1 MGNGAEHSK
10 TINVVRG
17 QNNQWTIA
25 NKPDYVTLDAQTGK
39 VTFNANTIKPNSS
52 ITITPK
58 AGTGHSVSSN
68 PSTLTAPAAHT
79 VNTTEIV
86 KDYGSNVTAAEINNA
101 VQVANKR
108 TATIKNGTAMPTNLA
123 GGSTTTIPVTVT
135 YNDGSTEEVQES
147 IFTKADKRELIT
159 AKNHL
164 DDPVSTEG
172 KKPGTI
178 TQYNN
183 AMHNAQQ
190 QINTAKT
197 EAQQVIN
204 NERATPQQVSDA
216 LTKVRAAQTKIDQA
230 KALLQNKEDNSQ
242 LVTSKNNLQSSVN
255 QVPST
260 AGMTQQSIDNYNAKK
275 REAET
280 EITAAQRVIDNGD
293 ATAQQISD
301 EKHRVD
307 NALTAL
313 NQAKHD
319 LTADT
324 HALEQAVQQLNR
336 TGTTTGKKPASITAY
351 NNSIRALQSDLTSA
365 KNSANAIIQKPIRT
379 VQEVQSALTNVNRV
393 NERLTQ
399 AINQLVPLADNSA
412 LRTAKTKLDE
422 EINKSVTT
430 DGMTQSS
437 IQAYENAKRA
447 GQTESTNAQNVINNG
462 DATDQQIA
470 AEKTKVEEK
479 YNSLKQAIAG
489 LTPDL
494 APLQTAKT
502 QLQNDIDQP
511 TSTTGMTSTSVATFN
526 EKLSAA
532 RTKIQEIDRVLASHP
547 DVATIRQNVTAAN
560 AAKTA
565 LDQARNGL
573 TVDKAPLEN
582 AKNQLQHSIDT
593 QTSTTGMTQDSINA
607 YNAKLTAA
615 RNKIQQINQVL
626 AGSPT
631 VEQIN
636 TNTSAAN
643 QAKSDLDHAR
653 QALTPD
659 KAPLQNAKTQLEQS
673 INQPTD
679 TTGMTTASLNAYNQK
694 LQAARQKLT
703 EINQV
708 LNGNPTVQN
717 INDKVTEANQAK
729 DQLNTARQGLTL
741 DRQPALTTLH
751 GASNLN
757 QAQQNNFT
765 QQINAAQNHAAL
777 ETIKSNITAL
787 NTAMTK
793 LKDSVADNNTIKS
806 GQNYTDATPA
816 NKQAYDNAVNAA
828 KGVIGE
834 TTNPTMDV
842 NTVNQKAASVKS
854 TKDALDGQQNLQR
867 AKTEATNAITHASDL
882 NQAQKNALTQQ
893 VNSAQ
898 NVQAVNDIKQTTHS
912 LNTAMTGLK
921 RGVANHN
928 QVVQSDNYVN
938 ADTNKKNDYNNAY
951 NHAND
956 IINGNAQHPVIT
968 PSDVNNALS
977 NVTSKE
983 HALNGEAKLNAAK
996 QEANTALG
1004 HLNNLNN
1011 AQRQNLQSQI
1021 NGAHQIDAVNT
1032 IKQNATNLNSAMGN
1046 LRQAVADKDQV
1057 KRTEDYA
1064 DADTAKQNAYNS
1076 AVSSAETII
1085 NQTTNPTMSVDDVNR
1100 ATSAVT
1106 SNKNALNG
1114 DEKLAQSKTDAA
1126 RAIDALPHLN
1136 NAQKADVKSKINAAS
1151 NIAGVNTVKQQGTD
1165 LNTAMGNLQ
1174 GAINDEQTTLN
1185 SQNYQDAT
1193 PSKKTAYTNAVQ
1205 AAKDILNKSNGQNKT
1220 KDQVTEAMNQLNSA
1234 KNNLDGTRLL
1244 DQAKQTAKQQLN
1256 NMTHLTTA
1264 QKTNLTN
1271 QINSGTTVAGVH
1283 TVQSNA
1289 NTLDQAMNTLRQS
1302 IANKDATK
1310 ASEDYVDANNDKQTA
1325 YNNAVAAAE
1334 TIINANSNPEMN
1346 PSTITQKAEQ
1356 VNSSKTALNGDEN
1369 LAAAKQN
1376 AKTYLNTLTS
1386 ITDAQ
1391 KNNLISQIS
1400 SATRVSGVDTVKQ
1413 NAQHLD
1419 QAMAS
1424 LQSGINNE
1432 SQVKSSEKYR
1442 DADTNKQQE
1451 YDNAITAAKA
1461 ILNKSTGPNTAQNAV
1476 EAALQRVNNAK
1487 DALNGDAKL
1496 IAAQN
1501 AAKQHLG
1508 TLTHITTAQR
1518 NDLTNQISQATNLAG
1533 VESVKQSA
1541 NSLDGAMGNL
1551 QTAINDKSG
1560 TLASQNFL
1568 DADEQKRN
1576 AYNQAVSAAE
1586 TILNKQTG
1594 PNTAKTAVEQ
1604 ALNNVNNAKHALNG
1618 TQNLNN
1624 AKQAAITAINGAS
1637 DLNQKQKDA
1646 LKTQANGAQRV
1657 SNAQDVQR
1665 NATELNTAMGTLKHA
1680 IADKTN
1686 TLASSKYVNADSTKQ
1701 NAYTTKVTNA
1711 EHIISG
1717 TPTVVTT
1724 PSEVTAAANQVNSAK
1739 QELNGDERL
1748 RVAKQNANT
1757 AIDALTQLNTPQKA
1771 KLKEQVG
1778 QANRLEDVQTVQ
1790 TNGQALNNAMKGLRD
1805 SIANETTVKAS
1816 QNYTDASSNN
1826 QSTYN
1831 SAVSNAKGIINQTN
1845 NPTMDTSAITQ
1856 ATTQVNNAKNGL
1868 NGAENLRNAQNT
1880 AKQNLNTLSHLTNN
1894 QKSAISTQID
1904 RAGHVSEVTA
1914 AKNAATELNTQMGN
1928 LEQAIHDQNT
1938 VKQSVK
1944 FTDADKAKRD
1954 AYTNAVSRAE
1964 AILNKTQGANTS
1976 KQDVEAA
1983 IQNVSSAKN
1992 ALNGDQNVTNAKNAA
2007 KNALNNLTSINNA
2020 QKRDLTT
2027 KIDQATTV
2035 AGVEAVSNTGTQLN
2049 TAMANLQNGIN
2060 DKTNTLASEN
2070 YHDADS
2076 DKKTAYTQAVTN
2088 AENILNKN
2096 SGSNLD
2102 KTAVENAL
2110 SQVANAK
2117 GALNGNHN
2125 LEQAKSNANTTING
2139 LQHLT
2144 TAQKDKLKQQV
2155 QQAQNV
2161 AGVDTVKSSAN
2172 TLNGAMGT
2180 LRNSIQDNTATK
2192 NGQNYLDATGSN
2204 KTNYNNAVDSAN
2216 GVINA
2221 TSNPNMDANAIN
2233 QIATQVTSTK
2243 NALDGTHNLT
2253 QAKQTATNAID
2264 GATNLNKAQKD
2275 ALKAQV
2281 TSAQRVA
2288 NVTSIQQTANELN
2301 TAMGQLQHGI
2311 DDENA
2316 TKQTQKYR
2324 DAEQSK
2330 KTAYDQAVAAAK
2342 AILNKQTGSNSD
2354 KAAVDRALQQVT
2366 STKDALNGDAKLAE
2380 AKAAAKQNLGTLNHI
2395 TNAQRTDL
2403 EGQINQATTVDGV
2416 NTVKTN
2422 ANTLD
2427 GAMNS
2432 LQGSIND
2439 KDATLRNQNYLDAD
2453 ESKRNAYT
2461 QAVTAAEGILNKQT
2475 GGNTSKADVDNALNA
2490 VTRAKAALNGAENL
2504 RNAKTSATNTIN
2516 GLPNLTQLQKDN
2528 LKHQVEQAQNVAGVN
2543 GVKDKGN
2550 TLNTAMGAL
2559 RTSIQNDNTTK
2570 TSQNYL
2576 DASDSNK
2583 NNYNTAVNNAN
2594 GVINATNNPNMDA
2607 NAINGMAN
2615 QVNTTKA
2622 ALNGVQNL
2630 AQAKTNAT
2638 NTINNAHDL
2647 NQKQKDALKT
2657 QVNNAQRVS
2666 DANNVQ
2672 HTATELNGAMTALKA
2687 AIADKER
2694 TKASGNY
2701 VNADQEKRQAYDS
2714 KVTNA
2719 ENIINGTPNA
2729 TLTVNDVNSAT
2740 SQVNAAKTA
2749 LNGDN
2754 NLRVA
2759 KENANNTID
2768 GLAQLNNAQKAKLKE
2783 QVQSA
2788 TTLEGVQTVKNS
2800 SQTLNTAM
2808 KGLRDS
2814 IANEAT
2820 IKAGQNYT
2828 DASPTNRNEYDS
2840 AVTAAKAIINQ
2851 TSNPTME
2858 PNTITQAT
2866 SQVTTKE
2873 HALNGAQNLAQAK
2886 TTAKNN
2892 LNNLTSINNAQ
2903 KDALTRSIDGAT
2915 TVAGVNQETAKA
2927 TELNN
2932 AMHSLQN
2939 GINDEAQTKQTQK
2952 YLDAEPIKK
2961 SAYDQAVNAAKAILT
2976 KASGQNVDKAAVEQA
2991 LQNVNSTKTA
3001 LNGDAKLNEAKAAAK
3016 QTLGTLTHINN
3027 AQRTALDNEITQATN
3042 VEGVNT
3048 VKAKAQQLDGA
3059 MGQLETSIRDK
3070 DTTLQSQNY
3079 QDADDAKRTAYSQAV
3094 NAAAT
3099 ILNKTAGGNT
3109 PKADVERAMQAVTQ
3123 ANTALNGIQNLER
3136 AKQAAN
3142 TAITNAS
3149 DLNTKQKEA
3158 LKAQVTSAGRVSAA
3172 NGVEHTATEL
3182 NTAMTALKRAIADKA
3197 ETKASGNY
3205 VNADANKRQA
3215 YDEKVTAAENIV
3227 SGTPT
3232 PTLTPAD
3239 VTNAATQVTNAK
3251 TQLNGNH
3258 NLEVAKQNANTAIDG
3273 LTSLNGPQKAK
3284 LKEQVGQATTLPN
3297 VQTVR
3302 DNAQTLNSAMKGLRD
3317 SIANEATI
3325 KAGQNYTD
3333 ASPNNR
3339 SEYDSA
3345 VTAAKAIIDQ
3355 TTSPSMNAQEIN
3367 QAKDQVTAKQ
3377 QALNGQENLRT
3388 AQTNAKQHLNGLS
3401 DLTDAQKDAVKRQIE
3416 GATHVNEVTQ
3426 AQNNADALNT
3436 AMTNLKNGIQDQN
3449 TIKQGVNFTDADE
3462 AKRNAYTNAVTQA
3475 EQILNKAQGPNTA
3488 KDNVESALQ
3497 NVQRAKNELNGNQ
3510 NVANAKSTA
3519 KNALNNLTSINNA
3532 QKEALKTQIEGASTV
3547 AGVNQVSTTASE
3559 LNTAMSNL
3567 QSGIN
3572 DEAATKAAQKY
3583 TDADRD
3589 KQTAY
3594 NDAVTAAKTLLDK
3607 TAGSNDNKAA
3617 VEQALQRVNTAKTA
3631 LNGDARLN
3639 EAKNTAKQQLAT
3651 MSHLTNAQKAN
3662 LTEQIER
3669 GTTVAGVQGIQA
3681 NAGTLD
3687 QAMNQLRQSIASK
3700 DTTKSSEDY
3709 QDANADLQ
3717 NAYNRAV
3724 SDAEGIISATN
3735 NPEMNP
3741 DTINQKASQVNSAK
3755 SALNGD
3761 EKLAAAKQTAKTDI
3775 GRLTDLN
3782 NAQRTAAN
3790 AEVDQAPNLA
3800 AVTAA
3805 KNKATSLNT
3814 AMGNLKHAL
3823 AEKDNTKRSVNYTDA
3838 DQPKQQAYDTA
3849 VTQAEA
3855 ITNANGSNAN
3865 ETQVQAALNQLN
3877 QAKNDLNGDNKVAQA
3892 KETAKRALAS
3902 YSNLNN
3908 AQSTAATSQI
3918 DNATTVADVT
3928 AAQNTANELNTA
3940 MGQLQNGINDQNTVK
3955 QQVNF
3960 TDADQGKK
3968 DAYTNA
3974 VTNAQGILDKA
3985 NGQNMTKAQVEAA
3998 LNQVTTAKNALNG
4011 DANVRQAK
4019 SDAKANLG
4027 TLTHL
4032 NNAQKQD
4039 LTSQIEGATTVNGVN
4054 SVKTKAQDLDGAMQ
4068 RLESAIANKDQTKA
4082 SENYIDADPTKK
4094 TAFDNAIIQ
4103 AESYLNK
4110 DHGANKDKQAVEQAI
4125 QSVTSTENALN
4136 GDANLQRAKTEAT
4149 QAIDN
4154 LTHLNTPQKTA
4165 LKQQVNAAQRVSGVT
4180 DLKNSATSL
4189 NNAMDQL
4196 KQAIADHD
4204 TIVAGGNYTNASP
4217 DKQGAYTD
4225 AYNAAKNIVNGSPN
4239 VITNAADVTA
4249 ATQRVNN
4256 AETGLNGDTNLATAK
4271 QQAKDALRQMT
4282 HLSDAQKQ
4290 SITGQIDSATQV
4302 TGVQSVKDNAT
4313 NLDNAMNQLRNS
4325 IANKDEVK
4333 ASQPYVD
4340 ADTDKQNAYNTA
4352 VTSAENIINAT
4363 SQPTLNPSAVTQ
4375 AANQVNTNK
4384 TALNG
4389 AQNLANK
4396 KQETTANIN
4405 QLSHLNNAQK
4415 QDLNT
4420 QVTNAPN
4427 ISTVNQVK
4435 TKAEQLDQAMERLIN
4450 GIQDKDQVKQS
4461 VNFTDADPEKQTA
4474 YNNAVTAAE
4483 NIINQANGT
4492 NANQSQVE
4500 AALST
4505 VTTTKQALNG
4515 DRKVTDAKNNAN
4527 QRLSTLDN
4535 LNNAQKG
4542 AVTGNINQ
4550 AHTVAEVTQAIQT
4563 AQELNTAMGNLKN
4576 SLNDKDT
4583 TLGSQNF
4590 ADADPEKKN
4599 AYNEAVRNAENILN
4613 KSTGTNVPKDQV
4625 EAAMNQVNT
4634 TKAALNGTQNLE
4646 KAKQH
4651 ANTAIDGLSH
4661 LTNAQ
4666 KDALKQLVQQSTT
4679 VAEAQGNEQ
4688 KANNVDAAMDK
4699 LRQSIADNA
4708 TTKQNQN
4715 YTDASPNK
4723 KDAYNNAVTTAQGII
4738 DQTTNP
4744 TLDPTVINQAAGQV
4758 STTKNAL
4765 NGNENLEAAK
4775 QQATQSLGSLDNLN
4789 NAQKQAVT
4797 NQINGAH
4804 TVDEANQIK
4813 QNAQNL
4819 NTAMGNLKQ
4828 AIADKD
4834 ATKATVNFT
4843 DADQAKQQAYN
4854 TAVTN
4859 AENIISKANGGN
4871 ATQTEVEQAIQQVN
4885 ATKQALNGNANVQHA
4900 KDEATALINSS
4911 NDLNQAQKDALKQQ
4925 VQNATTVAGVN
4936 NVKQTAQELNN
4947 AMTQLKQGIADK
4959 EQTKADGNFVNAD
4972 PDKQNAYNQAVAKAE
4987 ALISG
4992 TPDVVVTPSEITA
5005 ALNKVTQA
5013 KNDLN
5018 GNTNLATAKQNVQ
5031 QAIDQLP
5038 NLNQAQRDEYN
5049 KQITQA
5055 TLVPNVN
5062 AIQQAATTLNDAMTQ
5077 LKQGIADK
5085 DQTKANGNF
5094 VNADTDKQ
5102 NAYNNAVAH
5111 AEQIISGTPN
5121 ANVDPQQV
5129 AQALQQVNQAKGDL
5143 NGNHNL
5149 QVAKDN
5155 ANTAID
5161 QLPNLN
5167 QPQKTALKDQVSHAE
5182 LVTGVNAI
5190 KQNADALNNAMGT
5203 LKQQIQANSQVP
5215 QSVDFTQADQDK
5227 QQAYN
5232 NAANQA
5238 QQIANG
5244 TPTPVLAPDTV
5255 TQAVTTMNQA
5265 KDALNGDEK
5274 LAQAKQDALAN
5285 LDTLRDL
5292 NQPQRDALRNQIN
5305 QAQALATV
5313 EQTKQNAQNVNTAMG
5328 NLKQGIANKDTV
5340 KASENYHDADVDKQT
5355 AYTNAVSQ
5363 AEGIINQTTN
5373 PTLNPDD
5380 ITRALTQVTD
5390 AKNSLNGEAKLAT
5403 EKQNAKDA
5411 VSGMT
5416 HLNDAQKQALK
5427 GQIDQSPEIAT
5438 VNQVKQ
5444 TATSLDQAM
5453 DQLSQAIN
5461 DKDQILADGNYLNA
5475 DPDKQN
5481 AYKQAVAKAEALLNK
5496 QSGTNEVQ
5504 AQVES
5509 ITNEVNAAKQAL
5521 NGNDNL
5527 ANAKQQA
5534 KQQLANL
5541 THLNDAQ
5548 KQSFESQITQA
5559 PLVTDVTTINQKA
5572 QTLDHAMELLRNSV
5586 ADNQTTLASEDYHD
5600 ATAQRQNDYNK
5611 AVTAANNIINQTT
5624 SPTMNPDDVNGATT
5638 QVNNTKVALDGD
5650 ENLAAA
5656 KQQANNRLDQLDH
5669 LNNAQKQQLQ
5679 SQITQSSDIA
5689 AVNGHKQTA
5698 ESLNT
5703 AMGNLINAIADHQAV
5718 EQRGNFIN
5726 ADTDKQTAYNTAVN
5740 EAAAMINKQT
5750 GQNANQTEVEQA
5762 ITKVQ
5767 TTLQALNGDH
5777 NLQVA
5782 KTNATQAIDAL
5793 TSLNDPQK
5801 TALKDQVTAATLV
5814 TAVHQIEQN
5823 ANTLNQAMHGLRQ
5836 SIQDNA
5842 ATKANSKYI
5851 NEDQPEQQ
5859 NYDQAVQ
5866 AANNIINE
5874 QTATLDNNAIN
5885 QAAATVNTT
5894 KAALHGDVKLQNDKD
5909 HAKQTVSQLAHLN
5922 NAQKHMEDTLI
5933 DSETT
5938 RTAVKQDLTE
5948 AQALD
5953 QLMDALQQS
5962 IADKDATRASSAYV
5976 NAEPNKKQAY
5986 DEAVQN
5992 AESIIA
5998 GLNNPT
6004 INKGNVSS
6012 ATQAVISS
6020 KNALDGVER
6029 LAQDKQTAGNSLNH
6043 LDQLTPAQQQAL
6055 ENQINNATTRDKV
6068 AEIIAQAQAL
6078 NEAMKALKE
6087 SIKDQPQTEASSKFI
6102 NEDQAQKDAYTQAV
6116 QHAKDLINKTT
6127 DPTLAKSIIDQATQ
6141 AVTDAKNN
6149 LHGDQKLAQ
6158 DKQRATE
6165 TLNNLSNLNTPQRQA
6180 LENQINNAATRGEV
6194 AQKLTEAQALNQ
6206 AMEALRNS
6214 IQDQQQTEAGSKFI
6228 NEDKPQKD
6236 AYQAAV
6242 QNAKDL
6248 INQTNNPTLDKAQ
6261 VEQLTQAVNQAKDN
6275 LHGDQKLADDKQH
6288 AVTDLNQLNGLNNP
6302 QRQALESQINNAA
6315 TRDEV
6320 AQKLAEAKALDQA
6333 MQALRNSIQDQQ
6345 QTESGSKF
6353 INEDKPQKDAYQAA
6367 VQNAKDLINQ
6377 TGNPTL
6383 DKSQVEQLTQAVTT
6397 AKDNLHGDQKLARDQ
6412 QQAVTTVN
6420 ALPNLNHAQQQALTD
6435 AINAAPTRTEVAQ
6448 HVQTATELD
6457 HAMETLKNK
6466 VDQVNTDKA
6475 QPNYTEASTD
6485 KKEAVDQALQ
6495 AAQSITDPTNGSNAN
6510 KDAVE
6515 QALTK
6520 LQEKENEL
6528 NGNERVAEAKTQAKQ
6543 TIDQLTHLNAD
6554 QIATAKQNID
6564 QATKLQ
6570 PIAELVD
6577 QATQLNQSM
6586 DQLQQAVNEHA
6597 NVEQTV
6603 DYTQADSDKQN
6614 AYKQAI
6620 ADAENVLKQ
6629 NANKQQVDQA
6639 LQNILNAKQALN
6651 GDERVALAK
6660 TNGKHDI
6667 DQLNALNNAQQDGFK
6682 GRIDQSN
6689 DLNQI
6694 QQIVDEAKAL
6704 NRAMDQLSQEITGNE
6719 GRTKGSTNYVNAD
6732 TQVKQVYDE
6741 AVDKAKQ
6748 ALDKSTGQNLTA
6760 EQVIK
6765 LNDAITAAKKALNGE
6780 ERLNN
6785 RKAEALQR
6793 LDQLTHLNNAQ
6804 RQLAIQQINNA
6815 ETLNKA
6821 SRAIN
6826 RATKLDNAMGAVQ
6839 QYIDE
6844 QHLGVISSTNY
6855 INADDNLKANYDNA
6869 IANAAHELDKVQ
6881 GNAIAKAEAEQLKQN
6896 IIDAQNALNG
6906 DQNLANAKDKANAF
6920 VNSLNGLNQQQQ
6932 DLAHKAINNADTVSD
6947 VTDIVNN
6954 QIDLNDA
6961 METLKHLV
6969 DNEIPNAEQTVNYQN
6984 ADDNAKT
6991 NFDDAKRL
6999 ANTLLNSDNTNVND
7013 INGAIQTV
7021 NDAIHNL
7028 NGDQRLQDA
7037 KDKAI
7042 QSINQALANKL
7053 KEIEASNA
7061 TDQDKLIAKN
7071 KAEEL
7076 ANSIINNIN
7085 KATSNQAVSQVQTAG
7100 NHAIEQVHA
7109 NEIPKAKIDANKD
7122 VDKQVQSLI
7131 DEIDRNPNLTDK
7143 EKQALKD
7150 RINQILQQG
7159 HNGINNAMTKEEIEQ
7174 AKAQLAQALQDI
7186 KDLVK
7191 AKEDA
7196 KQDVDKQVQA
7206 LIDEIDQNPNLT
7218 DKEKQAL
7225 KDRINQILQQG
7236 HNGINNAMTKEEI
7249 EQAKAQ
7255 LAQALQ
7261 DIKDLVKAKENAK
7274 QDIDKRVQALIDEI
7288 DQNPNL
7294 TDKEKQALKDRI
7306 NQILQQGHNDI
7317 NNALTKEE
7325 IEQAKAQLAQ
7335 ALQDI
7340 KDLVKAKEDAKNA
7353 IKALANAKRDQIN
7366 SNPDLTPEQKAKALK
7381 EIDEAEKRAL
7391 QNVENAQT
7399 IDQLN
7404 RGLNLGLDDIRN
7416 THVWEV
7422 DEQPAV
7428 NEIFEATPEQIL
7440 VNGELIVHRDD
7451 IITEQDILAHINLI
7465 DQLSAEV
7472 IDTPS
7477 TATISDSLTAKV
7489 EVTLLDGS
7497 KVIVNVPVKVVE
7509 KELSVVK
7516 QQAIESIE
7524 NAAQQKIDEI
7534 NNSVTLTLE
7543 QKEAAIAEV
7552 NKLKQQAID
7561 YINNAP
7567 DVHSVEEIQ
7576 QQEQAHI
7583 EQFYPEQ
7590 FTIEQAKSNA
7600 IKSIE
7605 DAIQHMI
7612 DEIKARTDLTDKEK
7626 QEAIAKLNQL
7636 KEQAIQAIQRAQS
7649 IDEISEQLEQ
7659 FKAQMKAA
7667 NPTAK
7672 ELAKRKQEAIS
7683 RIKDFSNEKINSIR
7697 NSEIGTT
7704 DEKQA
7709 AMNQINEIVL
7719 ETIRDIN
7726 NAHTL
7731 QQVEAAL
7738 NNGIARISAVQIV
7751 ISDRAKQS
7759 SSTGNESNSHLT
7771 IGYGTANHPFNSST
7785 IGHKKKIDEDDDI
7798 DPLHMRHFSNNF
7810 GNVIKNAIGVVGISG
7825 LLASFWFFIAKRRRK
7840 EDEEEELEIR
7850 DNNKD
7855 SIKETLDDT
7864 KHLPLLFAKRR
7875 RKEDEE
7881 DVTVEEKDTLNNGE
7895 SLDKVKHTPFF
7906 LPKRR
7911 RKEDEED
7918 VEVTNENTDE
7928 KVLQDNEHSPILI
7941 AKRRKDKEVDVE
7953 TTTSIESNEDDAPLL
7968 LAKKK
7973 NQKDNQSK
7981 GKKSASKNLLKS

>member
-1 MGNGAEHSK
+1 
-10 TINVVRG
+10 
-17 QNNQWTIA
+17 
-25 NKPDYVTLDAQTGK
+25 
-39 VTFNANTIKPNSS
+39 
-52 ITITPK
+52 
-58 AGTGHSVSSN
+58 
-68 PSTLTAPAAHT
+68 
-79 VNTTEIV
+79 
-86 KDYGSNVTAAEINNA
+86 
-101 VQVANKR
+101 
-108 TATIKNGTAMPTNLA
+108 
-123 GGSTTTIPVTVT
+123 
-135 YNDGSTEEVQES
+135 
-147 IFTKADKRELIT
+147 
-159 AKNHL
+159 
-164 DDPVSTEG
+164 
-172 KKPGTI
+172 
-178 TQYNN
+178 
-183 AMHNAQQ
+183 
-190 QINTAKT
+190 
-197 EAQQVIN
+197 
-204 NERATPQQVSDA
+204 
-216 LTKVRAAQTKIDQA
+216 
-230 KALLQNKEDNSQ
+230 
-242 LVTSKNNLQSSVN
+242 
-255 QVPST
+255 
-260 AGMTQQSIDNYNAKK
+260 
-275 REAET
+275 
-280 EITAAQRVIDNGD
+280 
-293 ATAQQISD
+293 
-301 EKHRVD
+301 
-307 NALTAL
+307 
-313 NQAKHD
+313 
-319 LTADT
+319 
-324 HALEQAVQQLNR
+324 
-336 TGTTTGKKPASITAY
+336 
-351 NNSIRALQSDLTSA
+351 
-365 KNSANAIIQKPIRT
+365 
-379 VQEVQSALTNVNRV
+379 
-393 NERLTQ
+393 
-399 AINQLVPLADNSA
+399 
-412 LRTAKTKLDE
+412 
-422 EINKSVTT
+422 
-430 DGMTQSS
+430 
-437 IQAYENAKRA
+437 
-447 GQTESTNAQNVINNG
+447 
-462 DATDQQIA
+462 
-470 AEKTKVEEK
+470 
-479 YNSLKQAIAG
+479 
-489 LTPDL
+489 
-494 APLQTAKT
+494 
-502 QLQNDIDQP
+502 
-511 TSTTGMTSTSVATFN
+511 
-526 EKLSAA
+526 
-532 RTKIQEIDRVLASHP
+532 
-547 DVATIRQNVTAAN
+547 
-560 AAKTA
+560 
-565 LDQARNGL
+565 
-573 TVDKAPLEN
+573 
-582 AKNQLQHSIDT
+582 
-593 QTSTTGMTQDSINA
+593 
-607 YNAKLTAA
+607 
-615 RNKIQQINQVL
+615 
-626 AGSPT
+626 
-631 VEQIN
+631 
-636 TNTSAAN
+636 
-643 QAKSDLDHAR
+643 
-653 QALTPD
+653 
-659 KAPLQNAKTQLEQS
+659 
-673 INQPTD
+673 
-679 TTGMTTASLNAYNQK
+679 MTTK
-694 LQAARQKLT
+694 
-703 EINQV
+703 
-708 LNGNPTVQN
+708 
-717 INDKVTEANQAK
+717 
-729 DQLNTARQGLTL
+729 
-741 DRQPALTTLH
+741 
-751 GASNLN
+751 
-757 QAQQNNFT
+757 
-765 QQINAAQNHAAL
+765 
-777 ETIKSNITAL
+777 
-787 NTAMTK
+787 
-793 LKDSVADNNTIKS
+793 
-806 GQNYTDATPA
+806 
-816 NKQAYDNAVNAA
+816 
-828 KGVIGE
+828 
-834 TTNPTMDV
+834 
-842 NTVNQKAASVKS
+842 
-854 TKDALDGQQNLQR
+854 
-867 AKTEATNAITHASDL
+867 
-882 NQAQKNALTQQ
+882 
-893 VNSAQ
+893 
-898 NVQAVNDIKQTTHS
+898 
-912 LNTAMTGLK
+912 
-921 RGVANHN
+921 
-928 QVVQSDNYVN
+928 
-938 ADTNKKNDYNNAY
+938 
-951 NHAND
+951 
-956 IINGNAQHPVIT
+956 
-968 PSDVNNALS
+968 
-977 NVTSKE
+977 
-983 HALNGEAKLNAAK
+983 
-996 QEANTALG
+996 
-1004 HLNNLNN
+1004 
-1011 AQRQNLQSQI
+1011 
-1021 NGAHQIDAVNT
+1021 
-1032 IKQNATNLNSAMGN
+1032 
-1046 LRQAVADKDQV
+1046 
-1057 KRTEDYA
+1057 
-1064 DADTAKQNAYNS
+1064 
-1076 AVSSAETII
+1076 
-1085 NQTTNPTMSVDDVNR
+1085 
-1100 ATSAVT
+1100 
-1106 SNKNALNG
+1106 
-1114 DEKLAQSKTDAA
+1114 
-1126 RAIDALPHLN
+1126 
-1136 NAQKADVKSKINAAS
+1136 
-1151 NIAGVNTVKQQGTD
+1151 
-1165 LNTAMGNLQ
+1165 
-1174 GAINDEQTTLN
+1174 
-1185 SQNYQDAT
+1185 
-1193 PSKKTAYTNAVQ
+1193 
-1205 AAKDILNKSNGQNKT
+1205 
-1220 KDQVTEAMNQLNSA
+1220 
-1234 KNNLDGTRLL
+1234 
-1244 DQAKQTAKQQLN
+1244 
-1256 NMTHLTTA
+1256 
-1264 QKTNLTN
+1264 
-1271 QINSGTTVAGVH
+1271 
-1283 TVQSNA
+1283 
-1289 NTLDQAMNTLRQS
+1289 
-1302 IANKDATK
+1302 
-1310 ASEDYVDANNDKQTA
+1310 
-1325 YNNAVAAAE
+1325 
-1334 TIINANSNPEMN
+1334 
-1346 PSTITQKAEQ
+1346 
-1356 VNSSKTALNGDEN
+1356 
-1369 LAAAKQN
+1369 
-1376 AKTYLNTLTS
+1376 
-1386 ITDAQ
+1386 
-1391 KNNLISQIS
+1391 
-1400 SATRVSGVDTVKQ
+1400 
-1413 NAQHLD
+1413 
-1419 QAMAS
+1419 
-1424 LQSGINNE
+1424 
-1432 SQVKSSEKYR
+1432 
-1442 DADTNKQQE
+1442 
-1451 YDNAITAAKA
+1451 
-1461 ILNKSTGPNTAQNAV
+1461 
-1476 EAALQRVNNAK
+1476 
-1487 DALNGDAKL
+1487 
-1496 IAAQN
+1496 
-1501 AAKQHLG
+1501 
-1508 TLTHITTAQR
+1508 
-1518 NDLTNQISQATNLAG
+1518 
-1533 VESVKQSA
+1533 
-1541 NSLDGAMGNL
+1541 
-1551 QTAINDKSG
+1551 
-1560 TLASQNFL
+1560 
-1568 DADEQKRN
+1568 
-1576 AYNQAVSAAE
+1576 
-1586 TILNKQTG
+1586 
-1594 PNTAKTAVEQ
+1594 EQ
-1604 ALNNVNNAKHALNG
+1604 ALN
-1618 TQNLNN
+1618 
-1624 AKQAAITAINGAS
+1624 GA
-1637 DLNQKQKDA
+1637 
-1646 LKTQANGAQRV
+1646 R
-1657 SNAQDVQR
+1657 
-1665 NATELNTAMGTLKHA
+1665 
-1680 IADKTN
+1680 
-1686 TLASSKYVNADSTKQ
+1686 
-1701 NAYTTKVTNA
+1701 
-1711 EHIISG
+1711 
-1717 TPTVVTT
+1717 
-1724 PSEVTAAANQVNSAK
+1724 
-1739 QELNGDERL
+1739 
-1748 RVAKQNANT
+1748 
-1757 AIDALTQLNTPQKA
+1757 
-1771 KLKEQVG
+1771 
-1778 QANRLEDVQTVQ
+1778 
-1790 TNGQALNNAMKGLRD
+1790 
-1805 SIANETTVKAS
+1805 
-1816 QNYTDASSNN
+1816 
-1826 QSTYN
+1826 
-1831 SAVSNAKGIINQTN
+1831 
-1845 NPTMDTSAITQ
+1845 
-1856 ATTQVNNAKNGL
+1856 
-1868 NGAENLRNAQNT
+1868 
-1880 AKQNLNTLSHLTNN
+1880 
-1894 QKSAISTQID
+1894 
-1904 RAGHVSEVTA
+1904 
-1914 AKNAATELNTQMGN
+1914 
-1928 LEQAIHDQNT
+1928 
-1938 VKQSVK
+1938 
-1944 FTDADKAKRD
+1944 
-1954 AYTNAVSRAE
+1954 
-1964 AILNKTQGANTS
+1964 
-1976 KQDVEAA
+1976 
-1983 IQNVSSAKN
+1983 
-1992 ALNGDQNVTNAKNAA
+1992 
-2007 KNALNNLTSINNA
+2007 
-2020 QKRDLTT
+2020 
-2027 KIDQATTV
+2027 
-2035 AGVEAVSNTGTQLN
+2035 
-2049 TAMANLQNGIN
+2049 
-2060 DKTNTLASEN
+2060 
-2070 YHDADS
+2070 
-2076 DKKTAYTQAVTN
+2076 
-2088 AENILNKN
+2088 
-2096 SGSNLD
+2096 
-2102 KTAVENAL
+2102 
-2110 SQVANAK
+2110 
-2117 GALNGNHN
+2117 
-2125 LEQAKSNANTTING
+2125 
-2139 LQHLT
+2139 
-2144 TAQKDKLKQQV
+2144 
-2155 QQAQNV
+2155 
-2161 AGVDTVKSSAN
+2161 
-2172 TLNGAMGT
+2172 
-2180 LRNSIQDNTATK
+2180 
-2192 NGQNYLDATGSN
+2192 
-2204 KTNYNNAVDSAN
+2204 
-2216 GVINA
+2216 
-2221 TSNPNMDANAIN
+2221 
-2233 QIATQVTSTK
+2233 
-2243 NALDGTHNLT
+2243 
-2253 QAKQTATNAID
+2253 
-2264 GATNLNKAQKD
+2264 
-2275 ALKAQV
+2275 
-2281 TSAQRVA
+2281 
-2288 NVTSIQQTANELN
+2288 
-2301 TAMGQLQHGI
+2301 
-2311 DDENA
+2311 
-2316 TKQTQKYR
+2316 
-2324 DAEQSK
+2324 
-2330 KTAYDQAVAAAK
+2330 
-2342 AILNKQTGSNSD
+2342 
-2354 KAAVDRALQQVT
+2354 
-2366 STKDALNGDAKLAE
+2366 
-2380 AKAAAKQNLGTLNHI
+2380 
-2395 TNAQRTDL
+2395 
-2403 EGQINQATTVDGV
+2403 
-2416 NTVKTN
+2416 
-2422 ANTLD
+2422 
-2427 GAMNS
+2427 
-2432 LQGSIND
+2432 
-2439 KDATLRNQNYLDAD
+2439 
-2453 ESKRNAYT
+2453 
-2461 QAVTAAEGILNKQT
+2461 
-2475 GGNTSKADVDNALNA
+2475 
-2490 VTRAKAALNGAENL
+2490 
-2504 RNAKTSATNTIN
+2504 
-2516 GLPNLTQLQKDN
+2516 
-2528 LKHQVEQAQNVAGVN
+2528 
-2543 GVKDKGN
+2543 
-2550 TLNTAMGAL
+2550 
-2559 RTSIQNDNTTK
+2559 
-2570 TSQNYL
+2570 
-2576 DASDSNK
+2576 
-2583 NNYNTAVNNAN
+2583 
-2594 GVINATNNPNMDA
+2594 
-2607 NAINGMAN
+2607 
-2615 QVNTTKA
+2615 
-2622 ALNGVQNL
+2622 
-2630 AQAKTNAT
+2630 
-2638 NTINNAHDL
+2638 
-2647 NQKQKDALKT
+2647 
-2657 QVNNAQRVS
+2657 
-2666 DANNVQ
+2666 
-2672 HTATELNGAMTALKA
+2672 
-2687 AIADKER
+2687 
-2694 TKASGNY
+2694 
-2701 VNADQEKRQAYDS
+2701 
-2714 KVTNA
+2714 
-2719 ENIINGTPNA
+2719 
-2729 TLTVNDVNSAT
+2729 
-2740 SQVNAAKTA
+2740 
-2749 LNGDN
+2749 
-2754 NLRVA
+2754 
-2759 KENANNTID
+2759 
-2768 GLAQLNNAQKAKLKE
+2768 
-2783 QVQSA
+2783 
-2788 TTLEGVQTVKNS
+2788 
-2800 SQTLNTAM
+2800 
-2808 KGLRDS
+2808 
-2814 IANEAT
+2814 
-2820 IKAGQNYT
+2820 
-2828 DASPTNRNEYDS
+2828 
-2840 AVTAAKAIINQ
+2840 
-2851 TSNPTME
+2851 
-2858 PNTITQAT
+2858 
-2866 SQVTTKE
+2866 
-2873 HALNGAQNLAQAK
+2873 NLAQAK

-2939 GINDEAQTKQTQK
+2939 GINDETQTKQTQK
-2952 YLDAEPIKK
+2952 YLDAEPSKK

-3123 ANTALNGIQNLER
+3123 ANTALNGIQNLDR

-3302 DNAQTLNSAMKGLRD
+3302 DNAQTLNTAMKGLRD

-3333 ASPNNR
+3333 ASQNKQTDYN
-3339 SEYDSA
+3339 SA
-3345 VTAAKAIIDQ
+3345 VTAAKAIIGQ

-3475 EQILNKAQGPNTA
+3475 EQILNKAQGPNTS
-3488 KDNVESALQ
+3488 KDGVETALE

-3510 NVANAKSTA
+3510 NVANAKTTA

-3532 QKEALKTQIEGASTV
+3532 QKEALKSQIEGATTV

-3567 QSGIN
+3567 QNGIN

-3583 TDADRD
+3583 TDADRE

-3631 LNGDARLN
+3631 LNGDERLN
-3639 EAKNTAKQQLAT
+3639 EAKNTAKQQVAT
-3651 MSHLTNAQKAN
+3651 MSHLTDAQKAN
-3662 LTEQIER
+3662 LTSQIES

-3700 DTTKSSEDY
+3700 DATKSSEDY

-3717 NAYNRAV
+3717 NAYNDAV
-3724 SDAEGIISATN
+3724 TNAEGIISATN

-3761 EKLAAAKQTAKTDI
+3761 EKLAAAKQTAKSDI

-3892 KETAKRALAS
+3892 KESAKRALAS

-3908 AQSTAATSQI
+3908 AQSTAAISQI
-3918 DNATTVADVT
+3918 DNATTVAGVT

-3985 NGQNMTKAQVEAA
+3985 HGQNMTKAQVEAA

-4054 SVKTKAQDLDGAMQ
+4054 GVKTKAQDLDGAMQ
-4068 RLESAIANKDQTKA
+4068 RLQSAIANKDQTKA

-4094 TAFDNAIIQ
+4094 TAFDNAITQ

-4136 GDANLQRAKTEAT
+4136 GDANLQRAKTEAI

-4204 TIVAGGNYTNASP
+4204 TIVASGNYTNASP

-4325 IANKDEVK
+4325 IANKDDVK

-4340 ADTDKQNAYNTA
+4340 ADRDKQNAYNTA
-4352 VTSAENIINAT
+4352 VTNAENIINAT
-4363 SQPTLNPSAVTQ
+4363 SQPTLDPSAVTQ
-4375 AANQVNTNK
+4375 AANQVSTNK

-4527 QRLSTLDN
+4527 QTLSTLDN

-4599 AYNEAVRNAENILN
+4599 AYNEAVHNAENILN

-4625 EAAMNQVNT
+4625 EAAMNQVNA

-4666 KDALKQLVQQSTT
+4666 KEALKQLVQQSTT

-4715 YTDASPNK
+4715 YTDASQNK

-4738 DQTTNP
+4738 DQTTSP

-4775 QQATQSLGSLDNLN
+4775 QQASQSLGSLDNLN
-4789 NAQKQAVT
+4789 NAQKQTVT
-4797 NQINGAH
+4797 DQINGAH

-4871 ATQTEVEQAIQQVN
+4871 ATQAEVEQAIKQVN
-4885 ATKQALNGNANVQHA
+4885 AAKQALNGNANVQHA

-4987 ALISG
+4987 ALISA

-5031 QAIDQLP
+5031 HAIDQLP
-5038 NLNQAQRDEYN
+5038 NLNQAQRDEYS

-5062 AIQQAATTLNDAMTQ
+5062 AIQQAATTLNDAMTQLKQGIANKAQIKGSENYHDADTDKQTAYDNAVTKAEELLKQTTNPTMDPNTIQQALTKVNDTNQALNGNQKLADAKQDAKTTLGTLDHLNDAQKQALTTQVEQAPDIATVNNVKQNAQNLNNAMTNLNNALQDKTETLNSINFTDADQAKKDAYTNAVSHAEGILSKANGSNASQTEVEQAMQRVNEAKQALNGNDNVQRAKDAAKQVITNANDLNQAQKDALKQQVDAAQTVANVNTIKQTAQDLNQAMTQ

-5244 TPTPVLAPDTV
+5244 IPTPVLTPDTV

-5274 LAQAKQDALAN
+5274 LAQAKQEALAN

-5313 EQTKQNAQNVNTAMG
+5313 EQTKQNAQNVNTAMS

-5340 KASENYHDADVDKQT
+5340 KASENYHDADADKQT

-5373 PTLNPDD
+5373 PTLNPDE

-5390 AKNSLNGEAKLAT
+5390 AKNGLNGEAKLAT

-5461 DKDQILADGNYLNA
+5461 DKAQTLADGNYLNA

-5600 ATAQRQNDYNK
+5600 ATAQRQNDYNQ

-5885 QAAATVNTT
+5885 QAATTVNTT

-5976 NAEPNKKQAY
+5976 NAEPNKKQSY

-6055 ENQINNATTRDKV
+6055 ENQINNAT
-6068 AEIIAQAQAL
+6068 
-6078 NEAMKALKE
+6078 
-6087 SIKDQPQTEASSKFI
+6087 
-6102 NEDQAQKDAYTQAV
+6102 
-6116 QHAKDLINKTT
+6116 
-6127 DPTLAKSIIDQATQ
+6127 
-6141 AVTDAKNN
+6141 
-6149 LHGDQKLAQ
+6149 
-6158 DKQRATE
+6158 
-6165 TLNNLSNLNTPQRQA
+6165 
-6180 LENQINNAATRGEV
+6180 TRGEV

-6315 TRDEV
+6315 TRGEV

-6495 AAQSITDPTNGSNAN
+6495 AAESITDPTNGSNAN
-6510 KDAVE
+6510 KDAVD
-6515 QALTK
+6515 QVLTK

-6704 NRAMDQLSQEITGNE
+6704 NRAMDQLSQEITDNE

-6741 AVDKAKQ
+6741 TVDKAKQ

-6760 EQVIK
+6760 KQVIK
-6765 LNDAITAAKKALNGE
+6765 LNDAVTAAKKALNGE

-7013 INGAIQTV
+7013 INGAIQAV

-7122 VDKQVQSLI
+7122 VDKQVQALI

-7225 KDRINQILQQG
+7225 KY
-7236 HNGINNAMTKEEI
+7236 
-7249 EQAKAQ
+7249 
-7255 LAQALQ
+7255 
-7261 DIKDLVKAKENAK
+7261 
-7274 QDIDKRVQALIDEI
+7274 
-7288 DQNPNL
+7288 
-7294 TDKEKQALKDRI
+7294 RI

-7524 NAAQQKIDEI
+7524 NAAQQKINEI

-7561 YINNAP
+7561 HVNNAP

-7583 EQFYPEQ
+7583 EQFNPEQ

-7697 NSEIGTT
+7697 NSEIGTA

-7751 ISDRAKQS
+7751 TSDRAKQS

-7785 IGHKKKIDEDDDI
+7785 IGHKKKLDEDDDI

-7881 DVTVEEKDTLNNGE
+7881 DVTVEEKDSLNNGE

-7928 KVLQDNEHSPILI
+7928 KVLKDNEHSPLLF
-7941 AKRRKDKEVDVE
+7941 AKRRKDKEEDVE
-7953 TTTSIESNEDDAPLL
+7953 TTTSIESKDEDVPLL

-7981 GKKSASKNLLKS
+7981 DKKSASKNTSKKVAAKKKKKKAKKNKK

>member
-1 MGNGAEHSK
+1 
-10 TINVVRG
+10 
-17 QNNQWTIA
+17 
-25 NKPDYVTLDAQTGK
+25 
-39 VTFNANTIKPNSS
+39 
-52 ITITPK
+52 
-58 AGTGHSVSSN
+58 
-68 PSTLTAPAAHT
+68 
-79 VNTTEIV
+79 
-86 KDYGSNVTAAEINNA
+86 
-101 VQVANKR
+101 
-108 TATIKNGTAMPTNLA
+108 
-123 GGSTTTIPVTVT
+123 
-135 YNDGSTEEVQES
+135 
-147 IFTKADKRELIT
+147 
-159 AKNHL
+159 
-164 DDPVSTEG
+164 
-172 KKPGTI
+172 
-178 TQYNN
+178 
-183 AMHNAQQ
+183 
-190 QINTAKT
+190 
-197 EAQQVIN
+197 
-204 NERATPQQVSDA
+204 
-216 LTKVRAAQTKIDQA
+216 
-230 KALLQNKEDNSQ
+230 
-242 LVTSKNNLQSSVN
+242 
-255 QVPST
+255 
-260 AGMTQQSIDNYNAKK
+260 
-275 REAET
+275 
-280 EITAAQRVIDNGD
+280 
-293 ATAQQISD
+293 
-301 EKHRVD
+301 
-307 NALTAL
+307 
-313 NQAKHD
+313 
-319 LTADT
+319 
-324 HALEQAVQQLNR
+324 
-336 TGTTTGKKPASITAY
+336 
-351 NNSIRALQSDLTSA
+351 
-365 KNSANAIIQKPIRT
+365 
-379 VQEVQSALTNVNRV
+379 
-393 NERLTQ
+393 
-399 AINQLVPLADNSA
+399 
-412 LRTAKTKLDE
+412 
-422 EINKSVTT
+422 
-430 DGMTQSS
+430 
-437 IQAYENAKRA
+437 
-447 GQTESTNAQNVINNG
+447 
-462 DATDQQIA
+462 
-470 AEKTKVEEK
+470 
-479 YNSLKQAIAG
+479 
-489 LTPDL
+489 
-494 APLQTAKT
+494 
-502 QLQNDIDQP
+502 
-511 TSTTGMTSTSVATFN
+511 
-526 EKLSAA
+526 
-532 RTKIQEIDRVLASHP
+532 
-547 DVATIRQNVTAAN
+547 
-560 AAKTA
+560 
-565 LDQARNGL
+565 
-573 TVDKAPLEN
+573 
-582 AKNQLQHSIDT
+582 
-593 QTSTTGMTQDSINA
+593 
-607 YNAKLTAA
+607 
-615 RNKIQQINQVL
+615 
-626 AGSPT
+626 
-631 VEQIN
+631 
-636 TNTSAAN
+636 
-643 QAKSDLDHAR
+643 
-653 QALTPD
+653 
-659 KAPLQNAKTQLEQS
+659 
-673 INQPTD
+673 
-679 TTGMTTASLNAYNQK
+679 
-694 LQAARQKLT
+694 
-703 EINQV
+703 
-708 LNGNPTVQN
+708 
-717 INDKVTEANQAK
+717 
-729 DQLNTARQGLTL
+729 
-741 DRQPALTTLH
+741 
-751 GASNLN
+751 
-757 QAQQNNFT
+757 
-765 QQINAAQNHAAL
+765 
-777 ETIKSNITAL
+777 
-787 NTAMTK
+787 MTK
-793 LKDSVADNNTIKS
+793 LKESVADNNTIKS

-834 TTNPTMDV
+834 TNNPTMDV

-898 NVQAVNDIKQTTHS
+898 NVQAVNDIKQTTQS

-983 HALNGEAKLNAAK
+983 HALNGEAKLNTAK

-1004 HLNNLNN
+1004 QLNNLNN

-1021 NGAHQIDAVNT
+1021 NGAHQIETVNT

-1046 LRQAVADKDQV
+1046 LRQVVADKDQV

-1085 NQTTNPTMSVDDVNR
+1085 NQSTNPTMSVNDVNS

-1106 SNKNALNG
+1106 TNKNALNG
-1114 DEKLAQSKTDAA
+1114 DEKLAQSKTDAV

-1220 KDQVTEAMNQLNSA
+1220 KDQVAEAMNQVNSA

-1346 PSTITQKAEQ
+1346 PSTITQKADQ

-1391 KNNLISQIS
+1391 KNNLISQIT

-1461 ILNKSTGPNTAQNAV
+1461 ILNKQHGPNTAQNAV
-1476 EAALQRVNNAK
+1476 EAALQRVNIAK

-1637 DLNQKQKDA
+1637 DLNQHQKDA
-1646 LKTQANGAQRV
+1646 LKAQANGAQRV

-1701 NAYTTKVTNA
+1701 NAYTTKITNA

-1790 TNGQALNNAMKGLRD
+1790 TNGQSLNNAMKGLRD

-1816 QNYTDASSNN
+1816 QNYTDASPNN

-1894 QKSAISTQID
+1894 QKSAISSQID
-1904 RAGHVSEVTA
+1904 RAGHVSEVTV

-1928 LEQAIHDQNT
+1928 LEQAIHNQNT
-1938 VKQSVK
+1938 VKQGVN

-1964 AILNKTQGANTS
+1964 TILNKTQGANTS

-1983 IQNVSSAKN
+1983 IQNVTSAKN
-1992 ALNGDQNVTNAKNAA
+1992 ALNGNQNVTNAKNTA
-2007 KNALNNLTSINNA
+2007 KHALNNLTSINNA

-2049 TAMANLQNGIN
+2049 AAMANLQNGIN
-2060 DKTNTLASEN
+2060 DKAHTLASEN

-2076 DKKTAYTQAVTN
+2076 DKKTAYNQAVTN

-2102 KTAVENAL
+2102 KAAVENAL
-2110 SQVANAK
+2110 SQVTNAK
-2117 GALNGNHN
+2117 GDLNGNHN

-2192 NGQNYLDATGSN
+2192 NGQNYLDATESN

-2216 GVINA
+2216 SVINA

-2253 QAKQTATNAID
+2253 QVKQTATNAID
-2264 GATNLNKAQKD
+2264 GAANLNKAQKD

-2395 TNAQRTDL
+2395 TNAQRTAL

-2504 RNAKTSATNTIN
+2504 RNTKTSATNTIN
-2516 GLPNLTQLQKDN
+2516 GLQHLTQLQKDN
-2528 LKHQVEQAQNVAGVN
+2528 LKHQIEQAQNVAGVN

-2622 ALNGVQNL
+2622 ALNGAQNL

-2672 HTATELNGAMTALKA
+2672 HTATELTGAMTALKA
-2687 AIADKER
+2687 VIADKER

-2729 TLTVNDVNSAT
+2729 TLTANDVKSAA

-2759 KENANNTID
+2759 KEHANNTID

-2783 QVQSA
+2783 QVQSV
-2788 TTLEGVQTVKNS
+2788 TTLDGVQTVKNS

-2828 DASPTNRNEYDS
+2828 DASPNNRNEYDS

-2939 GINDEAQTKQTQK
+2939 GINDETQTKQTQK
-2952 YLDAEPIKK
+2952 YQDAEPSKK

-3016 QTLGTLTHINN
+3016 QTLCTLTHINN

-3048 VKAKAQQLDGA
+3048 VKAKAQQLDAA

-3079 QDADDAKRTAYSQAV
+3079 QDANDAKRTAYSQAV

-3158 LKAQVTSAGRVSAA
+3158 LKAQVTSAGRVSTA

-3182 NTAMTALKRAIADKA
+3182 NTAMTALKHAIADKA

-3232 PTLTPAD
+3232 PTLTPSD

-3302 DNAQTLNSAMKGLRD
+3302 DNAQTLNTAMKGLRD

-3333 ASPNNR
+3333 ASQNKQTDYNN
-3339 SEYDSA
+3339 A
-3345 VTAAKAIIDQ
+3345 VTAAKAIIGQ
-3355 TTSPSMNAQEIN
+3355 TTSPTMNAQEIN
-3367 QAKDQVTAKQ
+3367 QAKDQVTAQ
-3377 QALNGQENLRT
+3377 QQTLNGQENLRT

-3401 DLTDAQKDAVKRQIE
+3401 DLTNAQKDAAKRQIE

-3488 KDNVESALQ
+3488 KDGVETALQ

-3510 NVANAKSTA
+3510 NVANAKTTA

-3532 QKEALKTQIEGASTV
+3532 QKEALKTQIEGATTV

-3567 QSGIN
+3567 QNGIN

-3607 TAGSNDNKAA
+3607 TAGSNDNKVA
-3617 VEQALQRVNTAKTA
+3617 VEQALQRVNNAKTA

-3651 MSHLTNAQKAN
+3651 MSHLTDTQKAN
-3662 LTEQIER
+3662 LTSQIES

-3700 DTTKSSEDY
+3700 DATKASEDY

-3761 EKLAAAKQTAKTDI
+3761 EKLATAKQSAKSDI
-3775 GRLTDLN
+3775 GRLSDLN

-3790 AEVDQAPNLA
+3790 AEVDHAPNLA

-3849 VTQAEA
+3849 VTQAEG

-3892 KETAKRALAS
+3892 KEAAKRALAS
-3902 YSNLNN
+3902 YNNLNN
-3908 AQSTAATSQI
+3908 AQSTAAISQI
-3918 DNATTVADVT
+3918 DNATTVAGVT

-3985 NGQNMTKAQVEAA
+3985 HGQNMTKAQVEAA

-4054 SVKTKAQDLDGAMQ
+4054 GVKTKAQDLDGAMQ

-4094 TAFDNAIIQ
+4094 TAFDNAITQ

-4125 QSVTSTENALN
+4125 QSVTTAKNALN

-4154 LTHLNTPQKTA
+4154 LTHLNTAQKTA

-4271 QQAKDALRQMT
+4271 QQAKEALRQMT

-4290 SITGQIDSATQV
+4290 SITGQIDNATLV

-4363 SQPTLNPSAVTQ
+4363 SQPTLDPSAVTQ

-4527 QRLSTLDN
+4527 QTLSTLDN
-4535 LNNAQKG
+4535 LNNVQKG

-4583 TLGSQNF
+4583 TLGNQNF

-4651 ANTAIDGLSH
+4651 ANTVIDGLSH

-4688 KANNVDAAMDK
+4688 KANNVDAAMNK

-4738 DQTTNP
+4738 DQTTSP

-4859 AENIISKANGGN
+4859 AE
-4871 ATQTEVEQAIQQVN
+4871 
-4885 ATKQALNGNANVQHA
+4885 
-4900 KDEATALINSS
+4900 
-4911 NDLNQAQKDALKQQ
+4911 
-4925 VQNATTVAGVN
+4925 
-4936 NVKQTAQELNN
+4936 
-4947 AMTQLKQGIADK
+4947 
-4959 EQTKADGNFVNAD
+4959 
-4972 PDKQNAYNQAVAKAE
+4972 
-4987 ALISG
+4987 
-4992 TPDVVVTPSEITA
+4992 
-5005 ALNKVTQA
+5005 
-5013 KNDLN
+5013 
-5018 GNTNLATAKQNVQ
+5018 
-5031 QAIDQLP
+5031 
-5038 NLNQAQRDEYN
+5038 
-5049 KQITQA
+5049 
-5055 TLVPNVN
+5055 
-5062 AIQQAATTLNDAMTQ
+5062 
-5077 LKQGIADK
+5077 
-5085 DQTKANGNF
+5085 
-5094 VNADTDKQ
+5094 
-5102 NAYNNAVAH
+5102 
-5111 AEQIISGTPN
+5111 
-5121 ANVDPQQV
+5121 
-5129 AQALQQVNQAKGDL
+5129 
-5143 NGNHNL
+5143 
-5149 QVAKDN
+5149 
-5155 ANTAID
+5155 
-5161 QLPNLN
+5161 
-5167 QPQKTALKDQVSHAE
+5167 
-5182 LVTGVNAI
+5182 
-5190 KQNADALNNAMGT
+5190 
-5203 LKQQIQANSQVP
+5203 
-5215 QSVDFTQADQDK
+5215 
-5227 QQAYN
+5227 
-5232 NAANQA
+5232 
-5238 QQIANG
+5238 
-5244 TPTPVLAPDTV
+5244 
-5255 TQAVTTMNQA
+5255 
-5265 KDALNGDEK
+5265 
-5274 LAQAKQDALAN
+5274 
-5285 LDTLRDL
+5285 
-5292 NQPQRDALRNQIN
+5292 
-5305 QAQALATV
+5305 
-5313 EQTKQNAQNVNTAMG
+5313 
-5328 NLKQGIANKDTV
+5328 
-5340 KASENYHDADVDKQT
+5340 
-5355 AYTNAVSQ
+5355 
-5363 AEGIINQTTN
+5363 
-5373 PTLNPDD
+5373 
-5380 ITRALTQVTD
+5380 
-5390 AKNSLNGEAKLAT
+5390 
-5403 EKQNAKDA
+5403 
-5411 VSGMT
+5411 
-5416 HLNDAQKQALK
+5416 
-5427 GQIDQSPEIAT
+5427 
-5438 VNQVKQ
+5438 
-5444 TATSLDQAM
+5444 
-5453 DQLSQAIN
+5453 
-5461 DKDQILADGNYLNA
+5461 
-5475 DPDKQN
+5475 
-5481 AYKQAVAKAEALLNK
+5481 
-5496 QSGTNEVQ
+5496 
-5504 AQVES
+5504 
-5509 ITNEVNAAKQAL
+5509 
-5521 NGNDNL
+5521 
-5527 ANAKQQA
+5527 
-5534 KQQLANL
+5534 
-5541 THLNDAQ
+5541 
-5548 KQSFESQITQA
+5548 
-5559 PLVTDVTTINQKA
+5559 
-5572 QTLDHAMELLRNSV
+5572 
-5586 ADNQTTLASEDYHD
+5586 
-5600 ATAQRQNDYNK
+5600 
-5611 AVTAANNIINQTT
+5611 
-5624 SPTMNPDDVNGATT
+5624 
-5638 QVNNTKVALDGD
+5638 
-5650 ENLAAA
+5650 
-5656 KQQANNRLDQLDH
+5656 
-5669 LNNAQKQQLQ
+5669 
-5679 SQITQSSDIA
+5679 
-5689 AVNGHKQTA
+5689 
-5698 ESLNT
+5698 
-5703 AMGNLINAIADHQAV
+5703 
-5718 EQRGNFIN
+5718 
-5726 ADTDKQTAYNTAVN
+5726 
-5740 EAAAMINKQT
+5740 
-5750 GQNANQTEVEQA
+5750 
-5762 ITKVQ
+5762 
-5767 TTLQALNGDH
+5767 
-5777 NLQVA
+5777 
-5782 KTNATQAIDAL
+5782 
-5793 TSLNDPQK
+5793 
-5801 TALKDQVTAATLV
+5801 
-5814 TAVHQIEQN
+5814 
-5823 ANTLNQAMHGLRQ
+5823 
-5836 SIQDNA
+5836 
-5842 ATKANSKYI
+5842 
-5851 NEDQPEQQ
+5851 
-5859 NYDQAVQ
+5859 
-5866 AANNIINE
+5866 
-5874 QTATLDNNAIN
+5874 
-5885 QAAATVNTT
+5885 
-5894 KAALHGDVKLQNDKD
+5894 
-5909 HAKQTVSQLAHLN
+5909 
-5922 NAQKHMEDTLI
+5922 
-5933 DSETT
+5933 
-5938 RTAVKQDLTE
+5938 
-5948 AQALD
+5948 
-5953 QLMDALQQS
+5953 
-5962 IADKDATRASSAYV
+5962 
-5976 NAEPNKKQAY
+5976 
-5986 DEAVQN
+5986 
-5992 AESIIA
+5992 SIIA

-6012 ATQAVISS
+6012 ATQAVTSS

-6043 LDQLTPAQQQAL
+6043 LDQLTPAQQQ
-6055 ENQINNATTRDKV
+6055 V
-6068 AEIIAQAQAL
+6068 
-6078 NEAMKALKE
+6078 
-6087 SIKDQPQTEASSKFI
+6087 
-6102 NEDQAQKDAYTQAV
+6102 
-6116 QHAKDLINKTT
+6116 
-6127 DPTLAKSIIDQATQ
+6127 
-6141 AVTDAKNN
+6141 
-6149 LHGDQKLAQ
+6149 
-6158 DKQRATE
+6158 
-6165 TLNNLSNLNTPQRQA
+6165 

-6242 QNAKDL
+6242 QHAKDL
-6248 INQTNNPTLDKAQ
+6248 INQTSNPTLDKAQ
-6261 VEQLTQAVNQAKDN
+6261 VEQLTPGVNQAKDN

-6288 AVTDLNQLNGLNNP
+6288 AVTDLNQLNSLNNP

-6320 AQKLAEAKALDQA
+6320 AQKLAEAQALDQA

-6367 VQNAKDLINQ
+6367 VQHAKDLINQ

-6495 AAQSITDPTNGSNAN
+6495 AAESITDPTNGSNAN
-6510 KDAVE
+6510 KDTVE

-6520 LQEKENEL
+6520 LQEKVNEL
-6528 NGNERVAEAKTQAKQ
+6528 NGNERVAEAKAQAKQ
-6543 TIDQLTHLNAD
+6543 TIDQLAHLNAD

-6620 ADAENVLKQ
+6620 AEAENVLKQ
-6629 NANKQQVDQA
+6629 NSNKQQVDQA

-6682 GRIDQSN
+6682 GRIDQSH

-6765 LNDAITAAKKALNGE
+6765 LNDAVTAAKKALNGE

-6785 RKAEALQR
+6785 RKSEALQR

-6855 INADDNLKANYDNA
+6855 INADNNLKANYDNA

-6906 DQNLANAKDKANAF
+6906 DQNLANTKDKANAF
-6920 VNSLNGLNQQQQ
+6920 VNSLNGLNLQQQ

-7013 INGAIQTV
+7013 INGAIQAV
-7021 NDAIHNL
+7021 NDAIQNL

-7042 QSINQALANKL
+7042 QSINQALTNKL

-7061 TDQDKLIAKN
+7061 TEQDKLIAKN

-7085 KATSNQAVSQVQTAG
+7085 KATSNQDVSQVQTAG
-7100 NHAIEQVHA
+7100 KQAIEQVHA

-7122 VDKQVQSLI
+7122 ADKQVQALI

-7159 HNGINNAMTKEEIEQ
+7159 HNDINNAMTKEEIEQ
-7174 AKAQLAQALQDI
+7174 AKERLAQALQDI

-7196 KQDVDKQVQA
+7196 KQDVDKRVQALIDEIDQNPNLTDKEKQALKDRINQILQQGHNDINNAMTKEEIEQAKERLAQALQDIKDLVKAKEDAKQDVDKRVQA

-7249 EQAKAQ
+7249 EQAK
-7255 LAQALQ
+7255 
-7261 DIKDLVKAKENAK
+7261 E
-7274 QDIDKRVQALIDEI
+7274 R
-7288 DQNPNL
+7288 
-7294 TDKEKQALKDRI
+7294 
-7306 NQILQQGHNDI
+7306 
-7317 NNALTKEE
+7317 
-7325 IEQAKAQLAQ
+7325 LAQ

-7340 KDLVKAKEDAKNA
+7340 KDLVKAKEDAKNK

-7422 DEQPAV
+7422 DDQPAV
-7428 NEIFEATPEQIL
+7428 NEISEATPEQLL

-7451 IITEQDILAHINLI
+7451 IITEQDVLAHINLI
-7465 DQLSAEV
+7465 DQLTAEV
-7472 IDTPS
+7472 IDIPS

-7524 NAAQQKIDEI
+7524 NAAQQKINEI

-7561 YINNAP
+7561 HINNAP

-7583 EQFYPEQ
+7583 EQFNPEQ

-7649 IDEISEQLEQ
+7649 IDEITEQLEQ

-7667 NPTAK
+7667 NPIAK

-7683 RIKDFSNEKINSIR
+7683 RIKDFSNEKMNSIR
-7697 NSEIGTT
+7697 NSEIGSS

-7709 AMNQINEIVL
+7709 AMNRINEIVL

-7751 ISDRAKQS
+7751 TSDRAKQS

-7785 IGHKKKIDEDDDI
+7785 IGHKKKLDEDDDI

-7855 SIKETLDDT
+7855 SLKETLDDT

-7875 RKEDEE
+7875 RKDDEE
-7881 DVTVEEKDTLNNGE
+7881 DVTVEEKDSLNNGE

-7928 KVLQDNEHSPILI
+7928 KVLKDNEHSPLLI
-7941 AKRRKDKEVDVE
+7941 AKRRKDKEENVE
-7953 TTTSIESNEDDAPLL
+7953 TTTSIESKDEDVPLL

-7981 GKKSASKNLLKS
+7981 GEKSASKKPSKKVVAKKKKKKSKKNKK

>member
-1 MGNGAEHSK
+1 
-10 TINVVRG
+10 
-17 QNNQWTIA
+17 
-25 NKPDYVTLDAQTGK
+25 
-39 VTFNANTIKPNSS
+39 
-52 ITITPK
+52 
-58 AGTGHSVSSN
+58 
-68 PSTLTAPAAHT
+68 
-79 VNTTEIV
+79 
-86 KDYGSNVTAAEINNA
+86 
-101 VQVANKR
+101 
-108 TATIKNGTAMPTNLA
+108 
-123 GGSTTTIPVTVT
+123 
-135 YNDGSTEEVQES
+135 
-147 IFTKADKRELIT
+147 
-159 AKNHL
+159 
-164 DDPVSTEG
+164 
-172 KKPGTI
+172 
-178 TQYNN
+178 
-183 AMHNAQQ
+183 
-190 QINTAKT
+190 
-197 EAQQVIN
+197 
-204 NERATPQQVSDA
+204 
-216 LTKVRAAQTKIDQA
+216 
-230 KALLQNKEDNSQ
+230 
-242 LVTSKNNLQSSVN
+242 
-255 QVPST
+255 
-260 AGMTQQSIDNYNAKK
+260 
-275 REAET
+275 
-280 EITAAQRVIDNGD
+280 
-293 ATAQQISD
+293 
-301 EKHRVD
+301 
-307 NALTAL
+307 
-313 NQAKHD
+313 
-319 LTADT
+319 
-324 HALEQAVQQLNR
+324 
-336 TGTTTGKKPASITAY
+336 
-351 NNSIRALQSDLTSA
+351 
-365 KNSANAIIQKPIRT
+365 
-379 VQEVQSALTNVNRV
+379 
-393 NERLTQ
+393 
-399 AINQLVPLADNSA
+399 
-412 LRTAKTKLDE
+412 
-422 EINKSVTT
+422 
-430 DGMTQSS
+430 
-437 IQAYENAKRA
+437 
-447 GQTESTNAQNVINNG
+447 
-462 DATDQQIA
+462 
-470 AEKTKVEEK
+470 
-479 YNSLKQAIAG
+479 
-489 LTPDL
+489 
-494 APLQTAKT
+494 
-502 QLQNDIDQP
+502 
-511 TSTTGMTSTSVATFN
+511 
-526 EKLSAA
+526 
-532 RTKIQEIDRVLASHP
+532 
-547 DVATIRQNVTAAN
+547 
-560 AAKTA
+560 
-565 LDQARNGL
+565 
-573 TVDKAPLEN
+573 
-582 AKNQLQHSIDT
+582 
-593 QTSTTGMTQDSINA
+593 
-607 YNAKLTAA
+607 
-615 RNKIQQINQVL
+615 
-626 AGSPT
+626 
-631 VEQIN
+631 
-636 TNTSAAN
+636 
-643 QAKSDLDHAR
+643 
-653 QALTPD
+653 
-659 KAPLQNAKTQLEQS
+659 
-673 INQPTD
+673 
-679 TTGMTTASLNAYNQK
+679 
-694 LQAARQKLT
+694 
-703 EINQV
+703 
-708 LNGNPTVQN
+708 
-717 INDKVTEANQAK
+717 
-729 DQLNTARQGLTL
+729 
-741 DRQPALTTLH
+741 
-751 GASNLN
+751 
-757 QAQQNNFT
+757 
-765 QQINAAQNHAAL
+765 
-777 ETIKSNITAL
+777 
-787 NTAMTK
+787 
-793 LKDSVADNNTIKS
+793 
-806 GQNYTDATPA
+806 
-816 NKQAYDNAVNAA
+816 
-828 KGVIGE
+828 
-834 TTNPTMDV
+834 
-842 NTVNQKAASVKS
+842 
-854 TKDALDGQQNLQR
+854 
-867 AKTEATNAITHASDL
+867 
-882 NQAQKNALTQQ
+882 
-893 VNSAQ
+893 
-898 NVQAVNDIKQTTHS
+898 
-912 LNTAMTGLK
+912 
-921 RGVANHN
+921 
-928 QVVQSDNYVN
+928 
-938 ADTNKKNDYNNAY
+938 
-951 NHAND
+951 
-956 IINGNAQHPVIT
+956 
-968 PSDVNNALS
+968 
-977 NVTSKE
+977 
-983 HALNGEAKLNAAK
+983 
-996 QEANTALG
+996 
-1004 HLNNLNN
+1004 
-1011 AQRQNLQSQI
+1011 
-1021 NGAHQIDAVNT
+1021 
-1032 IKQNATNLNSAMGN
+1032 
-1046 LRQAVADKDQV
+1046 
-1057 KRTEDYA
+1057 
-1064 DADTAKQNAYNS
+1064 
-1076 AVSSAETII
+1076 
-1085 NQTTNPTMSVDDVNR
+1085 
-1100 ATSAVT
+1100 
-1106 SNKNALNG
+1106 
-1114 DEKLAQSKTDAA
+1114 
-1126 RAIDALPHLN
+1126 
-1136 NAQKADVKSKINAAS
+1136 
-1151 NIAGVNTVKQQGTD
+1151 
-1165 LNTAMGNLQ
+1165 
-1174 GAINDEQTTLN
+1174 
-1185 SQNYQDAT
+1185 
-1193 PSKKTAYTNAVQ
+1193 
-1205 AAKDILNKSNGQNKT
+1205 
-1220 KDQVTEAMNQLNSA
+1220 
-1234 KNNLDGTRLL
+1234 
-1244 DQAKQTAKQQLN
+1244 
-1256 NMTHLTTA
+1256 
-1264 QKTNLTN
+1264 
-1271 QINSGTTVAGVH
+1271 
-1283 TVQSNA
+1283 
-1289 NTLDQAMNTLRQS
+1289 
-1302 IANKDATK
+1302 
-1310 ASEDYVDANNDKQTA
+1310 
-1325 YNNAVAAAE
+1325 
-1334 TIINANSNPEMN
+1334 
-1346 PSTITQKAEQ
+1346 
-1356 VNSSKTALNGDEN
+1356 
-1369 LAAAKQN
+1369 
-1376 AKTYLNTLTS
+1376 
-1386 ITDAQ
+1386 
-1391 KNNLISQIS
+1391 
-1400 SATRVSGVDTVKQ
+1400 
-1413 NAQHLD
+1413 
-1419 QAMAS
+1419 
-1424 LQSGINNE
+1424 
-1432 SQVKSSEKYR
+1432 
-1442 DADTNKQQE
+1442 
-1451 YDNAITAAKA
+1451 
-1461 ILNKSTGPNTAQNAV
+1461 
-1476 EAALQRVNNAK
+1476 
-1487 DALNGDAKL
+1487 
-1496 IAAQN
+1496 
-1501 AAKQHLG
+1501 
-1508 TLTHITTAQR
+1508 
-1518 NDLTNQISQATNLAG
+1518 
-1533 VESVKQSA
+1533 
-1541 NSLDGAMGNL
+1541 
-1551 QTAINDKSG
+1551 
-1560 TLASQNFL
+1560 
-1568 DADEQKRN
+1568 
-1576 AYNQAVSAAE
+1576 
-1586 TILNKQTG
+1586 
-1594 PNTAKTAVEQ
+1594 
-1604 ALNNVNNAKHALNG
+1604 
-1618 TQNLNN
+1618 
-1624 AKQAAITAINGAS
+1624 
-1637 DLNQKQKDA
+1637 
-1646 LKTQANGAQRV
+1646 
-1657 SNAQDVQR
+1657 
-1665 NATELNTAMGTLKHA
+1665 
-1680 IADKTN
+1680 
-1686 TLASSKYVNADSTKQ
+1686 
-1701 NAYTTKVTNA
+1701 
-1711 EHIISG
+1711 
-1717 TPTVVTT
+1717 
-1724 PSEVTAAANQVNSAK
+1724 
-1739 QELNGDERL
+1739 
-1748 RVAKQNANT
+1748 
-1757 AIDALTQLNTPQKA
+1757 
-1771 KLKEQVG
+1771 
-1778 QANRLEDVQTVQ
+1778 
-1790 TNGQALNNAMKGLRD
+1790 
-1805 SIANETTVKAS
+1805 
-1816 QNYTDASSNN
+1816 
-1826 QSTYN
+1826 
-1831 SAVSNAKGIINQTN
+1831 
-1845 NPTMDTSAITQ
+1845 
-1856 ATTQVNNAKNGL
+1856 
-1868 NGAENLRNAQNT
+1868 
-1880 AKQNLNTLSHLTNN
+1880 
-1894 QKSAISTQID
+1894 
-1904 RAGHVSEVTA
+1904 
-1914 AKNAATELNTQMGN
+1914 
-1928 LEQAIHDQNT
+1928 
-1938 VKQSVK
+1938 
-1944 FTDADKAKRD
+1944 
-1954 AYTNAVSRAE
+1954 
-1964 AILNKTQGANTS
+1964 
-1976 KQDVEAA
+1976 
-1983 IQNVSSAKN
+1983 
-1992 ALNGDQNVTNAKNAA
+1992 
-2007 KNALNNLTSINNA
+2007 
-2020 QKRDLTT
+2020 
-2027 KIDQATTV
+2027 
-2035 AGVEAVSNTGTQLN
+2035 
-2049 TAMANLQNGIN
+2049 
-2060 DKTNTLASEN
+2060 
-2070 YHDADS
+2070 
-2076 DKKTAYTQAVTN
+2076 
-2088 AENILNKN
+2088 
-2096 SGSNLD
+2096 
-2102 KTAVENAL
+2102 
-2110 SQVANAK
+2110 
-2117 GALNGNHN
+2117 
-2125 LEQAKSNANTTING
+2125 
-2139 LQHLT
+2139 
-2144 TAQKDKLKQQV
+2144 
-2155 QQAQNV
+2155 
-2161 AGVDTVKSSAN
+2161 
-2172 TLNGAMGT
+2172 
-2180 LRNSIQDNTATK
+2180 
-2192 NGQNYLDATGSN
+2192 
-2204 KTNYNNAVDSAN
+2204 
-2216 GVINA
+2216 
-2221 TSNPNMDANAIN
+2221 
-2233 QIATQVTSTK
+2233 
-2243 NALDGTHNLT
+2243 
-2253 QAKQTATNAID
+2253 
-2264 GATNLNKAQKD
+2264 
-2275 ALKAQV
+2275 
-2281 TSAQRVA
+2281 
-2288 NVTSIQQTANELN
+2288 
-2301 TAMGQLQHGI
+2301 
-2311 DDENA
+2311 
-2316 TKQTQKYR
+2316 
-2324 DAEQSK
+2324 
-2330 KTAYDQAVAAAK
+2330 
-2342 AILNKQTGSNSD
+2342 
-2354 KAAVDRALQQVT
+2354 
-2366 STKDALNGDAKLAE
+2366 
-2380 AKAAAKQNLGTLNHI
+2380 
-2395 TNAQRTDL
+2395 
-2403 EGQINQATTVDGV
+2403 
-2416 NTVKTN
+2416 
-2422 ANTLD
+2422 
-2427 GAMNS
+2427 
-2432 LQGSIND
+2432 
-2439 KDATLRNQNYLDAD
+2439 
-2453 ESKRNAYT
+2453 
-2461 QAVTAAEGILNKQT
+2461 
-2475 GGNTSKADVDNALNA
+2475 
-2490 VTRAKAALNGAENL
+2490 
-2504 RNAKTSATNTIN
+2504 
-2516 GLPNLTQLQKDN
+2516 
-2528 LKHQVEQAQNVAGVN
+2528 
-2543 GVKDKGN
+2543 
-2550 TLNTAMGAL
+2550 
-2559 RTSIQNDNTTK
+2559 
-2570 TSQNYL
+2570 
-2576 DASDSNK
+2576 
-2583 NNYNTAVNNAN
+2583 
-2594 GVINATNNPNMDA
+2594 
-2607 NAINGMAN
+2607 
-2615 QVNTTKA
+2615 
-2622 ALNGVQNL
+2622 
-2630 AQAKTNAT
+2630 
-2638 NTINNAHDL
+2638 
-2647 NQKQKDALKT
+2647 
-2657 QVNNAQRVS
+2657 
-2666 DANNVQ
+2666 
-2672 HTATELNGAMTALKA
+2672 
-2687 AIADKER
+2687 
-2694 TKASGNY
+2694 
-2701 VNADQEKRQAYDS
+2701 
-2714 KVTNA
+2714 
-2719 ENIINGTPNA
+2719 
-2729 TLTVNDVNSAT
+2729 
-2740 SQVNAAKTA
+2740 
-2749 LNGDN
+2749 GDN

-2759 KENANNTID
+2759 KEHANNTID

-2788 TTLEGVQTVKNS
+2788 TTLDGVQTVKNS

-2828 DASPTNRNEYDS
+2828 DASPNNRNEYDS

-2858 PNTITQAT
+2858 PNTITQVT

-2873 HALNGAQNLAQAK
+2873 QALNGARNLAQAK

-2939 GINDEAQTKQTQK
+2939 GINDETQTKQTQK
-2952 YLDAEPIKK
+2952 YLDAEPSKK

-3001 LNGDAKLNEAKAAAK
+3001 LNVDAKLNEAKAAAK

-3123 ANTALNGIQNLER
+3123 ANTALNGIQNLDR

-3302 DNAQTLNSAMKGLRD
+3302 DNAQTLNTAMKGLRD

-3333 ASPNNR
+3333 ASQNKQTDYN
-3339 SEYDSA
+3339 SA
-3345 VTAAKAIIDQ
+3345 VTAAKAIIGQ

-3475 EQILNKAQGPNTA
+3475 EQILNKAQGPNTS
-3488 KDNVESALQ
+3488 KDGVETALE

-3510 NVANAKSTA
+3510 NVANAKTTA

-3532 QKEALKTQIEGASTV
+3532 QKEALKSQIEGATTV

-3567 QSGIN
+3567 QNGIN

-3583 TDADRD
+3583 TDADRE

-3631 LNGDARLN
+3631 LNGDERLN
-3639 EAKNTAKQQLAT
+3639 EAKNTAKQQVAT
-3651 MSHLTNAQKAN
+3651 MSHLTDAQKAN
-3662 LTEQIER
+3662 LTSQIES

-3700 DTTKSSEDY
+3700 DATKSSEDY

-3717 NAYNRAV
+3717 NAYNDAV
-3724 SDAEGIISATN
+3724 TNAEGIISATN

-3761 EKLAAAKQTAKTDI
+3761 EKLAAAKQTAKSDI

-3892 KETAKRALAS
+3892 KESAKRALAS

-3908 AQSTAATSQI
+3908 AQSTAAISQI
-3918 DNATTVADVT
+3918 DNATTVAGVT

-3985 NGQNMTKAQVEAA
+3985 HGQNMTKAQVEAA

-4054 SVKTKAQDLDGAMQ
+4054 GVKTKAQDLDGAMQ
-4068 RLESAIANKDQTKA
+4068 RLQSAIANKDQTKA

-4094 TAFDNAIIQ
+4094 TAFDNAITQ

-4136 GDANLQRAKTEAT
+4136 GDANLQRAKTEAI

-4204 TIVAGGNYTNASP
+4204 TIVASGNYTNASP

-4325 IANKDEVK
+4325 IANKDDVK

-4340 ADTDKQNAYNTA
+4340 ADRDKQNAYNTA
-4352 VTSAENIINAT
+4352 VTNAENIINAT
-4363 SQPTLNPSAVTQ
+4363 SQPTLDPSAVTQ
-4375 AANQVNTNK
+4375 AANQVSTNK

-4527 QRLSTLDN
+4527 QTLSTLDN

-4599 AYNEAVRNAENILN
+4599 AYNEAVHNAENILN

-4625 EAAMNQVNT
+4625 EAAMNQVNA

-4666 KDALKQLVQQSTT
+4666 KEALKQLVQQSTT

-4715 YTDASPNK
+4715 YTDASQNK

-4738 DQTTNP
+4738 DQTTSP

-4775 QQATQSLGSLDNLN
+4775 QQASQSLGSLDNLN
-4789 NAQKQAVT
+4789 NAQKQTVT
-4797 NQINGAH
+4797 DQINGAH

-4871 ATQTEVEQAIQQVN
+4871 ATQAEVEQAIKQVN
-4885 ATKQALNGNANVQHA
+4885 AAKQALNGNANVQHA

-4987 ALISG
+4987 ALISA

-5031 QAIDQLP
+5031 HAIDQLP
-5038 NLNQAQRDEYN
+5038 NLNQAQRDEYS

-5062 AIQQAATTLNDAMTQ
+5062 AIQQAATTLNDAMTQLKQGIANKAQIKGSENYHDADTDKQTAYDNAVTKAEELLKQTTNPTMDPNTIQQALTKVNDTNQALNGNQKLADAKQDAKTTLGTLDHLNDAQKQALTTQVEQAPDIATVNNVKQNAQNLNNAMTNLNNALQDKTETLNSINFTDADQAKKDAYTNAVSHAEGILSKANGSNASQTEVEQAMQRVNEAKQALNGNDNVQRAKDAAKQVITNANDLNQAQKDALKQQVDAAQTVANVNTIKQTAQDLNQAMTQ

-5244 TPTPVLAPDTV
+5244 IPTPVLTPDTV

-5274 LAQAKQDALAN
+5274 LAQAKQEALAN

-5313 EQTKQNAQNVNTAMG
+5313 EQTKQNAQNVNTAMS

-5340 KASENYHDADVDKQT
+5340 KASENYHDADADKQT

-5373 PTLNPDD
+5373 PTLNPDE

-5390 AKNSLNGEAKLAT
+5390 AKNGLNGEAKLAT

-5461 DKDQILADGNYLNA
+5461 DKAQTLADGNYLNA

-5600 ATAQRQNDYNK
+5600 ATAQRQNDYNQ

-5885 QAAATVNTT
+5885 QAATTVNTT

-5976 NAEPNKKQAY
+5976 NAEPNKKQSY

-6055 ENQINNATTRDKV
+6055 ENQINNAT
-6068 AEIIAQAQAL
+6068 
-6078 NEAMKALKE
+6078 
-6087 SIKDQPQTEASSKFI
+6087 
-6102 NEDQAQKDAYTQAV
+6102 
-6116 QHAKDLINKTT
+6116 
-6127 DPTLAKSIIDQATQ
+6127 
-6141 AVTDAKNN
+6141 
-6149 LHGDQKLAQ
+6149 
-6158 DKQRATE
+6158 
-6165 TLNNLSNLNTPQRQA
+6165 
-6180 LENQINNAATRGEV
+6180 TRGEV

-6315 TRDEV
+6315 TRGEV

-6495 AAQSITDPTNGSNAN
+6495 AAESITDPTNGSNAN
-6510 KDAVE
+6510 KDAVD
-6515 QALTK
+6515 QVLTK

-6704 NRAMDQLSQEITGNE
+6704 NRAMDQLSQEITDNE

-6741 AVDKAKQ
+6741 TVDKAKQ

-6760 EQVIK
+6760 KQVIK
-6765 LNDAITAAKKALNGE
+6765 LNDAVTAAKKALNGE

-6855 INADDNLKANYDNA
+6855 INADDNLKVNYDNA

-7013 INGAIQTV
+7013 INGAIQAV

-7122 VDKQVQSLI
+7122 VDKQVQALI

-7225 KDRINQILQQG
+7225 KY
-7236 HNGINNAMTKEEI
+7236 
-7249 EQAKAQ
+7249 
-7255 LAQALQ
+7255 
-7261 DIKDLVKAKENAK
+7261 
-7274 QDIDKRVQALIDEI
+7274 
-7288 DQNPNL
+7288 
-7294 TDKEKQALKDRI
+7294 RI

-7524 NAAQQKIDEI
+7524 NAAQQKINEI

-7561 YINNAP
+7561 HVNNAP

-7583 EQFYPEQ
+7583 EQFNPEQ

-7697 NSEIGTT
+7697 NSEIGTA

-7751 ISDRAKQS
+7751 TSDRAKQS

-7785 IGHKKKIDEDDDI
+7785 IGHKKKLDEDDDI

-7881 DVTVEEKDTLNNGE
+7881 DVTVEEKDSLNNGE

-7928 KVLQDNEHSPILI
+7928 KVLKDNEHSPLLF
-7941 AKRRKDKEVDVE
+7941 AKRRKDKEEDVE
-7953 TTTSIESNEDDAPLL
+7953 TTTSIESKDEDVPLL

-7981 GKKSASKNLLKS
+7981 DKKSASKNTSKKVAAKKKKKKAKKNKK

>member
-1 MGNGAEHSK
+1 
-10 TINVVRG
+10 
-17 QNNQWTIA
+17 
-25 NKPDYVTLDAQTGK
+25 
-39 VTFNANTIKPNSS
+39 
-52 ITITPK
+52 
-58 AGTGHSVSSN
+58 
-68 PSTLTAPAAHT
+68 
-79 VNTTEIV
+79 
-86 KDYGSNVTAAEINNA
+86 
-101 VQVANKR
+101 
-108 TATIKNGTAMPTNLA
+108 
-123 GGSTTTIPVTVT
+123 
-135 YNDGSTEEVQES
+135 
-147 IFTKADKRELIT
+147 
-159 AKNHL
+159 
-164 DDPVSTEG
+164 
-172 KKPGTI
+172 
-178 TQYNN
+178 
-183 AMHNAQQ
+183 
-190 QINTAKT
+190 
-197 EAQQVIN
+197 
-204 NERATPQQVSDA
+204 
-216 LTKVRAAQTKIDQA
+216 
-230 KALLQNKEDNSQ
+230 
-242 LVTSKNNLQSSVN
+242 
-255 QVPST
+255 
-260 AGMTQQSIDNYNAKK
+260 
-275 REAET
+275 
-280 EITAAQRVIDNGD
+280 
-293 ATAQQISD
+293 
-301 EKHRVD
+301 
-307 NALTAL
+307 
-313 NQAKHD
+313 
-319 LTADT
+319 
-324 HALEQAVQQLNR
+324 
-336 TGTTTGKKPASITAY
+336 
-351 NNSIRALQSDLTSA
+351 
-365 KNSANAIIQKPIRT
+365 
-379 VQEVQSALTNVNRV
+379 
-393 NERLTQ
+393 
-399 AINQLVPLADNSA
+399 
-412 LRTAKTKLDE
+412 
-422 EINKSVTT
+422 
-430 DGMTQSS
+430 
-437 IQAYENAKRA
+437 
-447 GQTESTNAQNVINNG
+447 
-462 DATDQQIA
+462 
-470 AEKTKVEEK
+470 
-479 YNSLKQAIAG
+479 
-489 LTPDL
+489 
-494 APLQTAKT
+494 
-502 QLQNDIDQP
+502 
-511 TSTTGMTSTSVATFN
+511 
-526 EKLSAA
+526 
-532 RTKIQEIDRVLASHP
+532 
-547 DVATIRQNVTAAN
+547 
-560 AAKTA
+560 
-565 LDQARNGL
+565 
-573 TVDKAPLEN
+573 
-582 AKNQLQHSIDT
+582 
-593 QTSTTGMTQDSINA
+593 
-607 YNAKLTAA
+607 
-615 RNKIQQINQVL
+615 
-626 AGSPT
+626 
-631 VEQIN
+631 
-636 TNTSAAN
+636 
-643 QAKSDLDHAR
+643 
-653 QALTPD
+653 
-659 KAPLQNAKTQLEQS
+659 
-673 INQPTD
+673 
-679 TTGMTTASLNAYNQK
+679 
-694 LQAARQKLT
+694 
-703 EINQV
+703 
-708 LNGNPTVQN
+708 
-717 INDKVTEANQAK
+717 
-729 DQLNTARQGLTL
+729 
-741 DRQPALTTLH
+741 
-751 GASNLN
+751 
-757 QAQQNNFT
+757 
-765 QQINAAQNHAAL
+765 
-777 ETIKSNITAL
+777 
-787 NTAMTK
+787 
-793 LKDSVADNNTIKS
+793 
-806 GQNYTDATPA
+806 
-816 NKQAYDNAVNAA
+816 
-828 KGVIGE
+828 
-834 TTNPTMDV
+834 
-842 NTVNQKAASVKS
+842 
-854 TKDALDGQQNLQR
+854 
-867 AKTEATNAITHASDL
+867 
-882 NQAQKNALTQQ
+882 
-893 VNSAQ
+893 
-898 NVQAVNDIKQTTHS
+898 
-912 LNTAMTGLK
+912 
-921 RGVANHN
+921 
-928 QVVQSDNYVN
+928 
-938 ADTNKKNDYNNAY
+938 
-951 NHAND
+951 
-956 IINGNAQHPVIT
+956 
-968 PSDVNNALS
+968 
-977 NVTSKE
+977 
-983 HALNGEAKLNAAK
+983 
-996 QEANTALG
+996 
-1004 HLNNLNN
+1004 
-1011 AQRQNLQSQI
+1011 
-1021 NGAHQIDAVNT
+1021 
-1032 IKQNATNLNSAMGN
+1032 
-1046 LRQAVADKDQV
+1046 
-1057 KRTEDYA
+1057 
-1064 DADTAKQNAYNS
+1064 
-1076 AVSSAETII
+1076 
-1085 NQTTNPTMSVDDVNR
+1085 
-1100 ATSAVT
+1100 
-1106 SNKNALNG
+1106 
-1114 DEKLAQSKTDAA
+1114 
-1126 RAIDALPHLN
+1126 
-1136 NAQKADVKSKINAAS
+1136 
-1151 NIAGVNTVKQQGTD
+1151 
-1165 LNTAMGNLQ
+1165 
-1174 GAINDEQTTLN
+1174 
-1185 SQNYQDAT
+1185 
-1193 PSKKTAYTNAVQ
+1193 
-1205 AAKDILNKSNGQNKT
+1205 
-1220 KDQVTEAMNQLNSA
+1220 
-1234 KNNLDGTRLL
+1234 
-1244 DQAKQTAKQQLN
+1244 
-1256 NMTHLTTA
+1256 
-1264 QKTNLTN
+1264 
-1271 QINSGTTVAGVH
+1271 
-1283 TVQSNA
+1283 
-1289 NTLDQAMNTLRQS
+1289 
-1302 IANKDATK
+1302 
-1310 ASEDYVDANNDKQTA
+1310 
-1325 YNNAVAAAE
+1325 
-1334 TIINANSNPEMN
+1334 
-1346 PSTITQKAEQ
+1346 
-1356 VNSSKTALNGDEN
+1356 
-1369 LAAAKQN
+1369 
-1376 AKTYLNTLTS
+1376 
-1386 ITDAQ
+1386 
-1391 KNNLISQIS
+1391 
-1400 SATRVSGVDTVKQ
+1400 
-1413 NAQHLD
+1413 
-1419 QAMAS
+1419 
-1424 LQSGINNE
+1424 
-1432 SQVKSSEKYR
+1432 
-1442 DADTNKQQE
+1442 
-1451 YDNAITAAKA
+1451 
-1461 ILNKSTGPNTAQNAV
+1461 
-1476 EAALQRVNNAK
+1476 
-1487 DALNGDAKL
+1487 
-1496 IAAQN
+1496 
-1501 AAKQHLG
+1501 
-1508 TLTHITTAQR
+1508 
-1518 NDLTNQISQATNLAG
+1518 
-1533 VESVKQSA
+1533 
-1541 NSLDGAMGNL
+1541 
-1551 QTAINDKSG
+1551 
-1560 TLASQNFL
+1560 
-1568 DADEQKRN
+1568 
-1576 AYNQAVSAAE
+1576 
-1586 TILNKQTG
+1586 
-1594 PNTAKTAVEQ
+1594 
-1604 ALNNVNNAKHALNG
+1604 
-1618 TQNLNN
+1618 
-1624 AKQAAITAINGAS
+1624 
-1637 DLNQKQKDA
+1637 
-1646 LKTQANGAQRV
+1646 
-1657 SNAQDVQR
+1657 
-1665 NATELNTAMGTLKHA
+1665 
-1680 IADKTN
+1680 
-1686 TLASSKYVNADSTKQ
+1686 
-1701 NAYTTKVTNA
+1701 
-1711 EHIISG
+1711 
-1717 TPTVVTT
+1717 
-1724 PSEVTAAANQVNSAK
+1724 
-1739 QELNGDERL
+1739 
-1748 RVAKQNANT
+1748 
-1757 AIDALTQLNTPQKA
+1757 
-1771 KLKEQVG
+1771 
-1778 QANRLEDVQTVQ
+1778 
-1790 TNGQALNNAMKGLRD
+1790 
-1805 SIANETTVKAS
+1805 
-1816 QNYTDASSNN
+1816 
-1826 QSTYN
+1826 
-1831 SAVSNAKGIINQTN
+1831 
-1845 NPTMDTSAITQ
+1845 MDTSAITQ

-1894 QKSAISTQID
+1894 QKSAISSQID

-1914 AKNAATELNTQMGN
+1914 TKNAATELNTQMGN

-1944 FTDADKAKRD
+1944 FTDVDKAKRD

-2035 AGVEAVSNTGTQLN
+2035 AGVEAVSNTSTQLN

-2192 NGQNYLDATGSN
+2192 NGQNYLDATERN

-2490 VTRAKAALNGAENL
+2490 VTRAKAALNGADNL
-2504 RNAKTSATNTIN
+2504 RNAKTSATNTID

-2622 ALNGVQNL
+2622 ALNGAQNL

-2672 HTATELNGAMTALKA
+2672 HTATELNSAMTALKA

-2719 ENIINGTPNA
+2719 ENIISGTPNA
-2729 TLTVNDVNSAT
+2729 TLTVNDVNSAA

-2759 KENANNTID
+2759 KEHANNTID

-2788 TTLEGVQTVKNS
+2788 TTLDGVQTVKNS

-2828 DASPTNRNEYDS
+2828 DASPNNRNEYDS
-2840 AVTAAKAIINQ
+2840 AVTAVKAIINQ

-2858 PNTITQAT
+2858 PNTITQVT

-2873 HALNGAQNLAQAK
+2873 QALNGARNLAQAK

-2939 GINDEAQTKQTQK
+2939 GINDETQTKQTQK
-2952 YLDAEPIKK
+2952 YLDAEPSKK

-3123 ANTALNGIQNLER
+3123 ANTALNGIQNLDR

-3302 DNAQTLNSAMKGLRD
+3302 DNAQTLNTAMKGLRD

-3333 ASPNNR
+3333 ASQNKQTDYN
-3339 SEYDSA
+3339 SA
-3345 VTAAKAIIDQ
+3345 VTAAKAIIGQ

-3475 EQILNKAQGPNTA
+3475 EQILNKAQGPNTS
-3488 KDNVESALQ
+3488 KDGVETALE

-3510 NVANAKSTA
+3510 NVANAKTTA

-3532 QKEALKTQIEGASTV
+3532 QKEALKSQIEGATTV

-3567 QSGIN
+3567 QNGIN

-3583 TDADRD
+3583 TDADRE

-3631 LNGDARLN
+3631 LNGDERLN
-3639 EAKNTAKQQLAT
+3639 EAKNTAKQQVAT
-3651 MSHLTNAQKAN
+3651 MSHLTDAQKAN
-3662 LTEQIER
+3662 LTSQIES

-3700 DTTKSSEDY
+3700 DATKSSEDY

-3717 NAYNRAV
+3717 NAYNDAV
-3724 SDAEGIISATN
+3724 TNAEGIISATN

-3761 EKLAAAKQTAKTDI
+3761 EKLAAAKQTAKSDI

-3892 KETAKRALAS
+3892 KESAKRALAS

-3918 DNATTVADVT
+3918 DNATTVAGVT

-3985 NGQNMTKAQVEAA
+3985 HGQNMTKAQVEAA

-4054 SVKTKAQDLDGAMQ
+4054 GVKTKAQDLDGAMQ
-4068 RLESAIANKDQTKA
+4068 RLQSAIANKDQTKA

-4094 TAFDNAIIQ
+4094 TAFDNAITQ

-4136 GDANLQRAKTEAT
+4136 GDANLQRAKTEAI

-4204 TIVAGGNYTNASP
+4204 TIVASGNYTNASP

-4325 IANKDEVK
+4325 IANKDDVK

-4340 ADTDKQNAYNTA
+4340 ADRDKQNAYNTA
-4352 VTSAENIINAT
+4352 VTNAENIINAT
-4363 SQPTLNPSAVTQ
+4363 SQPTLDPSAVTQ
-4375 AANQVNTNK
+4375 AANQVSTNK

-4527 QRLSTLDN
+4527 QTLSTLDN

-4599 AYNEAVRNAENILN
+4599 AYNEAVHNAENILN

-4625 EAAMNQVNT
+4625 EAAMNQVNA

-4666 KDALKQLVQQSTT
+4666 KEALKQLVQQSTT

-4715 YTDASPNK
+4715 YTDASQNK

-4738 DQTTNP
+4738 DQTTSP

-4775 QQATQSLGSLDNLN
+4775 QQASQSLGSLDNLN
-4789 NAQKQAVT
+4789 NAQKQTVT
-4797 NQINGAH
+4797 DQINGAH

-4871 ATQTEVEQAIQQVN
+4871 ATQAEVEQAIKQVN
-4885 ATKQALNGNANVQHA
+4885 AAKQALNGNANVQHA

-4936 NVKQTAQELNN
+4936 NVKQTAQELN

-4987 ALISG
+4987 ALISA

-5031 QAIDQLP
+5031 HAIDQLP
-5038 NLNQAQRDEYN
+5038 KLNQAQRDEYS

-5062 AIQQAATTLNDAMTQ
+5062 AIQQAATTLNDAMTQLKQGIANKAQIKGSENYHDADTDKQTAYDNAVTKAEELLKQTTNPTMDPNTIQQALTKVNDTNQALNGNQKLADAKQDAKTTLGTLDHLNDAQKQALTTQVEQAPDIATVNNVKQNAQNLNNAMTNLNNALQDKTETLNSINFTDADQAKKDAYTNAVSHAEGILSKANGSNASQTEVEQAMQRVNEAKQALNGNDNVQRAKDAAKQVITNANDLNQAQKDALKQQVDAAQTVANVNTIKQTAQDLNQAMTQ

-5244 TPTPVLAPDTV
+5244 IPTPVLTPDTV

-5274 LAQAKQDALAN
+5274 LAQAKQEALAN

-5313 EQTKQNAQNVNTAMG
+5313 EQTKQNAQNVNTAMS

-5340 KASENYHDADVDKQT
+5340 KASENYHDADADKQT

-5373 PTLNPDD
+5373 PTLNPDE

-5390 AKNSLNGEAKLAT
+5390 AKNGLNGEAKLAT

-5461 DKDQILADGNYLNA
+5461 DKAQTLADGNYLNA

-5600 ATAQRQNDYNK
+5600 ATAQRQNDYNQ

-5885 QAAATVNTT
+5885 QAATTVNTT

-5976 NAEPNKKQAY
+5976 NAEPNKKQSY

-6055 ENQINNATTRDKV
+6055 ENQINNAT
-6068 AEIIAQAQAL
+6068 
-6078 NEAMKALKE
+6078 
-6087 SIKDQPQTEASSKFI
+6087 
-6102 NEDQAQKDAYTQAV
+6102 
-6116 QHAKDLINKTT
+6116 
-6127 DPTLAKSIIDQATQ
+6127 
-6141 AVTDAKNN
+6141 
-6149 LHGDQKLAQ
+6149 
-6158 DKQRATE
+6158 
-6165 TLNNLSNLNTPQRQA
+6165 
-6180 LENQINNAATRGEV
+6180 TRGEV

-6315 TRDEV
+6315 TRGEV

-6495 AAQSITDPTNGSNAN
+6495 AAESITDPTNGSNAN
-6510 KDAVE
+6510 KDAVD
-6515 QALTK
+6515 QVLTK

-6704 NRAMDQLSQEITGNE
+6704 NRAMDQLSQEITDNE

-6741 AVDKAKQ
+6741 TVDKAKQ

-6760 EQVIK
+6760 KQVIK
-6765 LNDAITAAKKALNGE
+6765 LNDAVTAAKKALNGE

-6961 METLKHLV
+6961 METVKHLV

-7013 INGAIQTV
+7013 INGAIQAV

-7122 VDKQVQSLI
+7122 VDKQVQALI

-7236 HNGINNAMTKEEI
+7236 HNDINNAMTKEAI
-7249 EQAKAQ
+7249 EQAKER

-7261 DIKDLVKAKENAK
+7261 DIKDLVKAKEDAK
-7274 QDIDKRVQALIDEI
+7274 NDIDKRVQALIDEI

-7524 NAAQQKIDEI
+7524 NAAQQKINEI

-7561 YINNAP
+7561 HVNNAP

-7583 EQFYPEQ
+7583 EQFNPEQ

-7697 NSEIGTT
+7697 NSEIGTA

-7751 ISDRAKQS
+7751 TSDRAKQS

-7785 IGHKKKIDEDDDI
+7785 IGHKKKLDEDDDI

-7881 DVTVEEKDTLNNGE
+7881 DVTVEEKDSLNNGE

-7928 KVLQDNEHSPILI
+7928 KVLKDNEHSPLLF
-7941 AKRRKDKEVDVE
+7941 AKRRKDKEEDVE
-7953 TTTSIESNEDDAPLL
+7953 TTTSIESKDEDVPLL

-7981 GKKSASKNLLKS
+7981 DKKSASKNTSKKVAAKKKKKKAKKNKK

>member
-1 MGNGAEHSK
+1 SNDSASVHVTPQLQATTEGAVFIKGGDDFDFGHVERFIQNPPHGATVAWHDSPDTWKHTVGNTHKTVVVTLPNGQGTRNVEVPVKVYPVANAKAPSRDVKGQNLTNGTDAINYITFDPNTNTNGITAAWANRKQPNNQQAGVQNLNVDVTYPGISATKRVPVTVNVYQFEFPQNSYTTTVGGTLASGIQASGYAQMQNATGLPTDGFTYKWNNAATGTNDANWAAMNKPNMAKVVNAKYDVIYNGHTFATSLPAKFVVKDVQPAKPTVTETAAGAITIAPGANQTVNTHAGNVTTYADKLVIKRNGNVVTTFTRHNNMSPWVKEASAATVAGIAGTNNGITVAAGTFNPADTIQVVATQGSGETISDEQRSDDFTVVAPQPNQATTKIWQNGHIDITPNNPSGHLINPTQAMDIAYTEKVGNGAEHSK
-10 TINVVRG
+10 TLNAVRG

-25 NKPDYVTLDAQTGK
+25 NKPDYVTLDAHTGK
-39 VTFNANTIKPNSS
+39 VTFNANTIKPNSA

-58 AGTGHSVSSN
+58 AGTGHSASSN
-68 PSTLTAPAAHT
+68 PSTLTAPATHT

-86 KDYGSNVTAAEINNA
+86 KDYGSNVTPVEINNA

-135 YNDGSTEEVQES
+135 YNDGSTEEVQET

-183 AMHNAQQ
+183 AIHNAQQ
-190 QINTAKT
+190 QINAAKT

-216 LTKVRAAQTKIDQA
+216 LTKVRAAQTKINEA

-260 AGMTQQSIDNYNAKK
+260 TGMTQQSIDNYNAKK
-275 REAET
+275 REAES

-351 NNSIRALQSDLTSA
+351 NNSIHALQSDLTSA

-437 IQAYENAKRA
+437 IQAYESAKRA

-470 AEKTKVEEK
+470 EEKTKVEEK

-511 TSTTGMTSTSVATFN
+511 TSTTGMTSASVATFN

-560 AAKTA
+560 ATKSA
-565 LDQARNGL
+565 LDQARNDL
-573 TVDKAPLEN
+573 SVDKAPLEN

-717 INDKVTEANQAK
+717 INDKVAEANQAK

-765 QQINAAQNHAAL
+765 QQINAAPNHATL

-787 NTAMTK
+787 NNAMTK
-793 LKDSVADNNTIKS
+793 LKESVADNNTIKS

-816 NKQAYDNAVNAA
+816 NKQAYDNAVNTA

-834 TTNPTMDV
+834 TNNPTMDV
-842 NTVNQKAASVKS
+842 NTVNQKAESVKS
-854 TKDALDGQQNLQR
+854 TKGALDGQQNLQR

-898 NVQAVNDIKQTTHS
+898 NVQAVNDIKQTTQS
-912 LNTAMTGLK
+912 LNTAMTNLK
-921 RGVANHN
+921 HGVANHN

-983 HALNGEAKLNAAK
+983 HALNGEAKLNTAK

-1004 HLNNLNN
+1004 QLNNLNH

-1021 NGAHQIDAVNT
+1021 NGAHQIETVNT

-1046 LRQAVADKDQV
+1046 LKHAVADKEQV

-1085 NQTTNPTMSVDDVNR
+1085 NQTTNPTMSVNDVNS

-1106 SNKNALNG
+1106 TNKNALNG

-1205 AAKDILNKSNGQNKT
+1205 AAKDILNQARGANKT
-1220 KDQVTEAMNQLNSA
+1220 KDQVTEAMNQVNSA
-1234 KNNLDGTRLL
+1234 KTNLDGTRLL

-1256 NMTHLTTA
+1256 NMTHLTPA

-1325 YNNAVAAAE
+1325 YNNAVAAADS
-1334 TIINANSNPEMN
+1334 IINANSNPEMN

-1369 LAAAKQN
+1369 LATAKQN

-1391 KNNLISQIS
+1391 KNNLISQIT

-1419 QAMAS
+1419 QAMAN
-1424 LQSGINNE
+1424 LQNGINNE

-1461 ILNKSTGPNTAQNAV
+1461 ILNKQHGPNTAQNAV

-1551 QTAINDKSG
+1551 QTAINDKAG
-1560 TLASQNFL
+1560 TLESQNFL

-1604 ALNNVNNAKHALNG
+1604 ALNNLNTAKHALNG

-1637 DLNQKQKDA
+1637 DLNQHQKDT
-1646 LKTQANGAQRV
+1646 LKAQANGAQRV

-1665 NATELNTAMGTLKHA
+1665 NATELNTAMGTLKNA
-1680 IADKTN
+1680 IADKTT

-1778 QANRLEDVQTVQ
+1778 QANRLEDVQSVQ

-1816 QNYTDASSNN
+1816 QNYTDASPNN

-1845 NPTMDTSAITQ
+1845 NPTMDASAITQ

-1894 QKSAISTQID
+1894 QKSAISSQID

-1938 VKQSVK
+1938 VKQGVN

-1964 AILNKTQGANTS
+1964 TILNKTQGANTS

-2035 AGVEAVSNTGTQLN
+2035 SGVEAVSNTGTQLN

-2060 DKTNTLASEN
+2060 DKAHTLASEN

-2076 DKKTAYTQAVTN
+2076 DKKTAYTQTVTN

-2096 SGSNLD
+2096 NGSNLD
-2102 KTAVENAL
+2102 KAAVENAL
-2110 SQVANAK
+2110 SQVTNAK

-2192 NGQNYLDATGSN
+2192 NGQNYLDATESN

-2221 TSNPNMDANAIN
+2221 TSNPNMDAHAIN

-2311 DDENA
+2311 DDENT

-2366 STKDALNGDAKLAE
+2366 STKDALNGDAKLSE

-2395 TNAQRTDL
+2395 TNAQRTAL

-2490 VTRAKAALNGAENL
+2490 VTRAKAALNGADNL
-2504 RNAKTSATNTIN
+2504 RNAKTTATNTIN
-2516 GLPNLTQLQKDN
+2516 GLPHLTQLQKDN

-2594 GVINATNNPNMDA
+2594 GVINATNTPNMDA

-2622 ALNGVQNL
+2622 ALNGAQNL

-2672 HTATELNGAMTALKA
+2672 HTATELNSAMTALKA

-2729 TLTVNDVNSAT
+2729 TLTVNDVNSAA

-2759 KENANNTID
+2759 KEHANNTID

-2788 TTLEGVQTVKNS
+2788 TTLDGVQTVKNS

-2828 DASPTNRNEYDS
+2828 DASPNNRNEYDS

-2873 HALNGAQNLAQAK
+2873 QALNGAQNLAQAK

-2903 KDALTRSIDGAT
+2903 KDALTHSIDGAT

-2932 AMHSLQN
+2932 AMRSLQN
-2939 GINDEAQTKQTQK
+2939 GINDETQTKQTQK
-2952 YLDAEPIKK
+2952 YLDAEPSKK

-3001 LNGDAKLNEAKAAAK
+3001 LNGDAKLNEAKVAAK

-3048 VKAKAQQLDGA
+3048 VKDKAQQLDSA

-3079 QDADDAKRTAYSQAV
+3079 QDADDAKRTAYTQAV

-3099 ILNKTAGGNT
+3099 ILNKTSGGNT

-3182 NTAMTALKRAIADKA
+3182 NNAMTALKRAIADKA

-3215 YDEKVTAAENIV
+3215 YDEKVTAAENII

-3232 PTLTPAD
+3232 PTLTPSD

-3258 NLEVAKQNANTAIDG
+3258 NLDVAKQNANTAIDG

-3297 VQTVR
+3297 VQTVH
-3302 DNAQTLNSAMKGLRD
+3302 DNAQTLNTAMKGLRD

-3333 ASPNNR
+3333 ASQNKQTDYNN
-3339 SEYDSA
+3339 A
-3345 VTAAKAIIDQ
+3345 VSAAKAIIGQ
-3355 TTSPSMNAQEIN
+3355 TSSPTMNAQEIN

-3401 DLTDAQKDAVKRQIE
+3401 DLTDAQKEAAKRQIE

-3488 KDNVESALQ
+3488 KDNVETALQ

-3519 KNALNNLTSINNA
+3519 KNNLNNLTLINNA
-3532 QKEALKTQIEGASTV
+3532 QKDALKSQIEGATTV
-3547 AGVNQVSTTASE
+3547 AGVNQVSTSASE

-3572 DEAATKAAQKY
+3572 DEAATK
-3583 TDADRD
+3583 
-3589 KQTAY
+3589 
-3594 NDAVTAAKTLLDK
+3594 
-3607 TAGSNDNKAA
+3607 S
-3617 VEQALQRVNTAKTA
+3617 
-3631 LNGDARLN
+3631 
-3639 EAKNTAKQQLAT
+3639 
-3651 MSHLTNAQKAN
+3651 
-3662 LTEQIER
+3662 
-3669 GTTVAGVQGIQA
+3669 
-3681 NAGTLD
+3681 
-3687 QAMNQLRQSIASK
+3687 
-3700 DTTKSSEDY
+3700 
-3709 QDANADLQ
+3709 
-3717 NAYNRAV
+3717 
-3724 SDAEGIISATN
+3724 
-3735 NPEMNP
+3735 
-3741 DTINQKASQVNSAK
+3741 
-3755 SALNGD
+3755 
-3761 EKLAAAKQTAKTDI
+3761 
-3775 GRLTDLN
+3775 
-3782 NAQRTAAN
+3782 
-3790 AEVDQAPNLA
+3790 
-3800 AVTAA
+3800 
-3805 KNKATSLNT
+3805 
-3814 AMGNLKHAL
+3814 
-3823 AEKDNTKRSVNYTDA
+3823 
-3838 DQPKQQAYDTA
+3838 
-3849 VTQAEA
+3849 
-3855 ITNANGSNAN
+3855 
-3865 ETQVQAALNQLN
+3865 
-3877 QAKNDLNGDNKVAQA
+3877 
-3892 KETAKRALAS
+3892 
-3902 YSNLNN
+3902 
-3908 AQSTAATSQI
+3908 
-3918 DNATTVADVT
+3918 
-3928 AAQNTANELNTA
+3928 
-3940 MGQLQNGINDQNTVK
+3940 
-3955 QQVNF
+3955 
-3960 TDADQGKK
+3960 
-3968 DAYTNA
+3968 
-3974 VTNAQGILDKA
+3974 
-3985 NGQNMTKAQVEAA
+3985 
-3998 LNQVTTAKNALNG
+3998 
-4011 DANVRQAK
+4011 
-4019 SDAKANLG
+4019 
-4027 TLTHL
+4027 
-4032 NNAQKQD
+4032 
-4039 LTSQIEGATTVNGVN
+4039 
-4054 SVKTKAQDLDGAMQ
+4054 
-4068 RLESAIANKDQTKA
+4068 
-4082 SENYIDADPTKK
+4082 
-4094 TAFDNAIIQ
+4094 
-4103 AESYLNK
+4103 
-4110 DHGANKDKQAVEQAI
+4110 
-4125 QSVTSTENALN
+4125 
-4136 GDANLQRAKTEAT
+4136 
-4149 QAIDN
+4149 
-4154 LTHLNTPQKTA
+4154 
-4165 LKQQVNAAQRVSGVT
+4165 
-4180 DLKNSATSL
+4180 
-4189 NNAMDQL
+4189 
-4196 KQAIADHD
+4196 
-4204 TIVAGGNYTNASP
+4204 
-4217 DKQGAYTD
+4217 
-4225 AYNAAKNIVNGSPN
+4225 
-4239 VITNAADVTA
+4239 
-4249 ATQRVNN
+4249 
-4256 AETGLNGDTNLATAK
+4256 
-4271 QQAKDALRQMT
+4271 
-4282 HLSDAQKQ
+4282 
-4290 SITGQIDSATQV
+4290 
-4302 TGVQSVKDNAT
+4302 
-4313 NLDNAMNQLRNS
+4313 
-4325 IANKDEVK
+4325 
-4333 ASQPYVD
+4333 
-4340 ADTDKQNAYNTA
+4340 
-4352 VTSAENIINAT
+4352 
-4363 SQPTLNPSAVTQ
+4363 
-4375 AANQVNTNK
+4375 
-4384 TALNG
+4384 
-4389 AQNLANK
+4389 
-4396 KQETTANIN
+4396 
-4405 QLSHLNNAQK
+4405 
-4415 QDLNT
+4415 
-4420 QVTNAPN
+4420 
-4427 ISTVNQVK
+4427 
-4435 TKAEQLDQAMERLIN
+4435 
-4450 GIQDKDQVKQS
+4450 
-4461 VNFTDADPEKQTA
+4461 
-4474 YNNAVTAAE
+4474 
-4483 NIINQANGT
+4483 
-4492 NANQSQVE
+4492 
-4500 AALST
+4500 
-4505 VTTTKQALNG
+4505 
-4515 DRKVTDAKNNAN
+4515 
-4527 QRLSTLDN
+4527 
-4535 LNNAQKG
+4535 
-4542 AVTGNINQ
+4542 
-4550 AHTVAEVTQAIQT
+4550 
-4563 AQELNTAMGNLKN
+4563 
-4576 SLNDKDT
+4576 
-4583 TLGSQNF
+4583 
-4590 ADADPEKKN
+4590 
-4599 AYNEAVRNAENILN
+4599 
-4613 KSTGTNVPKDQV
+4613 
-4625 EAAMNQVNT
+4625 
-4634 TKAALNGTQNLE
+4634 ALNGTQNLE

-4666 KDALKQLVQQSTT
+4666 KEALKQLVQQSTT
-4679 VAEAQGNEQ
+4679 VAEAHGNEQ

-4715 YTDASPNK
+4715 YTDSSPNK
-4723 KDAYNNAVTTAQGII
+4723 KDAYNKAVTTAQGII
-4738 DQTTNP
+4738 DQTTSP

-4789 NAQKQAVT
+4789 NAQKQTVT
-4797 NQINGAH
+4797 DQINGAH

-4885 ATKQALNGNANVQHA
+4885 AAKQALNGNANVQHA

-4972 PDKQNAYNQAVAKAE
+4972 PDKQNAYKQAVAKAE

-5031 QAIDQLP
+5031 HAIDQLP

-5062 AIQQAATTLNDAMTQ
+5062 AIQQAATTLNDAMTQLKQGIANKAQIKGSENYHDADTDKQTAYDNAVTKAEELLKQTTNPTMDPNTIQQALTKVNDTNQALNGNQKLADAKQAAKTNLGTLDHLNDAQKQALTTQVEQAPDIATVNNVKQNAQNLNNAMTNLNNALQDKTETLNSINFTDADKAKKDAYTNAVAHAEDILSKANGSNASQTEVEQAMQRVNEAKQALNGSDNVQRAKDAAKQVITNANDLNQAMTQ

-5129 AQALQQVNQAKGDL
+5129 AQALQQVTQAKGDL

-5244 TPTPVLAPDTV
+5244 TPTPVLTPDTV

-5274 LAQAKQDALAN
+5274 LAHAKQDAIAN

-5340 KASENYHDADVDKQT
+5340 KASENYHDADADKQT

-5390 AKNSLNGEAKLAT
+5390 AKNGLNGEAKLAT

-5411 VSGMT
+5411 VNAMT

-5427 GQIDQSPEIAT
+5427 GQIDQSAEIAT
-5438 VNQVKQ
+5438 VTQVKQ

-5453 DQLSQAIN
+5453 NQLSQAIN
-5461 DKDQILADGNYLNA
+5461 DKTQTLTDGNYLNA

-5534 KQQLANL
+5534 KQQLVNL

-5559 PLVTDVTTINQKA
+5559 PLVTDVTSINQKA
-5572 QTLDHAMELLRNSV
+5572 QALDHAMELLRNSI
-5586 ADNQTTLASEDYHD
+5586 ADNQATLASEDYHD
-5600 ATAQRQNDYNK
+5600 ATAQRQNDYNQ

-5624 SPTMNPDDVNGATT
+5624 SPTMNPDDVNRATT

-5650 ENLAAA
+5650 ENLVAA

-5679 SQITQSSDIA
+5679 SQIARSSDIA

-5718 EQRGNFIN
+5718 EQRGNFVN
-5726 ADTDKQTAYNTAVN
+5726 ADTDKQTAYTTAVN
-5740 EAAAMINKQT
+5740 EAEAMINKQT

-5823 ANTLNQAMHGLRQ
+5823 ANTLNQAMHGLRE

-5885 QAAATVNTT
+5885 QAATTVNTT

-5909 HAKQTVSQLAHLN
+5909 RAKQTVSQLAHLN

-5933 DSETT
+5933 DSEST
-5938 RTAVKQDLTE
+5938 RTAVNHDLAET
-5948 AQALD
+5948 QALD

-6004 INKGNVSS
+6004 INKGNVTS
-6012 ATQAVISS
+6012 ATQAVTSS

-6242 QNAKDL
+6242 QHAKDL
-6248 INQTNNPTLDKAQ
+6248 INQTSNPTLDKAQ

-6367 VQNAKDLINQ
+6367 VQHAKDLINQ

-6466 VDQVNTDKA
+6466 VDQVNVDKV

-6495 AAQSITDPTNGSNAN
+6495 AAQSITDPNNGSNAN

-6543 TIDQLTHLNAD
+6543 TIDQLTHLNTD
-6554 QIATAKQNID
+6554 QIASAKQNID

-6570 PIAELVD
+6570 PIAKLVD

-6586 DQLQQAVNEHA
+6586 DQLQQAVNDHT

-6603 DYTQADSDKQN
+6603 DYTQADSDKQK

-6629 NANKQQVDQA
+6629 NANKHQVDQA

-6704 NRAMDQLSQEITGNE
+6704 NRAMNQLSQEITGNE

-6732 TQVKQVYDE
+6732 TQVKRVYDE
-6741 AVDKAKQ
+6741 AVDKAKE
-6748 ALDKSTGQNLTA
+6748 ALNKATGQNLTA
-6760 EQVIK
+6760 EEVIK
-6765 LNDAITAAKKALNGE
+6765 LNDAVTAAKQALNGE

-6785 RKAEALQR
+6785 RKSEALQR

-6804 RQLAIQQINNA
+6804 KQLAIQQINNA

-6826 RATKLDNAMGAVQ
+6826 RAVQLDDAMGAVQ

-6844 QHLGVISSTNY
+6844 HHLDVISSTNY

-6869 IANAAHELDKVQ
+6869 ITNAAHELDKVQ
-6881 GNAIAKAEAEQLKQN
+6881 GSAIAKAEAEQLKQH
-6896 IIDAQNALNG
+6896 IIDAQKALNG
-6906 DQNLANAKDKANAF
+6906 DQNLATAKDKANAF
-6920 VNSLNGLNQQQQ
+6920 V
-6932 DLAHKAINNADTVSD
+6932 
-6947 VTDIVNN
+6947 
-6954 QIDLNDA
+6954 
-6961 METLKHLV
+6961 
-6969 DNEIPNAEQTVNYQN
+6969 
-6984 ADDNAKT
+6984 
-6991 NFDDAKRL
+6991 
-6999 ANTLLNSDNTNVND
+6999 
-7013 INGAIQTV
+7013 
-7021 NDAIHNL
+7021 
-7028 NGDQRLQDA
+7028 
-7037 KDKAI
+7037 
-7042 QSINQALANKL
+7042 
-7053 KEIEASNA
+7053 
-7061 TDQDKLIAKN
+7061 
-7071 KAEEL
+7071 
-7076 ANSIINNIN
+7076 
-7085 KATSNQAVSQVQTAG
+7085 
-7100 NHAIEQVHA
+7100 
-7109 NEIPKAKIDANKD
+7109 
-7122 VDKQVQSLI
+7122 
-7131 DEIDRNPNLTDK
+7131 
-7143 EKQALKD
+7143 
-7150 RINQILQQG
+7150 
-7159 HNGINNAMTKEEIEQ
+7159 
-7174 AKAQLAQALQDI
+7174 
-7186 KDLVK
+7186 
-7191 AKEDA
+7191 
-7196 KQDVDKQVQA
+7196 
-7206 LIDEIDQNPNLT
+7206 
-7218 DKEKQAL
+7218 
-7225 KDRINQILQQG
+7225 
-7236 HNGINNAMTKEEI
+7236 
-7249 EQAKAQ
+7249 
-7255 LAQALQ
+7255 
-7261 DIKDLVKAKENAK
+7261 
-7274 QDIDKRVQALIDEI
+7274 
-7288 DQNPNL
+7288 
-7294 TDKEKQALKDRI
+7294 
-7306 NQILQQGHNDI
+7306 
-7317 NNALTKEE
+7317 
-7325 IEQAKAQLAQ
+7325 
-7335 ALQDI
+7335 
-7340 KDLVKAKEDAKNA
+7340 
-7353 IKALANAKRDQIN
+7353 
-7366 SNPDLTPEQKAKALK
+7366 
-7381 EIDEAEKRAL
+7381 
-7391 QNVENAQT
+7391 
-7399 IDQLN
+7399 
-7404 RGLNLGLDDIRN
+7404 
-7416 THVWEV
+7416 
-7422 DEQPAV
+7422 
-7428 NEIFEATPEQIL
+7428 
-7440 VNGELIVHRDD
+7440 
-7451 IITEQDILAHINLI
+7451 
-7465 DQLSAEV
+7465 
-7472 IDTPS
+7472 
-7477 TATISDSLTAKV
+7477 
-7489 EVTLLDGS
+7489 
-7497 KVIVNVPVKVVE
+7497 
-7509 KELSVVK
+7509 
-7516 QQAIESIE
+7516 
-7524 NAAQQKIDEI
+7524 
-7534 NNSVTLTLE
+7534 
-7543 QKEAAIAEV
+7543 
-7552 NKLKQQAID
+7552 
-7561 YINNAP
+7561 
-7567 DVHSVEEIQ
+7567 
-7576 QQEQAHI
+7576 
-7583 EQFYPEQ
+7583 
-7590 FTIEQAKSNA
+7590 
-7600 IKSIE
+7600 
-7605 DAIQHMI
+7605 
-7612 DEIKARTDLTDKEK
+7612 
-7626 QEAIAKLNQL
+7626 
-7636 KEQAIQAIQRAQS
+7636 
-7649 IDEISEQLEQ
+7649 
-7659 FKAQMKAA
+7659 
-7667 NPTAK
+7667 
-7672 ELAKRKQEAIS
+7672 
-7683 RIKDFSNEKINSIR
+7683 
-7697 NSEIGTT
+7697 
-7704 DEKQA
+7704 
-7709 AMNQINEIVL
+7709 
-7719 ETIRDIN
+7719 
-7726 NAHTL
+7726 
-7731 QQVEAAL
+7731 
-7738 NNGIARISAVQIV
+7738 
-7751 ISDRAKQS
+7751 
-7759 SSTGNESNSHLT
+7759 
-7771 IGYGTANHPFNSST
+7771 
-7785 IGHKKKIDEDDDI
+7785 
-7798 DPLHMRHFSNNF
+7798 
-7810 GNVIKNAIGVVGISG
+7810 
-7825 LLASFWFFIAKRRRK
+7825 
-7840 EDEEEELEIR
+7840 
-7850 DNNKD
+7850 
-7855 SIKETLDDT
+7855 
-7864 KHLPLLFAKRR
+7864 
-7875 RKEDEE
+7875 
-7881 DVTVEEKDTLNNGE
+7881 
-7895 SLDKVKHTPFF
+7895 
-7906 LPKRR
+7906 
-7911 RKEDEED
+7911 
-7918 VEVTNENTDE
+7918 
-7928 KVLQDNEHSPILI
+7928 
-7941 AKRRKDKEVDVE
+7941 
-7953 TTTSIESNEDDAPLL
+7953 
-7968 LAKKK
+7968 
-7973 NQKDNQSK
+7973 
-7981 GKKSASKNLLKS
+7981 

>member
-1 MGNGAEHSK
+1 MNYRDKIQKFSIRKYTVGTFSTVIATLVFLGLNTSHAQAAETNQLASVLKQKQQNGDAQTENRESQTQNSQNSQNGQSLSAPIENEQPNNNQTNQVDASGAQPYTTKHDQPVSQNEQAKKDTADATQTQSAKAESKHEQNESRSANKKGNDNNATHVENHEANVVTASDSSDSGSVQHDRNELQAFFDANYHDYRFIDRENADSGTFNYVKGIFDKINTLLGSNDPINNKDLQVAYKELEQAVALIRTMPQRQQTSRRSSRIQTRSIESRSAEPRSVSSYQNADSSYYVENANDGSGYPVGTYINASNKGAPYNLPTTPWNTLKASAAKEIALITAKQTGDGYQWVIKFNKGHAPHENMIYWFALPADQVPVGRTDFVTVNADGTNVQWSNGAGAGANKPLPQMWPNGVNDSRSWDFKIRNRSGQVIYDWPTVHINSLKDLARAGDYFSEAGAPASTKAFGRQIFEYINGERPTESPGVPRVYTFIGKGDASYTISFKTQGPTIDKLYYAAGGRALEYNQLFMYSQLYVESTQDQQQRLNGLRQTVNRTYRLGTTKRVEISHGNVQTKKVLESSNLNIDDFIDDPLSYVKTPSNKVLGFYPTNANPNVRRPGGVQELNEYQISQLFTDDKLQQAARNRTPIQLMIGFDYPDGHGNAETLVPVNLTVLPEIQHNIKFFKNDDGQNIADKPASKQAGHPVFYVYAGNQGNASVNLGGSVTSIQPLRINLTSNENFTDKDWQITGIPRTLHIENSTNRTNNARERNIELVGNLLPGDYFVTIRFGRKEQLFEIRVKPHTPTITTTAEQLRGTALQKVPVTVSGVPLDPSALVYLVIPTSQTRDGGSEADQIPSGYTKIATGTPDGVHSTITIRPEDYVVFIPPVGHQIRALIYYNNVVASNMSNAVTILPDDIPPTINNSVGLNAKYYRGDEVSFTMGVSDRHSGIKSTTITTLPSGWTSNLTKADKNNGSLSITGRVSMNQAFNSDITFKVSATDNVNNTTNDSQSKHVTVHVGKISDDAHPIVLGNSEKVVVVNPTALTGDEKQRIITAFMNKNQNIRGYLASSNPVAVDDHGNVTLHYRDGSSTALDATNVMTYEPVVKTEYQTANAPKTATVTIAKGQSFSIGDIKQYFTLSNGQPIPSGTFTNITSDRTIPTAQEVSQMNAGTQLYHIVASNAYHKDTEDFYISLKIIDVKQPEGDQRVYRTSTYDLTTDEISKVKQAFINANRDIITLAEGDISVTNTPNGANVSTITVNINKGRLTKSFTSNLTNMNFLRWISFPQDYTVTWTNAKIANRPTDGGLSWSDDHKSLIYRYDATLGTQITTNDILTMLKATTTVAGLRNNIAGNEKAQAEAGGRPNYKSSGYSQSNPTTDGQRQFTLNGQVIQVLDIINPSNGFGGQPVTNSNVRANHSNSTVVSVNEPAANGAGAFTIDHVVKSNSTHNAADAVYKAQLYLSPYGPKQYVEHLNQNTGNTNEAINIYFVPSDLVNPTISVGNYANHQVFSGETFTNTITANDNFGVQSVTVPATSQLTGTVDNNHQHVSATAPNVTSATNKTINLVANDTSGNTATTSFNVTIKPLRDKYRVGTSSTAANPVRIANISNNATVSQADQTAIINSLTFTETVPNRSYARASTNEITSKTVSNVSRNGNNANVTVTVTYQDGTTSTVTVPVKHVIPEIVAHSHYTVQGQDFPTGNGASASDYFKLSNGSAIPDATITWVSGQAPNKNNTTIGQDINVTAHILIDGETTPITKTATYKVVRTVPKQVFETTRGVLYPGVSDMYDAKQYVKPVNNSWSTNAQHMNFQFVGTYGPNKDVVGISTRLIRVTYDNRQTEDLNIISKVKPDPPRIDGNSVTYKAGLTNQEIKVNNVLNNSSVKLFKADNTPLNVTNITHGSGFSSVVTVSDALPNGEIKARSSISMNNVTYTTQDEHGQVVTVTRNESVDSNDSASVLVTPQLQATTEGAVFIKGGDDFDFGHVERFIQNPPHGATVAWHDSPDTWKHTVGNTHKTVVVTLPNGQGTRNVEVPVKVYPVANAKAPSRDVKGQNLTNGTDAINYITFDPNTNTNGITAAWANRQQPNNQQAGVQNLNVDVTYPGISAAKQVPVTVNVYQFEFPQNSYTTTVGGTLASGTQASGYAQMQNATGLPTDGFTYKWNNAATGTNDANWAAMNKPNVAKVVNAKYDIIYNGHTFATSLPAKFVVKDVQPAKPTVTETAAGAITIAPGANQTVNTHAGNVTTYADKLVIKRNGNVVTTFTRRNNTSPWVKEASAANVTGIVGTNNGITVAAGTFNPADTIQVVATQGSGETISDEQRSDDFTVVAPQPNQATTKIWQNGHIDITPNNPSGHLINPTQVMDIAYTEKVGNGAEHSK
-10 TINVVRG
+10 TLNVVRG

-25 NKPDYVTLDAQTGK
+25 NKPDYVTLDAHTGK

-52 ITITPK
+52 INITPK
-58 AGTGHSVSSN
+58 AGTGLSASSN

-101 VQVANKR
+101 VHVAEKR
-108 TATIKNGTAMPTNLA
+108 NATIKNGTAMPTNLA

-164 DDPVSTEG
+164 DDPVSTDG

-183 AMHNAQQ
+183 AIHNAQQ

-204 NERATPQQVSDA
+204 NDRATPQQVNAA
-216 LTKVRAAQTKIDQA
+216 LSKVQAAQTKINEA

-260 AGMTQQSIDNYNAKK
+260 TGMTQQSIDNYNAKK
-275 REAET
+275 REAES

-313 NQAKHD
+313 NQAKQN

-324 HALEQAVQQLNR
+324 HELEQAVQQLNR
-336 TGTTTGKKPASITAY
+336 TGTTTGKKPASIAAY
-351 NNSIRALQSDLTSA
+351 NNSIHALQSDLTSA

-437 IQAYENAKRA
+437 IQAYESAKRA

-470 AEKTKVEEK
+470 AEKAKVEEK

-511 TSTTGMTSTSVATFN
+511 TSTTGMTSASVASFN
-526 EKLSAA
+526 DKLSAA

-560 AAKTA
+560 ATKSA

-593 QTSTTGMTQDSINA
+593 QTSTTGMTQDSVNA

-631 VEQIN
+631 VDQIN
-636 TNTSAAN
+636 TNTSVAN

-659 KAPLQNAKTQLEQS
+659 KAPLQTAKTQLEQS

-694 LQAARQKLT
+694 LQAARQKLA

-717 INDKVTEANQAK
+717 INDKVAEANQAK

-787 NTAMTK
+787 NNAMTK
-793 LKDSVADNNTIKS
+793 LKESVADNNTIKS

-834 TTNPTMDV
+834 TNNPTMDV
-842 NTVNQKAASVKS
+842 NTVNQKAESVKS
-854 TKDALDGQQNLQR
+854 TKGALDGQQNLQR

-898 NVQAVNDIKQTTHS
+898 NVQAVNDIKQTTQS

-983 HALNGEAKLNAAK
+983 HALNGEAKLNTAK

-1004 HLNNLNN
+1004 QLNNLNN

-1021 NGAHQIDAVNT
+1021 NGAHQIETVNT

-1046 LRQAVADKDQV
+1046 LRQAVADKEQV

-1064 DADTAKQNAYNS
+1064 DADSAKQNAYNS

-1085 NQTTNPTMSVDDVNR
+1085 NQTANPTMSVNDVNS

-1106 SNKNALNG
+1106 TNKNALNG

-1220 KDQVTEAMNQLNSA
+1220 KDQVTEAMNQVNSA

-1244 DQAKQTAKQQLN
+1244 DQAKQAAKQQLN
-1256 NMTHLTTA
+1256 NMTHLTPA

-1310 ASEDYVDANNDKQTA
+1310 ASEDYVDANHDKQTA

-1369 LAAAKQN
+1369 LATAKQN

-1391 KNNLISQIS
+1391 KNNLISQIT

-1419 QAMAS
+1419 QAMAN
-1424 LQSGINNE
+1424 LQNGINNE

-1451 YDNAITAAKA
+1451 YDNAIT
-1461 ILNKSTGPNTAQNAV
+1461 
-1476 EAALQRVNNAK
+1476 
-1487 DALNGDAKL
+1487 
-1496 IAAQN
+1496 
-1501 AAKQHLG
+1501 
-1508 TLTHITTAQR
+1508 
-1518 NDLTNQISQATNLAG
+1518 
-1533 VESVKQSA
+1533 
-1541 NSLDGAMGNL
+1541 
-1551 QTAINDKSG
+1551 
-1560 TLASQNFL
+1560 
-1568 DADEQKRN
+1568 
-1576 AYNQAVSAAE
+1576 
-1586 TILNKQTG
+1586 
-1594 PNTAKTAVEQ
+1594 
-1604 ALNNVNNAKHALNG
+1604 
-1618 TQNLNN
+1618 
-1624 AKQAAITAINGAS
+1624 
-1637 DLNQKQKDA
+1637 
-1646 LKTQANGAQRV
+1646 
-1657 SNAQDVQR
+1657 
-1665 NATELNTAMGTLKHA
+1665 
-1680 IADKTN
+1680 
-1686 TLASSKYVNADSTKQ
+1686 
-1701 NAYTTKVTNA
+1701 
-1711 EHIISG
+1711 
-1717 TPTVVTT
+1717 
-1724 PSEVTAAANQVNSAK
+1724 
-1739 QELNGDERL
+1739 
-1748 RVAKQNANT
+1748 
-1757 AIDALTQLNTPQKA
+1757 
-1771 KLKEQVG
+1771 
-1778 QANRLEDVQTVQ
+1778 
-1790 TNGQALNNAMKGLRD
+1790 
-1805 SIANETTVKAS
+1805 
-1816 QNYTDASSNN
+1816 
-1826 QSTYN
+1826 
-1831 SAVSNAKGIINQTN
+1831 
-1845 NPTMDTSAITQ
+1845 
-1856 ATTQVNNAKNGL
+1856 
-1868 NGAENLRNAQNT
+1868 
-1880 AKQNLNTLSHLTNN
+1880 
-1894 QKSAISTQID
+1894 
-1904 RAGHVSEVTA
+1904 
-1914 AKNAATELNTQMGN
+1914 
-1928 LEQAIHDQNT
+1928 
-1938 VKQSVK
+1938 
-1944 FTDADKAKRD
+1944 
-1954 AYTNAVSRAE
+1954 
-1964 AILNKTQGANTS
+1964 
-1976 KQDVEAA
+1976 
-1983 IQNVSSAKN
+1983 
-1992 ALNGDQNVTNAKNAA
+1992 
-2007 KNALNNLTSINNA
+2007 
-2020 QKRDLTT
+2020 
-2027 KIDQATTV
+2027 
-2035 AGVEAVSNTGTQLN
+2035 
-2049 TAMANLQNGIN
+2049 
-2060 DKTNTLASEN
+2060 
-2070 YHDADS
+2070 
-2076 DKKTAYTQAVTN
+2076 
-2088 AENILNKN
+2088 
-2096 SGSNLD
+2096 
-2102 KTAVENAL
+2102 
-2110 SQVANAK
+2110 
-2117 GALNGNHN
+2117 
-2125 LEQAKSNANTTING
+2125 
-2139 LQHLT
+2139 
-2144 TAQKDKLKQQV
+2144 
-2155 QQAQNV
+2155 
-2161 AGVDTVKSSAN
+2161 
-2172 TLNGAMGT
+2172 
-2180 LRNSIQDNTATK
+2180 
-2192 NGQNYLDATGSN
+2192 
-2204 KTNYNNAVDSAN
+2204 
-2216 GVINA
+2216 
-2221 TSNPNMDANAIN
+2221 
-2233 QIATQVTSTK
+2233 
-2243 NALDGTHNLT
+2243 
-2253 QAKQTATNAID
+2253 
-2264 GATNLNKAQKD
+2264 
-2275 ALKAQV
+2275 
-2281 TSAQRVA
+2281 
-2288 NVTSIQQTANELN
+2288 
-2301 TAMGQLQHGI
+2301 
-2311 DDENA
+2311 
-2316 TKQTQKYR
+2316 
-2324 DAEQSK
+2324 
-2330 KTAYDQAVAAAK
+2330 
-2342 AILNKQTGSNSD
+2342 
-2354 KAAVDRALQQVT
+2354 
-2366 STKDALNGDAKLAE
+2366 
-2380 AKAAAKQNLGTLNHI
+2380 
-2395 TNAQRTDL
+2395 
-2403 EGQINQATTVDGV
+2403 
-2416 NTVKTN
+2416 
-2422 ANTLD
+2422 
-2427 GAMNS
+2427 
-2432 LQGSIND
+2432 
-2439 KDATLRNQNYLDAD
+2439 
-2453 ESKRNAYT
+2453 
-2461 QAVTAAEGILNKQT
+2461 
-2475 GGNTSKADVDNALNA
+2475 
-2490 VTRAKAALNGAENL
+2490 
-2504 RNAKTSATNTIN
+2504 
-2516 GLPNLTQLQKDN
+2516 
-2528 LKHQVEQAQNVAGVN
+2528 
-2543 GVKDKGN
+2543 
-2550 TLNTAMGAL
+2550 
-2559 RTSIQNDNTTK
+2559 
-2570 TSQNYL
+2570 
-2576 DASDSNK
+2576 
-2583 NNYNTAVNNAN
+2583 
-2594 GVINATNNPNMDA
+2594 
-2607 NAINGMAN
+2607 
-2615 QVNTTKA
+2615 
-2622 ALNGVQNL
+2622 
-2630 AQAKTNAT
+2630 
-2638 NTINNAHDL
+2638 
-2647 NQKQKDALKT
+2647 
-2657 QVNNAQRVS
+2657 
-2666 DANNVQ
+2666 
-2672 HTATELNGAMTALKA
+2672 
-2687 AIADKER
+2687 
-2694 TKASGNY
+2694 
-2701 VNADQEKRQAYDS
+2701 
-2714 KVTNA
+2714 
-2719 ENIINGTPNA
+2719 
-2729 TLTVNDVNSAT
+2729 
-2740 SQVNAAKTA
+2740 
-2749 LNGDN
+2749 
-2754 NLRVA
+2754 
-2759 KENANNTID
+2759 
-2768 GLAQLNNAQKAKLKE
+2768 
-2783 QVQSA
+2783 
-2788 TTLEGVQTVKNS
+2788 
-2800 SQTLNTAM
+2800 
-2808 KGLRDS
+2808 
-2814 IANEAT
+2814 
-2820 IKAGQNYT
+2820 
-2828 DASPTNRNEYDS
+2828 
-2840 AVTAAKAIINQ
+2840 
-2851 TSNPTME
+2851 
-2858 PNTITQAT
+2858 
-2866 SQVTTKE
+2866 
-2873 HALNGAQNLAQAK
+2873 
-2886 TTAKNN
+2886 
-2892 LNNLTSINNAQ
+2892 
-2903 KDALTRSIDGAT
+2903 
-2915 TVAGVNQETAKA
+2915 
-2927 TELNN
+2927 
-2932 AMHSLQN
+2932 
-2939 GINDEAQTKQTQK
+2939 
-2952 YLDAEPIKK
+2952 
-2961 SAYDQAVNAAKAILT
+2961 AAKAILT

-3182 NTAMTALKRAIADKA
+3182 NNAMTALKRAIADKA

-3215 YDEKVTAAENIV
+3215 YDEKVTAAENII

-3232 PTLTPAD
+3232 PTLTPSD

-3302 DNAQTLNSAMKGLRD
+3302 DNAQTLNTAMKGLRD

-3333 ASPNNR
+3333 ASQNKQTDYNN
-3339 SEYDSA
+3339 A
-3345 VTAAKAIIDQ
+3345 VSAAKAIIGQ
-3355 TTSPSMNAQEIN
+3355 TSSPTMDAQEIN

-3401 DLTDAQKDAVKRQIE
+3401 DLTDAQKEAAKRQIE

-3462 AKRNAYTNAVTQA
+3462 VKRNAYTNAVTQA

-3488 KDNVESALQ
+3488 KDGVETALQ

-3510 NVANAKSTA
+3510 NVANAKTNA

-3532 QKEALKTQIEGASTV
+3532 QKDALKSQIEGATTV
-3547 AGVNQVSTTASE
+3547 AGVNQVSTSASE

-3572 DEAATKAAQKY
+3572 DETATKAAQKY
-3583 TDADRD
+3583 TDADRE
-3589 KQTAY
+3589 KQAAY
-3594 NDAVTAAKTLLDK
+3594 NDAVSAAKTLLNK
-3607 TAGSNDNKAA
+3607 TAGANDNKAA
-3617 VEQALQRVNTAKTA
+3617 VEQALQRVNTAKSA

-3651 MSHLTNAQKAN
+3651 MSHLTDAQKSN
-3662 LTEQIER
+3662 LTSQIES
-3669 GTTVAGVQGIQA
+3669 GTTVSGVQGIQA
-3681 NAGTLD
+3681 NAGTLNE
-3687 QAMNQLRQSIASK
+3687 AMNQLRQSIASK
-3700 DTTKSSEDY
+3700 DATKSSEDY

-3761 EKLAAAKQTAKTDI
+3761 EKLAAAKQTAKTEI
-3775 GRLTDLN
+3775 GRLSDLN
-3782 NAQRTAAN
+3782 NAQQTSAN

-3823 AEKDNTKRSVNYTDA
+3823 AEKDTTKRSVNYTDA
-3838 DQPKQQAYDTA
+3838 DHPKQQAYDTA
-3849 VTQAEA
+3849 VTQAEG
-3855 ITNANGSNAN
+3855 ITNANGSNAD
-3865 ETQVQAALNQLN
+3865 EAQVQTALNQLN
-3877 QAKNDLNGDNKVAQA
+3877 QAKNNLNGDNKVAKA
-3892 KETAKRALAS
+3892 KEAAKRALAS

-3918 DNATTVADVT
+3918 DNATTVAGVT

-3985 NGQNMTKAQVEAA
+3985 HGQNMTKAQVEAA
-3998 LNQVTTAKNALNG
+3998 LNQVTNAKNALNG

-4039 LTSQIEGATTVNGVN
+4039 LTSQIEDATTVNGVN
-4054 SVKTKAQDLDGAMQ
+4054 GVKTKAQDLDGAMQ
-4068 RLESAIANKDQTKA
+4068 RLQSAIANKDQTKA
-4082 SENYIDADPTKK
+4082 NENYIDADPTKK
-4094 TAFDNAIIQ
+4094 TAFDNAITQ

-4110 DHGANKDKQAVEQAI
+4110 DHGANKDKQAVEQTI

-4189 NNAMDQL
+4189 NSAMDQL

-4340 ADTDKQNAYNTA
+4340 ADRDKQNAYNTA

-4363 SQPTLNPSAVTQ
+4363 SQPTLDPSAVTQ
-4375 AANQVNTNK
+4375 AANQVSTNK

-4389 AQNLANK
+4389 AQNLENK

-4427 ISTVNQVK
+4427 INTVNQVK

-4527 QRLSTLDN
+4527 QTLSTLDN

-4563 AQELNTAMGNLKN
+4563 AQELNTAMGNLKD

-4599 AYNEAVRNAENILN
+4599 AYNEAIRNAEKILN

-4634 TKAALNGTQNLE
+4634 TKAALNGSQNLE

-4666 KDALKQLVQQSTT
+4666 KEALKQLVQQSTT

-4699 LRQSIADNA
+4699 LRQSISDNA

-4715 YTDASPNK
+4715 YTDSSPNK

-4738 DQTTNP
+4738 DQTTSP

-4797 NQINGAH
+4797 DQINGAH

-4828 AIADKD
+4828 AIADKND
-4834 ATKATVNFT
+4834 TKATVNFT

-4885 ATKQALNGNANVQHA
+4885 AAKQALNGNANVQHA

-4972 PDKQNAYNQAVAKAE
+4972 PDKQNAYKQAVAKAE

-5018 GNTNLATAKQNVQ
+5018 GNTNLAKAKQNVQ
-5031 QAIDQLP
+5031 HAIDQLP

-5077 LKQGIADK
+5077 LKQGIANKAQIKGSENYHDADTDKQTAYDNAVTKAEELLKQTTNPTMDPNTIQQALTKVNDTNQALNGNQKLADAKQAAKTNLGTLDHLNDAQKQALTTQVEQAPDIATVNNVKQNAQNLNNAMTNLSNALQDKTETLNSINFTDADKAKKDAYTNAVAHAEDILSKANGSNASQTEVEQAMQRVNEAKQALNGSDNVQRAKDAAKQVITNANDLNQAQKDALKQQVDAAQTVANVNTIKQTAQDLNQAMTQLKQGIADK

-5111 AEQIISGTPN
+5111 
-5121 ANVDPQQV
+5121 
-5129 AQALQQVNQAKGDL
+5129 
-5143 NGNHNL
+5143 
-5149 QVAKDN
+5149 
-5155 ANTAID
+5155 
-5161 QLPNLN
+5161 
-5167 QPQKTALKDQVSHAE
+5167 
-5182 LVTGVNAI
+5182 
-5190 KQNADALNNAMGT
+5190 
-5203 LKQQIQANSQVP
+5203 
-5215 QSVDFTQADQDK
+5215 
-5227 QQAYN
+5227 
-5232 NAANQA
+5232 
-5238 QQIANG
+5238 
-5244 TPTPVLAPDTV
+5244 
-5255 TQAVTTMNQA
+5255 
-5265 KDALNGDEK
+5265 
-5274 LAQAKQDALAN
+5274 
-5285 LDTLRDL
+5285 
-5292 NQPQRDALRNQIN
+5292 
-5305 QAQALATV
+5305 
-5313 EQTKQNAQNVNTAMG
+5313 
-5328 NLKQGIANKDTV
+5328 
-5340 KASENYHDADVDKQT
+5340 
-5355 AYTNAVSQ
+5355 
-5363 AEGIINQTTN
+5363 
-5373 PTLNPDD
+5373 
-5380 ITRALTQVTD
+5380 
-5390 AKNSLNGEAKLAT
+5390 
-5403 EKQNAKDA
+5403 
-5411 VSGMT
+5411 
-5416 HLNDAQKQALK
+5416 
-5427 GQIDQSPEIAT
+5427 
-5438 VNQVKQ
+5438 
-5444 TATSLDQAM
+5444 
-5453 DQLSQAIN
+5453 
-5461 DKDQILADGNYLNA
+5461 
-5475 DPDKQN
+5475 
-5481 AYKQAVAKAEALLNK
+5481 
-5496 QSGTNEVQ
+5496 
-5504 AQVES
+5504 
-5509 ITNEVNAAKQAL
+5509 
-5521 NGNDNL
+5521 
-5527 ANAKQQA
+5527 
-5534 KQQLANL
+5534 
-5541 THLNDAQ
+5541 
-5548 KQSFESQITQA
+5548 
-5559 PLVTDVTTINQKA
+5559 
-5572 QTLDHAMELLRNSV
+5572 
-5586 ADNQTTLASEDYHD
+5586 
-5600 ATAQRQNDYNK
+5600 
-5611 AVTAANNIINQTT
+5611 
-5624 SPTMNPDDVNGATT
+5624 
-5638 QVNNTKVALDGD
+5638 
-5650 ENLAAA
+5650 
-5656 KQQANNRLDQLDH
+5656 
-5669 LNNAQKQQLQ
+5669 
-5679 SQITQSSDIA
+5679 
-5689 AVNGHKQTA
+5689 
-5698 ESLNT
+5698 
-5703 AMGNLINAIADHQAV
+5703 
-5718 EQRGNFIN
+5718 
-5726 ADTDKQTAYNTAVN
+5726 
-5740 EAAAMINKQT
+5740 
-5750 GQNANQTEVEQA
+5750 
-5762 ITKVQ
+5762 
-5767 TTLQALNGDH
+5767 
-5777 NLQVA
+5777 
-5782 KTNATQAIDAL
+5782 
-5793 TSLNDPQK
+5793 
-5801 TALKDQVTAATLV
+5801 
-5814 TAVHQIEQN
+5814 
-5823 ANTLNQAMHGLRQ
+5823 
-5836 SIQDNA
+5836 
-5842 ATKANSKYI
+5842 
-5851 NEDQPEQQ
+5851 
-5859 NYDQAVQ
+5859 
-5866 AANNIINE
+5866 
-5874 QTATLDNNAIN
+5874 
-5885 QAAATVNTT
+5885 
-5894 KAALHGDVKLQNDKD
+5894 
-5909 HAKQTVSQLAHLN
+5909 
-5922 NAQKHMEDTLI
+5922 
-5933 DSETT
+5933 
-5938 RTAVKQDLTE
+5938 
-5948 AQALD
+5948 
-5953 QLMDALQQS
+5953 
-5962 IADKDATRASSAYV
+5962 
-5976 NAEPNKKQAY
+5976 
-5986 DEAVQN
+5986 
-5992 AESIIA
+5992 
-5998 GLNNPT
+5998 
-6004 INKGNVSS
+6004 
-6012 ATQAVISS
+6012 
-6020 KNALDGVER
+6020 
-6029 LAQDKQTAGNSLNH
+6029 
-6043 LDQLTPAQQQAL
+6043 
-6055 ENQINNATTRDKV
+6055 
-6068 AEIIAQAQAL
+6068 
-6078 NEAMKALKE
+6078 
-6087 SIKDQPQTEASSKFI
+6087 
-6102 NEDQAQKDAYTQAV
+6102 
-6116 QHAKDLINKTT
+6116 
-6127 DPTLAKSIIDQATQ
+6127 
-6141 AVTDAKNN
+6141 
-6149 LHGDQKLAQ
+6149 
-6158 DKQRATE
+6158 
-6165 TLNNLSNLNTPQRQA
+6165 
-6180 LENQINNAATRGEV
+6180 
-6194 AQKLTEAQALNQ
+6194 
-6206 AMEALRNS
+6206 
-6214 IQDQQQTEAGSKFI
+6214 
-6228 NEDKPQKD
+6228 
-6236 AYQAAV
+6236 
-6242 QNAKDL
+6242 
-6248 INQTNNPTLDKAQ
+6248 
-6261 VEQLTQAVNQAKDN
+6261 
-6275 LHGDQKLADDKQH
+6275 
-6288 AVTDLNQLNGLNNP
+6288 
-6302 QRQALESQINNAA
+6302 
-6315 TRDEV
+6315 
-6320 AQKLAEAKALDQA
+6320 
-6333 MQALRNSIQDQQ
+6333 
-6345 QTESGSKF
+6345 
-6353 INEDKPQKDAYQAA
+6353 
-6367 VQNAKDLINQ
+6367 
-6377 TGNPTL
+6377 
-6383 DKSQVEQLTQAVTT
+6383 
-6397 AKDNLHGDQKLARDQ
+6397 
-6412 QQAVTTVN
+6412 
-6420 ALPNLNHAQQQALTD
+6420 
-6435 AINAAPTRTEVAQ
+6435 
-6448 HVQTATELD
+6448 
-6457 HAMETLKNK
+6457 
-6466 VDQVNTDKA
+6466 
-6475 QPNYTEASTD
+6475 
-6485 KKEAVDQALQ
+6485 
-6495 AAQSITDPTNGSNAN
+6495 
-6510 KDAVE
+6510 
-6515 QALTK
+6515 
-6520 LQEKENEL
+6520 
-6528 NGNERVAEAKTQAKQ
+6528 
-6543 TIDQLTHLNAD
+6543 
-6554 QIATAKQNID
+6554 
-6564 QATKLQ
+6564 
-6570 PIAELVD
+6570 
-6577 QATQLNQSM
+6577 
-6586 DQLQQAVNEHA
+6586 
-6597 NVEQTV
+6597 
-6603 DYTQADSDKQN
+6603 
-6614 AYKQAI
+6614 
-6620 ADAENVLKQ
+6620 
-6629 NANKQQVDQA
+6629 
-6639 LQNILNAKQALN
+6639 
-6651 GDERVALAK
+6651 
-6660 TNGKHDI
+6660 
-6667 DQLNALNNAQQDGFK
+6667 
-6682 GRIDQSN
+6682 
-6689 DLNQI
+6689 
-6694 QQIVDEAKAL
+6694 
-6704 NRAMDQLSQEITGNE
+6704 
-6719 GRTKGSTNYVNAD
+6719 
-6732 TQVKQVYDE
+6732 
-6741 AVDKAKQ
+6741 
-6748 ALDKSTGQNLTA
+6748 
-6760 EQVIK
+6760 
-6765 LNDAITAAKKALNGE
+6765 
-6780 ERLNN
+6780 
-6785 RKAEALQR
+6785 
-6793 LDQLTHLNNAQ
+6793 
-6804 RQLAIQQINNA
+6804 
-6815 ETLNKA
+6815 
-6821 SRAIN
+6821 
-6826 RATKLDNAMGAVQ
+6826 
-6839 QYIDE
+6839 
-6844 QHLGVISSTNY
+6844 
-6855 INADDNLKANYDNA
+6855 
-6869 IANAAHELDKVQ
+6869 
-6881 GNAIAKAEAEQLKQN
+6881 
-6896 IIDAQNALNG
+6896 
-6906 DQNLANAKDKANAF
+6906 
-6920 VNSLNGLNQQQQ
+6920 
-6932 DLAHKAINNADTVSD
+6932 
-6947 VTDIVNN
+6947 
-6954 QIDLNDA
+6954 
-6961 METLKHLV
+6961 
-6969 DNEIPNAEQTVNYQN
+6969 
-6984 ADDNAKT
+6984 
-6991 NFDDAKRL
+6991 
-6999 ANTLLNSDNTNVND
+6999 
-7013 INGAIQTV
+7013 
-7021 NDAIHNL
+7021 
-7028 NGDQRLQDA
+7028 
-7037 KDKAI
+7037 
-7042 QSINQALANKL
+7042 
-7053 KEIEASNA
+7053 
-7061 TDQDKLIAKN
+7061 
-7071 KAEEL
+7071 
-7076 ANSIINNIN
+7076 
-7085 KATSNQAVSQVQTAG
+7085 
-7100 NHAIEQVHA
+7100 
-7109 NEIPKAKIDANKD
+7109 
-7122 VDKQVQSLI
+7122 
-7131 DEIDRNPNLTDK
+7131 
-7143 EKQALKD
+7143 
-7150 RINQILQQG
+7150 
-7159 HNGINNAMTKEEIEQ
+7159 
-7174 AKAQLAQALQDI
+7174 
-7186 KDLVK
+7186 
-7191 AKEDA
+7191 
-7196 KQDVDKQVQA
+7196 
-7206 LIDEIDQNPNLT
+7206 
-7218 DKEKQAL
+7218 
-7225 KDRINQILQQG
+7225 
-7236 HNGINNAMTKEEI
+7236 
-7249 EQAKAQ
+7249 
-7255 LAQALQ
+7255 
-7261 DIKDLVKAKENAK
+7261 
-7274 QDIDKRVQALIDEI
+7274 
-7288 DQNPNL
+7288 
-7294 TDKEKQALKDRI
+7294 
-7306 NQILQQGHNDI
+7306 
-7317 NNALTKEE
+7317 
-7325 IEQAKAQLAQ
+7325 
-7335 ALQDI
+7335 
-7340 KDLVKAKEDAKNA
+7340 
-7353 IKALANAKRDQIN
+7353 
-7366 SNPDLTPEQKAKALK
+7366 
-7381 EIDEAEKRAL
+7381 
-7391 QNVENAQT
+7391 
-7399 IDQLN
+7399 
-7404 RGLNLGLDDIRN
+7404 
-7416 THVWEV
+7416 
-7422 DEQPAV
+7422 
-7428 NEIFEATPEQIL
+7428 
-7440 VNGELIVHRDD
+7440 
-7451 IITEQDILAHINLI
+7451 
-7465 DQLSAEV
+7465 
-7472 IDTPS
+7472 
-7477 TATISDSLTAKV
+7477 
-7489 EVTLLDGS
+7489 
-7497 KVIVNVPVKVVE
+7497 
-7509 KELSVVK
+7509 
-7516 QQAIESIE
+7516 
-7524 NAAQQKIDEI
+7524 
-7534 NNSVTLTLE
+7534 
-7543 QKEAAIAEV
+7543 
-7552 NKLKQQAID
+7552 
-7561 YINNAP
+7561 
-7567 DVHSVEEIQ
+7567 
-7576 QQEQAHI
+7576 
-7583 EQFYPEQ
+7583 
-7590 FTIEQAKSNA
+7590 
-7600 IKSIE
+7600 
-7605 DAIQHMI
+7605 
-7612 DEIKARTDLTDKEK
+7612 
-7626 QEAIAKLNQL
+7626 
-7636 KEQAIQAIQRAQS
+7636 
-7649 IDEISEQLEQ
+7649 
-7659 FKAQMKAA
+7659 
-7667 NPTAK
+7667 
-7672 ELAKRKQEAIS
+7672 
-7683 RIKDFSNEKINSIR
+7683 
-7697 NSEIGTT
+7697 
-7704 DEKQA
+7704 
-7709 AMNQINEIVL
+7709 
-7719 ETIRDIN
+7719 
-7726 NAHTL
+7726 
-7731 QQVEAAL
+7731 
-7738 NNGIARISAVQIV
+7738 
-7751 ISDRAKQS
+7751 
-7759 SSTGNESNSHLT
+7759 
-7771 IGYGTANHPFNSST
+7771 
-7785 IGHKKKIDEDDDI
+7785 
-7798 DPLHMRHFSNNF
+7798 
-7810 GNVIKNAIGVVGISG
+7810 
-7825 LLASFWFFIAKRRRK
+7825 
-7840 EDEEEELEIR
+7840 
-7850 DNNKD
+7850 
-7855 SIKETLDDT
+7855 
-7864 KHLPLLFAKRR
+7864 
-7875 RKEDEE
+7875 
-7881 DVTVEEKDTLNNGE
+7881 
-7895 SLDKVKHTPFF
+7895 
-7906 LPKRR
+7906 
-7911 RKEDEED
+7911 
-7918 VEVTNENTDE
+7918 
-7928 KVLQDNEHSPILI
+7928 
-7941 AKRRKDKEVDVE
+7941 
-7953 TTTSIESNEDDAPLL
+7953 
-7968 LAKKK
+7968 
-7973 NQKDNQSK
+7973 
-7981 GKKSASKNLLKS
+7981 

>member
-1 MGNGAEHSK
+1 MNYRDKIQKFSIRKYTVGTFSTVIATLVFLGFNTSQAHAAETNQPASVVKQKQQSNNEQTENRESQVQNSQNSQNGQSLSATHENEQPNISQANLVDQKVAQSSTTNDEQPASQNVNTKKDSATAATTQPDKEQSKHKQNESQSANKNGNDNRAAHVENHEANVVTASDSSDNGNVQHDRNELQAFFDANYHDYRFIDRENADSGTFNYVKGIFDKINTLLGSNDPINNKDLQLAYKELEQAVALIRTMPQRQQTSRRSNRIQTRSVESRAAEPRSVSDYQNANSSYYVENANDGSGYPVGTYINASSKGAPYNLPTTPWNTLKASDSKEIALMTAKQTGDGYQWVIKFNKGHAPHQNMIFWFALPADQVPVGRTDFVTVNSDGTNVQWSHGAGAGANKPLQQMWEYGVNDPHRSHDFKIRNRSGQVIYDWPTVHIYSLEDLSRASDYFSEAGATPATKAFGRQNFEYINGQKPAESPGVPKVYTFIGQGDASYTISFKTQGPTVNKLYYAAGGRALEYNQLFMYSQLYVESTQDHQQRLNGLRQVVNRTYRIGTTKRVEVSQGNVQTKKVLESTNLNIDDFVDDPLSYVKTPSNKVLGFYSNNANTNAFRPGGAQQLNEYQLSQLFTDQKLQEAARTRNPIRLMIGFDYPDAYGNSETLVPVNLTVLPEIQHNIKFFKNDDTQNIAEKPFSKQAGHPVFYVYAGNQGNASVNLGGSVTSIQPLRINLTSNENFTDKDWQITGIPRTLHIENSTNRPNNARERNIELVGNLLPGDYFGTIRFGRKEQLFEIRVKPHTPTITTTAEQLRGTALQKVPVNISGIPLDPSALVYLVAPTNQTTNGGSEADQIPSGYTILATGTPDGVHNTITIRPQDYVVFIPPVGKQIRAVVYYNKVVASNMSNAVTILPDDIPPTINNPVGINAKYYRGDEVNFTMGVSDRHSGIKNTTITTLPNGWTSNLTKADKNNGSLSITGRVSMNQAFNSDITFKVSATDNVNNTTNDSQSKHVSIHVGKISEDAHPIVLGNTEKVVVVNPTAVSNDEKQSIITAFMNKNQNIRGYLASTDPVTVDNNGNVTLHYRDGSSTTLDATNVMTYEPVVKPEYQTVNAAKTATVTIAKGQSFSIGDIKQYFTLSNGQPIPSGTFTNITSDRTIPTAQEVSQMNAGTQLYHITATNAYHKDSEDFYISLKIIDVKQPEGDQRVYRTSTYDLTTDEISKVKQAFINANRDVITLAEGDISVTNTPNGANVSTITVNINKGRLTKSFASNLANMNFLRWVNFPQDYTVTWTNAKIANRPTDGGLSWSDDHKSLIYRYDATLGTQITTNDILTMLKATTTVPGLRNNITGNEKSQAEAGGRPNFRTTGYSQSNATTDGQRQFTLNGQVIQVLDIINPSNGYGGQPVTNSNTRANHSNSTVVNVNEPAANGAGAFTIDHVVKSNSTHNASDAVYKAQLYLTPYGPKQYVEHLNQNTGNTTDAINIYFVPSDLVNPTISVGNYTNHQVFSGETFTNTITANDNFGVQSVTVPNTSQITGTVDNNHQHVSATAPNVTSATNKTINLLATDTSGNTATTSFNVTVKPLRDKYRVGTSSTAANPVRIANISNNATVSQADQTTIINSLTFTETVPNRSYARASANEITSKTVSNVSRTGNNANVTVTVTYQDGTTSTVTVPVKHVIPEIVAHSHYTVQGQDFPAGNGSSASDYFKLSNGSDIADATITWVSGQAPNKDNTRIGEDITVTAHILIDGETTPITKTATYKVVRTVPKHVFETARGVLYPGVSDMYDAKQYVKPVNNSWSTNAQHMNFQFVGTYGPNKDVVGISTRLIRVTYDNRQTEDLTILSKVKPDPPRIDANSVTYKAGLTNQEIKVNNVLNNSSVKLFKADNTPLNVTNITHGSGFSSVVTVSDALPNGGIKAKSSISMNNVTYTTQDEHGQVVTVTRNESVDSNDSATVTVTPQLQATTEGAVFIKGGDGFDFGHVERFIQNPPHGATVAWHDSPDTWKNTVGNTHKTAVVTLPNGQGTRNVEVPVKVYPVANAKAPSRDVKGQNLTNGTDAMNYITFDPNTNTNGITAAWANRQQPNNQQAGVQHLNVDVTYPGISAAKRVPVTVNVYQFEFPQTTYTTTVGGTLASGTQASGYAHMQNATGLPTDGFTYKWNRDTTGTNDANWSAMNKPNVAKVVNAKYDVIYNGHTFATSLPAKFVVKDVQPAKPTVTETAAGAITIAPGANQTVNTHAGNVTTYADKLVIKRNGNVVTTFTRRNNTSPWVKEASAATVAGIAGTNNGITVAAGTFNPADTIQVVATQGSGETVSDEQRSDDFTVVAPQPNQATTKIWQNGHIDITPNNPSGHLINPTQAMDIAYTEKVGNGAEHSK

-412 LRTAKTKLDE
+412 LKTAKTKLDE

-511 TSTTGMTSTSVATFN
+511 TSTTGMTSASIAAFN

-560 AAKTA
+560 AAKSA

-636 TNTSAAN
+636 TNTSTAN

-659 KAPLQNAKTQLEQS
+659 KAPLQTAKTQLEQS

-806 GQNYTDATPA
+806 DQNYTDATPA

-898 NVQAVNDIKQTTHS
+898 NVQAVNDIKQTTQS

-1114 DEKLAQSKTDAA
+1114 YEKLAQSKTDAA

-1220 KDQVTEAMNQLNSA
+1220 KDQVTEAMNQVNSA

-1271 QINSGTTVAGVH
+1271 QINSGTTVAGVQ

-1391 KNNLISQIS
+1391 KNNLISQIT

-1424 LQSGINNE
+1424 LQNGINNE

-1533 VESVKQSA
+1533 VESVKQNA

-1646 LKTQANGAQRV
+1646 LKAQANGAQRV
-1657 SNAQDVQR
+1657 SNAQDVQH

-1748 RVAKQNANT
+1748 REAKQNANT

-1805 SIANETTVKAS
+1805 SIANETTVKTS
-1816 QNYTDASSNN
+1816 QNYTDASPNN

-1894 QKSAISTQID
+1894 QKSAISSQID

-1914 AKNAATELNTQMGN
+1914 TKNAATELNTQMGN

-2035 AGVEAVSNTGTQLN
+2035 AGVEAVSNTSTQLN

-2192 NGQNYLDATGSN
+2192 NGQNYLDATERN

-2490 VTRAKAALNGAENL
+2490 VTRAKAALNGADNL
-2504 RNAKTSATNTIN
+2504 RNAKTSATNTID

-2622 ALNGVQNL
+2622 ALNGAQNL

-2672 HTATELNGAMTALKA
+2672 HTATELNSAMTALKA

-2719 ENIINGTPNA
+2719 ENIISGTPNA
-2729 TLTVNDVNSAT
+2729 TLTVNDVNSAA

-2759 KENANNTID
+2759 KEHANNTID

-2788 TTLEGVQTVKNS
+2788 TTLDGVQTVKNS

-2828 DASPTNRNEYDS
+2828 DASPNNRNEYDS

-2858 PNTITQAT
+2858 PNTITQVT

-2873 HALNGAQNLAQAK
+2873 QALNGARNLAQAK

-2939 GINDEAQTKQTQK
+2939 GINDETQTKQTQK
-2952 YLDAEPIKK
+2952 YLDAEPSKK

-3123 ANTALNGIQNLER
+3123 ANTALNGIQNLDR

-3302 DNAQTLNSAMKGLRD
+3302 DNAQTLNTAMKGLRD

-3333 ASPNNR
+3333 ASQNKQTDYN
-3339 SEYDSA
+3339 SA
-3345 VTAAKAIIDQ
+3345 VTAAKAIIGQ

-3475 EQILNKAQGPNTA
+3475 EQILNKAQGPNTS
-3488 KDNVESALQ
+3488 KDGVETALE

-3510 NVANAKSTA
+3510 NVANAKTTA

-3532 QKEALKTQIEGASTV
+3532 QKEALKSQIEGATTV

-3567 QSGIN
+3567 QNGIN
-3572 DEAATKAAQKY
+3572 DEAA
-3583 TDADRD
+3583 
-3589 KQTAY
+3589 
-3594 NDAVTAAKTLLDK
+3594 
-3607 TAGSNDNKAA
+3607 
-3617 VEQALQRVNTAKTA
+3617 
-3631 LNGDARLN
+3631 
-3639 EAKNTAKQQLAT
+3639 
-3651 MSHLTNAQKAN
+3651 
-3662 LTEQIER
+3662 
-3669 GTTVAGVQGIQA
+3669 
-3681 NAGTLD
+3681 
-3687 QAMNQLRQSIASK
+3687 
-3700 DTTKSSEDY
+3700 
-3709 QDANADLQ
+3709 
-3717 NAYNRAV
+3717 
-3724 SDAEGIISATN
+3724 
-3735 NPEMNP
+3735 
-3741 DTINQKASQVNSAK
+3741 
-3755 SALNGD
+3755 
-3761 EKLAAAKQTAKTDI
+3761 
-3775 GRLTDLN
+3775 
-3782 NAQRTAAN
+3782 
-3790 AEVDQAPNLA
+3790 
-3800 AVTAA
+3800 
-3805 KNKATSLNT
+3805 
-3814 AMGNLKHAL
+3814 
-3823 AEKDNTKRSVNYTDA
+3823 
-3838 DQPKQQAYDTA
+3838 
-3849 VTQAEA
+3849 
-3855 ITNANGSNAN
+3855 
-3865 ETQVQAALNQLN
+3865 
-3877 QAKNDLNGDNKVAQA
+3877 
-3892 KETAKRALAS
+3892 
-3902 YSNLNN
+3902 
-3908 AQSTAATSQI
+3908 
-3918 DNATTVADVT
+3918 
-3928 AAQNTANELNTA
+3928 
-3940 MGQLQNGINDQNTVK
+3940 
-3955 QQVNF
+3955 
-3960 TDADQGKK
+3960 
-3968 DAYTNA
+3968 
-3974 VTNAQGILDKA
+3974 
-3985 NGQNMTKAQVEAA
+3985 
-3998 LNQVTTAKNALNG
+3998 
-4011 DANVRQAK
+4011 
-4019 SDAKANLG
+4019 
-4027 TLTHL
+4027 
-4032 NNAQKQD
+4032 
-4039 LTSQIEGATTVNGVN
+4039 
-4054 SVKTKAQDLDGAMQ
+4054 
-4068 RLESAIANKDQTKA
+4068 
-4082 SENYIDADPTKK
+4082 
-4094 TAFDNAIIQ
+4094 
-4103 AESYLNK
+4103 
-4110 DHGANKDKQAVEQAI
+4110 
-4125 QSVTSTENALN
+4125 
-4136 GDANLQRAKTEAT
+4136 
-4149 QAIDN
+4149 
-4154 LTHLNTPQKTA
+4154 
-4165 LKQQVNAAQRVSGVT
+4165 
-4180 DLKNSATSL
+4180 
-4189 NNAMDQL
+4189 
-4196 KQAIADHD
+4196 
-4204 TIVAGGNYTNASP
+4204 
-4217 DKQGAYTD
+4217 
-4225 AYNAAKNIVNGSPN
+4225 
-4239 VITNAADVTA
+4239 
-4249 ATQRVNN
+4249 
-4256 AETGLNGDTNLATAK
+4256 
-4271 QQAKDALRQMT
+4271 
-4282 HLSDAQKQ
+4282 
-4290 SITGQIDSATQV
+4290 
-4302 TGVQSVKDNAT
+4302 
-4313 NLDNAMNQLRNS
+4313 
-4325 IANKDEVK
+4325 
-4333 ASQPYVD
+4333 
-4340 ADTDKQNAYNTA
+4340 
-4352 VTSAENIINAT
+4352 
-4363 SQPTLNPSAVTQ
+4363 
-4375 AANQVNTNK
+4375 
-4384 TALNG
+4384 
-4389 AQNLANK
+4389 
-4396 KQETTANIN
+4396 
-4405 QLSHLNNAQK
+4405 
-4415 QDLNT
+4415 
-4420 QVTNAPN
+4420 
-4427 ISTVNQVK
+4427 
-4435 TKAEQLDQAMERLIN
+4435 
-4450 GIQDKDQVKQS
+4450 
-4461 VNFTDADPEKQTA
+4461 
-4474 YNNAVTAAE
+4474 
-4483 NIINQANGT
+4483 
-4492 NANQSQVE
+4492 
-4500 AALST
+4500 
-4505 VTTTKQALNG
+4505 
-4515 DRKVTDAKNNAN
+4515 
-4527 QRLSTLDN
+4527 
-4535 LNNAQKG
+4535 
-4542 AVTGNINQ
+4542 
-4550 AHTVAEVTQAIQT
+4550 
-4563 AQELNTAMGNLKN
+4563 
-4576 SLNDKDT
+4576 
-4583 TLGSQNF
+4583 
-4590 ADADPEKKN
+4590 
-4599 AYNEAVRNAENILN
+4599 
-4613 KSTGTNVPKDQV
+4613 
-4625 EAAMNQVNT
+4625 

-4666 KDALKQLVQQSTT
+4666 KEALKQLVQQSTT

-4715 YTDASPNK
+4715 YTDASQNK

-4738 DQTTNP
+4738 DQTTSP

-4775 QQATQSLGSLDNLN
+4775 QQASQSLGSLDNLN
-4789 NAQKQAVT
+4789 NAQKQTVT
-4797 NQINGAH
+4797 DQINGAH

-4871 ATQTEVEQAIQQVN
+4871 ATQAEVEQAIKQVN
-4885 ATKQALNGNANVQHA
+4885 AAKQALNGNANVQHA

-4987 ALISG
+4987 ALISA

-5031 QAIDQLP
+5031 HAIDQLP
-5038 NLNQAQRDEYN
+5038 NLNQAQRDEYS

-5062 AIQQAATTLNDAMTQ
+5062 AIQQAATTLNDAMTQLKQGIANKAQIKGSENYHDADTDKQTAYDNAVTKAEELLKQTTNPTMDPNTIQQALTKVNDTNQALNGNQKLADAKQDAKTTLGTLDHLNDAQKQALTTQVEQAPDIATVNNVKQNAQNLNNAMTNLNNALQDKTETLNSINFTDADQAKKDAYTNAVSHAEGILSKANGSNASQTEVEQAMQRVNEAKQALNGNDNVQRAKDAAKQVITNANDLNQAMTQ

-5244 TPTPVLAPDTV
+5244 IPTPVLTPDTV

-5274 LAQAKQDALAN
+5274 LAQAKQEALAN

-5313 EQTKQNAQNVNTAMG
+5313 EQTKQNAQNVNTAMS

-5340 KASENYHDADVDKQT
+5340 KASENYHDADADKQT

-5373 PTLNPDD
+5373 PTLNPDE

-5390 AKNSLNGEAKLAT
+5390 AKNGLNGEAKLAT

-5461 DKDQILADGNYLNA
+5461 DKAQTLADGNYLNA

-5600 ATAQRQNDYNK
+5600 ATAQRQNDYNQ

-5718 EQRGNFIN
+5718 EQRGNFIT

-5885 QAAATVNTT
+5885 QAATTVNTT

-5976 NAEPNKKQAY
+5976 NAEPNKKQSY

-6020 KNALDGVER
+6020 KNALDGFER

-6055 ENQINNATTRDKV
+6055 ENQINNATTR
-6068 AEIIAQAQAL
+6068 
-6078 NEAMKALKE
+6078 
-6087 SIKDQPQTEASSKFI
+6087 
-6102 NEDQAQKDAYTQAV
+6102 
-6116 QHAKDLINKTT
+6116 
-6127 DPTLAKSIIDQATQ
+6127 
-6141 AVTDAKNN
+6141 
-6149 LHGDQKLAQ
+6149 
-6158 DKQRATE
+6158 
-6165 TLNNLSNLNTPQRQA
+6165 
-6180 LENQINNAATRGEV
+6180 GEV

-6206 AMEALRNS
+6206 AM
-6214 IQDQQQTEAGSKFI
+6214 K
-6228 NEDKPQKD
+6228 
-6236 AYQAAV
+6236 
-6242 QNAKDL
+6242 
-6248 INQTNNPTLDKAQ
+6248 
-6261 VEQLTQAVNQAKDN
+6261 
-6275 LHGDQKLADDKQH
+6275 
-6288 AVTDLNQLNGLNNP
+6288 
-6302 QRQALESQINNAA
+6302 
-6315 TRDEV
+6315 
-6320 AQKLAEAKALDQA
+6320 
-6333 MQALRNSIQDQQ
+6333 
-6345 QTESGSKF
+6345 
-6353 INEDKPQKDAYQAA
+6353 
-6367 VQNAKDLINQ
+6367 
-6377 TGNPTL
+6377 
-6383 DKSQVEQLTQAVTT
+6383 
-6397 AKDNLHGDQKLARDQ
+6397 
-6412 QQAVTTVN
+6412 
-6420 ALPNLNHAQQQALTD
+6420 
-6435 AINAAPTRTEVAQ
+6435 
-6448 HVQTATELD
+6448 
-6457 HAMETLKNK
+6457 
-6466 VDQVNTDKA
+6466 
-6475 QPNYTEASTD
+6475 
-6485 KKEAVDQALQ
+6485 
-6495 AAQSITDPTNGSNAN
+6495 
-6510 KDAVE
+6510 
-6515 QALTK
+6515 
-6520 LQEKENEL
+6520 
-6528 NGNERVAEAKTQAKQ
+6528 
-6543 TIDQLTHLNAD
+6543 
-6554 QIATAKQNID
+6554 
-6564 QATKLQ
+6564 
-6570 PIAELVD
+6570 
-6577 QATQLNQSM
+6577 
-6586 DQLQQAVNEHA
+6586 
-6597 NVEQTV
+6597 
-6603 DYTQADSDKQN
+6603 
-6614 AYKQAI
+6614 
-6620 ADAENVLKQ
+6620 
-6629 NANKQQVDQA
+6629 
-6639 LQNILNAKQALN
+6639 
-6651 GDERVALAK
+6651 
-6660 TNGKHDI
+6660 
-6667 DQLNALNNAQQDGFK
+6667 
-6682 GRIDQSN
+6682 
-6689 DLNQI
+6689 
-6694 QQIVDEAKAL
+6694 
-6704 NRAMDQLSQEITGNE
+6704 
-6719 GRTKGSTNYVNAD
+6719 
-6732 TQVKQVYDE
+6732 
-6741 AVDKAKQ
+6741 
-6748 ALDKSTGQNLTA
+6748 
-6760 EQVIK
+6760 
-6765 LNDAITAAKKALNGE
+6765 
-6780 ERLNN
+6780 
-6785 RKAEALQR
+6785 
-6793 LDQLTHLNNAQ
+6793 
-6804 RQLAIQQINNA
+6804 
-6815 ETLNKA
+6815 
-6821 SRAIN
+6821 
-6826 RATKLDNAMGAVQ
+6826 
-6839 QYIDE
+6839 
-6844 QHLGVISSTNY
+6844 
-6855 INADDNLKANYDNA
+6855 
-6869 IANAAHELDKVQ
+6869 
-6881 GNAIAKAEAEQLKQN
+6881 
-6896 IIDAQNALNG
+6896 
-6906 DQNLANAKDKANAF
+6906 
-6920 VNSLNGLNQQQQ
+6920 
-6932 DLAHKAINNADTVSD
+6932 
-6947 VTDIVNN
+6947 
-6954 QIDLNDA
+6954 
-6961 METLKHLV
+6961 
-6969 DNEIPNAEQTVNYQN
+6969 
-6984 ADDNAKT
+6984 
-6991 NFDDAKRL
+6991 
-6999 ANTLLNSDNTNVND
+6999 
-7013 INGAIQTV
+7013 
-7021 NDAIHNL
+7021 
-7028 NGDQRLQDA
+7028 
-7037 KDKAI
+7037 
-7042 QSINQALANKL
+7042 
-7053 KEIEASNA
+7053 
-7061 TDQDKLIAKN
+7061 
-7071 KAEEL
+7071 
-7076 ANSIINNIN
+7076 
-7085 KATSNQAVSQVQTAG
+7085 
-7100 NHAIEQVHA
+7100 
-7109 NEIPKAKIDANKD
+7109 
-7122 VDKQVQSLI
+7122 
-7131 DEIDRNPNLTDK
+7131 
-7143 EKQALKD
+7143 
-7150 RINQILQQG
+7150 
-7159 HNGINNAMTKEEIEQ
+7159 
-7174 AKAQLAQALQDI
+7174 
-7186 KDLVK
+7186 
-7191 AKEDA
+7191 
-7196 KQDVDKQVQA
+7196 
-7206 LIDEIDQNPNLT
+7206 
-7218 DKEKQAL
+7218 
-7225 KDRINQILQQG
+7225 
-7236 HNGINNAMTKEEI
+7236 
-7249 EQAKAQ
+7249 
-7255 LAQALQ
+7255 
-7261 DIKDLVKAKENAK
+7261 
-7274 QDIDKRVQALIDEI
+7274 
-7288 DQNPNL
+7288 
-7294 TDKEKQALKDRI
+7294 
-7306 NQILQQGHNDI
+7306 
-7317 NNALTKEE
+7317 
-7325 IEQAKAQLAQ
+7325 
-7335 ALQDI
+7335 
-7340 KDLVKAKEDAKNA
+7340 
-7353 IKALANAKRDQIN
+7353 
-7366 SNPDLTPEQKAKALK
+7366 
-7381 EIDEAEKRAL
+7381 
-7391 QNVENAQT
+7391 
-7399 IDQLN
+7399 
-7404 RGLNLGLDDIRN
+7404 
-7416 THVWEV
+7416 
-7422 DEQPAV
+7422 
-7428 NEIFEATPEQIL
+7428 
-7440 VNGELIVHRDD
+7440 
-7451 IITEQDILAHINLI
+7451 
-7465 DQLSAEV
+7465 
-7472 IDTPS
+7472 
-7477 TATISDSLTAKV
+7477 
-7489 EVTLLDGS
+7489 
-7497 KVIVNVPVKVVE
+7497 
-7509 KELSVVK
+7509 
-7516 QQAIESIE
+7516 
-7524 NAAQQKIDEI
+7524 
-7534 NNSVTLTLE
+7534 
-7543 QKEAAIAEV
+7543 
-7552 NKLKQQAID
+7552 
-7561 YINNAP
+7561 
-7567 DVHSVEEIQ
+7567 
-7576 QQEQAHI
+7576 
-7583 EQFYPEQ
+7583 
-7590 FTIEQAKSNA
+7590 
-7600 IKSIE
+7600 
-7605 DAIQHMI
+7605 
-7612 DEIKARTDLTDKEK
+7612 
-7626 QEAIAKLNQL
+7626 
-7636 KEQAIQAIQRAQS
+7636 
-7649 IDEISEQLEQ
+7649 
-7659 FKAQMKAA
+7659 
-7667 NPTAK
+7667 
-7672 ELAKRKQEAIS
+7672 
-7683 RIKDFSNEKINSIR
+7683 
-7697 NSEIGTT
+7697 
-7704 DEKQA
+7704 
-7709 AMNQINEIVL
+7709 
-7719 ETIRDIN
+7719 
-7726 NAHTL
+7726 
-7731 QQVEAAL
+7731 
-7738 NNGIARISAVQIV
+7738 
-7751 ISDRAKQS
+7751 
-7759 SSTGNESNSHLT
+7759 
-7771 IGYGTANHPFNSST
+7771 
-7785 IGHKKKIDEDDDI
+7785 
-7798 DPLHMRHFSNNF
+7798 
-7810 GNVIKNAIGVVGISG
+7810 
-7825 LLASFWFFIAKRRRK
+7825 
-7840 EDEEEELEIR
+7840 
-7850 DNNKD
+7850 
-7855 SIKETLDDT
+7855 
-7864 KHLPLLFAKRR
+7864 
-7875 RKEDEE
+7875 
-7881 DVTVEEKDTLNNGE
+7881 
-7895 SLDKVKHTPFF
+7895 
-7906 LPKRR
+7906 
-7911 RKEDEED
+7911 
-7918 VEVTNENTDE
+7918 
-7928 KVLQDNEHSPILI
+7928 
-7941 AKRRKDKEVDVE
+7941 
-7953 TTTSIESNEDDAPLL
+7953 
-7968 LAKKK
+7968 
-7973 NQKDNQSK
+7973 
-7981 GKKSASKNLLKS
+7981 

>member
-1 MGNGAEHSK
+1 MNYRDKIQKFSIRKYTVGTFSTVIATLVFLGFNTSQAHAAETNQPASVVKQKQQSNNEQTENRESQVQNSQNSQNGQSLSATHENEQPNISQANLVDQKVAQSSTTNDEQPASQNVNTKKDSATAATTQPDKEQSKHKQNESQSANKNGNDNRAAHVENHEANVVTASDSSDNGNVQHDRNELQAFFDANYHDYRFIDRENADSGTFNYVKGIFDKINTLLGSNDPINNKDLQLAYKELEQAVALIRTMPQRQQTSRRSNRIQTRSVESRAAEPRSVSDYQNANSSYYVENANDGSGYPVGTYINASSKGAPYNLPTTPWNTLKASDSKEIALMTAKQTGDGYQWVIKFNKGHAPHQNMIFWFALPADQVPVGRTDFVTVNSDGTNVQWSHGAGAGANKPLQQMWEYGVNDPHRSHDFKIRNRSGQVIYDWPTVHIYSLEDLSRASDYFSEAGATPATKAFGRQNFEYINGQKPAESPGVPKVYTFIGQGDASYTISFKTQGPTVNKLYYAAGGRALEYNQLFMYSQLYVESTQDHQQRLNGLRQVVNRTYRIGTTKRVEVSQGNVQTKKVLESTNLNIDDFVDDPLSYVKTPSNKVLGFYSNNANTNAFRPGGAQQLNEYQLSQLFTDQKLQEAARTRNPIRLMIGFDYPDAYGNSETLVPVNLTVLPEIQHNIKFFKNDDTQNIAEKPFSKQAGHPVFYVYAGNQGNASVNLGGSVTSIQPLRINLTSNENFTDKDWQITGIPRTLHIENSTNRPNNARERNIELVGNLLPGDYFGTIRFGRKEQLFEIRVKPHTPTITTTAEQLRGTALQKVPVNISGIPLDPSALVYLVAPTNQTTNGGSEADQIPSGYTILATGTPDGVHNTITIRPQDYVVFIPPVGKQIRAVVYYNKVVASNMSNAVTILPDDIPPTINNPVGINAKYYRGDEVNFTMGVSDRHSGIKNTTITTLPNGWTSNLTKADKNNGSLSITGRVSMNQAFNSDITFKVSATDNVNNTTNDSQSKHVSIHVGKISEDAHPIVLGNTEKVVVVNPTAVSNDEKQSIITAFMNKNQNIRGYLASTDPVTVDNNGNVTLHYRDGSSTTLDATNVMTYEPVVKPEYQTVNAAKTATVTIAKGQSFSIGDIKQYFTLSNGQPIPSGTFTNITSDRTIPTAQEVSQMNAGTQLYHITATNAYHKDSEDFYISLKIIDVKQPEGDQRVYRTSTYDLTTDEISKVKQAFINANRDVITLAEGDISVTNTPNGANVSTITVNINKGRLTKSFASNLANMNFLRWVNFPQDYTVTWTNAKIANRPTDGGLSWSDDHKSLIYRYDATLGTQITTNDILTMLKATTTVPGLRNNITGNEKSQAEAGGRPNFRTTGYSQSNATTDGQRQFTLNGQVIQVLDIINPSNGYGGQPVTNSNTRANHSNSTVVNVNEPAANGAGAFTIDHVVKSNSTHNASDAVYKAQLYLTPYGPKQYVEHLNQNTGNTTDAINIYFVPSDLVNPTISVGNYTNHQVFSGETFTNTITANDNFGVQSVTVPNTSQITGTVDNNHQHVSATAPNVTSATNKTINLLATDTSGNTATTSFNVTVKPLRDKYRVGTSSTAANPVRIANISNNATVSQADQTTIINSLTFTETVPNRSYARASANEITSKTVSNVSRTGNNANVTVTVTYQDGTTSTVTVPVKHVIPEIVAHSHYTVQGQDFPAGNGSSASDYFKLSNGSDIADATITWVSGQAPNKDNTRIGEDITVTAHILIDGETTPITKTATYKVVRTVPKHVFETARGVLYPGVSDMYDAKQYVKPVNNSWSTNAQHMNFQFVGTYGPNKDVVGISTRLIRVTYDNRQTEDLTILSKVKPDPPRIDANSVTYKAGLTNQEIKVNNVLNNSSVKLFKADNTPLNVTNITHGSGFSSVVTVSDALPNGGIKAKSSISMNNVTYTTQDEHGQVVTVTRNESVDSNDSATVTVTPQLQATTEGAVFIKGGDGFDFGHVERFIQNPPHGATVAWHDSPDTWKNTVGNTHKTAVVTLPNGQGTRNVEVPVKVYPVANAKAPSRDVKGQNLTNGTDAMNYITFDPNTNTNGITAAWANRQQPNNQQAGVQHLNVDVTYPGISAAKRVPVTVNVYQFEFPQTTYTTTVGGTLASGTQASGYAHMQNATGLPTDGFTYKWNRDTTGTNDANWSAMNKPNVAKVVNAKYDVIYNGHTFATSLPAKFVVKDVQPAKPTVTETAAGAITIAPGANQTVNTHAGNVTTYADKLVIKRNGNVVTTFTRRNNTSPWVKEASAATVAGIAGTNNGITVAAGTFNPADTIQVVATQGSGETVSDEQRSDDFTVVAPQPNQATTKIWQNGHIDITPNNPSGHLINPTQAMDIAYTEKVGNGAEHSK

-412 LRTAKTKLDE
+412 LKTAKTKLDE

-511 TSTTGMTSTSVATFN
+511 TSTTGMTSASIAAFN

-560 AAKTA
+560 AAKSA

-636 TNTSAAN
+636 TNTSTAN

-659 KAPLQNAKTQLEQS
+659 KAPLQTAKTQLEQS

-806 GQNYTDATPA
+806 DQNYTDATPA

-898 NVQAVNDIKQTTHS
+898 NVQAVNDIKQTTQS

-1114 DEKLAQSKTDAA
+1114 YEKLAQSKTDAA

-1220 KDQVTEAMNQLNSA
+1220 KDQVTEAMNQVNSA

-1271 QINSGTTVAGVH
+1271 QINSGTTVAGVQ

-1391 KNNLISQIS
+1391 KNNLISQIT

-1424 LQSGINNE
+1424 LQNGINNE

-1533 VESVKQSA
+1533 VESVKQNA

-1646 LKTQANGAQRV
+1646 LKAQANGAQRV
-1657 SNAQDVQR
+1657 SNAQDVQH

-1748 RVAKQNANT
+1748 REAKQNANT

-1805 SIANETTVKAS
+1805 SIANETTVKTS
-1816 QNYTDASSNN
+1816 QNYTDASPNN

-1894 QKSAISTQID
+1894 QKSAISSQID

-1914 AKNAATELNTQMGN
+1914 TKNAATELNTQMGN

-2035 AGVEAVSNTGTQLN
+2035 AGVEAVSNTSTQLN

-2192 NGQNYLDATGSN
+2192 NGQNYLDATERN

-2490 VTRAKAALNGAENL
+2490 VTRAKAALNGADNL
-2504 RNAKTSATNTIN
+2504 RNAKTSATNTID

-2622 ALNGVQNL
+2622 ALNGAQNL

-2672 HTATELNGAMTALKA
+2672 HTATELNSAMTALKA

-2719 ENIINGTPNA
+2719 ENIISGTPNA
-2729 TLTVNDVNSAT
+2729 TLTVNDVNSAA

-2759 KENANNTID
+2759 KEHANNTID

-2788 TTLEGVQTVKNS
+2788 TTLDGVQTVKNS

-2828 DASPTNRNEYDS
+2828 DASPNNRNEYDS

-2858 PNTITQAT
+2858 PNTITQVT

-2873 HALNGAQNLAQAK
+2873 QALNGARNLAQAK

-2939 GINDEAQTKQTQK
+2939 GINDETQTKQTQK
-2952 YLDAEPIKK
+2952 YLDAEPSKK

-3123 ANTALNGIQNLER
+3123 ANTALNGIQNLDR

-3302 DNAQTLNSAMKGLRD
+3302 DNAQTLNTAMKGLRD

-3333 ASPNNR
+3333 ASQNKQTDYN
-3339 SEYDSA
+3339 SA
-3345 VTAAKAIIDQ
+3345 VTAAKAIIGQ

-3475 EQILNKAQGPNTA
+3475 EQILNKAQGPNTS
-3488 KDNVESALQ
+3488 KDGVETALE

-3510 NVANAKSTA
+3510 NVANAKTTA

-3532 QKEALKTQIEGASTV
+3532 QKEALKSQIEGATTV

-3567 QSGIN
+3567 QNGIN
-3572 DEAATKAAQKY
+3572 DEAA
-3583 TDADRD
+3583 
-3589 KQTAY
+3589 
-3594 NDAVTAAKTLLDK
+3594 
-3607 TAGSNDNKAA
+3607 
-3617 VEQALQRVNTAKTA
+3617 
-3631 LNGDARLN
+3631 
-3639 EAKNTAKQQLAT
+3639 
-3651 MSHLTNAQKAN
+3651 
-3662 LTEQIER
+3662 
-3669 GTTVAGVQGIQA
+3669 
-3681 NAGTLD
+3681 
-3687 QAMNQLRQSIASK
+3687 
-3700 DTTKSSEDY
+3700 
-3709 QDANADLQ
+3709 
-3717 NAYNRAV
+3717 
-3724 SDAEGIISATN
+3724 
-3735 NPEMNP
+3735 
-3741 DTINQKASQVNSAK
+3741 
-3755 SALNGD
+3755 
-3761 EKLAAAKQTAKTDI
+3761 
-3775 GRLTDLN
+3775 
-3782 NAQRTAAN
+3782 
-3790 AEVDQAPNLA
+3790 
-3800 AVTAA
+3800 
-3805 KNKATSLNT
+3805 
-3814 AMGNLKHAL
+3814 
-3823 AEKDNTKRSVNYTDA
+3823 
-3838 DQPKQQAYDTA
+3838 
-3849 VTQAEA
+3849 
-3855 ITNANGSNAN
+3855 
-3865 ETQVQAALNQLN
+3865 
-3877 QAKNDLNGDNKVAQA
+3877 
-3892 KETAKRALAS
+3892 
-3902 YSNLNN
+3902 
-3908 AQSTAATSQI
+3908 
-3918 DNATTVADVT
+3918 
-3928 AAQNTANELNTA
+3928 
-3940 MGQLQNGINDQNTVK
+3940 
-3955 QQVNF
+3955 
-3960 TDADQGKK
+3960 
-3968 DAYTNA
+3968 
-3974 VTNAQGILDKA
+3974 
-3985 NGQNMTKAQVEAA
+3985 
-3998 LNQVTTAKNALNG
+3998 
-4011 DANVRQAK
+4011 
-4019 SDAKANLG
+4019 
-4027 TLTHL
+4027 
-4032 NNAQKQD
+4032 
-4039 LTSQIEGATTVNGVN
+4039 
-4054 SVKTKAQDLDGAMQ
+4054 
-4068 RLESAIANKDQTKA
+4068 
-4082 SENYIDADPTKK
+4082 
-4094 TAFDNAIIQ
+4094 
-4103 AESYLNK
+4103 
-4110 DHGANKDKQAVEQAI
+4110 
-4125 QSVTSTENALN
+4125 
-4136 GDANLQRAKTEAT
+4136 
-4149 QAIDN
+4149 
-4154 LTHLNTPQKTA
+4154 
-4165 LKQQVNAAQRVSGVT
+4165 
-4180 DLKNSATSL
+4180 
-4189 NNAMDQL
+4189 
-4196 KQAIADHD
+4196 
-4204 TIVAGGNYTNASP
+4204 
-4217 DKQGAYTD
+4217 
-4225 AYNAAKNIVNGSPN
+4225 
-4239 VITNAADVTA
+4239 
-4249 ATQRVNN
+4249 
-4256 AETGLNGDTNLATAK
+4256 
-4271 QQAKDALRQMT
+4271 
-4282 HLSDAQKQ
+4282 
-4290 SITGQIDSATQV
+4290 
-4302 TGVQSVKDNAT
+4302 
-4313 NLDNAMNQLRNS
+4313 
-4325 IANKDEVK
+4325 
-4333 ASQPYVD
+4333 
-4340 ADTDKQNAYNTA
+4340 
-4352 VTSAENIINAT
+4352 
-4363 SQPTLNPSAVTQ
+4363 
-4375 AANQVNTNK
+4375 
-4384 TALNG
+4384 
-4389 AQNLANK
+4389 
-4396 KQETTANIN
+4396 
-4405 QLSHLNNAQK
+4405 
-4415 QDLNT
+4415 
-4420 QVTNAPN
+4420 
-4427 ISTVNQVK
+4427 
-4435 TKAEQLDQAMERLIN
+4435 
-4450 GIQDKDQVKQS
+4450 
-4461 VNFTDADPEKQTA
+4461 
-4474 YNNAVTAAE
+4474 
-4483 NIINQANGT
+4483 
-4492 NANQSQVE
+4492 
-4500 AALST
+4500 
-4505 VTTTKQALNG
+4505 
-4515 DRKVTDAKNNAN
+4515 
-4527 QRLSTLDN
+4527 
-4535 LNNAQKG
+4535 
-4542 AVTGNINQ
+4542 
-4550 AHTVAEVTQAIQT
+4550 
-4563 AQELNTAMGNLKN
+4563 
-4576 SLNDKDT
+4576 
-4583 TLGSQNF
+4583 
-4590 ADADPEKKN
+4590 
-4599 AYNEAVRNAENILN
+4599 
-4613 KSTGTNVPKDQV
+4613 
-4625 EAAMNQVNT
+4625 

-4666 KDALKQLVQQSTT
+4666 KEALKQLVQQSTT

-4715 YTDASPNK
+4715 YTDASQNK

-4738 DQTTNP
+4738 DQTTSP

-4775 QQATQSLGSLDNLN
+4775 QQASQSLGSLDNLN
-4789 NAQKQAVT
+4789 NAQKQTVT
-4797 NQINGAH
+4797 DQINGAH

-4871 ATQTEVEQAIQQVN
+4871 ATQAEVEQAIKQVN
-4885 ATKQALNGNANVQHA
+4885 AAKQALNGNANVQHA

-4987 ALISG
+4987 ALISA

-5031 QAIDQLP
+5031 HAIDQLP
-5038 NLNQAQRDEYN
+5038 NLNQAQRDEYS

-5062 AIQQAATTLNDAMTQ
+5062 AIQQAATTLNDAMTQLKQGIANKAQIKGSENYHDADTDKQTAYDNAVTKAEELLKQTTNPTMDPNTIQQALTKVNDTNQALNGNQKLADAKQDAKTTLGTLDHLNDAQKQALTTQVEQAPDIATVNNVKQNAQNLNNAMTNLNNALQDKTETLNSINFTDADQAKKDAYTNAVSHAEGILSKANGSNASQTEVEQAMQRVNEAKQALNGNDNVQRAKDAAKQVITNANDLNQAMTQ

-5244 TPTPVLAPDTV
+5244 IPTPVLTPDTV

-5274 LAQAKQDALAN
+5274 LAQAKQEALAN

-5313 EQTKQNAQNVNTAMG
+5313 EQTKQNAQNVNTAMS

-5340 KASENYHDADVDKQT
+5340 KASENYHDADADKQT

-5373 PTLNPDD
+5373 PTLNPDE

-5390 AKNSLNGEAKLAT
+5390 AKNGLNGEAKLAT

-5461 DKDQILADGNYLNA
+5461 DKAQTLADGNYLNA

-5600 ATAQRQNDYNK
+5600 ATAQRQNDYNQ

-5885 QAAATVNTT
+5885 QAATTVNTT

-5976 NAEPNKKQAY
+5976 NAEPNKKQSY

-6055 ENQINNATTRDKV
+6055 ENQINNATTR
-6068 AEIIAQAQAL
+6068 
-6078 NEAMKALKE
+6078 
-6087 SIKDQPQTEASSKFI
+6087 
-6102 NEDQAQKDAYTQAV
+6102 
-6116 QHAKDLINKTT
+6116 
-6127 DPTLAKSIIDQATQ
+6127 
-6141 AVTDAKNN
+6141 
-6149 LHGDQKLAQ
+6149 
-6158 DKQRATE
+6158 
-6165 TLNNLSNLNTPQRQA
+6165 
-6180 LENQINNAATRGEV
+6180 GEV

-6206 AMEALRNS
+6206 A
-6214 IQDQQQTEAGSKFI
+6214 
-6228 NEDKPQKD
+6228 
-6236 AYQAAV
+6236 
-6242 QNAKDL
+6242 
-6248 INQTNNPTLDKAQ
+6248 
-6261 VEQLTQAVNQAKDN
+6261 
-6275 LHGDQKLADDKQH
+6275 
-6288 AVTDLNQLNGLNNP
+6288 LN
-6302 QRQALESQINNAA
+6302 
-6315 TRDEV
+6315 
-6320 AQKLAEAKALDQA
+6320 
-6333 MQALRNSIQDQQ
+6333 
-6345 QTESGSKF
+6345 
-6353 INEDKPQKDAYQAA
+6353 
-6367 VQNAKDLINQ
+6367 
-6377 TGNPTL
+6377 
-6383 DKSQVEQLTQAVTT
+6383 
-6397 AKDNLHGDQKLARDQ
+6397 
-6412 QQAVTTVN
+6412 
-6420 ALPNLNHAQQQALTD
+6420 
-6435 AINAAPTRTEVAQ
+6435 
-6448 HVQTATELD
+6448 
-6457 HAMETLKNK
+6457 
-6466 VDQVNTDKA
+6466 
-6475 QPNYTEASTD
+6475 
-6485 KKEAVDQALQ
+6485 
-6495 AAQSITDPTNGSNAN
+6495 
-6510 KDAVE
+6510 
-6515 QALTK
+6515 
-6520 LQEKENEL
+6520 
-6528 NGNERVAEAKTQAKQ
+6528 
-6543 TIDQLTHLNAD
+6543 
-6554 QIATAKQNID
+6554 
-6564 QATKLQ
+6564 
-6570 PIAELVD
+6570 
-6577 QATQLNQSM
+6577 
-6586 DQLQQAVNEHA
+6586 
-6597 NVEQTV
+6597 
-6603 DYTQADSDKQN
+6603 
-6614 AYKQAI
+6614 
-6620 ADAENVLKQ
+6620 
-6629 NANKQQVDQA
+6629 
-6639 LQNILNAKQALN
+6639 
-6651 GDERVALAK
+6651 
-6660 TNGKHDI
+6660 
-6667 DQLNALNNAQQDGFK
+6667 
-6682 GRIDQSN
+6682 
-6689 DLNQI
+6689 
-6694 QQIVDEAKAL
+6694 
-6704 NRAMDQLSQEITGNE
+6704 
-6719 GRTKGSTNYVNAD
+6719 
-6732 TQVKQVYDE
+6732 
-6741 AVDKAKQ
+6741 
-6748 ALDKSTGQNLTA
+6748 
-6760 EQVIK
+6760 
-6765 LNDAITAAKKALNGE
+6765 
-6780 ERLNN
+6780 
-6785 RKAEALQR
+6785 
-6793 LDQLTHLNNAQ
+6793 
-6804 RQLAIQQINNA
+6804 
-6815 ETLNKA
+6815 
-6821 SRAIN
+6821 
-6826 RATKLDNAMGAVQ
+6826 
-6839 QYIDE
+6839 
-6844 QHLGVISSTNY
+6844 
-6855 INADDNLKANYDNA
+6855 
-6869 IANAAHELDKVQ
+6869 
-6881 GNAIAKAEAEQLKQN
+6881 
-6896 IIDAQNALNG
+6896 
-6906 DQNLANAKDKANAF
+6906 
-6920 VNSLNGLNQQQQ
+6920 
-6932 DLAHKAINNADTVSD
+6932 
-6947 VTDIVNN
+6947 
-6954 QIDLNDA
+6954 
-6961 METLKHLV
+6961 
-6969 DNEIPNAEQTVNYQN
+6969 
-6984 ADDNAKT
+6984 
-6991 NFDDAKRL
+6991 
-6999 ANTLLNSDNTNVND
+6999 
-7013 INGAIQTV
+7013 
-7021 NDAIHNL
+7021 
-7028 NGDQRLQDA
+7028 
-7037 KDKAI
+7037 
-7042 QSINQALANKL
+7042 
-7053 KEIEASNA
+7053 
-7061 TDQDKLIAKN
+7061 
-7071 KAEEL
+7071 
-7076 ANSIINNIN
+7076 
-7085 KATSNQAVSQVQTAG
+7085 
-7100 NHAIEQVHA
+7100 
-7109 NEIPKAKIDANKD
+7109 
-7122 VDKQVQSLI
+7122 
-7131 DEIDRNPNLTDK
+7131 
-7143 EKQALKD
+7143 
-7150 RINQILQQG
+7150 
-7159 HNGINNAMTKEEIEQ
+7159 
-7174 AKAQLAQALQDI
+7174 
-7186 KDLVK
+7186 
-7191 AKEDA
+7191 
-7196 KQDVDKQVQA
+7196 
-7206 LIDEIDQNPNLT
+7206 
-7218 DKEKQAL
+7218 
-7225 KDRINQILQQG
+7225 
-7236 HNGINNAMTKEEI
+7236 
-7249 EQAKAQ
+7249 
-7255 LAQALQ
+7255 
-7261 DIKDLVKAKENAK
+7261 
-7274 QDIDKRVQALIDEI
+7274 
-7288 DQNPNL
+7288 
-7294 TDKEKQALKDRI
+7294 
-7306 NQILQQGHNDI
+7306 
-7317 NNALTKEE
+7317 
-7325 IEQAKAQLAQ
+7325 
-7335 ALQDI
+7335 
-7340 KDLVKAKEDAKNA
+7340 
-7353 IKALANAKRDQIN
+7353 
-7366 SNPDLTPEQKAKALK
+7366 
-7381 EIDEAEKRAL
+7381 
-7391 QNVENAQT
+7391 
-7399 IDQLN
+7399 
-7404 RGLNLGLDDIRN
+7404 
-7416 THVWEV
+7416 
-7422 DEQPAV
+7422 
-7428 NEIFEATPEQIL
+7428 
-7440 VNGELIVHRDD
+7440 
-7451 IITEQDILAHINLI
+7451 
-7465 DQLSAEV
+7465 
-7472 IDTPS
+7472 
-7477 TATISDSLTAKV
+7477 
-7489 EVTLLDGS
+7489 
-7497 KVIVNVPVKVVE
+7497 
-7509 KELSVVK
+7509 
-7516 QQAIESIE
+7516 
-7524 NAAQQKIDEI
+7524 
-7534 NNSVTLTLE
+7534 
-7543 QKEAAIAEV
+7543 
-7552 NKLKQQAID
+7552 
-7561 YINNAP
+7561 
-7567 DVHSVEEIQ
+7567 
-7576 QQEQAHI
+7576 
-7583 EQFYPEQ
+7583 
-7590 FTIEQAKSNA
+7590 
-7600 IKSIE
+7600 
-7605 DAIQHMI
+7605 
-7612 DEIKARTDLTDKEK
+7612 
-7626 QEAIAKLNQL
+7626 
-7636 KEQAIQAIQRAQS
+7636 
-7649 IDEISEQLEQ
+7649 
-7659 FKAQMKAA
+7659 
-7667 NPTAK
+7667 
-7672 ELAKRKQEAIS
+7672 
-7683 RIKDFSNEKINSIR
+7683 
-7697 NSEIGTT
+7697 
-7704 DEKQA
+7704 
-7709 AMNQINEIVL
+7709 
-7719 ETIRDIN
+7719 
-7726 NAHTL
+7726 
-7731 QQVEAAL
+7731 
-7738 NNGIARISAVQIV
+7738 
-7751 ISDRAKQS
+7751 
-7759 SSTGNESNSHLT
+7759 
-7771 IGYGTANHPFNSST
+7771 
-7785 IGHKKKIDEDDDI
+7785 
-7798 DPLHMRHFSNNF
+7798 
-7810 GNVIKNAIGVVGISG
+7810 
-7825 LLASFWFFIAKRRRK
+7825 
-7840 EDEEEELEIR
+7840 
-7850 DNNKD
+7850 
-7855 SIKETLDDT
+7855 
-7864 KHLPLLFAKRR
+7864 
-7875 RKEDEE
+7875 
-7881 DVTVEEKDTLNNGE
+7881 
-7895 SLDKVKHTPFF
+7895 
-7906 LPKRR
+7906 
-7911 RKEDEED
+7911 
-7918 VEVTNENTDE
+7918 
-7928 KVLQDNEHSPILI
+7928 
-7941 AKRRKDKEVDVE
+7941 
-7953 TTTSIESNEDDAPLL
+7953 
-7968 LAKKK
+7968 
-7973 NQKDNQSK
+7973 
-7981 GKKSASKNLLKS
+7981 

>member
-1 MGNGAEHSK
+1 M
-10 TINVVRG
+10 
-17 QNNQWTIA
+17 
-25 NKPDYVTLDAQTGK
+25 
-39 VTFNANTIKPNSS
+39 
-52 ITITPK
+52 
-58 AGTGHSVSSN
+58 
-68 PSTLTAPAAHT
+68 
-79 VNTTEIV
+79 
-86 KDYGSNVTAAEINNA
+86 
-101 VQVANKR
+101 
-108 TATIKNGTAMPTNLA
+108 
-123 GGSTTTIPVTVT
+123 
-135 YNDGSTEEVQES
+135 
-147 IFTKADKRELIT
+147 
-159 AKNHL
+159 
-164 DDPVSTEG
+164 
-172 KKPGTI
+172 
-178 TQYNN
+178 
-183 AMHNAQQ
+183 
-190 QINTAKT
+190 
-197 EAQQVIN
+197 
-204 NERATPQQVSDA
+204 
-216 LTKVRAAQTKIDQA
+216 
-230 KALLQNKEDNSQ
+230 
-242 LVTSKNNLQSSVN
+242 
-255 QVPST
+255 
-260 AGMTQQSIDNYNAKK
+260 
-275 REAET
+275 
-280 EITAAQRVIDNGD
+280 
-293 ATAQQISD
+293 
-301 EKHRVD
+301 
-307 NALTAL
+307 
-313 NQAKHD
+313 
-319 LTADT
+319 
-324 HALEQAVQQLNR
+324 
-336 TGTTTGKKPASITAY
+336 
-351 NNSIRALQSDLTSA
+351 
-365 KNSANAIIQKPIRT
+365 
-379 VQEVQSALTNVNRV
+379 
-393 NERLTQ
+393 
-399 AINQLVPLADNSA
+399 
-412 LRTAKTKLDE
+412 
-422 EINKSVTT
+422 
-430 DGMTQSS
+430 
-437 IQAYENAKRA
+437 
-447 GQTESTNAQNVINNG
+447 
-462 DATDQQIA
+462 
-470 AEKTKVEEK
+470 
-479 YNSLKQAIAG
+479 
-489 LTPDL
+489 
-494 APLQTAKT
+494 
-502 QLQNDIDQP
+502 
-511 TSTTGMTSTSVATFN
+511 
-526 EKLSAA
+526 
-532 RTKIQEIDRVLASHP
+532 
-547 DVATIRQNVTAAN
+547 
-560 AAKTA
+560 
-565 LDQARNGL
+565 
-573 TVDKAPLEN
+573 
-582 AKNQLQHSIDT
+582 
-593 QTSTTGMTQDSINA
+593 
-607 YNAKLTAA
+607 
-615 RNKIQQINQVL
+615 
-626 AGSPT
+626 
-631 VEQIN
+631 
-636 TNTSAAN
+636 
-643 QAKSDLDHAR
+643 
-653 QALTPD
+653 
-659 KAPLQNAKTQLEQS
+659 
-673 INQPTD
+673 
-679 TTGMTTASLNAYNQK
+679 
-694 LQAARQKLT
+694 
-703 EINQV
+703 
-708 LNGNPTVQN
+708 
-717 INDKVTEANQAK
+717 
-729 DQLNTARQGLTL
+729 
-741 DRQPALTTLH
+741 
-751 GASNLN
+751 
-757 QAQQNNFT
+757 
-765 QQINAAQNHAAL
+765 
-777 ETIKSNITAL
+777 
-787 NTAMTK
+787 
-793 LKDSVADNNTIKS
+793 
-806 GQNYTDATPA
+806 
-816 NKQAYDNAVNAA
+816 
-828 KGVIGE
+828 
-834 TTNPTMDV
+834 
-842 NTVNQKAASVKS
+842 
-854 TKDALDGQQNLQR
+854 
-867 AKTEATNAITHASDL
+867 
-882 NQAQKNALTQQ
+882 
-893 VNSAQ
+893 
-898 NVQAVNDIKQTTHS
+898 
-912 LNTAMTGLK
+912 
-921 RGVANHN
+921 
-928 QVVQSDNYVN
+928 
-938 ADTNKKNDYNNAY
+938 
-951 NHAND
+951 
-956 IINGNAQHPVIT
+956 
-968 PSDVNNALS
+968 
-977 NVTSKE
+977 
-983 HALNGEAKLNAAK
+983 
-996 QEANTALG
+996 
-1004 HLNNLNN
+1004 
-1011 AQRQNLQSQI
+1011 
-1021 NGAHQIDAVNT
+1021 
-1032 IKQNATNLNSAMGN
+1032 
-1046 LRQAVADKDQV
+1046 
-1057 KRTEDYA
+1057 
-1064 DADTAKQNAYNS
+1064 
-1076 AVSSAETII
+1076 
-1085 NQTTNPTMSVDDVNR
+1085 
-1100 ATSAVT
+1100 
-1106 SNKNALNG
+1106 
-1114 DEKLAQSKTDAA
+1114 
-1126 RAIDALPHLN
+1126 
-1136 NAQKADVKSKINAAS
+1136 
-1151 NIAGVNTVKQQGTD
+1151 
-1165 LNTAMGNLQ
+1165 
-1174 GAINDEQTTLN
+1174 
-1185 SQNYQDAT
+1185 
-1193 PSKKTAYTNAVQ
+1193 
-1205 AAKDILNKSNGQNKT
+1205 
-1220 KDQVTEAMNQLNSA
+1220 
-1234 KNNLDGTRLL
+1234 
-1244 DQAKQTAKQQLN
+1244 
-1256 NMTHLTTA
+1256 
-1264 QKTNLTN
+1264 
-1271 QINSGTTVAGVH
+1271 
-1283 TVQSNA
+1283 
-1289 NTLDQAMNTLRQS
+1289 
-1302 IANKDATK
+1302 
-1310 ASEDYVDANNDKQTA
+1310 
-1325 YNNAVAAAE
+1325 
-1334 TIINANSNPEMN
+1334 
-1346 PSTITQKAEQ
+1346 
-1356 VNSSKTALNGDEN
+1356 
-1369 LAAAKQN
+1369 
-1376 AKTYLNTLTS
+1376 
-1386 ITDAQ
+1386 
-1391 KNNLISQIS
+1391 
-1400 SATRVSGVDTVKQ
+1400 
-1413 NAQHLD
+1413 
-1419 QAMAS
+1419 
-1424 LQSGINNE
+1424 
-1432 SQVKSSEKYR
+1432 
-1442 DADTNKQQE
+1442 
-1451 YDNAITAAKA
+1451 
-1461 ILNKSTGPNTAQNAV
+1461 
-1476 EAALQRVNNAK
+1476 
-1487 DALNGDAKL
+1487 
-1496 IAAQN
+1496 
-1501 AAKQHLG
+1501 
-1508 TLTHITTAQR
+1508 
-1518 NDLTNQISQATNLAG
+1518 
-1533 VESVKQSA
+1533 
-1541 NSLDGAMGNL
+1541 
-1551 QTAINDKSG
+1551 
-1560 TLASQNFL
+1560 
-1568 DADEQKRN
+1568 
-1576 AYNQAVSAAE
+1576 
-1586 TILNKQTG
+1586 
-1594 PNTAKTAVEQ
+1594 
-1604 ALNNVNNAKHALNG
+1604 
-1618 TQNLNN
+1618 
-1624 AKQAAITAINGAS
+1624 
-1637 DLNQKQKDA
+1637 
-1646 LKTQANGAQRV
+1646 
-1657 SNAQDVQR
+1657 
-1665 NATELNTAMGTLKHA
+1665 
-1680 IADKTN
+1680 
-1686 TLASSKYVNADSTKQ
+1686 
-1701 NAYTTKVTNA
+1701 
-1711 EHIISG
+1711 
-1717 TPTVVTT
+1717 
-1724 PSEVTAAANQVNSAK
+1724 
-1739 QELNGDERL
+1739 
-1748 RVAKQNANT
+1748 
-1757 AIDALTQLNTPQKA
+1757 
-1771 KLKEQVG
+1771 
-1778 QANRLEDVQTVQ
+1778 
-1790 TNGQALNNAMKGLRD
+1790 
-1805 SIANETTVKAS
+1805 
-1816 QNYTDASSNN
+1816 
-1826 QSTYN
+1826 
-1831 SAVSNAKGIINQTN
+1831 
-1845 NPTMDTSAITQ
+1845 
-1856 ATTQVNNAKNGL
+1856 
-1868 NGAENLRNAQNT
+1868 
-1880 AKQNLNTLSHLTNN
+1880 
-1894 QKSAISTQID
+1894 
-1904 RAGHVSEVTA
+1904 
-1914 AKNAATELNTQMGN
+1914 
-1928 LEQAIHDQNT
+1928 
-1938 VKQSVK
+1938 
-1944 FTDADKAKRD
+1944 
-1954 AYTNAVSRAE
+1954 
-1964 AILNKTQGANTS
+1964 
-1976 KQDVEAA
+1976 
-1983 IQNVSSAKN
+1983 
-1992 ALNGDQNVTNAKNAA
+1992 
-2007 KNALNNLTSINNA
+2007 
-2020 QKRDLTT
+2020 
-2027 KIDQATTV
+2027 
-2035 AGVEAVSNTGTQLN
+2035 
-2049 TAMANLQNGIN
+2049 
-2060 DKTNTLASEN
+2060 
-2070 YHDADS
+2070 
-2076 DKKTAYTQAVTN
+2076 
-2088 AENILNKN
+2088 
-2096 SGSNLD
+2096 
-2102 KTAVENAL
+2102 
-2110 SQVANAK
+2110 
-2117 GALNGNHN
+2117 
-2125 LEQAKSNANTTING
+2125 
-2139 LQHLT
+2139 
-2144 TAQKDKLKQQV
+2144 
-2155 QQAQNV
+2155 
-2161 AGVDTVKSSAN
+2161 
-2172 TLNGAMGT
+2172 
-2180 LRNSIQDNTATK
+2180 
-2192 NGQNYLDATGSN
+2192 
-2204 KTNYNNAVDSAN
+2204 
-2216 GVINA
+2216 
-2221 TSNPNMDANAIN
+2221 
-2233 QIATQVTSTK
+2233 
-2243 NALDGTHNLT
+2243 
-2253 QAKQTATNAID
+2253 
-2264 GATNLNKAQKD
+2264 
-2275 ALKAQV
+2275 
-2281 TSAQRVA
+2281 
-2288 NVTSIQQTANELN
+2288 
-2301 TAMGQLQHGI
+2301 
-2311 DDENA
+2311 
-2316 TKQTQKYR
+2316 
-2324 DAEQSK
+2324 
-2330 KTAYDQAVAAAK
+2330 
-2342 AILNKQTGSNSD
+2342 
-2354 KAAVDRALQQVT
+2354 
-2366 STKDALNGDAKLAE
+2366 
-2380 AKAAAKQNLGTLNHI
+2380 
-2395 TNAQRTDL
+2395 
-2403 EGQINQATTVDGV
+2403 
-2416 NTVKTN
+2416 
-2422 ANTLD
+2422 
-2427 GAMNS
+2427 
-2432 LQGSIND
+2432 
-2439 KDATLRNQNYLDAD
+2439 
-2453 ESKRNAYT
+2453 
-2461 QAVTAAEGILNKQT
+2461 
-2475 GGNTSKADVDNALNA
+2475 
-2490 VTRAKAALNGAENL
+2490 
-2504 RNAKTSATNTIN
+2504 
-2516 GLPNLTQLQKDN
+2516 
-2528 LKHQVEQAQNVAGVN
+2528 
-2543 GVKDKGN
+2543 
-2550 TLNTAMGAL
+2550 
-2559 RTSIQNDNTTK
+2559 
-2570 TSQNYL
+2570 
-2576 DASDSNK
+2576 
-2583 NNYNTAVNNAN
+2583 
-2594 GVINATNNPNMDA
+2594 
-2607 NAINGMAN
+2607 
-2615 QVNTTKA
+2615 
-2622 ALNGVQNL
+2622 
-2630 AQAKTNAT
+2630 
-2638 NTINNAHDL
+2638 
-2647 NQKQKDALKT
+2647 
-2657 QVNNAQRVS
+2657 
-2666 DANNVQ
+2666 
-2672 HTATELNGAMTALKA
+2672 
-2687 AIADKER
+2687 
-2694 TKASGNY
+2694 
-2701 VNADQEKRQAYDS
+2701 
-2714 KVTNA
+2714 
-2719 ENIINGTPNA
+2719 
-2729 TLTVNDVNSAT
+2729 
-2740 SQVNAAKTA
+2740 
-2749 LNGDN
+2749 
-2754 NLRVA
+2754 
-2759 KENANNTID
+2759 
-2768 GLAQLNNAQKAKLKE
+2768 
-2783 QVQSA
+2783 
-2788 TTLEGVQTVKNS
+2788 
-2800 SQTLNTAM
+2800 
-2808 KGLRDS
+2808 
-2814 IANEAT
+2814 
-2820 IKAGQNYT
+2820 
-2828 DASPTNRNEYDS
+2828 
-2840 AVTAAKAIINQ
+2840 
-2851 TSNPTME
+2851 
-2858 PNTITQAT
+2858 
-2866 SQVTTKE
+2866 
-2873 HALNGAQNLAQAK
+2873 
-2886 TTAKNN
+2886 
-2892 LNNLTSINNAQ
+2892 
-2903 KDALTRSIDGAT
+2903 
-2915 TVAGVNQETAKA
+2915 
-2927 TELNN
+2927 
-2932 AMHSLQN
+2932 
-2939 GINDEAQTKQTQK
+2939 
-2952 YLDAEPIKK
+2952 
-2961 SAYDQAVNAAKAILT
+2961 
-2976 KASGQNVDKAAVEQA
+2976 
-2991 LQNVNSTKTA
+2991 
-3001 LNGDAKLNEAKAAAK
+3001 
-3016 QTLGTLTHINN
+3016 
-3027 AQRTALDNEITQATN
+3027 
-3042 VEGVNT
+3042 
-3048 VKAKAQQLDGA
+3048 
-3059 MGQLETSIRDK
+3059 
-3070 DTTLQSQNY
+3070 
-3079 QDADDAKRTAYSQAV
+3079 
-3094 NAAAT
+3094 
-3099 ILNKTAGGNT
+3099 
-3109 PKADVERAMQAVTQ
+3109 
-3123 ANTALNGIQNLER
+3123 
-3136 AKQAAN
+3136 
-3142 TAITNAS
+3142 
-3149 DLNTKQKEA
+3149 
-3158 LKAQVTSAGRVSAA
+3158 
-3172 NGVEHTATEL
+3172 
-3182 NTAMTALKRAIADKA
+3182 
-3197 ETKASGNY
+3197 
-3205 VNADANKRQA
+3205 
-3215 YDEKVTAAENIV
+3215 
-3227 SGTPT
+3227 
-3232 PTLTPAD
+3232 
-3239 VTNAATQVTNAK
+3239 
-3251 TQLNGNH
+3251 
-3258 NLEVAKQNANTAIDG
+3258 
-3273 LTSLNGPQKAK
+3273 
-3284 LKEQVGQATTLPN
+3284 
-3297 VQTVR
+3297 
-3302 DNAQTLNSAMKGLRD
+3302 
-3317 SIANEATI
+3317 
-3325 KAGQNYTD
+3325 
-3333 ASPNNR
+3333 
-3339 SEYDSA
+3339 
-3345 VTAAKAIIDQ
+3345 
-3355 TTSPSMNAQEIN
+3355 
-3367 QAKDQVTAKQ
+3367 
-3377 QALNGQENLRT
+3377 
-3388 AQTNAKQHLNGLS
+3388 
-3401 DLTDAQKDAVKRQIE
+3401 
-3416 GATHVNEVTQ
+3416 
-3426 AQNNADALNT
+3426 
-3436 AMTNLKNGIQDQN
+3436 
-3449 TIKQGVNFTDADE
+3449 
-3462 AKRNAYTNAVTQA
+3462 
-3475 EQILNKAQGPNTA
+3475 
-3488 KDNVESALQ
+3488 
-3497 NVQRAKNELNGNQ
+3497 
-3510 NVANAKSTA
+3510 
-3519 KNALNNLTSINNA
+3519 
-3532 QKEALKTQIEGASTV
+3532 
-3547 AGVNQVSTTASE
+3547 
-3559 LNTAMSNL
+3559 
-3567 QSGIN
+3567 
-3572 DEAATKAAQKY
+3572 
-3583 TDADRD
+3583 
-3589 KQTAY
+3589 
-3594 NDAVTAAKTLLDK
+3594 
-3607 TAGSNDNKAA
+3607 
-3617 VEQALQRVNTAKTA
+3617 
-3631 LNGDARLN
+3631 
-3639 EAKNTAKQQLAT
+3639 
-3651 MSHLTNAQKAN
+3651 
-3662 LTEQIER
+3662 
-3669 GTTVAGVQGIQA
+3669 
-3681 NAGTLD
+3681 
-3687 QAMNQLRQSIASK
+3687 
-3700 DTTKSSEDY
+3700 
-3709 QDANADLQ
+3709 
-3717 NAYNRAV
+3717 
-3724 SDAEGIISATN
+3724 
-3735 NPEMNP
+3735 
-3741 DTINQKASQVNSAK
+3741 
-3755 SALNGD
+3755 
-3761 EKLAAAKQTAKTDI
+3761 
-3775 GRLTDLN
+3775 
-3782 NAQRTAAN
+3782 
-3790 AEVDQAPNLA
+3790 
-3800 AVTAA
+3800 
-3805 KNKATSLNT
+3805 
-3814 AMGNLKHAL
+3814 
-3823 AEKDNTKRSVNYTDA
+3823 
-3838 DQPKQQAYDTA
+3838 
-3849 VTQAEA
+3849 
-3855 ITNANGSNAN
+3855 
-3865 ETQVQAALNQLN
+3865 
-3877 QAKNDLNGDNKVAQA
+3877 
-3892 KETAKRALAS
+3892 
-3902 YSNLNN
+3902 
-3908 AQSTAATSQI
+3908 
-3918 DNATTVADVT
+3918 
-3928 AAQNTANELNTA
+3928 
-3940 MGQLQNGINDQNTVK
+3940 
-3955 QQVNF
+3955 
-3960 TDADQGKK
+3960 
-3968 DAYTNA
+3968 
-3974 VTNAQGILDKA
+3974 
-3985 NGQNMTKAQVEAA
+3985 
-3998 LNQVTTAKNALNG
+3998 
-4011 DANVRQAK
+4011 
-4019 SDAKANLG
+4019 
-4027 TLTHL
+4027 
-4032 NNAQKQD
+4032 
-4039 LTSQIEGATTVNGVN
+4039 
-4054 SVKTKAQDLDGAMQ
+4054 
-4068 RLESAIANKDQTKA
+4068 
-4082 SENYIDADPTKK
+4082 
-4094 TAFDNAIIQ
+4094 
-4103 AESYLNK
+4103 
-4110 DHGANKDKQAVEQAI
+4110 
-4125 QSVTSTENALN
+4125 N
-4136 GDANLQRAKTEAT
+4136 GDANLQRAKTEAI

-4204 TIVAGGNYTNASP
+4204 TIVASGNYTNASP

-4325 IANKDEVK
+4325 IANKDDVK

-4340 ADTDKQNAYNTA
+4340 ADRDKQNAYNTA
-4352 VTSAENIINAT
+4352 VTNAENIINAT
-4363 SQPTLNPSAVTQ
+4363 SQPTLDPSAVTQ
-4375 AANQVNTNK
+4375 AANQVSTNK

-4527 QRLSTLDN
+4527 QTLSTLDN

-4599 AYNEAVRNAENILN
+4599 AYNEAVHNAENILN

-4625 EAAMNQVNT
+4625 EAAMNQVNA

-4666 KDALKQLVQQSTT
+4666 KEALKQLVQQSTT

-4715 YTDASPNK
+4715 YTDASQNK

-4738 DQTTNP
+4738 DQTTSP

-4775 QQATQSLGSLDNLN
+4775 QQASQSLGSLDNLN
-4789 NAQKQAVT
+4789 NAQKQTVT
-4797 NQINGAH
+4797 DQINGAH

-4871 ATQTEVEQAIQQVN
+4871 ATQAEVEQAIKQVN
-4885 ATKQALNGNANVQHA
+4885 AAKQALNGNANVQHA

-4987 ALISG
+4987 ALISA

-5031 QAIDQLP
+5031 HAIDQLP
-5038 NLNQAQRDEYN
+5038 NLNQAQRDEYS

-5062 AIQQAATTLNDAMTQ
+5062 AIQQAATTLNDAMTQLKQGIANKAQIKGSENYHDADTDKQTAYDNAVTKAEELLKQTTNPTMDPNTIQQALTKVNDTNQALNGNQKLADAKQDAKTTLGTLDHLNDAQKQALTTQVEQAPDIATVNNVKQNAQNLNNAMTNLNNALQDKTETLNSINFTDADQAKKDAYTNAVSHAEGILSKANGSNASQTEVEQAMQRVNEAKQALNGNDNVQRAKDAAKQVITNANDLNQAQKDALKQQVDAAQTVANVNTIKQTAQDLNQAMTQ

-5244 TPTPVLAPDTV
+5244 IPTPVLTPDTV

-5274 LAQAKQDALAN
+5274 LAQAKQEALAN

-5313 EQTKQNAQNVNTAMG
+5313 EQTKQNAQNVNTAMS

-5340 KASENYHDADVDKQT
+5340 KASENYHDADADKQT

-5373 PTLNPDD
+5373 PTLNPDE

-5390 AKNSLNGEAKLAT
+5390 AKNGLNGEAKLAT

-5461 DKDQILADGNYLNA
+5461 DKAQTLADGNYLNA

-5600 ATAQRQNDYNK
+5600 ATAQRQNDYNQ

-5885 QAAATVNTT
+5885 QAATTVNTT

-5976 NAEPNKKQAY
+5976 NAEPNKKQSY

-6055 ENQINNATTRDKV
+6055 ENQINNAT
-6068 AEIIAQAQAL
+6068 
-6078 NEAMKALKE
+6078 
-6087 SIKDQPQTEASSKFI
+6087 
-6102 NEDQAQKDAYTQAV
+6102 
-6116 QHAKDLINKTT
+6116 
-6127 DPTLAKSIIDQATQ
+6127 
-6141 AVTDAKNN
+6141 
-6149 LHGDQKLAQ
+6149 
-6158 DKQRATE
+6158 
-6165 TLNNLSNLNTPQRQA
+6165 
-6180 LENQINNAATRGEV
+6180 TRGEV

-6315 TRDEV
+6315 TRGEV

-6495 AAQSITDPTNGSNAN
+6495 AAESITDPTNGSNAN
-6510 KDAVE
+6510 KDAVD
-6515 QALTK
+6515 QVLTK

-6704 NRAMDQLSQEITGNE
+6704 NRAMDQLSQEITDNE

-6741 AVDKAKQ
+6741 TVDKAKQ

-6760 EQVIK
+6760 KQVIK
-6765 LNDAITAAKKALNGE
+6765 LNDAVTAAKKALNGE

-7013 INGAIQTV
+7013 INGAIQAV

-7122 VDKQVQSLI
+7122 VDKQVQALI

-7186 KDLVK
+7186 KNLVK

-7196 KQDVDKQVQA
+7196 KQDVDKQ
-7206 LIDEIDQNPNLT
+7206 
-7218 DKEKQAL
+7218 
-7225 KDRINQILQQG
+7225 
-7236 HNGINNAMTKEEI
+7236 
-7249 EQAKAQ
+7249 
-7255 LAQALQ
+7255 
-7261 DIKDLVKAKENAK
+7261 
-7274 QDIDKRVQALIDEI
+7274 VQALIDEI

-7524 NAAQQKIDEI
+7524 NAAQQKINEI

-7561 YINNAP
+7561 HVNNAP

-7583 EQFYPEQ
+7583 EQFNPEQ

-7697 NSEIGTT
+7697 NSEIGTA

-7751 ISDRAKQS
+7751 TSDRAKQS

-7785 IGHKKKIDEDDDI
+7785 IGHKKKLDEDDDI

-7881 DVTVEEKDTLNNGE
+7881 DVTVEEKDSLNNGE

-7928 KVLQDNEHSPILI
+7928 KVLKDNEHSPLLF
-7941 AKRRKDKEVDVE
+7941 AKRRKDKEEDVE
-7953 TTTSIESNEDDAPLL
+7953 TTTSIESKDEDVPLL

-7981 GKKSASKNLLKS
+7981 DKKSASKNTSKKVAAKKKKKKAKKNKK

>member
-1 MGNGAEHSK
+1 MKASAAKEIVLITAKQTGDGYQWVIKFNKGHAPHENMIFWFALPSDQVPVGRTDFVTVNADGTNVQWSNGAGAGAYKPLPQMWPYGVNDSRSRDFKIRNRSGQVIYDWTDVHVNTLRDLARAGDYFSEAGAPAATKAIGEQTFRYINGERPTESPGASKVYTFIGAGDASYTISFKTQGPTTNKLYYAAGGRALEYNQLFMYSQLYVESTQDHQQRLDGFRQVVNRSYRLGTTKRVEVSQGNIQTKKVLESTNLNIDDFMDDPLSYVKTPSNKVLGFYPTNANPNAYRHGGTNPLNEYQLSQLFTDDKLQQAARTGNPIRLMIGFDYPDGHGNAETLVPVNLTVLPEIQHNIKFYKNDDTQNIADKPASRQAGHPIFYVYAGNQGNASVNLGGSVTSIQPLRINLTSSENFTDRDWQITGIPRTLHIENSTNRPNNARERNIELVGNLLPGDYFGTIRFGRKEQLFEIRVKPHTPTITTTAEQLRGTALQKVPITVTNIPLDPSSLVYIVYPTDQTRDGGSEADQMPSNYSILATGTPDGVHNTITIQPKDYTVFIPPVGKQIRALIYYNKVVASNMSNAVTILPDDIPPTINNPVGLNAKYYRGDEVNFTMGVSDRHSGIKNTTITTLPNGWTSNLTKADKNNGSLSITGRVSMNQAFNSDITFKVSATDNVNNTTNDSQSKHVTVHVGKISEDAHPIVLANSEKVVVVNPTSVSNDEKQRIITAFMNKNQNIRGYLASSNPVTVDNNGNVTLHYRDGSSTTLDATNVMTYEPVVKPEYQTANAPKTATVTIAKGQSFSIGDIKQYFTLSNGQAIPNGTFTNITSDRTIPTAQEVSQMNAGTQLYHIVASNAYHKDTEDLYISLKIIDVKQPEGDQRVYRTSTYDLTTDEISKVKQAFINANRDAITFAEGDISVTNTPNGANVSTVTVNINKGRLTKSFTSNLANMNFLRWVNFPQDYTVSWTNAKIASRPTDGGLSWSDDHKSLIYRYDATLGTPITTNDILTMLKATTTVPGLRNNIAGNEKTQAEAGGRPNYRPTGYSQANASSDGQRQYTLNGQVIQVLDIINPTNGFGGQTITNSNVRANHSNSTVVSVNEPAANGAGAFTIDHVVKNNTTHNAADAVYKAQLYLSPYGPKQYVEHLNQNTGNTTDAINIYFVPSDLVNPTISVGNYANHQVFSGETFTNTITANDNFGVQSVTVPNTSQITGTVDNNHQHVSATAPNVTSATNKTINLVATDTSGNTATTSYNVTIKPLRDKYRVGTSSTAANPVRIANISNNAIVSQADQTAIINSLTFTETVPNRSYARASANEITSKTVSNVSRTGNNANVTVTVTYQDGTTSTVTVPVKHVIPEIVAHSHYTVQGQDFPAGNGSSASDYFKLSNGSAIPDATITWVSGQAPNKDNTRIGEDITVTAHILIDGETTPITKTATYKVVRTVPKHVFETDRGVLYPGVSDMYDAKQYVKPVNNSWSTNAQNMNFQFVGTYGPNKDVVGISTRLIRITYDNRQTEELTILSKVKPDPPRIDGNSVTYKAGLTNQEVKVNNVLSNSTVKLFKADNTPLNVTNIIHGSGYSSVVTVSDALPNGGIKAKSSISMNNVTYTTQDEHGQVVTVTRNESVDSNDSASVTVTPQLQATTEGAVFIKGGDGFDFGHVERFIQNPPHGATVAWHDNPDTWKNTVGNTHKTAVVTLPSGQGTRNVEVPVKVYPVANAKALSRDVKGQNLTNGTDAMSYITFDPNTNTNGITAAWANRQQPNNQQAGVQHLNVDVTYPGISAAKRVPVTVNVYQFEFPQTTYTTTVGGTLASGTQASGYAHMQNATGLPTDGFTYKWNNAATGTNDANWAATNKPNAAKVVNAKYDVIYNGHTFATSLPAKFVVKDVQPAKPTVTETAAGAITIAPGANQTVNTHAGNVTTYADKLVIKRNGSVVTTFTRHNNTSPWVKEASATNVTGIVGTNNGITVAAGTFNPADTIQVVATQGSGETISDEQRSDDFTVVAPQPNQATTKIWQNGHIDITPNNPSGHLINPTQAMDIAYTEKVGNGAEHSK

-39 VTFNANTIKPNSS
+39 VTFNANTIKPNSA

-58 AGTGHSVSSN
+58 AGTGHSASSN

-86 KDYGSNVTAAEINNA
+86 KDYGSNVTASEINNA

-164 DDPVSTEG
+164 DDPVSTDG

-190 QINTAKT
+190 QINAAKT

-204 NERATPQQVSDA
+204 NERATPQQVNAA
-216 LTKVRAAQTKIDQA
+216 LSKVQAAQTKINEA

-275 REAET
+275 REAES
-280 EITAAQRVIDNGD
+280 EITAAQRIIDNGD

-399 AINQLVPLADNSA
+399 AINQLVPLADNST

-470 AEKTKVEEK
+470 AEKAKVEEK

-511 TSTTGMTSTSVATFN
+511 TSTTGMTSASVATFN

-532 RTKIQEIDRVLASHP
+532 RTKIQEINRVLASHP

-560 AAKTA
+560 AAKSA

-631 VEQIN
+631 VDQIN

-659 KAPLQNAKTQLEQS
+659 KTPLQNAKTQLEQS

-717 INDKVTEANQAK
+717 INDKVAEANQAK

-793 LKDSVADNNTIKS
+793 LKESVADNNSIKS
-806 GQNYTDATPA
+806 GQNYTDATQA

-834 TTNPTMDV
+834 TNNPTMDV

-898 NVQAVNDIKQTTHS
+898 NVQAVNNIKQTTQS

-956 IINGNAQHPVIT
+956 IINGNPQHPVIT

-983 HALNGEAKLNAAK
+983 HALNGEAKLNTAK

-1004 HLNNLNN
+1004 QLNNLNN

-1021 NGAHQIDAVNT
+1021 NGAHQIETVNT

-1046 LRQAVADKDQV
+1046 LRHAVADKEQV

-1085 NQTTNPTMSVDDVNR
+1085 NQSTNPTMSVDDVNR

-1106 SNKNALNG
+1106 TNKTALNG

-1220 KDQVTEAMNQLNSA
+1220 KDQVTEAMNQVNSA

-1369 LAAAKQN
+1369 LATAKQN

-1424 LQSGINNE
+1424 LQNGINNE

-1476 EAALQRVNNAK
+1476 EAALQRVNTAK

-1576 AYNQAVSAAE
+1576 AYNQAVSNAE

-1604 ALNNVNNAKHALNG
+1604 ALNNVNSAKHALNG

-1637 DLNQKQKDA
+1637 DLNQKQKDV
-1646 LKTQANGAQRV
+1646 LKAQANGAQRV

-1790 TNGQALNNAMKGLRD
+1790 TNGQSLNNAMKGLRD

-1816 QNYTDASSNN
+1816 QNYTDASPNN

-1894 QKSAISTQID
+1894 QKSAISSQID

-1938 VKQSVK
+1938 VKQSVN

-1964 AILNKTQGANTS
+1964 TILNKTQGANTS

-1983 IQNVSSAKN
+1983 IQSVTSAKN
-1992 ALNGDQNVTNAKNAA
+1992 ALNGDQNVTNAKNTA
-2007 KNALNNLTSINNA
+2007 KHALNNLTSINNA
-2020 QKRDLTT
+2020 QKRNLTT

-2102 KTAVENAL
+2102 KVAVENAL
-2110 SQVANAK
+2110 SQVTNAK

-2172 TLNGAMGT
+2172 TLNGA
-2180 LRNSIQDNTATK
+2180 
-2192 NGQNYLDATGSN
+2192 
-2204 KTNYNNAVDSAN
+2204 
-2216 GVINA
+2216 
-2221 TSNPNMDANAIN
+2221 
-2233 QIATQVTSTK
+2233 
-2243 NALDGTHNLT
+2243 
-2253 QAKQTATNAID
+2253 
-2264 GATNLNKAQKD
+2264 
-2275 ALKAQV
+2275 
-2281 TSAQRVA
+2281 
-2288 NVTSIQQTANELN
+2288 
-2301 TAMGQLQHGI
+2301 
-2311 DDENA
+2311 
-2316 TKQTQKYR
+2316 
-2324 DAEQSK
+2324 
-2330 KTAYDQAVAAAK
+2330 
-2342 AILNKQTGSNSD
+2342 
-2354 KAAVDRALQQVT
+2354 
-2366 STKDALNGDAKLAE
+2366 
-2380 AKAAAKQNLGTLNHI
+2380 
-2395 TNAQRTDL
+2395 
-2403 EGQINQATTVDGV
+2403 
-2416 NTVKTN
+2416 
-2422 ANTLD
+2422 
-2427 GAMNS
+2427 
-2432 LQGSIND
+2432 
-2439 KDATLRNQNYLDAD
+2439 
-2453 ESKRNAYT
+2453 
-2461 QAVTAAEGILNKQT
+2461 
-2475 GGNTSKADVDNALNA
+2475 
-2490 VTRAKAALNGAENL
+2490 
-2504 RNAKTSATNTIN
+2504 
-2516 GLPNLTQLQKDN
+2516 
-2528 LKHQVEQAQNVAGVN
+2528 
-2543 GVKDKGN
+2543 
-2550 TLNTAMGAL
+2550 
-2559 RTSIQNDNTTK
+2559 
-2570 TSQNYL
+2570 
-2576 DASDSNK
+2576 
-2583 NNYNTAVNNAN
+2583 
-2594 GVINATNNPNMDA
+2594 
-2607 NAINGMAN
+2607 
-2615 QVNTTKA
+2615 
-2622 ALNGVQNL
+2622 QNL

-2672 HTATELNGAMTALKA
+2672 RTATELNSAMTALKA

-2719 ENIINGTPNA
+2719 ENIISGTPNA
-2729 TLTVNDVNSAT
+2729 TLTVNDVNSAA

-2759 KENANNTID
+2759 KEHANNTID

-2788 TTLEGVQTVKNS
+2788 TTLDGVQTVKNS

-2828 DASPTNRNEYDS
+2828 DASPNNRNEYDS

-2939 GINDEAQTKQTQK
+2939 GINDETQTKQTQK
-2952 YLDAEPIKK
+2952 YLDAEPSKK

-3205 VNADANKRQA
+3205 VNVDANKRQA

-3232 PTLTPAD
+3232 PTLTPSD

-3302 DNAQTLNSAMKGLRD
+3302 DNAQTLNTAMKGLRE

-3325 KAGQNYTD
+3325 KADQNYTD
-3333 ASPNNR
+3333 ASQSKQTDYNN
-3339 SEYDSA
+3339 A
-3345 VTAAKAIIDQ
+3345 VTAAKAIIGQ
-3355 TTSPSMNAQEIN
+3355 TTSPTMNAQEIN

-3401 DLTDAQKDAVKRQIE
+3401 DLTNAQKEAAKRQIE

-3449 TIKQGVNFTDADE
+3449 TIKRGVNFTDADE

-3488 KDNVESALQ
+3488 KDGVETALQ
-3497 NVQRAKNELNGNQ
+3497 NVQRAKNDLNGNQ
-3510 NVANAKSTA
+3510 NVANAKTTA

-3532 QKEALKTQIEGASTV
+3532 QKEALKSQIEGATTV

-3567 QSGIN
+3567 QRGIN

-3583 TDADRD
+3583 TDADRE

-3594 NDAVTAAKTLLDK
+3594 NDAVTAAKTLLNK

-3617 VEQALQRVNTAKTA
+3617 VEQALQRVNTAKNA

-3639 EAKNTAKQQLAT
+3639 EAKKTAKQQLAT
-3651 MSHLTNAQKAN
+3651 MSHLTDAQKAN
-3662 LTEQIER
+3662 LTSQIER

-3681 NAGTLD
+3681 NAGTLN

-3700 DTTKSSEDY
+3700 DATKSSEDY
-3709 QDANADLQ
+3709 QDANTDLQ

-3838 DQPKQQAYDTA
+3838 DRPKQQAYDTA

-3892 KETAKRALAS
+3892 KEAAKRALAS
-3902 YSNLNN
+3902 YNNLNN

-3918 DNATTVADVT
+3918 DNATTVAGVT

-3940 MGQLQNGINDQNTVK
+3940 MGQLQNSINDQNTVK

-3985 NGQNMTKAQVEAA
+3985 HGQNMTKAQVEAA

-4054 SVKTKAQDLDGAMQ
+4054 GVKTKAQDLDGAMQ
-4068 RLESAIANKDQTKA
+4068 RLESAIANKDQTRA

-4094 TAFDNAIIQ
+4094 TAFDNAITQ

-4125 QSVTSTENALN
+4125 QSVTTAKNALN

-4239 VITNAADVTA
+4239 VVTNAADVTA

-4256 AETGLNGDTNLATAK
+4256 AETGLNGDSNLATAK

-4282 HLSDAQKQ
+4282 HLSAAQKQ

-4363 SQPTLNPSAVTQ
+4363 SQPTLDPSAVTQ

-4389 AQNLANK
+4389 VQNLANK

-4515 DRKVTDAKNNAN
+4515 NRKVTDAKNNAN
-4527 QRLSTLDN
+4527 QTLSTLDN

-4590 ADADPEKKN
+4590 AD
-4599 AYNEAVRNAENILN
+4599 
-4613 KSTGTNVPKDQV
+4613 
-4625 EAAMNQVNT
+4625 
-4634 TKAALNGTQNLE
+4634 
-4646 KAKQH
+4646 
-4651 ANTAIDGLSH
+4651 
-4661 LTNAQ
+4661 
-4666 KDALKQLVQQSTT
+4666 
-4679 VAEAQGNEQ
+4679 
-4688 KANNVDAAMDK
+4688 
-4699 LRQSIADNA
+4699 
-4708 TTKQNQN
+4708 
-4715 YTDASPNK
+4715 
-4723 KDAYNNAVTTAQGII
+4723 
-4738 DQTTNP
+4738 
-4744 TLDPTVINQAAGQV
+4744 
-4758 STTKNAL
+4758 
-4765 NGNENLEAAK
+4765 
-4775 QQATQSLGSLDNLN
+4775 
-4789 NAQKQAVT
+4789 
-4797 NQINGAH
+4797 
-4804 TVDEANQIK
+4804 
-4813 QNAQNL
+4813 
-4819 NTAMGNLKQ
+4819 
-4828 AIADKD
+4828 
-4834 ATKATVNFT
+4834 
-4843 DADQAKQQAYN
+4843 
-4854 TAVTN
+4854 
-4859 AENIISKANGGN
+4859 
-4871 ATQTEVEQAIQQVN
+4871 
-4885 ATKQALNGNANVQHA
+4885 
-4900 KDEATALINSS
+4900 
-4911 NDLNQAQKDALKQQ
+4911 
-4925 VQNATTVAGVN
+4925 
-4936 NVKQTAQELNN
+4936 
-4947 AMTQLKQGIADK
+4947 
-4959 EQTKADGNFVNAD
+4959 AD

-5077 LKQGIADK
+5077 LKQGIANKAQIKGSENYHDADTDKQTAYDNAVTKAEELLKQTTNPTMDPNTIQQALTKVNDTNQALNGNQKLADAKQAAKTNLGTLDHLNDAQKQALTTQVEQAPDIATVNNVKQNAQNLNNAMTNLNNALQDKTETLNSINFTDADQAKKDAYTNAVAHAEGILSKANGSNASQTEVEQAIQRVNEAKQALNGNDNVQRAKDAAKQVITNANDLNQAQKDALKQQVDAAQTVANVNTIKQTAQDLNQAMTQLKQGIADK

-5129 AQALQQVNQAKGDL
+5129 AQALQQVTQAKGDL

-5244 TPTPVLAPDTV
+5244 TPTPVLSPDTV
-5255 TQAVTTMNQA
+5255 TQAVTT
-5265 KDALNGDEK
+5265 
-5274 LAQAKQDALAN
+5274 
-5285 LDTLRDL
+5285 RC
-5292 NQPQRDALRNQIN
+5292 
-5305 QAQALATV
+5305 
-5313 EQTKQNAQNVNTAMG
+5313 
-5328 NLKQGIANKDTV
+5328 
-5340 KASENYHDADVDKQT
+5340 
-5355 AYTNAVSQ
+5355 
-5363 AEGIINQTTN
+5363 
-5373 PTLNPDD
+5373 
-5380 ITRALTQVTD
+5380 
-5390 AKNSLNGEAKLAT
+5390 
-5403 EKQNAKDA
+5403 
-5411 VSGMT
+5411 
-5416 HLNDAQKQALK
+5416 
-5427 GQIDQSPEIAT
+5427 
-5438 VNQVKQ
+5438 
-5444 TATSLDQAM
+5444 
-5453 DQLSQAIN
+5453 
-5461 DKDQILADGNYLNA
+5461 
-5475 DPDKQN
+5475 
-5481 AYKQAVAKAEALLNK
+5481 
-5496 QSGTNEVQ
+5496 
-5504 AQVES
+5504 
-5509 ITNEVNAAKQAL
+5509 
-5521 NGNDNL
+5521 
-5527 ANAKQQA
+5527 
-5534 KQQLANL
+5534 
-5541 THLNDAQ
+5541 
-5548 KQSFESQITQA
+5548 
-5559 PLVTDVTTINQKA
+5559 
-5572 QTLDHAMELLRNSV
+5572 
-5586 ADNQTTLASEDYHD
+5586 
-5600 ATAQRQNDYNK
+5600 
-5611 AVTAANNIINQTT
+5611 
-5624 SPTMNPDDVNGATT
+5624 
-5638 QVNNTKVALDGD
+5638 
-5650 ENLAAA
+5650 
-5656 KQQANNRLDQLDH
+5656 
-5669 LNNAQKQQLQ
+5669 
-5679 SQITQSSDIA
+5679 
-5689 AVNGHKQTA
+5689 
-5698 ESLNT
+5698 
-5703 AMGNLINAIADHQAV
+5703 
-5718 EQRGNFIN
+5718 
-5726 ADTDKQTAYNTAVN
+5726 
-5740 EAAAMINKQT
+5740 
-5750 GQNANQTEVEQA
+5750 
-5762 ITKVQ
+5762 
-5767 TTLQALNGDH
+5767 
-5777 NLQVA
+5777 
-5782 KTNATQAIDAL
+5782 
-5793 TSLNDPQK
+5793 
-5801 TALKDQVTAATLV
+5801 
-5814 TAVHQIEQN
+5814 
-5823 ANTLNQAMHGLRQ
+5823 
-5836 SIQDNA
+5836 
-5842 ATKANSKYI
+5842 
-5851 NEDQPEQQ
+5851 
-5859 NYDQAVQ
+5859 
-5866 AANNIINE
+5866 
-5874 QTATLDNNAIN
+5874 
-5885 QAAATVNTT
+5885 
-5894 KAALHGDVKLQNDKD
+5894 
-5909 HAKQTVSQLAHLN
+5909 
-5922 NAQKHMEDTLI
+5922 
-5933 DSETT
+5933 
-5938 RTAVKQDLTE
+5938 
-5948 AQALD
+5948 
-5953 QLMDALQQS
+5953 
-5962 IADKDATRASSAYV
+5962 
-5976 NAEPNKKQAY
+5976 
-5986 DEAVQN
+5986 
-5992 AESIIA
+5992 
-5998 GLNNPT
+5998 
-6004 INKGNVSS
+6004 
-6012 ATQAVISS
+6012 
-6020 KNALDGVER
+6020 
-6029 LAQDKQTAGNSLNH
+6029 
-6043 LDQLTPAQQQAL
+6043 
-6055 ENQINNATTRDKV
+6055 
-6068 AEIIAQAQAL
+6068 
-6078 NEAMKALKE
+6078 
-6087 SIKDQPQTEASSKFI
+6087 IK
-6102 NEDQAQKDAYTQAV
+6102 
-6116 QHAKDLINKTT
+6116 
-6127 DPTLAKSIIDQATQ
+6127 
-6141 AVTDAKNN
+6141 
-6149 LHGDQKLAQ
+6149 
-6158 DKQRATE
+6158 R
-6165 TLNNLSNLNTPQRQA
+6165 
-6180 LENQINNAATRGEV
+6180 
-6194 AQKLTEAQALNQ
+6194 
-6206 AMEALRNS
+6206 
-6214 IQDQQQTEAGSKFI
+6214 
-6228 NEDKPQKD
+6228 
-6236 AYQAAV
+6236 
-6242 QNAKDL
+6242 
-6248 INQTNNPTLDKAQ
+6248 
-6261 VEQLTQAVNQAKDN
+6261 
-6275 LHGDQKLADDKQH
+6275 
-6288 AVTDLNQLNGLNNP
+6288 
-6302 QRQALESQINNAA
+6302 
-6315 TRDEV
+6315 
-6320 AQKLAEAKALDQA
+6320 
-6333 MQALRNSIQDQQ
+6333 
-6345 QTESGSKF
+6345 
-6353 INEDKPQKDAYQAA
+6353 
-6367 VQNAKDLINQ
+6367 
-6377 TGNPTL
+6377 
-6383 DKSQVEQLTQAVTT
+6383 
-6397 AKDNLHGDQKLARDQ
+6397 
-6412 QQAVTTVN
+6412 
-6420 ALPNLNHAQQQALTD
+6420 
-6435 AINAAPTRTEVAQ
+6435 
-6448 HVQTATELD
+6448 
-6457 HAMETLKNK
+6457 
-6466 VDQVNTDKA
+6466 
-6475 QPNYTEASTD
+6475 
-6485 KKEAVDQALQ
+6485 
-6495 AAQSITDPTNGSNAN
+6495 
-6510 KDAVE
+6510 
-6515 QALTK
+6515 
-6520 LQEKENEL
+6520 
-6528 NGNERVAEAKTQAKQ
+6528 
-6543 TIDQLTHLNAD
+6543 
-6554 QIATAKQNID
+6554 
-6564 QATKLQ
+6564 
-6570 PIAELVD
+6570 
-6577 QATQLNQSM
+6577 
-6586 DQLQQAVNEHA
+6586 
-6597 NVEQTV
+6597 
-6603 DYTQADSDKQN
+6603 
-6614 AYKQAI
+6614 
-6620 ADAENVLKQ
+6620 
-6629 NANKQQVDQA
+6629 
-6639 LQNILNAKQALN
+6639 
-6651 GDERVALAK
+6651 
-6660 TNGKHDI
+6660 
-6667 DQLNALNNAQQDGFK
+6667 
-6682 GRIDQSN
+6682 
-6689 DLNQI
+6689 
-6694 QQIVDEAKAL
+6694 
-6704 NRAMDQLSQEITGNE
+6704 
-6719 GRTKGSTNYVNAD
+6719 
-6732 TQVKQVYDE
+6732 
-6741 AVDKAKQ
+6741 
-6748 ALDKSTGQNLTA
+6748 
-6760 EQVIK
+6760 
-6765 LNDAITAAKKALNGE
+6765 
-6780 ERLNN
+6780 
-6785 RKAEALQR
+6785 
-6793 LDQLTHLNNAQ
+6793 
-6804 RQLAIQQINNA
+6804 
-6815 ETLNKA
+6815 
-6821 SRAIN
+6821 
-6826 RATKLDNAMGAVQ
+6826 
-6839 QYIDE
+6839 
-6844 QHLGVISSTNY
+6844 
-6855 INADDNLKANYDNA
+6855 
-6869 IANAAHELDKVQ
+6869 
-6881 GNAIAKAEAEQLKQN
+6881 
-6896 IIDAQNALNG
+6896 
-6906 DQNLANAKDKANAF
+6906 
-6920 VNSLNGLNQQQQ
+6920 
-6932 DLAHKAINNADTVSD
+6932 
-6947 VTDIVNN
+6947 
-6954 QIDLNDA
+6954 
-6961 METLKHLV
+6961 
-6969 DNEIPNAEQTVNYQN
+6969 
-6984 ADDNAKT
+6984 
-6991 NFDDAKRL
+6991 
-6999 ANTLLNSDNTNVND
+6999 
-7013 INGAIQTV
+7013 
-7021 NDAIHNL
+7021 
-7028 NGDQRLQDA
+7028 
-7037 KDKAI
+7037 
-7042 QSINQALANKL
+7042 
-7053 KEIEASNA
+7053 
-7061 TDQDKLIAKN
+7061 
-7071 KAEEL
+7071 
-7076 ANSIINNIN
+7076 
-7085 KATSNQAVSQVQTAG
+7085 
-7100 NHAIEQVHA
+7100 
-7109 NEIPKAKIDANKD
+7109 
-7122 VDKQVQSLI
+7122 
-7131 DEIDRNPNLTDK
+7131 
-7143 EKQALKD
+7143 
-7150 RINQILQQG
+7150 
-7159 HNGINNAMTKEEIEQ
+7159 
-7174 AKAQLAQALQDI
+7174 
-7186 KDLVK
+7186 
-7191 AKEDA
+7191 
-7196 KQDVDKQVQA
+7196 
-7206 LIDEIDQNPNLT
+7206 
-7218 DKEKQAL
+7218 
-7225 KDRINQILQQG
+7225 
-7236 HNGINNAMTKEEI
+7236 
-7249 EQAKAQ
+7249 
-7255 LAQALQ
+7255 
-7261 DIKDLVKAKENAK
+7261 
-7274 QDIDKRVQALIDEI
+7274 
-7288 DQNPNL
+7288 
-7294 TDKEKQALKDRI
+7294 
-7306 NQILQQGHNDI
+7306 
-7317 NNALTKEE
+7317 
-7325 IEQAKAQLAQ
+7325 
-7335 ALQDI
+7335 
-7340 KDLVKAKEDAKNA
+7340 
-7353 IKALANAKRDQIN
+7353 
-7366 SNPDLTPEQKAKALK
+7366 
-7381 EIDEAEKRAL
+7381 
-7391 QNVENAQT
+7391 
-7399 IDQLN
+7399 
-7404 RGLNLGLDDIRN
+7404 
-7416 THVWEV
+7416 
-7422 DEQPAV
+7422 
-7428 NEIFEATPEQIL
+7428 
-7440 VNGELIVHRDD
+7440 
-7451 IITEQDILAHINLI
+7451 
-7465 DQLSAEV
+7465 
-7472 IDTPS
+7472 
-7477 TATISDSLTAKV
+7477 
-7489 EVTLLDGS
+7489 
-7497 KVIVNVPVKVVE
+7497 
-7509 KELSVVK
+7509 
-7516 QQAIESIE
+7516 
-7524 NAAQQKIDEI
+7524 
-7534 NNSVTLTLE
+7534 
-7543 QKEAAIAEV
+7543 
-7552 NKLKQQAID
+7552 
-7561 YINNAP
+7561 
-7567 DVHSVEEIQ
+7567 
-7576 QQEQAHI
+7576 
-7583 EQFYPEQ
+7583 
-7590 FTIEQAKSNA
+7590 
-7600 IKSIE
+7600 
-7605 DAIQHMI
+7605 
-7612 DEIKARTDLTDKEK
+7612 
-7626 QEAIAKLNQL
+7626 
-7636 KEQAIQAIQRAQS
+7636 
-7649 IDEISEQLEQ
+7649 
-7659 FKAQMKAA
+7659 
-7667 NPTAK
+7667 
-7672 ELAKRKQEAIS
+7672 
-7683 RIKDFSNEKINSIR
+7683 
-7697 NSEIGTT
+7697 
-7704 DEKQA
+7704 
-7709 AMNQINEIVL
+7709 
-7719 ETIRDIN
+7719 
-7726 NAHTL
+7726 
-7731 QQVEAAL
+7731 
-7738 NNGIARISAVQIV
+7738 
-7751 ISDRAKQS
+7751 
-7759 SSTGNESNSHLT
+7759 
-7771 IGYGTANHPFNSST
+7771 
-7785 IGHKKKIDEDDDI
+7785 
-7798 DPLHMRHFSNNF
+7798 
-7810 GNVIKNAIGVVGISG
+7810 
-7825 LLASFWFFIAKRRRK
+7825 
-7840 EDEEEELEIR
+7840 
-7850 DNNKD
+7850 
-7855 SIKETLDDT
+7855 
-7864 KHLPLLFAKRR
+7864 
-7875 RKEDEE
+7875 
-7881 DVTVEEKDTLNNGE
+7881 
-7895 SLDKVKHTPFF
+7895 
-7906 LPKRR
+7906 
-7911 RKEDEED
+7911 
-7918 VEVTNENTDE
+7918 
-7928 KVLQDNEHSPILI
+7928 
-7941 AKRRKDKEVDVE
+7941 
-7953 TTTSIESNEDDAPLL
+7953 
-7968 LAKKK
+7968 
-7973 NQKDNQSK
+7973 
-7981 GKKSASKNLLKS
+7981 

>member
-1 MGNGAEHSK
+1 MNYRDKIQKFSIRKYTVGTFSTVIATLVFLGLNTSQAQAAETNQPASALKQKQQNGDTQTENREVEVQNSQNGQSLSAPIENEQPNNNQTNHVDASAVQSSTTEHDQPVSQNEQAKKDTAAATPTQSAKAASKHEQSESRAANKKENDNKATHVESHEANVVTASDSSDSGNVQHDRNELQAFFDANYHDYRFIDRENADSGTFNYVKGIFDKINTLLGSNDPINNKDLQLAYKELEQAVALIRTMPQRQQTSRRSSRIQTRSIESRAAEPRSVSDYQNANSSYYVENANDGSGYPVGTYINASSKGAPYNLPTTPWNTLKASDAKEIALITAKQTGDGYQWVIKFNKGHAPHENMIYWFALPAGQTPVGRTEFVTVNADGTNVQWSNGAGAGANKPLPEMWPYGVNDSRSWDYKIRNRSGQVIYDWPTVHINSLKDLARASDYFSEAGATPATKAFGRQTFEYINGERPTESPGVPKVYTFIGKGDASYTISFKTQGPTIDKLYYAAGGRALEYNQLFMYSQLYVESTQDYQQRLNGLRQVVNRTYRIGTTKRVEVSQGNVQTKKVLESTNLNIDDFMDDPLSYVKTPSNKVLGFYPTSANTNAFRQGGVNPLNEYQLSQLFTDDKLQQAARTGSPIRLMIGFDYPDAFGNGETLVPVNLTVLPEIQHNIKFFKNDDGQNIADKPASKQAGHPVFYVYAGNQGNASVNLGGSVTSIQPLRINLTSNENFTDKDWQITGIPRTLHIENSTNRTNNARERNIELVGNLLPGDYFGTIRFGRKEQLFEIRVKPHTPRITTTAEELRGTALQKVPVTVTDIPLDPSALVYLVIPTSQTRDGGSEADQIPSGYTKIATGTPDGVHSTITIRPEDYVVFIPPVGNQIRALIFYNNVVASNMSNAVTILPDDIPPTINNPVGLNAKYYRGDEVSFTMGVSDRHSGLKSTTITTLPSGWTSNLTKSDKKNGSLAISGRVSMNQAYNSDITFKVSATDNVNNTTNDSQSKHVTVHVGKISDDAHPIVLGNSEKVVVVNPTALTGDEKQRITTAFMNKNQNIRGYLASSNPVTVDNHGNVTLQYRDGSSTTLDATNVMTYEPVVKPEYQTANAAKTATVTIAKGQSFNIGDIKQYFTLSNGQAIPSSSFTNITSDRTIPTAQEVSQMNAGTQLYHIVATNAYHKDTEDFYITLKIIDVKQPEGDQRVYRMSTYDITTDEISKVKQAFINANRDAISFAEGDISVTNTPNGSNVSTITVNINKGRLTKSFTSNLNNMNFLRWVNFPQDYTVTWTNAKIANRPTDGGLSWSDDHKSLIYRYDATLGTQITTNDILTLLKATTTVPGLRNNIAGNEKAQAEAGGRPNYKTTGYSQSNPTSDGQRQFTLNGQVIQIMDIINPSNGFGGQPVTNSNVRANHSNSTVVSVNESAANGAGAFTIDHVVKNNSTHNAADAVYKAQLYLSPYGPKQYVEHLNQNTDNTNEAINIYFVPSDLVNPTISVGNYTNHQVFSGETFTNTITANDNFGVQSVTVPTTSQLTGTVDNNHQHVSATAPNVTSTTNKTINLVATDTSGNTATTSFNVTIKPLRDKYRVGTSSTAANPVRIANISNNATVSQADQTAIINSLTFTSNAPNRNYATASANEITSKTVSNVSRTGNNAQVTVTVTYQDGTTSTVTVPVKRVIPEIVAHSHYTVQGQDFPTGNGASASDYFKLSNGSAIPDATITWVSGQAPNKNNTTIGQDINVTAHILIDGETTPITKTATYKVVRTVPKQVFETARGVLYPGVSDMYDAKQYVKPVNNSWSTNAQHMNFQFTNSYGPSKDVVGISTRDIRVTYDNHQTQIIKILSKVKPDPPRIDGNSVTYKAGLTNQQIKINNVLSSSSIKLFKADNTPLTITNTTYGSGNTAVVTVSDALPNGEIKARSSISMNNVTYTTQDEHGRAIDVTRNESVDSNDSASVHVTPQLQATTEGAVFIKGGDGFDFGHVERFIQNPPHGATVAWHDNPDTWKNTVGNTHKTAVVTLPNGQGTRNVEVPVKVYPVANAKAPSRDVKGQNLTNGTDAINYITFDPNTNTNGITAVWANRQQPNNQQAGVQHLNVDVTYPGISAAKRVPVTVNVYQFEFPQTSYTTTVGGTLASGTQASGYAHIQNATGLPTDGFTYKWNNAATGTNDANWAAMNKPNTAQVINAKYDVIYNGHTFATSLPAKFVVKDVQPAKPTVTETAAGVITIAPGANQTVNTHAGNVTTYADKLVIKRNGNVVTTFTRHNNTSPWVKEASAANVAGIAGTNNGITVAAGTFNPADTIQAVATQGSGETISDEQRSDDFTVVAPQPNQATTKIWQNGHVDITPNNPSGHLINPTQAMDIAYTEKVGNGAEHSK
-10 TINVVRG
+10 TLNAVRG

-25 NKPDYVTLDAQTGK
+25 NKPDYVTLDAHTGK
-39 VTFNANTIKPNSS
+39 VTFNANTIKPNSA

-58 AGTGHSVSSN
+58 AGTGHSASSN

-135 YNDGSTEEVQES
+135 YNDSSTEEVQES

-164 DDPVSTEG
+164 DDPVSTDG

-183 AMHNAQQ
+183 AIHNAQQ

-204 NERATPQQVSDA
+204 DERATPQQVNAA
-216 LTKVRAAQTKIDQA
+216 LSKVQAAQTKINEA

-260 AGMTQQSIDNYNAKK
+260 TGMTQQSIDNYNAKK
-275 REAET
+275 REAES

-313 NQAKHD
+313 NQAKQN

-324 HALEQAVQQLNR
+324 HELEQAVHQLNR

-365 KNSANAIIQKPIRT
+365 KNSANAIIQKPIRS
-379 VQEVQSALTNVNRV
+379 VQEVQTALTNVNRV
-393 NERLTQ
+393 NDRLTL

-470 AEKTKVEEK
+470 AKKTKVEEK
-479 YNSLKQAIAG
+479 YNGLKQAIAG

-494 APLQTAKT
+494 APLQAAKT

-511 TSTTGMTSTSVATFN
+511 TSTTGMTSASVAAFN
-526 EKLSAA
+526 DKLSAA

-560 AAKTA
+560 ATKTA

-582 AKNQLQHSIDT
+582 AKNQLQQSIDT

-631 VEQIN
+631 VDQIN

-659 KAPLQNAKTQLEQS
+659 KAPLQTAKTQLEQS

-717 INDKVTEANQAK
+717 INDKVAEANQAK

-741 DRQPALTTLH
+741 DRQPAFTTLH

-765 QQINAAQNHAAL
+765 QQINAAPNHAAL

-787 NTAMTK
+787 NNAMTK
-793 LKDSVADNNTIKS
+793 LKDSVADNNSIKS
-806 GQNYTDATPA
+806 GQNYTDATTA

-842 NTVNQKAASVKS
+842 NTVNQKAETVKS
-854 TKDALDGQQNLQR
+854 TKGALDGQQNLQR

-882 NQAQKNALTQQ
+882 NQTQKNALTQQ
-893 VNSAQ
+893 VNNAQ
-898 NVQAVNDIKQTTHS
+898 NVQAVNDIKQTTQS

-983 HALNGEAKLNAAK
+983 QALNGEAKLNAAK

-1004 HLNNLNN
+1004 QLNNLNN

-1021 NGAHQIDAVNT
+1021 NGAHQIETVNT

-1046 LRQAVADKDQV
+1046 LRQAVADKEQV

-1085 NQTTNPTMSVDDVNR
+1085 NQTTNPTMSVNDVNS

-1106 SNKNALNG
+1106 TNKNALNG

-1126 RAIDALPHLN
+1126 SAIDALPHLN

-1220 KDQVTEAMNQLNSA
+1220 KDQVTEAMNQVNSA

-1264 QKTNLTN
+1264 QKTHLTN

-1283 TVQSNA
+1283 TAQSNA

-1369 LAAAKQN
+1369 LATAKLN

-1400 SATRVSGVDTVKQ
+1400 SATRVSSVDTVKQ

-1424 LQSGINNE
+1424 LQNGINNE

-1461 ILNKSTGPNTAQNAV
+1461 ILNKQHGPNTAQNAV
-1476 EAALQRVNNAK
+1476 EAALQRVKTAK
-1487 DALNGDAKL
+1487 NALNGDAKL

-1576 AYNQAVSAAE
+1576 AYNQAVSNAE

-1604 ALNNVNNAKHALNG
+1604 ALNNVNSAKHALNG

-1637 DLNQKQKDA
+1637 DLNQHQKDA
-1646 LKTQANGAQRV
+1646 LKAQANGAQRV

-1665 NATELNTAMGTLKHA
+1665 NATELNTAMGQLQHA
-1680 IADKTN
+1680 IADKTT
-1686 TLASSKYVNADSTKQ
+1686 TLASSKFVNADSTKQ
-1701 NAYTTKVTNA
+1701 NVYTTKVTNA

-1778 QANRLEDVQTVQ
+1778 QANRLEDVQSVQ
-1790 TNGQALNNAMKGLRD
+1790 TNGQSLNNAMKGLRD

-1816 QNYTDASSNN
+1816 QNYTDASPNN

-1845 NPTMDTSAITQ
+1845 NPTMDASAITQ

-1894 QKSAISTQID
+1894 QKSAISSQID

-1938 VKQSVK
+1938 VKQGVN

-1964 AILNKTQGANTS
+1964 TILNKTQGANTP

-1983 IQNVSSAKN
+1983 IQSVTSAKN

-2007 KNALNNLTSINNA
+2007 KHALNNLTSINNA

-2035 AGVEAVSNTGTQLN
+2035 SGVEAVSNTGTQLN

-2102 KTAVENAL
+2102 KAAVENAL
-2110 SQVANAK
+2110 SQVTNAK

-2180 LRNSIQDNTATK
+2180 L
-2192 NGQNYLDATGSN
+2192 
-2204 KTNYNNAVDSAN
+2204 
-2216 GVINA
+2216 
-2221 TSNPNMDANAIN
+2221 
-2233 QIATQVTSTK
+2233 
-2243 NALDGTHNLT
+2243 
-2253 QAKQTATNAID
+2253 
-2264 GATNLNKAQKD
+2264 
-2275 ALKAQV
+2275 
-2281 TSAQRVA
+2281 
-2288 NVTSIQQTANELN
+2288 
-2301 TAMGQLQHGI
+2301 
-2311 DDENA
+2311 
-2316 TKQTQKYR
+2316 
-2324 DAEQSK
+2324 
-2330 KTAYDQAVAAAK
+2330 
-2342 AILNKQTGSNSD
+2342 
-2354 KAAVDRALQQVT
+2354 
-2366 STKDALNGDAKLAE
+2366 
-2380 AKAAAKQNLGTLNHI
+2380 
-2395 TNAQRTDL
+2395 
-2403 EGQINQATTVDGV
+2403 
-2416 NTVKTN
+2416 
-2422 ANTLD
+2422 
-2427 GAMNS
+2427 
-2432 LQGSIND
+2432 
-2439 KDATLRNQNYLDAD
+2439 
-2453 ESKRNAYT
+2453 
-2461 QAVTAAEGILNKQT
+2461 
-2475 GGNTSKADVDNALNA
+2475 
-2490 VTRAKAALNGAENL
+2490 
-2504 RNAKTSATNTIN
+2504 
-2516 GLPNLTQLQKDN
+2516 
-2528 LKHQVEQAQNVAGVN
+2528 
-2543 GVKDKGN
+2543 
-2550 TLNTAMGAL
+2550 
-2559 RTSIQNDNTTK
+2559 
-2570 TSQNYL
+2570 
-2576 DASDSNK
+2576 
-2583 NNYNTAVNNAN
+2583 
-2594 GVINATNNPNMDA
+2594 
-2607 NAINGMAN
+2607 
-2615 QVNTTKA
+2615 
-2622 ALNGVQNL
+2622 
-2630 AQAKTNAT
+2630 
-2638 NTINNAHDL
+2638 
-2647 NQKQKDALKT
+2647 
-2657 QVNNAQRVS
+2657 
-2666 DANNVQ
+2666 
-2672 HTATELNGAMTALKA
+2672 
-2687 AIADKER
+2687 
-2694 TKASGNY
+2694 
-2701 VNADQEKRQAYDS
+2701 
-2714 KVTNA
+2714 
-2719 ENIINGTPNA
+2719 
-2729 TLTVNDVNSAT
+2729 
-2740 SQVNAAKTA
+2740 
-2749 LNGDN
+2749 
-2754 NLRVA
+2754 
-2759 KENANNTID
+2759 
-2768 GLAQLNNAQKAKLKE
+2768 
-2783 QVQSA
+2783 
-2788 TTLEGVQTVKNS
+2788 
-2800 SQTLNTAM
+2800 
-2808 KGLRDS
+2808 
-2814 IANEAT
+2814 
-2820 IKAGQNYT
+2820 
-2828 DASPTNRNEYDS
+2828 
-2840 AVTAAKAIINQ
+2840 
-2851 TSNPTME
+2851 
-2858 PNTITQAT
+2858 
-2866 SQVTTKE
+2866 
-2873 HALNGAQNLAQAK
+2873 
-2886 TTAKNN
+2886 
-2892 LNNLTSINNAQ
+2892 
-2903 KDALTRSIDGAT
+2903 
-2915 TVAGVNQETAKA
+2915 
-2927 TELNN
+2927 
-2932 AMHSLQN
+2932 
-2939 GINDEAQTKQTQK
+2939 
-2952 YLDAEPIKK
+2952 
-2961 SAYDQAVNAAKAILT
+2961 
-2976 KASGQNVDKAAVEQA
+2976 
-2991 LQNVNSTKTA
+2991 
-3001 LNGDAKLNEAKAAAK
+3001 
-3016 QTLGTLTHINN
+3016 
-3027 AQRTALDNEITQATN
+3027 
-3042 VEGVNT
+3042 
-3048 VKAKAQQLDGA
+3048 
-3059 MGQLETSIRDK
+3059 
-3070 DTTLQSQNY
+3070 
-3079 QDADDAKRTAYSQAV
+3079 
-3094 NAAAT
+3094 
-3099 ILNKTAGGNT
+3099 
-3109 PKADVERAMQAVTQ
+3109 
-3123 ANTALNGIQNLER
+3123 
-3136 AKQAAN
+3136 
-3142 TAITNAS
+3142 
-3149 DLNTKQKEA
+3149 
-3158 LKAQVTSAGRVSAA
+3158 
-3172 NGVEHTATEL
+3172 
-3182 NTAMTALKRAIADKA
+3182 
-3197 ETKASGNY
+3197 
-3205 VNADANKRQA
+3205 
-3215 YDEKVTAAENIV
+3215 
-3227 SGTPT
+3227 
-3232 PTLTPAD
+3232 
-3239 VTNAATQVTNAK
+3239 
-3251 TQLNGNH
+3251 
-3258 NLEVAKQNANTAIDG
+3258 
-3273 LTSLNGPQKAK
+3273 
-3284 LKEQVGQATTLPN
+3284 
-3297 VQTVR
+3297 
-3302 DNAQTLNSAMKGLRD
+3302 
-3317 SIANEATI
+3317 
-3325 KAGQNYTD
+3325 
-3333 ASPNNR
+3333 
-3339 SEYDSA
+3339 
-3345 VTAAKAIIDQ
+3345 
-3355 TTSPSMNAQEIN
+3355 
-3367 QAKDQVTAKQ
+3367 
-3377 QALNGQENLRT
+3377 
-3388 AQTNAKQHLNGLS
+3388 
-3401 DLTDAQKDAVKRQIE
+3401 
-3416 GATHVNEVTQ
+3416 
-3426 AQNNADALNT
+3426 
-3436 AMTNLKNGIQDQN
+3436 
-3449 TIKQGVNFTDADE
+3449 
-3462 AKRNAYTNAVTQA
+3462 
-3475 EQILNKAQGPNTA
+3475 
-3488 KDNVESALQ
+3488 
-3497 NVQRAKNELNGNQ
+3497 
-3510 NVANAKSTA
+3510 
-3519 KNALNNLTSINNA
+3519 
-3532 QKEALKTQIEGASTV
+3532 
-3547 AGVNQVSTTASE
+3547 
-3559 LNTAMSNL
+3559 
-3567 QSGIN
+3567 
-3572 DEAATKAAQKY
+3572 
-3583 TDADRD
+3583 
-3589 KQTAY
+3589 
-3594 NDAVTAAKTLLDK
+3594 
-3607 TAGSNDNKAA
+3607 
-3617 VEQALQRVNTAKTA
+3617 
-3631 LNGDARLN
+3631 
-3639 EAKNTAKQQLAT
+3639 
-3651 MSHLTNAQKAN
+3651 
-3662 LTEQIER
+3662 
-3669 GTTVAGVQGIQA
+3669 
-3681 NAGTLD
+3681 
-3687 QAMNQLRQSIASK
+3687 
-3700 DTTKSSEDY
+3700 
-3709 QDANADLQ
+3709 
-3717 NAYNRAV
+3717 
-3724 SDAEGIISATN
+3724 
-3735 NPEMNP
+3735 
-3741 DTINQKASQVNSAK
+3741 
-3755 SALNGD
+3755 
-3761 EKLAAAKQTAKTDI
+3761 
-3775 GRLTDLN
+3775 
-3782 NAQRTAAN
+3782 
-3790 AEVDQAPNLA
+3790 
-3800 AVTAA
+3800 
-3805 KNKATSLNT
+3805 
-3814 AMGNLKHAL
+3814 
-3823 AEKDNTKRSVNYTDA
+3823 
-3838 DQPKQQAYDTA
+3838 
-3849 VTQAEA
+3849 
-3855 ITNANGSNAN
+3855 
-3865 ETQVQAALNQLN
+3865 
-3877 QAKNDLNGDNKVAQA
+3877 
-3892 KETAKRALAS
+3892 
-3902 YSNLNN
+3902 
-3908 AQSTAATSQI
+3908 
-3918 DNATTVADVT
+3918 
-3928 AAQNTANELNTA
+3928 
-3940 MGQLQNGINDQNTVK
+3940 
-3955 QQVNF
+3955 
-3960 TDADQGKK
+3960 
-3968 DAYTNA
+3968 
-3974 VTNAQGILDKA
+3974 
-3985 NGQNMTKAQVEAA
+3985 
-3998 LNQVTTAKNALNG
+3998 
-4011 DANVRQAK
+4011 
-4019 SDAKANLG
+4019 
-4027 TLTHL
+4027 
-4032 NNAQKQD
+4032 
-4039 LTSQIEGATTVNGVN
+4039 
-4054 SVKTKAQDLDGAMQ
+4054 
-4068 RLESAIANKDQTKA
+4068 
-4082 SENYIDADPTKK
+4082 
-4094 TAFDNAIIQ
+4094 
-4103 AESYLNK
+4103 
-4110 DHGANKDKQAVEQAI
+4110 
-4125 QSVTSTENALN
+4125 
-4136 GDANLQRAKTEAT
+4136 
-4149 QAIDN
+4149 
-4154 LTHLNTPQKTA
+4154 
-4165 LKQQVNAAQRVSGVT
+4165 
-4180 DLKNSATSL
+4180 
-4189 NNAMDQL
+4189 
-4196 KQAIADHD
+4196 
-4204 TIVAGGNYTNASP
+4204 
-4217 DKQGAYTD
+4217 
-4225 AYNAAKNIVNGSPN
+4225 
-4239 VITNAADVTA
+4239 
-4249 ATQRVNN
+4249 
-4256 AETGLNGDTNLATAK
+4256 
-4271 QQAKDALRQMT
+4271 
-4282 HLSDAQKQ
+4282 
-4290 SITGQIDSATQV
+4290 
-4302 TGVQSVKDNAT
+4302 
-4313 NLDNAMNQLRNS
+4313 
-4325 IANKDEVK
+4325 
-4333 ASQPYVD
+4333 
-4340 ADTDKQNAYNTA
+4340 
-4352 VTSAENIINAT
+4352 
-4363 SQPTLNPSAVTQ
+4363 
-4375 AANQVNTNK
+4375 
-4384 TALNG
+4384 
-4389 AQNLANK
+4389 
-4396 KQETTANIN
+4396 
-4405 QLSHLNNAQK
+4405 
-4415 QDLNT
+4415 
-4420 QVTNAPN
+4420 
-4427 ISTVNQVK
+4427 
-4435 TKAEQLDQAMERLIN
+4435 
-4450 GIQDKDQVKQS
+4450 
-4461 VNFTDADPEKQTA
+4461 
-4474 YNNAVTAAE
+4474 
-4483 NIINQANGT
+4483 
-4492 NANQSQVE
+4492 
-4500 AALST
+4500 
-4505 VTTTKQALNG
+4505 
-4515 DRKVTDAKNNAN
+4515 
-4527 QRLSTLDN
+4527 
-4535 LNNAQKG
+4535 
-4542 AVTGNINQ
+4542 
-4550 AHTVAEVTQAIQT
+4550 
-4563 AQELNTAMGNLKN
+4563 
-4576 SLNDKDT
+4576 
-4583 TLGSQNF
+4583 
-4590 ADADPEKKN
+4590 
-4599 AYNEAVRNAENILN
+4599 
-4613 KSTGTNVPKDQV
+4613 
-4625 EAAMNQVNT
+4625 
-4634 TKAALNGTQNLE
+4634 
-4646 KAKQH
+4646 
-4651 ANTAIDGLSH
+4651 
-4661 LTNAQ
+4661 
-4666 KDALKQLVQQSTT
+4666 
-4679 VAEAQGNEQ
+4679 
-4688 KANNVDAAMDK
+4688 
-4699 LRQSIADNA
+4699 
-4708 TTKQNQN
+4708 
-4715 YTDASPNK
+4715 
-4723 KDAYNNAVTTAQGII
+4723 
-4738 DQTTNP
+4738 
-4744 TLDPTVINQAAGQV
+4744 
-4758 STTKNAL
+4758 
-4765 NGNENLEAAK
+4765 
-4775 QQATQSLGSLDNLN
+4775 
-4789 NAQKQAVT
+4789 
-4797 NQINGAH
+4797 
-4804 TVDEANQIK
+4804 
-4813 QNAQNL
+4813 
-4819 NTAMGNLKQ
+4819 
-4828 AIADKD
+4828 
-4834 ATKATVNFT
+4834 
-4843 DADQAKQQAYN
+4843 
-4854 TAVTN
+4854 
-4859 AENIISKANGGN
+4859 
-4871 ATQTEVEQAIQQVN
+4871 
-4885 ATKQALNGNANVQHA
+4885 
-4900 KDEATALINSS
+4900 
-4911 NDLNQAQKDALKQQ
+4911 
-4925 VQNATTVAGVN
+4925 
-4936 NVKQTAQELNN
+4936 
-4947 AMTQLKQGIADK
+4947 
-4959 EQTKADGNFVNAD
+4959 
-4972 PDKQNAYNQAVAKAE
+4972 
-4987 ALISG
+4987 
-4992 TPDVVVTPSEITA
+4992 
-5005 ALNKVTQA
+5005 
-5013 KNDLN
+5013 
-5018 GNTNLATAKQNVQ
+5018 
-5031 QAIDQLP
+5031 
-5038 NLNQAQRDEYN
+5038 
-5049 KQITQA
+5049 
-5055 TLVPNVN
+5055 
-5062 AIQQAATTLNDAMTQ
+5062 
-5077 LKQGIADK
+5077 
-5085 DQTKANGNF
+5085 
-5094 VNADTDKQ
+5094 
-5102 NAYNNAVAH
+5102 
-5111 AEQIISGTPN
+5111 
-5121 ANVDPQQV
+5121 
-5129 AQALQQVNQAKGDL
+5129 
-5143 NGNHNL
+5143 
-5149 QVAKDN
+5149 
-5155 ANTAID
+5155 
-5161 QLPNLN
+5161 
-5167 QPQKTALKDQVSHAE
+5167 
-5182 LVTGVNAI
+5182 
-5190 KQNADALNNAMGT
+5190 
-5203 LKQQIQANSQVP
+5203 KQQIQANSQVP

-5244 TPTPVLAPDTV
+5244 TPTPVLTPDAV

-5274 LAQAKQDALAN
+5274 LAQAKQDAIAN

-5313 EQTKQNAQNVNTAMG
+5313 EQTKQNAQNVNTAMS

-5340 KASENYHDADVDKQT
+5340 KASENYHDADADKQT

-5373 PTLNPDD
+5373 PMLNPDD

-5390 AKNSLNGEAKLAT
+5390 AKNGLNGEAKLAT

-5411 VSGMT
+5411 VNAMT

-5427 GQIDQSPEIAT
+5427 GQIDQSPEIAI

-5444 TATSLDQAM
+5444 TATILDHAM

-5461 DKDQILADGNYLNA
+5461 DKAQTLADGNYLNA

-5572 QTLDHAMELLRNSV
+5572 QALDHAMELLRNSV
-5586 ADNQTTLASEDYHD
+5586 ADNQATLASEDYHD
-5600 ATAQRQNDYNK
+5600 ATAQRQNDYNQ
-5611 AVTAANNIINQTT
+5611 AVTATNNIINQTT
-5624 SPTMNPDDVNGATT
+5624 SPTMNPDEVNRATT

-5650 ENLAAA
+5650 ENLVAA

-5703 AMGNLINAIADHQAV
+5703 AMGNLINAIADHQTV
-5718 EQRGNFIN
+5718 EQLGNFVN
-5726 ADTDKQTAYNTAVN
+5726 ADTDKQTAYTTAVN
-5740 EAAAMINKQT
+5740 EAEAMINKQT

-5782 KTNATQAIDAL
+5782 KANATQAIDAL

-5823 ANTLNQAMHGLRQ
+5823 ANTLNQAMHGLRE

-5851 NEDQPEQQ
+5851 NEDQSEQQ

-5885 QAAATVNTT
+5885 QAATTVNTT

-5909 HAKQTVSQLAHLN
+5909 HAKQTVSQLTHLN

-5938 RTAVKQDLTE
+5938 RTAVNHDLTE

-5976 NAEPNKKQAY
+5976 NAEPNKKQSY

-6004 INKGNVSS
+6004 INKGNVTS
-6012 ATQAVISS
+6012 ATQAVTSS

-6149 LHGDQKLAQ
+6149 LHGDQKLDQ

-6194 AQKLTEAQALNQ
+6194 AQKLTEAEALNQ

-6412 QQAVTTVN
+6412 LQAVTTVN

-6495 AAQSITDPTNGSNAN
+6495 AAESITDPTNGSNAN
-6510 KDAVE
+6510 KDAVD

-6520 LQEKENEL
+6520 LQEKVNEL

-6603 DYTQADSDKQN
+6603 DYTQADLDKQN

-6667 DQLNALNNAQQDGFK
+6667 EQLNALNNAQQDGFK

-6704 NRAMDQLSQEITGNE
+6704 NRVMDQLSQGITGNE

-6765 LNDAITAAKKALNGE
+6765 LNDAVTAAKKALNGE
-6780 ERLNN
+6780 EKLNN
-6785 RKAEALQR
+6785 RKSEALQR

-6932 DLAHKAINNADTVSD
+6932 HLAHNAINNADTVSD

-6984 ADDNAKT
+6984 AEDNAKT

-7021 NDAIHNL
+7021 NDAIQNL

-7085 KATSNQAVSQVQTAG
+7085 KATSNQDVSQVQTAG

-7122 VDKQVQSLI
+7122 VDKQVQALI
-7131 DEIDRNPNLTDK
+7131 DEIDRNPILTDK
-7143 EKQALKD
+7143 EKQALK
-7150 RINQILQQG
+7150 
-7159 HNGINNAMTKEEIEQ
+7159 
-7174 AKAQLAQALQDI
+7174 
-7186 KDLVK
+7186 
-7191 AKEDA
+7191 
-7196 KQDVDKQVQA
+7196 
-7206 LIDEIDQNPNLT
+7206 
-7218 DKEKQAL
+7218 
-7225 KDRINQILQQG
+7225 
-7236 HNGINNAMTKEEI
+7236 
-7249 EQAKAQ
+7249 
-7255 LAQALQ
+7255 
-7261 DIKDLVKAKENAK
+7261 
-7274 QDIDKRVQALIDEI
+7274 
-7288 DQNPNL
+7288 
-7294 TDKEKQALKDRI
+7294 
-7306 NQILQQGHNDI
+7306 
-7317 NNALTKEE
+7317 
-7325 IEQAKAQLAQ
+7325 
-7335 ALQDI
+7335 
-7340 KDLVKAKEDAKNA
+7340 
-7353 IKALANAKRDQIN
+7353 
-7366 SNPDLTPEQKAKALK
+7366 
-7381 EIDEAEKRAL
+7381 
-7391 QNVENAQT
+7391 
-7399 IDQLN
+7399 
-7404 RGLNLGLDDIRN
+7404 
-7416 THVWEV
+7416 
-7422 DEQPAV
+7422 
-7428 NEIFEATPEQIL
+7428 
-7440 VNGELIVHRDD
+7440 
-7451 IITEQDILAHINLI
+7451 
-7465 DQLSAEV
+7465 
-7472 IDTPS
+7472 
-7477 TATISDSLTAKV
+7477 
-7489 EVTLLDGS
+7489 
-7497 KVIVNVPVKVVE
+7497 
-7509 KELSVVK
+7509 
-7516 QQAIESIE
+7516 
-7524 NAAQQKIDEI
+7524 
-7534 NNSVTLTLE
+7534 
-7543 QKEAAIAEV
+7543 
-7552 NKLKQQAID
+7552 
-7561 YINNAP
+7561 
-7567 DVHSVEEIQ
+7567 
-7576 QQEQAHI
+7576 
-7583 EQFYPEQ
+7583 
-7590 FTIEQAKSNA
+7590 
-7600 IKSIE
+7600 
-7605 DAIQHMI
+7605 
-7612 DEIKARTDLTDKEK
+7612 
-7626 QEAIAKLNQL
+7626 
-7636 KEQAIQAIQRAQS
+7636 
-7649 IDEISEQLEQ
+7649 
-7659 FKAQMKAA
+7659 
-7667 NPTAK
+7667 
-7672 ELAKRKQEAIS
+7672 
-7683 RIKDFSNEKINSIR
+7683 
-7697 NSEIGTT
+7697 
-7704 DEKQA
+7704 
-7709 AMNQINEIVL
+7709 
-7719 ETIRDIN
+7719 
-7726 NAHTL
+7726 
-7731 QQVEAAL
+7731 
-7738 NNGIARISAVQIV
+7738 
-7751 ISDRAKQS
+7751 
-7759 SSTGNESNSHLT
+7759 
-7771 IGYGTANHPFNSST
+7771 
-7785 IGHKKKIDEDDDI
+7785 
-7798 DPLHMRHFSNNF
+7798 
-7810 GNVIKNAIGVVGISG
+7810 
-7825 LLASFWFFIAKRRRK
+7825 
-7840 EDEEEELEIR
+7840 
-7850 DNNKD
+7850 
-7855 SIKETLDDT
+7855 
-7864 KHLPLLFAKRR
+7864 
-7875 RKEDEE
+7875 
-7881 DVTVEEKDTLNNGE
+7881 
-7895 SLDKVKHTPFF
+7895 
-7906 LPKRR
+7906 
-7911 RKEDEED
+7911 
-7918 VEVTNENTDE
+7918 
-7928 KVLQDNEHSPILI
+7928 
-7941 AKRRKDKEVDVE
+7941 
-7953 TTTSIESNEDDAPLL
+7953 
-7968 LAKKK
+7968 
-7973 NQKDNQSK
+7973 
-7981 GKKSASKNLLKS
+7981 

>member
-1 MGNGAEHSK
+1 
-10 TINVVRG
+10 
-17 QNNQWTIA
+17 
-25 NKPDYVTLDAQTGK
+25 
-39 VTFNANTIKPNSS
+39 
-52 ITITPK
+52 
-58 AGTGHSVSSN
+58 
-68 PSTLTAPAAHT
+68 
-79 VNTTEIV
+79 
-86 KDYGSNVTAAEINNA
+86 
-101 VQVANKR
+101 
-108 TATIKNGTAMPTNLA
+108 
-123 GGSTTTIPVTVT
+123 
-135 YNDGSTEEVQES
+135 
-147 IFTKADKRELIT
+147 
-159 AKNHL
+159 
-164 DDPVSTEG
+164 
-172 KKPGTI
+172 
-178 TQYNN
+178 
-183 AMHNAQQ
+183 
-190 QINTAKT
+190 
-197 EAQQVIN
+197 
-204 NERATPQQVSDA
+204 
-216 LTKVRAAQTKIDQA
+216 
-230 KALLQNKEDNSQ
+230 
-242 LVTSKNNLQSSVN
+242 
-255 QVPST
+255 
-260 AGMTQQSIDNYNAKK
+260 
-275 REAET
+275 
-280 EITAAQRVIDNGD
+280 
-293 ATAQQISD
+293 
-301 EKHRVD
+301 
-307 NALTAL
+307 
-313 NQAKHD
+313 
-319 LTADT
+319 
-324 HALEQAVQQLNR
+324 
-336 TGTTTGKKPASITAY
+336 
-351 NNSIRALQSDLTSA
+351 
-365 KNSANAIIQKPIRT
+365 
-379 VQEVQSALTNVNRV
+379 
-393 NERLTQ
+393 
-399 AINQLVPLADNSA
+399 
-412 LRTAKTKLDE
+412 
-422 EINKSVTT
+422 
-430 DGMTQSS
+430 
-437 IQAYENAKRA
+437 
-447 GQTESTNAQNVINNG
+447 
-462 DATDQQIA
+462 
-470 AEKTKVEEK
+470 
-479 YNSLKQAIAG
+479 
-489 LTPDL
+489 
-494 APLQTAKT
+494 
-502 QLQNDIDQP
+502 
-511 TSTTGMTSTSVATFN
+511 
-526 EKLSAA
+526 
-532 RTKIQEIDRVLASHP
+532 
-547 DVATIRQNVTAAN
+547 
-560 AAKTA
+560 
-565 LDQARNGL
+565 
-573 TVDKAPLEN
+573 
-582 AKNQLQHSIDT
+582 
-593 QTSTTGMTQDSINA
+593 
-607 YNAKLTAA
+607 
-615 RNKIQQINQVL
+615 
-626 AGSPT
+626 
-631 VEQIN
+631 
-636 TNTSAAN
+636 
-643 QAKSDLDHAR
+643 
-653 QALTPD
+653 
-659 KAPLQNAKTQLEQS
+659 
-673 INQPTD
+673 
-679 TTGMTTASLNAYNQK
+679 
-694 LQAARQKLT
+694 
-703 EINQV
+703 
-708 LNGNPTVQN
+708 
-717 INDKVTEANQAK
+717 
-729 DQLNTARQGLTL
+729 
-741 DRQPALTTLH
+741 
-751 GASNLN
+751 
-757 QAQQNNFT
+757 
-765 QQINAAQNHAAL
+765 
-777 ETIKSNITAL
+777 
-787 NTAMTK
+787 
-793 LKDSVADNNTIKS
+793 
-806 GQNYTDATPA
+806 
-816 NKQAYDNAVNAA
+816 
-828 KGVIGE
+828 
-834 TTNPTMDV
+834 
-842 NTVNQKAASVKS
+842 
-854 TKDALDGQQNLQR
+854 
-867 AKTEATNAITHASDL
+867 
-882 NQAQKNALTQQ
+882 
-893 VNSAQ
+893 
-898 NVQAVNDIKQTTHS
+898 
-912 LNTAMTGLK
+912 
-921 RGVANHN
+921 
-928 QVVQSDNYVN
+928 
-938 ADTNKKNDYNNAY
+938 
-951 NHAND
+951 
-956 IINGNAQHPVIT
+956 
-968 PSDVNNALS
+968 
-977 NVTSKE
+977 
-983 HALNGEAKLNAAK
+983 
-996 QEANTALG
+996 
-1004 HLNNLNN
+1004 
-1011 AQRQNLQSQI
+1011 
-1021 NGAHQIDAVNT
+1021 
-1032 IKQNATNLNSAMGN
+1032 
-1046 LRQAVADKDQV
+1046 
-1057 KRTEDYA
+1057 
-1064 DADTAKQNAYNS
+1064 
-1076 AVSSAETII
+1076 
-1085 NQTTNPTMSVDDVNR
+1085 
-1100 ATSAVT
+1100 
-1106 SNKNALNG
+1106 
-1114 DEKLAQSKTDAA
+1114 
-1126 RAIDALPHLN
+1126 
-1136 NAQKADVKSKINAAS
+1136 
-1151 NIAGVNTVKQQGTD
+1151 
-1165 LNTAMGNLQ
+1165 
-1174 GAINDEQTTLN
+1174 
-1185 SQNYQDAT
+1185 
-1193 PSKKTAYTNAVQ
+1193 
-1205 AAKDILNKSNGQNKT
+1205 
-1220 KDQVTEAMNQLNSA
+1220 
-1234 KNNLDGTRLL
+1234 
-1244 DQAKQTAKQQLN
+1244 
-1256 NMTHLTTA
+1256 
-1264 QKTNLTN
+1264 
-1271 QINSGTTVAGVH
+1271 
-1283 TVQSNA
+1283 
-1289 NTLDQAMNTLRQS
+1289 
-1302 IANKDATK
+1302 
-1310 ASEDYVDANNDKQTA
+1310 
-1325 YNNAVAAAE
+1325 
-1334 TIINANSNPEMN
+1334 
-1346 PSTITQKAEQ
+1346 
-1356 VNSSKTALNGDEN
+1356 
-1369 LAAAKQN
+1369 
-1376 AKTYLNTLTS
+1376 
-1386 ITDAQ
+1386 
-1391 KNNLISQIS
+1391 
-1400 SATRVSGVDTVKQ
+1400 
-1413 NAQHLD
+1413 
-1419 QAMAS
+1419 
-1424 LQSGINNE
+1424 
-1432 SQVKSSEKYR
+1432 
-1442 DADTNKQQE
+1442 
-1451 YDNAITAAKA
+1451 
-1461 ILNKSTGPNTAQNAV
+1461 
-1476 EAALQRVNNAK
+1476 
-1487 DALNGDAKL
+1487 
-1496 IAAQN
+1496 
-1501 AAKQHLG
+1501 
-1508 TLTHITTAQR
+1508 
-1518 NDLTNQISQATNLAG
+1518 
-1533 VESVKQSA
+1533 
-1541 NSLDGAMGNL
+1541 
-1551 QTAINDKSG
+1551 
-1560 TLASQNFL
+1560 
-1568 DADEQKRN
+1568 
-1576 AYNQAVSAAE
+1576 
-1586 TILNKQTG
+1586 
-1594 PNTAKTAVEQ
+1594 
-1604 ALNNVNNAKHALNG
+1604 
-1618 TQNLNN
+1618 
-1624 AKQAAITAINGAS
+1624 
-1637 DLNQKQKDA
+1637 
-1646 LKTQANGAQRV
+1646 
-1657 SNAQDVQR
+1657 
-1665 NATELNTAMGTLKHA
+1665 
-1680 IADKTN
+1680 
-1686 TLASSKYVNADSTKQ
+1686 
-1701 NAYTTKVTNA
+1701 
-1711 EHIISG
+1711 
-1717 TPTVVTT
+1717 
-1724 PSEVTAAANQVNSAK
+1724 
-1739 QELNGDERL
+1739 
-1748 RVAKQNANT
+1748 
-1757 AIDALTQLNTPQKA
+1757 
-1771 KLKEQVG
+1771 
-1778 QANRLEDVQTVQ
+1778 
-1790 TNGQALNNAMKGLRD
+1790 
-1805 SIANETTVKAS
+1805 
-1816 QNYTDASSNN
+1816 
-1826 QSTYN
+1826 
-1831 SAVSNAKGIINQTN
+1831 
-1845 NPTMDTSAITQ
+1845 
-1856 ATTQVNNAKNGL
+1856 
-1868 NGAENLRNAQNT
+1868 
-1880 AKQNLNTLSHLTNN
+1880 
-1894 QKSAISTQID
+1894 
-1904 RAGHVSEVTA
+1904 
-1914 AKNAATELNTQMGN
+1914 
-1928 LEQAIHDQNT
+1928 
-1938 VKQSVK
+1938 
-1944 FTDADKAKRD
+1944 
-1954 AYTNAVSRAE
+1954 
-1964 AILNKTQGANTS
+1964 
-1976 KQDVEAA
+1976 
-1983 IQNVSSAKN
+1983 
-1992 ALNGDQNVTNAKNAA
+1992 
-2007 KNALNNLTSINNA
+2007 
-2020 QKRDLTT
+2020 
-2027 KIDQATTV
+2027 
-2035 AGVEAVSNTGTQLN
+2035 
-2049 TAMANLQNGIN
+2049 
-2060 DKTNTLASEN
+2060 
-2070 YHDADS
+2070 
-2076 DKKTAYTQAVTN
+2076 
-2088 AENILNKN
+2088 
-2096 SGSNLD
+2096 
-2102 KTAVENAL
+2102 
-2110 SQVANAK
+2110 
-2117 GALNGNHN
+2117 
-2125 LEQAKSNANTTING
+2125 
-2139 LQHLT
+2139 
-2144 TAQKDKLKQQV
+2144 
-2155 QQAQNV
+2155 
-2161 AGVDTVKSSAN
+2161 
-2172 TLNGAMGT
+2172 
-2180 LRNSIQDNTATK
+2180 
-2192 NGQNYLDATGSN
+2192 
-2204 KTNYNNAVDSAN
+2204 
-2216 GVINA
+2216 
-2221 TSNPNMDANAIN
+2221 
-2233 QIATQVTSTK
+2233 
-2243 NALDGTHNLT
+2243 
-2253 QAKQTATNAID
+2253 
-2264 GATNLNKAQKD
+2264 
-2275 ALKAQV
+2275 
-2281 TSAQRVA
+2281 
-2288 NVTSIQQTANELN
+2288 
-2301 TAMGQLQHGI
+2301 MGQLQHGI

-2952 YLDAEPIKK
+2952 YLDAEPNKK

-3232 PTLTPAD
+3232 PTLTPSD

-3302 DNAQTLNSAMKGLRD
+3302 DNAQTLNTAMKGLRD

-3325 KAGQNYTD
+3325 KADQNYTD

-3345 VTAAKAIIDQ
+3345 VTAAKAIIGQ

-3401 DLTDAQKDAVKRQIE
+3401 DLTNAQKEAAKRQIE

-3488 KDNVESALQ
+3488 KDGVETALE

-3510 NVANAKSTA
+3510 NVANAKTTA

-3532 QKEALKTQIEGASTV
+3532 QKEALKTQIEGATTV

-3567 QSGIN
+3567 QRGIN

-3583 TDADRD
+3583 TDADRE

-3607 TAGSNDNKAA
+3607 TAGTNENKAA

-3639 EAKNTAKQQLAT
+3639 EAKNTAKQQVAT
-3651 MSHLTNAQKAN
+3651 MSHLTDAQKAN
-3662 LTEQIER
+3662 LTSQIES

-3700 DTTKSSEDY
+3700 DATKSSEDY

-3717 NAYNRAV
+3717 NAYNDAV
-3724 SDAEGIISATN
+3724 TNAEGIISATN

-3761 EKLAAAKQTAKTDI
+3761 EKLAAAKQTAKSDI

-3823 AEKDNTKRSVNYTDA
+3823 AEKDNTKRSVNYKDA

-3892 KETAKRALAS
+3892 KESAKRALAS

-3918 DNATTVADVT
+3918 DNATTVAGVT

-4068 RLESAIANKDQTKA
+4068 RLETAIANKDQTKA

-4136 GDANLQRAKTEAT
+4136 GDANLRRAKTEAT

-4249 ATQRVNN
+4249 VTQRVNN

-4271 QQAKDALRQMT
+4271 QQAKDTLRQMT

-4363 SQPTLNPSAVTQ
+4363 SQPTLDPSAVTQ

-4389 AQNLANK
+4389 VQNLANK

-4461 VNFTDADPEKQTA
+4461 VNFTDADTEKQTA

-4527 QRLSTLDN
+4527 QTLSTLDN

-4666 KDALKQLVQQSTT
+4666 KEALKQLVQQSTT

-4738 DQTTNP
+4738 DQTTSP

-4797 NQINGAH
+4797 DQINGAH

-4885 ATKQALNGNANVQHA
+4885 AAKQALNGNANVQHA

-4987 ALISG
+4987 ALISA

-5031 QAIDQLP
+5031 HAIDQLP
-5038 NLNQAQRDEYN
+5038 NLNQAQRDEYS

-5085 DQTKANGNF
+5085 A
-5094 VNADTDKQ
+5094 
-5102 NAYNNAVAH
+5102 
-5111 AEQIISGTPN
+5111 QI
-5121 ANVDPQQV
+5121 
-5129 AQALQQVNQAKGDL
+5129 KG
-5143 NGNHNL
+5143 
-5149 QVAKDN
+5149 
-5155 ANTAID
+5155 
-5161 QLPNLN
+5161 
-5167 QPQKTALKDQVSHAE
+5167 
-5182 LVTGVNAI
+5182 
-5190 KQNADALNNAMGT
+5190 
-5203 LKQQIQANSQVP
+5203 
-5215 QSVDFTQADQDK
+5215 
-5227 QQAYN
+5227 
-5232 NAANQA
+5232 
-5238 QQIANG
+5238 
-5244 TPTPVLAPDTV
+5244 
-5255 TQAVTTMNQA
+5255 
-5265 KDALNGDEK
+5265 
-5274 LAQAKQDALAN
+5274 
-5285 LDTLRDL
+5285 
-5292 NQPQRDALRNQIN
+5292 
-5305 QAQALATV
+5305 
-5313 EQTKQNAQNVNTAMG
+5313 
-5328 NLKQGIANKDTV
+5328 
-5340 KASENYHDADVDKQT
+5340 SENYHDADPDKQT
-5355 AYTNAVSQ
+5355 AYDNAVTK
-5363 AEGIINQTTN
+5363 AEELLKQTTN
-5373 PTLNPDD
+5373 PTMDPNT
-5380 ITRALTQVTD
+5380 IQQALTKVKDTNQALNGNQKLAD
-5390 AKNSLNGEAKLAT
+5390 AKQAAKTNLGT
-5403 EKQNAKDA
+5403 LD
-5411 VSGMT
+5411 
-5416 HLNDAQKQALK
+5416 HLNDAQKQALTT
-5427 GQIDQSPEIAT
+5427 QVEQAPDIAS
-5438 VNQVKQ
+5438 VNNV
-5444 TATSLDQAM
+5444 
-5453 DQLSQAIN
+5453 
-5461 DKDQILADGNYLNA
+5461 
-5475 DPDKQN
+5475 KQN
-5481 AYKQAVAKAEALLNK
+5481 AQNLNNAMTNLNNALQDKTETLNSINFTDADQAKKDAYTNAVSHAEGILSKANGSNAS
-5496 QSGTNEVQ
+5496 QTEVEQ
-5504 AQVES
+5504 AMQR
-5509 ITNEVNAAKQAL
+5509 VNAAKQAL

-5541 THLNDAQ
+5541 THINDAQ

-5600 ATAQRQNDYNK
+5600 ATAQRQNDYNQ

-5624 SPTMNPDDVNGATT
+5624 SPTMNPDDVNRATT

-5650 ENLAAA
+5650 ENLVAA

-5703 AMGNLINAIADHQAV
+5703 AMGNLINAIADQQAV

-5885 QAAATVNTT
+5885 QVAATVNTT

-5922 NAQKHMEDTLI
+5922 NVQKHMEDTLI

-5962 IADKDATRASSAYV
+5962 IADKDATRVSSAYV

-6012 ATQAVISS
+6012 ATQAVTSS

-6214 IQDQQQTEAGSKFI
+6214 IQDQQQTEAASKFI

-6520 LQEKENEL
+6520 LQEKVNEL

-6597 NVEQTV
+6597 NVEQTI
-6603 DYTQADSDKQN
+6603 DYTQADSDKQK

-6765 LNDAITAAKKALNGE
+6765 LNDAVTAAKKALNGE

-6785 RKAEALQR
+6785 RKSEALQS

-7013 INGAIQTV
+7013 INGAIQAV

-7122 VDKQVQSLI
+7122 VDKQVQALI
-7131 DEIDRNPNLTDK
+7131 DEIDQNPNLTDK

-7159 HNGINNAMTKEEIEQ
+7159 HNDINNALTKEEIEQ

-7196 KQDVDKQVQA
+7196 KQDVDKQ
-7206 LIDEIDQNPNLT
+7206 
-7218 DKEKQAL
+7218 
-7225 KDRINQILQQG
+7225 
-7236 HNGINNAMTKEEI
+7236 
-7249 EQAKAQ
+7249 
-7255 LAQALQ
+7255 
-7261 DIKDLVKAKENAK
+7261 
-7274 QDIDKRVQALIDEI
+7274 VQALIDEI

-7340 KDLVKAKEDAKNA
+7340 KDLVKAKEDAKNE

-7524 NAAQQKIDEI
+7524 NAAQQKINEI

-7561 YINNAP
+7561 HVNNAP

-7583 EQFYPEQ
+7583 EQFNPEQ

-7649 IDEISEQLEQ
+7649 ISEITEQLEQ

-7751 ISDRAKQS
+7751 TSDRAKQS

-7785 IGHKKKIDEDDDI
+7785 IGHKKKLDEDDDI

-7881 DVTVEEKDTLNNGE
+7881 DVTVEEKDSLNNGE

-7928 KVLQDNEHSPILI
+7928 KVLKDNEHSPLLF
-7941 AKRRKDKEVDVE
+7941 AKRRKDKEEDVE
-7953 TTTSIESNEDDAPLL
+7953 TTISIESKDEDVPLL

-7981 GKKSASKNLLKS
+7981 DKKSASKNTSKKVAAKKKKKKSKKNKK

>member
-1 MGNGAEHSK
+1 M
-10 TINVVRG
+10 
-17 QNNQWTIA
+17 
-25 NKPDYVTLDAQTGK
+25 
-39 VTFNANTIKPNSS
+39 
-52 ITITPK
+52 
-58 AGTGHSVSSN
+58 
-68 PSTLTAPAAHT
+68 
-79 VNTTEIV
+79 
-86 KDYGSNVTAAEINNA
+86 
-101 VQVANKR
+101 
-108 TATIKNGTAMPTNLA
+108 
-123 GGSTTTIPVTVT
+123 
-135 YNDGSTEEVQES
+135 
-147 IFTKADKRELIT
+147 
-159 AKNHL
+159 
-164 DDPVSTEG
+164 
-172 KKPGTI
+172 
-178 TQYNN
+178 
-183 AMHNAQQ
+183 
-190 QINTAKT
+190 
-197 EAQQVIN
+197 
-204 NERATPQQVSDA
+204 
-216 LTKVRAAQTKIDQA
+216 
-230 KALLQNKEDNSQ
+230 
-242 LVTSKNNLQSSVN
+242 
-255 QVPST
+255 
-260 AGMTQQSIDNYNAKK
+260 
-275 REAET
+275 
-280 EITAAQRVIDNGD
+280 
-293 ATAQQISD
+293 
-301 EKHRVD
+301 
-307 NALTAL
+307 
-313 NQAKHD
+313 
-319 LTADT
+319 
-324 HALEQAVQQLNR
+324 
-336 TGTTTGKKPASITAY
+336 
-351 NNSIRALQSDLTSA
+351 
-365 KNSANAIIQKPIRT
+365 
-379 VQEVQSALTNVNRV
+379 
-393 NERLTQ
+393 
-399 AINQLVPLADNSA
+399 
-412 LRTAKTKLDE
+412 
-422 EINKSVTT
+422 
-430 DGMTQSS
+430 
-437 IQAYENAKRA
+437 
-447 GQTESTNAQNVINNG
+447 
-462 DATDQQIA
+462 
-470 AEKTKVEEK
+470 
-479 YNSLKQAIAG
+479 
-489 LTPDL
+489 
-494 APLQTAKT
+494 
-502 QLQNDIDQP
+502 
-511 TSTTGMTSTSVATFN
+511 
-526 EKLSAA
+526 
-532 RTKIQEIDRVLASHP
+532 
-547 DVATIRQNVTAAN
+547 
-560 AAKTA
+560 
-565 LDQARNGL
+565 
-573 TVDKAPLEN
+573 
-582 AKNQLQHSIDT
+582 
-593 QTSTTGMTQDSINA
+593 
-607 YNAKLTAA
+607 
-615 RNKIQQINQVL
+615 
-626 AGSPT
+626 
-631 VEQIN
+631 
-636 TNTSAAN
+636 
-643 QAKSDLDHAR
+643 
-653 QALTPD
+653 
-659 KAPLQNAKTQLEQS
+659 
-673 INQPTD
+673 
-679 TTGMTTASLNAYNQK
+679 
-694 LQAARQKLT
+694 
-703 EINQV
+703 
-708 LNGNPTVQN
+708 
-717 INDKVTEANQAK
+717 
-729 DQLNTARQGLTL
+729 
-741 DRQPALTTLH
+741 
-751 GASNLN
+751 
-757 QAQQNNFT
+757 
-765 QQINAAQNHAAL
+765 
-777 ETIKSNITAL
+777 
-787 NTAMTK
+787 
-793 LKDSVADNNTIKS
+793 
-806 GQNYTDATPA
+806 
-816 NKQAYDNAVNAA
+816 
-828 KGVIGE
+828 
-834 TTNPTMDV
+834 
-842 NTVNQKAASVKS
+842 
-854 TKDALDGQQNLQR
+854 
-867 AKTEATNAITHASDL
+867 
-882 NQAQKNALTQQ
+882 
-893 VNSAQ
+893 
-898 NVQAVNDIKQTTHS
+898 
-912 LNTAMTGLK
+912 
-921 RGVANHN
+921 
-928 QVVQSDNYVN
+928 
-938 ADTNKKNDYNNAY
+938 
-951 NHAND
+951 
-956 IINGNAQHPVIT
+956 
-968 PSDVNNALS
+968 
-977 NVTSKE
+977 
-983 HALNGEAKLNAAK
+983 
-996 QEANTALG
+996 
-1004 HLNNLNN
+1004 
-1011 AQRQNLQSQI
+1011 
-1021 NGAHQIDAVNT
+1021 
-1032 IKQNATNLNSAMGN
+1032 
-1046 LRQAVADKDQV
+1046 
-1057 KRTEDYA
+1057 
-1064 DADTAKQNAYNS
+1064 
-1076 AVSSAETII
+1076 
-1085 NQTTNPTMSVDDVNR
+1085 
-1100 ATSAVT
+1100 
-1106 SNKNALNG
+1106 
-1114 DEKLAQSKTDAA
+1114 
-1126 RAIDALPHLN
+1126 
-1136 NAQKADVKSKINAAS
+1136 
-1151 NIAGVNTVKQQGTD
+1151 
-1165 LNTAMGNLQ
+1165 
-1174 GAINDEQTTLN
+1174 
-1185 SQNYQDAT
+1185 
-1193 PSKKTAYTNAVQ
+1193 
-1205 AAKDILNKSNGQNKT
+1205 
-1220 KDQVTEAMNQLNSA
+1220 
-1234 KNNLDGTRLL
+1234 
-1244 DQAKQTAKQQLN
+1244 
-1256 NMTHLTTA
+1256 
-1264 QKTNLTN
+1264 
-1271 QINSGTTVAGVH
+1271 
-1283 TVQSNA
+1283 
-1289 NTLDQAMNTLRQS
+1289 
-1302 IANKDATK
+1302 
-1310 ASEDYVDANNDKQTA
+1310 
-1325 YNNAVAAAE
+1325 
-1334 TIINANSNPEMN
+1334 
-1346 PSTITQKAEQ
+1346 
-1356 VNSSKTALNGDEN
+1356 
-1369 LAAAKQN
+1369 
-1376 AKTYLNTLTS
+1376 
-1386 ITDAQ
+1386 
-1391 KNNLISQIS
+1391 
-1400 SATRVSGVDTVKQ
+1400 
-1413 NAQHLD
+1413 
-1419 QAMAS
+1419 
-1424 LQSGINNE
+1424 
-1432 SQVKSSEKYR
+1432 
-1442 DADTNKQQE
+1442 
-1451 YDNAITAAKA
+1451 
-1461 ILNKSTGPNTAQNAV
+1461 
-1476 EAALQRVNNAK
+1476 
-1487 DALNGDAKL
+1487 
-1496 IAAQN
+1496 
-1501 AAKQHLG
+1501 
-1508 TLTHITTAQR
+1508 
-1518 NDLTNQISQATNLAG
+1518 
-1533 VESVKQSA
+1533 
-1541 NSLDGAMGNL
+1541 
-1551 QTAINDKSG
+1551 
-1560 TLASQNFL
+1560 
-1568 DADEQKRN
+1568 
-1576 AYNQAVSAAE
+1576 
-1586 TILNKQTG
+1586 
-1594 PNTAKTAVEQ
+1594 
-1604 ALNNVNNAKHALNG
+1604 
-1618 TQNLNN
+1618 
-1624 AKQAAITAINGAS
+1624 
-1637 DLNQKQKDA
+1637 
-1646 LKTQANGAQRV
+1646 
-1657 SNAQDVQR
+1657 
-1665 NATELNTAMGTLKHA
+1665 
-1680 IADKTN
+1680 
-1686 TLASSKYVNADSTKQ
+1686 
-1701 NAYTTKVTNA
+1701 
-1711 EHIISG
+1711 
-1717 TPTVVTT
+1717 
-1724 PSEVTAAANQVNSAK
+1724 
-1739 QELNGDERL
+1739 
-1748 RVAKQNANT
+1748 
-1757 AIDALTQLNTPQKA
+1757 
-1771 KLKEQVG
+1771 
-1778 QANRLEDVQTVQ
+1778 
-1790 TNGQALNNAMKGLRD
+1790 
-1805 SIANETTVKAS
+1805 
-1816 QNYTDASSNN
+1816 
-1826 QSTYN
+1826 
-1831 SAVSNAKGIINQTN
+1831 
-1845 NPTMDTSAITQ
+1845 
-1856 ATTQVNNAKNGL
+1856 
-1868 NGAENLRNAQNT
+1868 
-1880 AKQNLNTLSHLTNN
+1880 
-1894 QKSAISTQID
+1894 
-1904 RAGHVSEVTA
+1904 
-1914 AKNAATELNTQMGN
+1914 
-1928 LEQAIHDQNT
+1928 
-1938 VKQSVK
+1938 
-1944 FTDADKAKRD
+1944 
-1954 AYTNAVSRAE
+1954 
-1964 AILNKTQGANTS
+1964 
-1976 KQDVEAA
+1976 
-1983 IQNVSSAKN
+1983 
-1992 ALNGDQNVTNAKNAA
+1992 
-2007 KNALNNLTSINNA
+2007 
-2020 QKRDLTT
+2020 
-2027 KIDQATTV
+2027 
-2035 AGVEAVSNTGTQLN
+2035 
-2049 TAMANLQNGIN
+2049 
-2060 DKTNTLASEN
+2060 
-2070 YHDADS
+2070 
-2076 DKKTAYTQAVTN
+2076 
-2088 AENILNKN
+2088 
-2096 SGSNLD
+2096 
-2102 KTAVENAL
+2102 
-2110 SQVANAK
+2110 
-2117 GALNGNHN
+2117 
-2125 LEQAKSNANTTING
+2125 
-2139 LQHLT
+2139 
-2144 TAQKDKLKQQV
+2144 
-2155 QQAQNV
+2155 
-2161 AGVDTVKSSAN
+2161 
-2172 TLNGAMGT
+2172 
-2180 LRNSIQDNTATK
+2180 
-2192 NGQNYLDATGSN
+2192 
-2204 KTNYNNAVDSAN
+2204 
-2216 GVINA
+2216 
-2221 TSNPNMDANAIN
+2221 
-2233 QIATQVTSTK
+2233 
-2243 NALDGTHNLT
+2243 
-2253 QAKQTATNAID
+2253 
-2264 GATNLNKAQKD
+2264 
-2275 ALKAQV
+2275 
-2281 TSAQRVA
+2281 
-2288 NVTSIQQTANELN
+2288 
-2301 TAMGQLQHGI
+2301 
-2311 DDENA
+2311 
-2316 TKQTQKYR
+2316 
-2324 DAEQSK
+2324 
-2330 KTAYDQAVAAAK
+2330 
-2342 AILNKQTGSNSD
+2342 
-2354 KAAVDRALQQVT
+2354 
-2366 STKDALNGDAKLAE
+2366 
-2380 AKAAAKQNLGTLNHI
+2380 
-2395 TNAQRTDL
+2395 
-2403 EGQINQATTVDGV
+2403 
-2416 NTVKTN
+2416 
-2422 ANTLD
+2422 
-2427 GAMNS
+2427 
-2432 LQGSIND
+2432 
-2439 KDATLRNQNYLDAD
+2439 
-2453 ESKRNAYT
+2453 
-2461 QAVTAAEGILNKQT
+2461 
-2475 GGNTSKADVDNALNA
+2475 
-2490 VTRAKAALNGAENL
+2490 
-2504 RNAKTSATNTIN
+2504 
-2516 GLPNLTQLQKDN
+2516 
-2528 LKHQVEQAQNVAGVN
+2528 
-2543 GVKDKGN
+2543 
-2550 TLNTAMGAL
+2550 
-2559 RTSIQNDNTTK
+2559 
-2570 TSQNYL
+2570 
-2576 DASDSNK
+2576 
-2583 NNYNTAVNNAN
+2583 
-2594 GVINATNNPNMDA
+2594 
-2607 NAINGMAN
+2607 
-2615 QVNTTKA
+2615 
-2622 ALNGVQNL
+2622 
-2630 AQAKTNAT
+2630 
-2638 NTINNAHDL
+2638 
-2647 NQKQKDALKT
+2647 
-2657 QVNNAQRVS
+2657 
-2666 DANNVQ
+2666 
-2672 HTATELNGAMTALKA
+2672 
-2687 AIADKER
+2687 
-2694 TKASGNY
+2694 
-2701 VNADQEKRQAYDS
+2701 
-2714 KVTNA
+2714 
-2719 ENIINGTPNA
+2719 
-2729 TLTVNDVNSAT
+2729 
-2740 SQVNAAKTA
+2740 
-2749 LNGDN
+2749 
-2754 NLRVA
+2754 
-2759 KENANNTID
+2759 
-2768 GLAQLNNAQKAKLKE
+2768 
-2783 QVQSA
+2783 
-2788 TTLEGVQTVKNS
+2788 
-2800 SQTLNTAM
+2800 
-2808 KGLRDS
+2808 
-2814 IANEAT
+2814 
-2820 IKAGQNYT
+2820 
-2828 DASPTNRNEYDS
+2828 
-2840 AVTAAKAIINQ
+2840 
-2851 TSNPTME
+2851 
-2858 PNTITQAT
+2858 
-2866 SQVTTKE
+2866 
-2873 HALNGAQNLAQAK
+2873 
-2886 TTAKNN
+2886 
-2892 LNNLTSINNAQ
+2892 
-2903 KDALTRSIDGAT
+2903 
-2915 TVAGVNQETAKA
+2915 
-2927 TELNN
+2927 
-2932 AMHSLQN
+2932 
-2939 GINDEAQTKQTQK
+2939 
-2952 YLDAEPIKK
+2952 
-2961 SAYDQAVNAAKAILT
+2961 
-2976 KASGQNVDKAAVEQA
+2976 
-2991 LQNVNSTKTA
+2991 
-3001 LNGDAKLNEAKAAAK
+3001 
-3016 QTLGTLTHINN
+3016 
-3027 AQRTALDNEITQATN
+3027 
-3042 VEGVNT
+3042 
-3048 VKAKAQQLDGA
+3048 
-3059 MGQLETSIRDK
+3059 
-3070 DTTLQSQNY
+3070 
-3079 QDADDAKRTAYSQAV
+3079 
-3094 NAAAT
+3094 
-3099 ILNKTAGGNT
+3099 
-3109 PKADVERAMQAVTQ
+3109 
-3123 ANTALNGIQNLER
+3123 
-3136 AKQAAN
+3136 
-3142 TAITNAS
+3142 
-3149 DLNTKQKEA
+3149 
-3158 LKAQVTSAGRVSAA
+3158 
-3172 NGVEHTATEL
+3172 
-3182 NTAMTALKRAIADKA
+3182 
-3197 ETKASGNY
+3197 
-3205 VNADANKRQA
+3205 
-3215 YDEKVTAAENIV
+3215 
-3227 SGTPT
+3227 
-3232 PTLTPAD
+3232 
-3239 VTNAATQVTNAK
+3239 
-3251 TQLNGNH
+3251 
-3258 NLEVAKQNANTAIDG
+3258 
-3273 LTSLNGPQKAK
+3273 
-3284 LKEQVGQATTLPN
+3284 
-3297 VQTVR
+3297 
-3302 DNAQTLNSAMKGLRD
+3302 
-3317 SIANEATI
+3317 
-3325 KAGQNYTD
+3325 
-3333 ASPNNR
+3333 
-3339 SEYDSA
+3339 
-3345 VTAAKAIIDQ
+3345 
-3355 TTSPSMNAQEIN
+3355 
-3367 QAKDQVTAKQ
+3367 
-3377 QALNGQENLRT
+3377 
-3388 AQTNAKQHLNGLS
+3388 
-3401 DLTDAQKDAVKRQIE
+3401 
-3416 GATHVNEVTQ
+3416 
-3426 AQNNADALNT
+3426 
-3436 AMTNLKNGIQDQN
+3436 
-3449 TIKQGVNFTDADE
+3449 
-3462 AKRNAYTNAVTQA
+3462 
-3475 EQILNKAQGPNTA
+3475 
-3488 KDNVESALQ
+3488 
-3497 NVQRAKNELNGNQ
+3497 
-3510 NVANAKSTA
+3510 
-3519 KNALNNLTSINNA
+3519 
-3532 QKEALKTQIEGASTV
+3532 
-3547 AGVNQVSTTASE
+3547 
-3559 LNTAMSNL
+3559 
-3567 QSGIN
+3567 
-3572 DEAATKAAQKY
+3572 
-3583 TDADRD
+3583 
-3589 KQTAY
+3589 
-3594 NDAVTAAKTLLDK
+3594 
-3607 TAGSNDNKAA
+3607 
-3617 VEQALQRVNTAKTA
+3617 
-3631 LNGDARLN
+3631 
-3639 EAKNTAKQQLAT
+3639 
-3651 MSHLTNAQKAN
+3651 
-3662 LTEQIER
+3662 
-3669 GTTVAGVQGIQA
+3669 
-3681 NAGTLD
+3681 
-3687 QAMNQLRQSIASK
+3687 
-3700 DTTKSSEDY
+3700 
-3709 QDANADLQ
+3709 
-3717 NAYNRAV
+3717 
-3724 SDAEGIISATN
+3724 
-3735 NPEMNP
+3735 
-3741 DTINQKASQVNSAK
+3741 
-3755 SALNGD
+3755 
-3761 EKLAAAKQTAKTDI
+3761 
-3775 GRLTDLN
+3775 
-3782 NAQRTAAN
+3782 
-3790 AEVDQAPNLA
+3790 
-3800 AVTAA
+3800 
-3805 KNKATSLNT
+3805 
-3814 AMGNLKHAL
+3814 
-3823 AEKDNTKRSVNYTDA
+3823 
-3838 DQPKQQAYDTA
+3838 
-3849 VTQAEA
+3849 
-3855 ITNANGSNAN
+3855 
-3865 ETQVQAALNQLN
+3865 
-3877 QAKNDLNGDNKVAQA
+3877 
-3892 KETAKRALAS
+3892 
-3902 YSNLNN
+3902 
-3908 AQSTAATSQI
+3908 
-3918 DNATTVADVT
+3918 
-3928 AAQNTANELNTA
+3928 
-3940 MGQLQNGINDQNTVK
+3940 
-3955 QQVNF
+3955 
-3960 TDADQGKK
+3960 
-3968 DAYTNA
+3968 
-3974 VTNAQGILDKA
+3974 
-3985 NGQNMTKAQVEAA
+3985 
-3998 LNQVTTAKNALNG
+3998 
-4011 DANVRQAK
+4011 
-4019 SDAKANLG
+4019 
-4027 TLTHL
+4027 
-4032 NNAQKQD
+4032 
-4039 LTSQIEGATTVNGVN
+4039 
-4054 SVKTKAQDLDGAMQ
+4054 
-4068 RLESAIANKDQTKA
+4068 
-4082 SENYIDADPTKK
+4082 
-4094 TAFDNAIIQ
+4094 
-4103 AESYLNK
+4103 
-4110 DHGANKDKQAVEQAI
+4110 
-4125 QSVTSTENALN
+4125 
-4136 GDANLQRAKTEAT
+4136 
-4149 QAIDN
+4149 
-4154 LTHLNTPQKTA
+4154 
-4165 LKQQVNAAQRVSGVT
+4165 
-4180 DLKNSATSL
+4180 
-4189 NNAMDQL
+4189 
-4196 KQAIADHD
+4196 
-4204 TIVAGGNYTNASP
+4204 
-4217 DKQGAYTD
+4217 
-4225 AYNAAKNIVNGSPN
+4225 
-4239 VITNAADVTA
+4239 
-4249 ATQRVNN
+4249 
-4256 AETGLNGDTNLATAK
+4256 
-4271 QQAKDALRQMT
+4271 
-4282 HLSDAQKQ
+4282 
-4290 SITGQIDSATQV
+4290 
-4302 TGVQSVKDNAT
+4302 
-4313 NLDNAMNQLRNS
+4313 
-4325 IANKDEVK
+4325 
-4333 ASQPYVD
+4333 
-4340 ADTDKQNAYNTA
+4340 
-4352 VTSAENIINAT
+4352 
-4363 SQPTLNPSAVTQ
+4363 
-4375 AANQVNTNK
+4375 
-4384 TALNG
+4384 
-4389 AQNLANK
+4389 
-4396 KQETTANIN
+4396 
-4405 QLSHLNNAQK
+4405 
-4415 QDLNT
+4415 
-4420 QVTNAPN
+4420 
-4427 ISTVNQVK
+4427 
-4435 TKAEQLDQAMERLIN
+4435 
-4450 GIQDKDQVKQS
+4450 
-4461 VNFTDADPEKQTA
+4461 
-4474 YNNAVTAAE
+4474 
-4483 NIINQANGT
+4483 
-4492 NANQSQVE
+4492 
-4500 AALST
+4500 
-4505 VTTTKQALNG
+4505 
-4515 DRKVTDAKNNAN
+4515 
-4527 QRLSTLDN
+4527 
-4535 LNNAQKG
+4535 
-4542 AVTGNINQ
+4542 
-4550 AHTVAEVTQAIQT
+4550 
-4563 AQELNTAMGNLKN
+4563 
-4576 SLNDKDT
+4576 
-4583 TLGSQNF
+4583 
-4590 ADADPEKKN
+4590 
-4599 AYNEAVRNAENILN
+4599 
-4613 KSTGTNVPKDQV
+4613 
-4625 EAAMNQVNT
+4625 
-4634 TKAALNGTQNLE
+4634 
-4646 KAKQH
+4646 
-4651 ANTAIDGLSH
+4651 
-4661 LTNAQ
+4661 
-4666 KDALKQLVQQSTT
+4666 VQQSTT

-4715 YTDASPNK
+4715 YTDASQNK

-4738 DQTTNP
+4738 DQTTSP

-4775 QQATQSLGSLDNLN
+4775 QQASQSLGSLDNLN
-4789 NAQKQAVT
+4789 NAQKQTVT
-4797 NQINGAH
+4797 DQINGAH

-4871 ATQTEVEQAIQQVN
+4871 ATQAEVEQAIKQVN
-4885 ATKQALNGNANVQHA
+4885 AAKQALNGNANVQHA

-4987 ALISG
+4987 ALISA

-5031 QAIDQLP
+5031 HAIDQLP
-5038 NLNQAQRDEYN
+5038 NLNQAQRDEYS

-5055 TLVPNVN
+5055 ALVPNVN
-5062 AIQQAATTLNDAMTQ
+5062 AIQQAATTLNDAMTQLKQGIANKAQIKGSENYHDADTDKQTAYDNAVTKAEELLKQTTNPTMDPNTIQQALTKVNDTNQALNGNQKLADAKQDAKTTLGTLDHLNDAQKQALTTQVEQAPDIATVNNVKQNAQNLNNAMTNLNNALQDKTETLNSINFTDADQAKKDAYTNAVSHAEGILSKANGSNASQTEVEQAMQRVNEAKQALNGNDNVQRAKDAAKQVITNANDLNQAQKDALKQQVDAAQTVANVNTIKQTAQDLNQAMTQ

-5244 TPTPVLAPDTV
+5244 IPTPVLTPDTV

-5274 LAQAKQDALAN
+5274 LAQAKQEALAN

-5313 EQTKQNAQNVNTAMG
+5313 EQTKQNAQNVNTAMS

-5340 KASENYHDADVDKQT
+5340 KASENYHDADADKQT

-5373 PTLNPDD
+5373 PTLNPDE

-5390 AKNSLNGEAKLAT
+5390 AKNGLNGEAKLAT

-5461 DKDQILADGNYLNA
+5461 DKAQTLADGNYLNA

-5600 ATAQRQNDYNK
+5600 ATAQRQNDYNQ

-5885 QAAATVNTT
+5885 QAATTVNTT

-5976 NAEPNKKQAY
+5976 NAEPNKKQSY

-6055 ENQINNATTRDKV
+6055 ENQINNAT
-6068 AEIIAQAQAL
+6068 
-6078 NEAMKALKE
+6078 
-6087 SIKDQPQTEASSKFI
+6087 
-6102 NEDQAQKDAYTQAV
+6102 
-6116 QHAKDLINKTT
+6116 
-6127 DPTLAKSIIDQATQ
+6127 
-6141 AVTDAKNN
+6141 
-6149 LHGDQKLAQ
+6149 
-6158 DKQRATE
+6158 
-6165 TLNNLSNLNTPQRQA
+6165 
-6180 LENQINNAATRGEV
+6180 TRGEV

-6315 TRDEV
+6315 TRGEV

-6495 AAQSITDPTNGSNAN
+6495 AAESITDPTNGSNAN
-6510 KDAVE
+6510 KDAVD
-6515 QALTK
+6515 QVLTK

-6704 NRAMDQLSQEITGNE
+6704 NRAMDQLSQEITDNE

-6741 AVDKAKQ
+6741 TVDKAKQ

-6760 EQVIK
+6760 KQVIK
-6765 LNDAITAAKKALNGE
+6765 LNDAVTAAKKALNGE

-7013 INGAIQTV
+7013 INGAIQAV

-7122 VDKQVQSLI
+7122 VDKQVQALI

-7196 KQDVDKQVQA
+7196 KQDVDKQ
-7206 LIDEIDQNPNLT
+7206 
-7218 DKEKQAL
+7218 
-7225 KDRINQILQQG
+7225 
-7236 HNGINNAMTKEEI
+7236 
-7249 EQAKAQ
+7249 
-7255 LAQALQ
+7255 
-7261 DIKDLVKAKENAK
+7261 
-7274 QDIDKRVQALIDEI
+7274 VQALIDEI

-7524 NAAQQKIDEI
+7524 NAAQQKINEI

-7561 YINNAP
+7561 HVNNAP

-7583 EQFYPEQ
+7583 EQFNPEQ

-7697 NSEIGTT
+7697 NSEIGTA

-7751 ISDRAKQS
+7751 TSDRAKQS

-7785 IGHKKKIDEDDDI
+7785 IGHKKKLDEDDDI

-7881 DVTVEEKDTLNNGE
+7881 DVTVEEKDSLNNGE

-7928 KVLQDNEHSPILI
+7928 KVLKDNEHSPLLF
-7941 AKRRKDKEVDVE
+7941 AKRRKDKEEDVE
-7953 TTTSIESNEDDAPLL
+7953 TTTSIESKDEDVPLL

-7981 GKKSASKNLLKS
+7981 DKKSASKNTSKKVAAKKKKKKAKKNKK

>member
-1 MGNGAEHSK
+1 
-10 TINVVRG
+10 
-17 QNNQWTIA
+17 
-25 NKPDYVTLDAQTGK
+25 
-39 VTFNANTIKPNSS
+39 
-52 ITITPK
+52 
-58 AGTGHSVSSN
+58 
-68 PSTLTAPAAHT
+68 
-79 VNTTEIV
+79 
-86 KDYGSNVTAAEINNA
+86 
-101 VQVANKR
+101 
-108 TATIKNGTAMPTNLA
+108 
-123 GGSTTTIPVTVT
+123 
-135 YNDGSTEEVQES
+135 
-147 IFTKADKRELIT
+147 
-159 AKNHL
+159 
-164 DDPVSTEG
+164 
-172 KKPGTI
+172 
-178 TQYNN
+178 
-183 AMHNAQQ
+183 
-190 QINTAKT
+190 
-197 EAQQVIN
+197 
-204 NERATPQQVSDA
+204 
-216 LTKVRAAQTKIDQA
+216 
-230 KALLQNKEDNSQ
+230 
-242 LVTSKNNLQSSVN
+242 
-255 QVPST
+255 
-260 AGMTQQSIDNYNAKK
+260 
-275 REAET
+275 
-280 EITAAQRVIDNGD
+280 
-293 ATAQQISD
+293 
-301 EKHRVD
+301 
-307 NALTAL
+307 
-313 NQAKHD
+313 
-319 LTADT
+319 
-324 HALEQAVQQLNR
+324 
-336 TGTTTGKKPASITAY
+336 
-351 NNSIRALQSDLTSA
+351 
-365 KNSANAIIQKPIRT
+365 
-379 VQEVQSALTNVNRV
+379 
-393 NERLTQ
+393 
-399 AINQLVPLADNSA
+399 
-412 LRTAKTKLDE
+412 
-422 EINKSVTT
+422 
-430 DGMTQSS
+430 
-437 IQAYENAKRA
+437 
-447 GQTESTNAQNVINNG
+447 
-462 DATDQQIA
+462 
-470 AEKTKVEEK
+470 
-479 YNSLKQAIAG
+479 
-489 LTPDL
+489 
-494 APLQTAKT
+494 
-502 QLQNDIDQP
+502 
-511 TSTTGMTSTSVATFN
+511 
-526 EKLSAA
+526 
-532 RTKIQEIDRVLASHP
+532 
-547 DVATIRQNVTAAN
+547 
-560 AAKTA
+560 
-565 LDQARNGL
+565 
-573 TVDKAPLEN
+573 
-582 AKNQLQHSIDT
+582 
-593 QTSTTGMTQDSINA
+593 
-607 YNAKLTAA
+607 
-615 RNKIQQINQVL
+615 
-626 AGSPT
+626 
-631 VEQIN
+631 
-636 TNTSAAN
+636 
-643 QAKSDLDHAR
+643 
-653 QALTPD
+653 
-659 KAPLQNAKTQLEQS
+659 
-673 INQPTD
+673 
-679 TTGMTTASLNAYNQK
+679 
-694 LQAARQKLT
+694 
-703 EINQV
+703 
-708 LNGNPTVQN
+708 
-717 INDKVTEANQAK
+717 
-729 DQLNTARQGLTL
+729 
-741 DRQPALTTLH
+741 
-751 GASNLN
+751 
-757 QAQQNNFT
+757 
-765 QQINAAQNHAAL
+765 
-777 ETIKSNITAL
+777 
-787 NTAMTK
+787 
-793 LKDSVADNNTIKS
+793 
-806 GQNYTDATPA
+806 
-816 NKQAYDNAVNAA
+816 
-828 KGVIGE
+828 
-834 TTNPTMDV
+834 
-842 NTVNQKAASVKS
+842 
-854 TKDALDGQQNLQR
+854 
-867 AKTEATNAITHASDL
+867 
-882 NQAQKNALTQQ
+882 
-893 VNSAQ
+893 
-898 NVQAVNDIKQTTHS
+898 
-912 LNTAMTGLK
+912 
-921 RGVANHN
+921 
-928 QVVQSDNYVN
+928 
-938 ADTNKKNDYNNAY
+938 
-951 NHAND
+951 
-956 IINGNAQHPVIT
+956 
-968 PSDVNNALS
+968 
-977 NVTSKE
+977 
-983 HALNGEAKLNAAK
+983 
-996 QEANTALG
+996 
-1004 HLNNLNN
+1004 
-1011 AQRQNLQSQI
+1011 
-1021 NGAHQIDAVNT
+1021 
-1032 IKQNATNLNSAMGN
+1032 
-1046 LRQAVADKDQV
+1046 
-1057 KRTEDYA
+1057 
-1064 DADTAKQNAYNS
+1064 
-1076 AVSSAETII
+1076 
-1085 NQTTNPTMSVDDVNR
+1085 
-1100 ATSAVT
+1100 
-1106 SNKNALNG
+1106 
-1114 DEKLAQSKTDAA
+1114 
-1126 RAIDALPHLN
+1126 
-1136 NAQKADVKSKINAAS
+1136 
-1151 NIAGVNTVKQQGTD
+1151 
-1165 LNTAMGNLQ
+1165 
-1174 GAINDEQTTLN
+1174 
-1185 SQNYQDAT
+1185 
-1193 PSKKTAYTNAVQ
+1193 
-1205 AAKDILNKSNGQNKT
+1205 
-1220 KDQVTEAMNQLNSA
+1220 
-1234 KNNLDGTRLL
+1234 
-1244 DQAKQTAKQQLN
+1244 
-1256 NMTHLTTA
+1256 
-1264 QKTNLTN
+1264 
-1271 QINSGTTVAGVH
+1271 
-1283 TVQSNA
+1283 
-1289 NTLDQAMNTLRQS
+1289 
-1302 IANKDATK
+1302 
-1310 ASEDYVDANNDKQTA
+1310 
-1325 YNNAVAAAE
+1325 
-1334 TIINANSNPEMN
+1334 
-1346 PSTITQKAEQ
+1346 
-1356 VNSSKTALNGDEN
+1356 
-1369 LAAAKQN
+1369 
-1376 AKTYLNTLTS
+1376 
-1386 ITDAQ
+1386 
-1391 KNNLISQIS
+1391 
-1400 SATRVSGVDTVKQ
+1400 
-1413 NAQHLD
+1413 
-1419 QAMAS
+1419 
-1424 LQSGINNE
+1424 
-1432 SQVKSSEKYR
+1432 
-1442 DADTNKQQE
+1442 
-1451 YDNAITAAKA
+1451 
-1461 ILNKSTGPNTAQNAV
+1461 
-1476 EAALQRVNNAK
+1476 
-1487 DALNGDAKL
+1487 
-1496 IAAQN
+1496 
-1501 AAKQHLG
+1501 
-1508 TLTHITTAQR
+1508 
-1518 NDLTNQISQATNLAG
+1518 
-1533 VESVKQSA
+1533 
-1541 NSLDGAMGNL
+1541 
-1551 QTAINDKSG
+1551 
-1560 TLASQNFL
+1560 
-1568 DADEQKRN
+1568 
-1576 AYNQAVSAAE
+1576 
-1586 TILNKQTG
+1586 
-1594 PNTAKTAVEQ
+1594 
-1604 ALNNVNNAKHALNG
+1604 
-1618 TQNLNN
+1618 
-1624 AKQAAITAINGAS
+1624 
-1637 DLNQKQKDA
+1637 
-1646 LKTQANGAQRV
+1646 
-1657 SNAQDVQR
+1657 
-1665 NATELNTAMGTLKHA
+1665 
-1680 IADKTN
+1680 
-1686 TLASSKYVNADSTKQ
+1686 
-1701 NAYTTKVTNA
+1701 
-1711 EHIISG
+1711 
-1717 TPTVVTT
+1717 
-1724 PSEVTAAANQVNSAK
+1724 
-1739 QELNGDERL
+1739 
-1748 RVAKQNANT
+1748 
-1757 AIDALTQLNTPQKA
+1757 
-1771 KLKEQVG
+1771 
-1778 QANRLEDVQTVQ
+1778 
-1790 TNGQALNNAMKGLRD
+1790 
-1805 SIANETTVKAS
+1805 
-1816 QNYTDASSNN
+1816 
-1826 QSTYN
+1826 
-1831 SAVSNAKGIINQTN
+1831 
-1845 NPTMDTSAITQ
+1845 
-1856 ATTQVNNAKNGL
+1856 
-1868 NGAENLRNAQNT
+1868 
-1880 AKQNLNTLSHLTNN
+1880 
-1894 QKSAISTQID
+1894 
-1904 RAGHVSEVTA
+1904 
-1914 AKNAATELNTQMGN
+1914 
-1928 LEQAIHDQNT
+1928 
-1938 VKQSVK
+1938 
-1944 FTDADKAKRD
+1944 
-1954 AYTNAVSRAE
+1954 
-1964 AILNKTQGANTS
+1964 
-1976 KQDVEAA
+1976 
-1983 IQNVSSAKN
+1983 
-1992 ALNGDQNVTNAKNAA
+1992 
-2007 KNALNNLTSINNA
+2007 
-2020 QKRDLTT
+2020 
-2027 KIDQATTV
+2027 
-2035 AGVEAVSNTGTQLN
+2035 
-2049 TAMANLQNGIN
+2049 
-2060 DKTNTLASEN
+2060 
-2070 YHDADS
+2070 
-2076 DKKTAYTQAVTN
+2076 
-2088 AENILNKN
+2088 
-2096 SGSNLD
+2096 
-2102 KTAVENAL
+2102 
-2110 SQVANAK
+2110 
-2117 GALNGNHN
+2117 
-2125 LEQAKSNANTTING
+2125 
-2139 LQHLT
+2139 
-2144 TAQKDKLKQQV
+2144 
-2155 QQAQNV
+2155 
-2161 AGVDTVKSSAN
+2161 
-2172 TLNGAMGT
+2172 
-2180 LRNSIQDNTATK
+2180 
-2192 NGQNYLDATGSN
+2192 
-2204 KTNYNNAVDSAN
+2204 
-2216 GVINA
+2216 
-2221 TSNPNMDANAIN
+2221 
-2233 QIATQVTSTK
+2233 
-2243 NALDGTHNLT
+2243 
-2253 QAKQTATNAID
+2253 
-2264 GATNLNKAQKD
+2264 
-2275 ALKAQV
+2275 
-2281 TSAQRVA
+2281 
-2288 NVTSIQQTANELN
+2288 
-2301 TAMGQLQHGI
+2301 
-2311 DDENA
+2311 
-2316 TKQTQKYR
+2316 
-2324 DAEQSK
+2324 
-2330 KTAYDQAVAAAK
+2330 
-2342 AILNKQTGSNSD
+2342 
-2354 KAAVDRALQQVT
+2354 
-2366 STKDALNGDAKLAE
+2366 
-2380 AKAAAKQNLGTLNHI
+2380 
-2395 TNAQRTDL
+2395 
-2403 EGQINQATTVDGV
+2403 
-2416 NTVKTN
+2416 
-2422 ANTLD
+2422 
-2427 GAMNS
+2427 
-2432 LQGSIND
+2432 
-2439 KDATLRNQNYLDAD
+2439 
-2453 ESKRNAYT
+2453 
-2461 QAVTAAEGILNKQT
+2461 
-2475 GGNTSKADVDNALNA
+2475 
-2490 VTRAKAALNGAENL
+2490 
-2504 RNAKTSATNTIN
+2504 
-2516 GLPNLTQLQKDN
+2516 
-2528 LKHQVEQAQNVAGVN
+2528 
-2543 GVKDKGN
+2543 
-2550 TLNTAMGAL
+2550 
-2559 RTSIQNDNTTK
+2559 
-2570 TSQNYL
+2570 
-2576 DASDSNK
+2576 
-2583 NNYNTAVNNAN
+2583 
-2594 GVINATNNPNMDA
+2594 
-2607 NAINGMAN
+2607 
-2615 QVNTTKA
+2615 
-2622 ALNGVQNL
+2622 
-2630 AQAKTNAT
+2630 
-2638 NTINNAHDL
+2638 
-2647 NQKQKDALKT
+2647 
-2657 QVNNAQRVS
+2657 
-2666 DANNVQ
+2666 
-2672 HTATELNGAMTALKA
+2672 
-2687 AIADKER
+2687 
-2694 TKASGNY
+2694 
-2701 VNADQEKRQAYDS
+2701 
-2714 KVTNA
+2714 
-2719 ENIINGTPNA
+2719 
-2729 TLTVNDVNSAT
+2729 
-2740 SQVNAAKTA
+2740 
-2749 LNGDN
+2749 
-2754 NLRVA
+2754 
-2759 KENANNTID
+2759 
-2768 GLAQLNNAQKAKLKE
+2768 
-2783 QVQSA
+2783 
-2788 TTLEGVQTVKNS
+2788 
-2800 SQTLNTAM
+2800 
-2808 KGLRDS
+2808 
-2814 IANEAT
+2814 
-2820 IKAGQNYT
+2820 
-2828 DASPTNRNEYDS
+2828 
-2840 AVTAAKAIINQ
+2840 
-2851 TSNPTME
+2851 
-2858 PNTITQAT
+2858 
-2866 SQVTTKE
+2866 
-2873 HALNGAQNLAQAK
+2873 
-2886 TTAKNN
+2886 
-2892 LNNLTSINNAQ
+2892 
-2903 KDALTRSIDGAT
+2903 
-2915 TVAGVNQETAKA
+2915 
-2927 TELNN
+2927 
-2932 AMHSLQN
+2932 
-2939 GINDEAQTKQTQK
+2939 
-2952 YLDAEPIKK
+2952 
-2961 SAYDQAVNAAKAILT
+2961 
-2976 KASGQNVDKAAVEQA
+2976 
-2991 LQNVNSTKTA
+2991 
-3001 LNGDAKLNEAKAAAK
+3001 
-3016 QTLGTLTHINN
+3016 
-3027 AQRTALDNEITQATN
+3027 
-3042 VEGVNT
+3042 
-3048 VKAKAQQLDGA
+3048 
-3059 MGQLETSIRDK
+3059 
-3070 DTTLQSQNY
+3070 
-3079 QDADDAKRTAYSQAV
+3079 
-3094 NAAAT
+3094 
-3099 ILNKTAGGNT
+3099 
-3109 PKADVERAMQAVTQ
+3109 
-3123 ANTALNGIQNLER
+3123 
-3136 AKQAAN
+3136 
-3142 TAITNAS
+3142 
-3149 DLNTKQKEA
+3149 
-3158 LKAQVTSAGRVSAA
+3158 
-3172 NGVEHTATEL
+3172 
-3182 NTAMTALKRAIADKA
+3182 
-3197 ETKASGNY
+3197 
-3205 VNADANKRQA
+3205 
-3215 YDEKVTAAENIV
+3215 
-3227 SGTPT
+3227 
-3232 PTLTPAD
+3232 
-3239 VTNAATQVTNAK
+3239 
-3251 TQLNGNH
+3251 
-3258 NLEVAKQNANTAIDG
+3258 
-3273 LTSLNGPQKAK
+3273 
-3284 LKEQVGQATTLPN
+3284 
-3297 VQTVR
+3297 
-3302 DNAQTLNSAMKGLRD
+3302 
-3317 SIANEATI
+3317 
-3325 KAGQNYTD
+3325 
-3333 ASPNNR
+3333 
-3339 SEYDSA
+3339 
-3345 VTAAKAIIDQ
+3345 
-3355 TTSPSMNAQEIN
+3355 
-3367 QAKDQVTAKQ
+3367 
-3377 QALNGQENLRT
+3377 
-3388 AQTNAKQHLNGLS
+3388 
-3401 DLTDAQKDAVKRQIE
+3401 
-3416 GATHVNEVTQ
+3416 
-3426 AQNNADALNT
+3426 
-3436 AMTNLKNGIQDQN
+3436 
-3449 TIKQGVNFTDADE
+3449 
-3462 AKRNAYTNAVTQA
+3462 
-3475 EQILNKAQGPNTA
+3475 
-3488 KDNVESALQ
+3488 
-3497 NVQRAKNELNGNQ
+3497 
-3510 NVANAKSTA
+3510 
-3519 KNALNNLTSINNA
+3519 
-3532 QKEALKTQIEGASTV
+3532 
-3547 AGVNQVSTTASE
+3547 
-3559 LNTAMSNL
+3559 
-3567 QSGIN
+3567 
-3572 DEAATKAAQKY
+3572 
-3583 TDADRD
+3583 
-3589 KQTAY
+3589 
-3594 NDAVTAAKTLLDK
+3594 
-3607 TAGSNDNKAA
+3607 
-3617 VEQALQRVNTAKTA
+3617 
-3631 LNGDARLN
+3631 
-3639 EAKNTAKQQLAT
+3639 
-3651 MSHLTNAQKAN
+3651 
-3662 LTEQIER
+3662 
-3669 GTTVAGVQGIQA
+3669 
-3681 NAGTLD
+3681 
-3687 QAMNQLRQSIASK
+3687 
-3700 DTTKSSEDY
+3700 
-3709 QDANADLQ
+3709 
-3717 NAYNRAV
+3717 
-3724 SDAEGIISATN
+3724 
-3735 NPEMNP
+3735 
-3741 DTINQKASQVNSAK
+3741 
-3755 SALNGD
+3755 
-3761 EKLAAAKQTAKTDI
+3761 
-3775 GRLTDLN
+3775 
-3782 NAQRTAAN
+3782 
-3790 AEVDQAPNLA
+3790 
-3800 AVTAA
+3800 
-3805 KNKATSLNT
+3805 
-3814 AMGNLKHAL
+3814 
-3823 AEKDNTKRSVNYTDA
+3823 
-3838 DQPKQQAYDTA
+3838 
-3849 VTQAEA
+3849 
-3855 ITNANGSNAN
+3855 
-3865 ETQVQAALNQLN
+3865 
-3877 QAKNDLNGDNKVAQA
+3877 
-3892 KETAKRALAS
+3892 
-3902 YSNLNN
+3902 
-3908 AQSTAATSQI
+3908 
-3918 DNATTVADVT
+3918 
-3928 AAQNTANELNTA
+3928 
-3940 MGQLQNGINDQNTVK
+3940 
-3955 QQVNF
+3955 
-3960 TDADQGKK
+3960 
-3968 DAYTNA
+3968 
-3974 VTNAQGILDKA
+3974 
-3985 NGQNMTKAQVEAA
+3985 
-3998 LNQVTTAKNALNG
+3998 
-4011 DANVRQAK
+4011 
-4019 SDAKANLG
+4019 
-4027 TLTHL
+4027 
-4032 NNAQKQD
+4032 
-4039 LTSQIEGATTVNGVN
+4039 
-4054 SVKTKAQDLDGAMQ
+4054 
-4068 RLESAIANKDQTKA
+4068 
-4082 SENYIDADPTKK
+4082 
-4094 TAFDNAIIQ
+4094 
-4103 AESYLNK
+4103 
-4110 DHGANKDKQAVEQAI
+4110 
-4125 QSVTSTENALN
+4125 
-4136 GDANLQRAKTEAT
+4136 
-4149 QAIDN
+4149 
-4154 LTHLNTPQKTA
+4154 
-4165 LKQQVNAAQRVSGVT
+4165 
-4180 DLKNSATSL
+4180 
-4189 NNAMDQL
+4189 
-4196 KQAIADHD
+4196 
-4204 TIVAGGNYTNASP
+4204 
-4217 DKQGAYTD
+4217 
-4225 AYNAAKNIVNGSPN
+4225 
-4239 VITNAADVTA
+4239 
-4249 ATQRVNN
+4249 
-4256 AETGLNGDTNLATAK
+4256 
-4271 QQAKDALRQMT
+4271 
-4282 HLSDAQKQ
+4282 
-4290 SITGQIDSATQV
+4290 
-4302 TGVQSVKDNAT
+4302 VQSVKDNAT

-4325 IANKDEVK
+4325 IANKDDVK

-4340 ADTDKQNAYNTA
+4340 ADRDKQNAYNTA
-4352 VTSAENIINAT
+4352 VTNAENIINAT
-4363 SQPTLNPSAVTQ
+4363 SQPTLDPSAVTQ
-4375 AANQVNTNK
+4375 AANQVSTNK

-4527 QRLSTLDN
+4527 QTLSTLDN

-4599 AYNEAVRNAENILN
+4599 AYNEAVHNAENILN

-4625 EAAMNQVNT
+4625 EAAMNQVNA

-4666 KDALKQLVQQSTT
+4666 KEALKQLVQQSTT

-4715 YTDASPNK
+4715 YTDASQNK

-4738 DQTTNP
+4738 DQTTSP

-4775 QQATQSLGSLDNLN
+4775 QQASQSLGSLDNLN
-4789 NAQKQAVT
+4789 NAQKQTVT
-4797 NQINGAH
+4797 DQINGAH

-4871 ATQTEVEQAIQQVN
+4871 ATQAEVEQAIKQVN
-4885 ATKQALNGNANVQHA
+4885 AAKQALNGNANVQHA

-4987 ALISG
+4987 ALISA

-5031 QAIDQLP
+5031 HAIDQLP
-5038 NLNQAQRDEYN
+5038 NLNQAQRDEYS

-5062 AIQQAATTLNDAMTQ
+5062 AIQQAATTLNDAMTQLKQGIANKAQIKGSENYHDADTDKQTAYDNAVTKAEELLKQTTNPTMDPNTIQQALTKVNDTNQALNGNQKLADAKQDAKTTLGTLDHLNDAQKQALTTQVEQAPDIATVNNVKQNAQNLNNAMTNLNNALQDKTETLNSINFTDADQAKKDAYTNAVSHAEGILSKANGSNASQTEVEQAMQRVNEAKQALNGNDNVQRAKDAAKQVITNANDLNQAQKDALKQQVDAAQTVANVNTIKQTAQDLNQAMTQ

-5244 TPTPVLAPDTV
+5244 IPTPVLTPDTV

-5274 LAQAKQDALAN
+5274 LAQAKQEALAN

-5313 EQTKQNAQNVNTAMG
+5313 EQTKQNAQNVNTAMS

-5340 KASENYHDADVDKQT
+5340 KASENYHDADADKQT

-5373 PTLNPDD
+5373 PTLNPDE

-5390 AKNSLNGEAKLAT
+5390 AKNGLNGEAKLAT

-5461 DKDQILADGNYLNA
+5461 DKAQTLADGNYLNA

-5600 ATAQRQNDYNK
+5600 ATAQRQNDYNQ

-5885 QAAATVNTT
+5885 QAATTVNTT

-5976 NAEPNKKQAY
+5976 NAEPNKKQSY

-6055 ENQINNATTRDKV
+6055 ENQINNAT
-6068 AEIIAQAQAL
+6068 
-6078 NEAMKALKE
+6078 
-6087 SIKDQPQTEASSKFI
+6087 
-6102 NEDQAQKDAYTQAV
+6102 
-6116 QHAKDLINKTT
+6116 
-6127 DPTLAKSIIDQATQ
+6127 
-6141 AVTDAKNN
+6141 
-6149 LHGDQKLAQ
+6149 
-6158 DKQRATE
+6158 
-6165 TLNNLSNLNTPQRQA
+6165 
-6180 LENQINNAATRGEV
+6180 TRGEV

-6315 TRDEV
+6315 TRGEV

-6495 AAQSITDPTNGSNAN
+6495 AAESITDPTNGSNAN
-6510 KDAVE
+6510 KDAVD
-6515 QALTK
+6515 QVLTK

-6704 NRAMDQLSQEITGNE
+6704 NRAMDQLSQEITDNE

-6741 AVDKAKQ
+6741 TVDKAKQ

-6760 EQVIK
+6760 KQVIK
-6765 LNDAITAAKKALNGE
+6765 LNDAVTAAKKALNGE

-7013 INGAIQTV
+7013 INGAIQAV

-7122 VDKQVQSLI
+7122 VDKQVQALI

-7196 KQDVDKQVQA
+7196 KQDVDKQ
-7206 LIDEIDQNPNLT
+7206 
-7218 DKEKQAL
+7218 
-7225 KDRINQILQQG
+7225 
-7236 HNGINNAMTKEEI
+7236 
-7249 EQAKAQ
+7249 
-7255 LAQALQ
+7255 
-7261 DIKDLVKAKENAK
+7261 
-7274 QDIDKRVQALIDEI
+7274 VQALIDEI

-7524 NAAQQKIDEI
+7524 NAAQQKINEI

-7561 YINNAP
+7561 HVNNAP

-7583 EQFYPEQ
+7583 EQFNPEQ

-7697 NSEIGTT
+7697 NSEIGTA

-7751 ISDRAKQS
+7751 TSDRAKQS

-7785 IGHKKKIDEDDDI
+7785 IGHKKKLDEDDDI

-7881 DVTVEEKDTLNNGE
+7881 DVTVEEKDSLNNGE

-7928 KVLQDNEHSPILI
+7928 KVLKDNEHSPLLF
-7941 AKRRKDKEVDVE
+7941 AKRRKDKEEDVE
-7953 TTTSIESNEDDAPLL
+7953 TTTSIESKDEDVPLL

-7981 GKKSASKNLLKS
+7981 DKKSASKNTSKKVAAKKKKKKAKKNKK

>member
-1 MGNGAEHSK
+1 MNYRDKIQKFSIRKYTVGTFSTVIATLVFLGLNTSHAQAAETNQLASVLKQKQQNGDAQTENRESQTQNSQNSQNGQSLSAPIENEQPNNNQTNQVDASGAQPYTTKHDQPVSQNEQAKKDTADATQTQSAKAESKHEQNESRSANKKGNDNNATHVENHEANVVTASDSSDSGSVQHDRNELQAFFDANYHDYRFIDRENADSGTFNYVKGIFDKINTLLGSNDPINNKDLQVAYKELEQAVALIRTMPQRQQTSRRSSRIQTRSIESRSAEPRSVSSYQNADSSYYVENANDGSGYPVGTYINASNKGAPYNLPTTPWNTLKASAAKEIALITAKQTGDGYQWVIKFNKGHAPHENMIYWFALPADQVPVGRTDFVTVNADGTNVQWSNGAGAGANKPLPQMWPNGVNDSRSWDFKIRNRSGQVIYDWPTVHINSLKDLARAGDYFSEAGAPASTKAFGRQIFEYINGERPTESPGVPRVYTFIGKGDASYTISFKTQGPTIDKLYYAAGGRALEYNQLFMYSQLYVESTQDQQQRLNGLRQTVNRTYRLGTTKRVEISHGNVQTKKVLESSNLNIDDFIDDPLSYVKTPSNKVLGFYPTNANPNVRRPGGVQELNEYQISQLFTDDKLQQAARNRTPIQLMIGFDYPDGHGNAETLVPVNLTVLPEIQHNIKFFKNDDGQNIADKPASKQAGHPVFYVYAGNQGNASVNLGGSVTSIQPLRINLTSNENFTDKDWQITGIPRTLHIENSTNRTNNARERNIELVGNLLPGDYFVTIRFGRKEQLFEIRVKPHTPTITTTAEQLRGTALQKVPVTVSGVPLDPSALVYLVIPTSQTRDGGSEADQIPSGYTKIATGTPDGVHSTITIRPEDYVVFIPPVGHQIRALIYYNNVVASNMSNAVTILPDDIPPTINNPVGLNAKYYRGDEVSFTMGVSDRHSGIKSTTITTLPSGWTSNLTKADKNNGSLSITGRVSMNQAFNSDITFKVSATDNVNNTTNDSQSKHVTVHVGKISDDAHPIVLGNSEKVVVVNPTALTGDEKQRIITAFMNKNQNIRGYLASSNPVAVDDHGNVTLHYRDGSSTALDATNVMTYEPVVKTEYQTANAPKTATVTIAKGQSFSIGDIKQYFTLSNGQPIPSGTFTNITSDRTIPTAQEVSQMNAGTQLYHIVASNAYHKDTEDFYISLKIIDVKQPEGDQRVYRTSTYDLTTDEISKVKQAFINANRDIITLAEGDISVTNTPNGANVSTITVNINKGRLTKSFTSNLTNMNFLRWISFPQDYTVTWTNAKIANRPTDGGLSWSDDHKSLIYRYDATLGTQITTNDILTMLKATTTVAGLRNNIAGNEKAQAEAGGRPNYKSSGYSQSNPTTDGQRQFTLNGQVIQVLDIINPSNGFGGQPVTNSNVRANHSNSTVVSVNEPAANGAGAFTIDHVVKSNSTHNAADAVYKAQLYLSPYGPKQYVEHLNQNTGNTNEAINIYFVPSDLVNPTISVGNYANHQVFSGETFTNTITANDNFGVQSVTVPATSQLTGTVDNNHQHVSATAPNVTSATNKTINLVANDTSGNTATTSFNVTIKPLRDKYRVGTSSTAANPVRIANISNNATVSQADQTAIINSLTFTETVPNRSYARASTNEITSKTVSNVSRNGNNANVTVTVTYQDGTTSTVTVPVKHVIPEIVAHSHYTVQGQDFPTGNGASASDYFKLSNGSAIPDATITWVSGQAPNKNNTTIGQDINVTAHILIDGETTPITKTATYKVVRTVPKQVFETTRGVLYPGVSDMYDAKQYVKPVNNSWSTNAQHMNFQFVGTYGPNKDVVGISTRLIRVTYDNRQTEDLNIISKVKPDPPRIDGNSVTYKAGLTNQEIKVNNVLNNSSVKLFKADNTPLNVTNITHGSGFSSVVTVSDALPNGEIKARSSISMNNVTYTTQDEHGQVVTVTRNESVDSNDSASVLVTPQLQATTEGAVFIKGGDDFDFGHVERFIQNPPHGATVAWHDSPDTWKHTVGNTHKTVVVTLPNGQGTRNVEVPVKVYPVANAKAPSRDVKGQNLTNGTDAINYITFDPNTNTNGITAAWANRQQPNNQQAGVQNLNVDVTYPGISAAKQVPVTVNVYQFEFPQNSYTTTVGGTLASGTQASGYAQMQNATGLPTDGFTYKWNNAATGTNDANWAAMNKPNVAKVVNAKYDIIYNGHTFATSLPAKFVVKDVQPAKPTVTETAAGAITIAPGANQTVNTHAGNVTTYADKLVIKRNGNVVTTFTRRNNTSPWVKEASAANVTGIVGTNNGITVAAGTFNPADTIQVVATQGSGETISDEQRSDDFTVVAPQPNQATTKIWQNGHIDITPNNPSGHLINPTQVMDIAYTEKVGNGAEHSK
-10 TINVVRG
+10 TLNVVRG

-25 NKPDYVTLDAQTGK
+25 NKPDYVTLDAHTGK

-52 ITITPK
+52 INITPK
-58 AGTGHSVSSN
+58 AGTGLSASSN

-101 VQVANKR
+101 VHVAEKR
-108 TATIKNGTAMPTNLA
+108 NATIKNGTAMPTNLA

-164 DDPVSTEG
+164 DDPVSTDG

-183 AMHNAQQ
+183 AIHNAQQ

-204 NERATPQQVSDA
+204 NDRATPQQVNAA
-216 LTKVRAAQTKIDQA
+216 LSKVQAAQTKINEA

-260 AGMTQQSIDNYNAKK
+260 TGMTQQSIDNYNAKK
-275 REAET
+275 REAES

-313 NQAKHD
+313 NQAKQN

-324 HALEQAVQQLNR
+324 HELEQAVQQLNR
-336 TGTTTGKKPASITAY
+336 TGTTTGKKPASIAAY
-351 NNSIRALQSDLTSA
+351 NNSIHALQSDLTSA

-437 IQAYENAKRA
+437 IQAYESAKRA

-470 AEKTKVEEK
+470 AEKAKVEEK

-511 TSTTGMTSTSVATFN
+511 TSTTGMTSASVASFN
-526 EKLSAA
+526 DKLSAA

-560 AAKTA
+560 ATKSA

-593 QTSTTGMTQDSINA
+593 QTSTTGMTQDSVNA

-631 VEQIN
+631 VDQIN
-636 TNTSAAN
+636 TNTSVAN

-659 KAPLQNAKTQLEQS
+659 KAPLQTAKTQLEQS

-694 LQAARQKLT
+694 LQAARQKLA

-717 INDKVTEANQAK
+717 INDKVAEANQAK

-787 NTAMTK
+787 NNAMTK
-793 LKDSVADNNTIKS
+793 LKESVADNNTIKS

-834 TTNPTMDV
+834 TNNPTMDV
-842 NTVNQKAASVKS
+842 NTVNQKAESVKS
-854 TKDALDGQQNLQR
+854 TKGALDGQQNLQR
-867 AKTEATNAITHASDL
+867 AKTEAANAITHASDL

-898 NVQAVNDIKQTTHS
+898 NVQAVNDIKQTTQS

-983 HALNGEAKLNAAK
+983 HALNGEAKLNTAK

-1004 HLNNLNN
+1004 QLNNLNN

-1021 NGAHQIDAVNT
+1021 NGAHQIETVNT

-1046 LRQAVADKDQV
+1046 LRQAVADKEQV

-1064 DADTAKQNAYNS
+1064 DADSAKQNAYNS

-1085 NQTTNPTMSVDDVNR
+1085 NQTANPTMSVNDVNS

-1106 SNKNALNG
+1106 TNKNALNG

-1220 KDQVTEAMNQLNSA
+1220 KDQVTEAMNQVNSA

-1244 DQAKQTAKQQLN
+1244 DQAKQAAKQQLN
-1256 NMTHLTTA
+1256 NMTHLTPA

-1310 ASEDYVDANNDKQTA
+1310 ASEDYVDANHDKQTA

-1369 LAAAKQN
+1369 LATAKQN

-1391 KNNLISQIS
+1391 KNNLISQIT

-1419 QAMAS
+1419 QAMAN
-1424 LQSGINNE
+1424 LQNGINNE

-1461 ILNKSTGPNTAQNAV
+1461 ILNKQHGPNTAQNAV

-1487 DALNGDAKL
+1487 
-1496 IAAQN
+1496 N
-1501 AAKQHLG
+1501 A
-1508 TLTHITTAQR
+1508 
-1518 NDLTNQISQATNLAG
+1518 
-1533 VESVKQSA
+1533 
-1541 NSLDGAMGNL
+1541 
-1551 QTAINDKSG
+1551 
-1560 TLASQNFL
+1560 
-1568 DADEQKRN
+1568 
-1576 AYNQAVSAAE
+1576 
-1586 TILNKQTG
+1586 
-1594 PNTAKTAVEQ
+1594 
-1604 ALNNVNNAKHALNG
+1604 
-1618 TQNLNN
+1618 
-1624 AKQAAITAINGAS
+1624 
-1637 DLNQKQKDA
+1637 
-1646 LKTQANGAQRV
+1646 
-1657 SNAQDVQR
+1657 
-1665 NATELNTAMGTLKHA
+1665 
-1680 IADKTN
+1680 
-1686 TLASSKYVNADSTKQ
+1686 
-1701 NAYTTKVTNA
+1701 
-1711 EHIISG
+1711 
-1717 TPTVVTT
+1717 
-1724 PSEVTAAANQVNSAK
+1724 
-1739 QELNGDERL
+1739 
-1748 RVAKQNANT
+1748 
-1757 AIDALTQLNTPQKA
+1757 
-1771 KLKEQVG
+1771 
-1778 QANRLEDVQTVQ
+1778 
-1790 TNGQALNNAMKGLRD
+1790 
-1805 SIANETTVKAS
+1805 
-1816 QNYTDASSNN
+1816 
-1826 QSTYN
+1826 
-1831 SAVSNAKGIINQTN
+1831 
-1845 NPTMDTSAITQ
+1845 
-1856 ATTQVNNAKNGL
+1856 
-1868 NGAENLRNAQNT
+1868 
-1880 AKQNLNTLSHLTNN
+1880 
-1894 QKSAISTQID
+1894 
-1904 RAGHVSEVTA
+1904 
-1914 AKNAATELNTQMGN
+1914 
-1928 LEQAIHDQNT
+1928 
-1938 VKQSVK
+1938 
-1944 FTDADKAKRD
+1944 
-1954 AYTNAVSRAE
+1954 
-1964 AILNKTQGANTS
+1964 
-1976 KQDVEAA
+1976 
-1983 IQNVSSAKN
+1983 
-1992 ALNGDQNVTNAKNAA
+1992 
-2007 KNALNNLTSINNA
+2007 
-2020 QKRDLTT
+2020 
-2027 KIDQATTV
+2027 
-2035 AGVEAVSNTGTQLN
+2035 
-2049 TAMANLQNGIN
+2049 
-2060 DKTNTLASEN
+2060 
-2070 YHDADS
+2070 
-2076 DKKTAYTQAVTN
+2076 
-2088 AENILNKN
+2088 
-2096 SGSNLD
+2096 
-2102 KTAVENAL
+2102 
-2110 SQVANAK
+2110 
-2117 GALNGNHN
+2117 
-2125 LEQAKSNANTTING
+2125 
-2139 LQHLT
+2139 
-2144 TAQKDKLKQQV
+2144 
-2155 QQAQNV
+2155 
-2161 AGVDTVKSSAN
+2161 
-2172 TLNGAMGT
+2172 
-2180 LRNSIQDNTATK
+2180 
-2192 NGQNYLDATGSN
+2192 
-2204 KTNYNNAVDSAN
+2204 
-2216 GVINA
+2216 
-2221 TSNPNMDANAIN
+2221 
-2233 QIATQVTSTK
+2233 
-2243 NALDGTHNLT
+2243 
-2253 QAKQTATNAID
+2253 
-2264 GATNLNKAQKD
+2264 
-2275 ALKAQV
+2275 
-2281 TSAQRVA
+2281 
-2288 NVTSIQQTANELN
+2288 
-2301 TAMGQLQHGI
+2301 
-2311 DDENA
+2311 
-2316 TKQTQKYR
+2316 
-2324 DAEQSK
+2324 
-2330 KTAYDQAVAAAK
+2330 
-2342 AILNKQTGSNSD
+2342 
-2354 KAAVDRALQQVT
+2354 
-2366 STKDALNGDAKLAE
+2366 
-2380 AKAAAKQNLGTLNHI
+2380 
-2395 TNAQRTDL
+2395 
-2403 EGQINQATTVDGV
+2403 
-2416 NTVKTN
+2416 
-2422 ANTLD
+2422 
-2427 GAMNS
+2427 
-2432 LQGSIND
+2432 
-2439 KDATLRNQNYLDAD
+2439 
-2453 ESKRNAYT
+2453 
-2461 QAVTAAEGILNKQT
+2461 
-2475 GGNTSKADVDNALNA
+2475 
-2490 VTRAKAALNGAENL
+2490 
-2504 RNAKTSATNTIN
+2504 
-2516 GLPNLTQLQKDN
+2516 
-2528 LKHQVEQAQNVAGVN
+2528 
-2543 GVKDKGN
+2543 
-2550 TLNTAMGAL
+2550 
-2559 RTSIQNDNTTK
+2559 
-2570 TSQNYL
+2570 
-2576 DASDSNK
+2576 
-2583 NNYNTAVNNAN
+2583 
-2594 GVINATNNPNMDA
+2594 
-2607 NAINGMAN
+2607 
-2615 QVNTTKA
+2615 
-2622 ALNGVQNL
+2622 
-2630 AQAKTNAT
+2630 
-2638 NTINNAHDL
+2638 
-2647 NQKQKDALKT
+2647 
-2657 QVNNAQRVS
+2657 
-2666 DANNVQ
+2666 
-2672 HTATELNGAMTALKA
+2672 
-2687 AIADKER
+2687 
-2694 TKASGNY
+2694 
-2701 VNADQEKRQAYDS
+2701 
-2714 KVTNA
+2714 
-2719 ENIINGTPNA
+2719 
-2729 TLTVNDVNSAT
+2729 
-2740 SQVNAAKTA
+2740 
-2749 LNGDN
+2749 
-2754 NLRVA
+2754 
-2759 KENANNTID
+2759 
-2768 GLAQLNNAQKAKLKE
+2768 
-2783 QVQSA
+2783 
-2788 TTLEGVQTVKNS
+2788 
-2800 SQTLNTAM
+2800 
-2808 KGLRDS
+2808 
-2814 IANEAT
+2814 
-2820 IKAGQNYT
+2820 
-2828 DASPTNRNEYDS
+2828 
-2840 AVTAAKAIINQ
+2840 
-2851 TSNPTME
+2851 
-2858 PNTITQAT
+2858 
-2866 SQVTTKE
+2866 
-2873 HALNGAQNLAQAK
+2873 
-2886 TTAKNN
+2886 

-2903 KDALTRSIDGAT
+2903 KDALKSQIEGAT
-2915 TVAGVNQETAKA
+2915 TVAGVNQ
-2927 TELNN
+2927 
-2932 AMHSLQN
+2932 
-2939 GINDEAQTKQTQK
+2939 
-2952 YLDAEPIKK
+2952 
-2961 SAYDQAVNAAKAILT
+2961 
-2976 KASGQNVDKAAVEQA
+2976 
-2991 LQNVNSTKTA
+2991 
-3001 LNGDAKLNEAKAAAK
+3001 
-3016 QTLGTLTHINN
+3016 
-3027 AQRTALDNEITQATN
+3027 
-3042 VEGVNT
+3042 
-3048 VKAKAQQLDGA
+3048 
-3059 MGQLETSIRDK
+3059 
-3070 DTTLQSQNY
+3070 
-3079 QDADDAKRTAYSQAV
+3079 
-3094 NAAAT
+3094 
-3099 ILNKTAGGNT
+3099 
-3109 PKADVERAMQAVTQ
+3109 
-3123 ANTALNGIQNLER
+3123 
-3136 AKQAAN
+3136 
-3142 TAITNAS
+3142 
-3149 DLNTKQKEA
+3149 
-3158 LKAQVTSAGRVSAA
+3158 
-3172 NGVEHTATEL
+3172 
-3182 NTAMTALKRAIADKA
+3182 
-3197 ETKASGNY
+3197 
-3205 VNADANKRQA
+3205 
-3215 YDEKVTAAENIV
+3215 
-3227 SGTPT
+3227 
-3232 PTLTPAD
+3232 
-3239 VTNAATQVTNAK
+3239 
-3251 TQLNGNH
+3251 
-3258 NLEVAKQNANTAIDG
+3258 
-3273 LTSLNGPQKAK
+3273 
-3284 LKEQVGQATTLPN
+3284 
-3297 VQTVR
+3297 
-3302 DNAQTLNSAMKGLRD
+3302 
-3317 SIANEATI
+3317 
-3325 KAGQNYTD
+3325 
-3333 ASPNNR
+3333 
-3339 SEYDSA
+3339 
-3345 VTAAKAIIDQ
+3345 
-3355 TTSPSMNAQEIN
+3355 
-3367 QAKDQVTAKQ
+3367 
-3377 QALNGQENLRT
+3377 
-3388 AQTNAKQHLNGLS
+3388 
-3401 DLTDAQKDAVKRQIE
+3401 
-3416 GATHVNEVTQ
+3416 
-3426 AQNNADALNT
+3426 
-3436 AMTNLKNGIQDQN
+3436 
-3449 TIKQGVNFTDADE
+3449 
-3462 AKRNAYTNAVTQA
+3462 
-3475 EQILNKAQGPNTA
+3475 
-3488 KDNVESALQ
+3488 
-3497 NVQRAKNELNGNQ
+3497 
-3510 NVANAKSTA
+3510 
-3519 KNALNNLTSINNA
+3519 
-3532 QKEALKTQIEGASTV
+3532 
-3547 AGVNQVSTTASE
+3547 VSTSASE

-3572 DEAATKAAQKY
+3572 DETATKAAQKY
-3583 TDADRD
+3583 TDADRE
-3589 KQTAY
+3589 KQAAY
-3594 NDAVTAAKTLLDK
+3594 NDAVSAAKTLLNK
-3607 TAGSNDNKAA
+3607 TAGANDNKAA
-3617 VEQALQRVNTAKTA
+3617 VEQALQRVNTAKSA

-3651 MSHLTNAQKAN
+3651 MSHLTDAQKSN
-3662 LTEQIER
+3662 LTSQIES
-3669 GTTVAGVQGIQA
+3669 GTTVSGVQGIQA
-3681 NAGTLD
+3681 NAGTLNE
-3687 QAMNQLRQSIASK
+3687 AMNQLRQSIASK
-3700 DTTKSSEDY
+3700 DATKSSEDY

-3761 EKLAAAKQTAKTDI
+3761 EKLAAAKQTAKTEI
-3775 GRLTDLN
+3775 GRLSDLN
-3782 NAQRTAAN
+3782 NAQQTSAN

-3823 AEKDNTKRSVNYTDA
+3823 AEKDTTKRSVNYTDA
-3838 DQPKQQAYDTA
+3838 DHPKQQAYDTA
-3849 VTQAEA
+3849 VTQAEG
-3855 ITNANGSNAN
+3855 ITNANGSNAD
-3865 ETQVQAALNQLN
+3865 EAQVQTALNQLN
-3877 QAKNDLNGDNKVAQA
+3877 QAKNNLNGDNKVAKA
-3892 KETAKRALAS
+3892 KEAAKRALAS

-3918 DNATTVADVT
+3918 DNATTVAGVT

-3985 NGQNMTKAQVEAA
+3985 HGQNMTKAQVEAA
-3998 LNQVTTAKNALNG
+3998 LNQVTNAKNALNG

-4039 LTSQIEGATTVNGVN
+4039 LTSQIEDATTVNGVN
-4054 SVKTKAQDLDGAMQ
+4054 GVKTKAQDLDGAMQ
-4068 RLESAIANKDQTKA
+4068 RLQSAIANKDQTKA
-4082 SENYIDADPTKK
+4082 NENYIDADPTKK
-4094 TAFDNAIIQ
+4094 TAFDNAITQ

-4110 DHGANKDKQAVEQAI
+4110 DHGANKDKQAVEQTI

-4189 NNAMDQL
+4189 NSAMDQL

-4340 ADTDKQNAYNTA
+4340 ADRDKQNAYNTA

-4363 SQPTLNPSAVTQ
+4363 SQPTLDPSAVTQ
-4375 AANQVNTNK
+4375 AANQVSTNK

-4389 AQNLANK
+4389 AQNLENK

-4427 ISTVNQVK
+4427 INTVNQVK

-4527 QRLSTLDN
+4527 QTLSTLDN

-4563 AQELNTAMGNLKN
+4563 AQELNTAMGNLKD

-4599 AYNEAVRNAENILN
+4599 AYNEAIRNAEKILN

-4634 TKAALNGTQNLE
+4634 TKAALNGSQNLE

-4666 KDALKQLVQQSTT
+4666 KEALKQLVQQSTT

-4699 LRQSIADNA
+4699 LRQSISDNA

-4715 YTDASPNK
+4715 YTDSSPNK

-4738 DQTTNP
+4738 DQTTSP

-4797 NQINGAH
+4797 DQINGAH

-4828 AIADKD
+4828 AIADKND
-4834 ATKATVNFT
+4834 TKATVNFT

-4885 ATKQALNGNANVQHA
+4885 AAKQALNGNANVQHA

-4972 PDKQNAYNQAVAKAE
+4972 PDKQNAYKQAVAKAE

-5018 GNTNLATAKQNVQ
+5018 GNTNLAKAKQNVQ
-5031 QAIDQLP
+5031 HAIDQLP

-5062 AIQQAATTLNDAMTQ
+5062 AIQQAATTLNDAMTQLKQGIANKAQIKGSENYHDADTDKQTAYDNAVTKAEELLKQTTNPTMDPNTIQQALTKVNDTNQALNGNQKLADAKQAAKTNLGTLDHLNDAQKQALTTQVEQAPDIATVNNVKQNAQNLNNAMTNLSNALQDKTETLNSINFTDADKAKKDAYTNAVAHAEDILSKANGSNASQTEVEQAMQRVNEAKQALNGSDNVQRAKDAAKQVITNANDLNQAQKDALKQQVDAAQTVANVNTIKQTAQDLNQAMTQ

-5129 AQALQQVNQAKGDL
+5129 AQALQQVTQAKGDL

-5232 NAANQA
+5232 NATNQA

-5244 TPTPVLAPDTV
+5244 TPTPVLTPDTV

-5274 LAQAKQDALAN
+5274 LAHAKQDAIAN

-5340 KASENYHDADVDKQT
+5340 KASENYHDADADKQT

-5390 AKNSLNGEAKLAT
+5390 AKNGLNGEAKLAT

-5411 VSGMT
+5411 VNAMT

-5427 GQIDQSPEIAT
+5427 GQIDQSAEIAT
-5438 VNQVKQ
+5438 VTQVKQ

-5453 DQLSQAIN
+5453 NQLSQAIN
-5461 DKDQILADGNYLNA
+5461 DKTQTLTDGNYLNA

-5534 KQQLANL
+5534 KQQLVNL

-5548 KQSFESQITQA
+5548 KQSVESQITQA
-5559 PLVTDVTTINQKA
+5559 SLVTDVTTINQKA
-5572 QTLDHAMELLRNSV
+5572 QALDHAMELLRNSI
-5586 ADNQTTLASEDYHD
+5586 ADNQATLASEDYHD
-5600 ATAQRQNDYNK
+5600 ATAQRQNDYNQ

-5624 SPTMNPDDVNGATT
+5624 SPTMNPDDVNRATT

-5650 ENLAAA
+5650 ENLVAA

-5679 SQITQSSDIA
+5679 SQIARSSDIA

-5703 AMGNLINAIADHQAV
+5703 AMGNLINAIADHQVV
-5718 EQRGNFIN
+5718 EQRGNFVN
-5726 ADTDKQTAYNTAVN
+5726 ADTDKQTAYTTAVN
-5740 EAAAMINKQT
+5740 EAEAMINKQT

-5823 ANTLNQAMHGLRQ
+5823 ANTLNQAMHGLRE

-5885 QAAATVNTT
+5885 QAATTVNTT

-5909 HAKQTVSQLAHLN
+5909 RAKQTVSQLAHLN

-5938 RTAVKQDLTE
+5938 RTAVNHDLAE

-5976 NAEPNKKQAY
+5976 NAEPNKKQAF

-6004 INKGNVSS
+6004 INKGNVTS
-6012 ATQAVISS
+6012 ATQAVTSS

-6149 LHGDQKLAQ
+6149 LHGDQKIAQ

-6242 QNAKDL
+6242 QHAKDL
-6248 INQTNNPTLDKAQ
+6248 INQTSNPTLDKAQ

-6367 VQNAKDLINQ
+6367 VQHAKDLINQ

-6466 VDQVNTDKA
+6466 VDQVNVDKV

-6495 AAQSITDPTNGSNAN
+6495 AAQSITDPNNGSNAN

-6554 QIATAKQNID
+6554 QIASAKQNID

-6586 DQLQQAVNEHA
+6586 DQLQQAVNDHT

-6603 DYTQADSDKQN
+6603 DYTQADSDKQK

-6639 LQNILNAKQALN
+6639 LQNILNAKQALT

-6682 GRIDQSN
+6682 GRIDQSD

-6704 NRAMDQLSQEITGNE
+6704 NRAMNQLSQEITGNE

-6732 TQVKQVYDE
+6732 TQVKRVYDE
-6741 AVDKAKQ
+6741 AVDKAKE
-6748 ALDKSTGQNLTA
+6748 ALNKATGQNLTA
-6760 EQVIK
+6760 EEVIK
-6765 LNDAITAAKKALNGE
+6765 LNDAVTAAKQALNGE

-6785 RKAEALQR
+6785 RKSEALQR

-6826 RATKLDNAMGAVQ
+6826 RAVQLDDAMGAVQ

-6844 QHLGVISSTNY
+6844 HHLDVISSTNY

-6869 IANAAHELDKVQ
+6869 ITNATHELDKVQ
-6881 GNAIAKAEAEQLKQN
+6881 GSAIAKAEAEQLKQH
-6896 IIDAQNALNG
+6896 IIDAQKALNG
-6906 DQNLANAKDKANAF
+6906 DQNLATAKDKANAF
-6920 VNSLNGLNQQQQ
+6920 VDTLNGLNQQQQ
-6932 DLAHKAINNADTVSD
+6932 DLAHQAINNADTVTGIANIIND
-6947 VTDIVNN
+6947 
-6954 QIDLNDA
+6954 QIDLNNA

-6969 DNEIPNAEQTVNYQN
+6969 DNEIPTAEQTVNYQN
-6984 ADDNAKT
+6984 ADDVAKS

-6999 ANTLLNSDNTNVND
+6999 ANTLINSDHTNVND

-7021 NDAIHNL
+7021 KDAIQNL
-7028 NGDQRLQDA
+7028 NGEQRLQEA

-7042 QSINQALANKL
+7042 QNVNKVLADKL

-7071 KAEEL
+7071 KAEAL

-7085 KATSNQAVSQVQTAG
+7085 KATSNQDVSQVQTAG

-7122 VDKQVQSLI
+7122 VDKQVQALI

-7174 AKAQLAQALQDI
+7174 AKAQLAQALQEI
-7186 KDLVK
+7186 KDIVK
-7191 AKEDA
+7191 AK
-7196 KQDVDKQVQA
+7196 
-7206 LIDEIDQNPNLT
+7206 
-7218 DKEKQAL
+7218 
-7225 KDRINQILQQG
+7225 
-7236 HNGINNAMTKEEI
+7236 
-7249 EQAKAQ
+7249 
-7255 LAQALQ
+7255 
-7261 DIKDLVKAKENAK
+7261 
-7274 QDIDKRVQALIDEI
+7274 
-7288 DQNPNL
+7288 
-7294 TDKEKQALKDRI
+7294 
-7306 NQILQQGHNDI
+7306 
-7317 NNALTKEE
+7317 
-7325 IEQAKAQLAQ
+7325 
-7335 ALQDI
+7335 
-7340 KDLVKAKEDAKNA
+7340 
-7353 IKALANAKRDQIN
+7353 
-7366 SNPDLTPEQKAKALK
+7366 
-7381 EIDEAEKRAL
+7381 
-7391 QNVENAQT
+7391 
-7399 IDQLN
+7399 
-7404 RGLNLGLDDIRN
+7404 
-7416 THVWEV
+7416 
-7422 DEQPAV
+7422 
-7428 NEIFEATPEQIL
+7428 
-7440 VNGELIVHRDD
+7440 
-7451 IITEQDILAHINLI
+7451 
-7465 DQLSAEV
+7465 
-7472 IDTPS
+7472 
-7477 TATISDSLTAKV
+7477 
-7489 EVTLLDGS
+7489 
-7497 KVIVNVPVKVVE
+7497 
-7509 KELSVVK
+7509 
-7516 QQAIESIE
+7516 
-7524 NAAQQKIDEI
+7524 
-7534 NNSVTLTLE
+7534 
-7543 QKEAAIAEV
+7543 
-7552 NKLKQQAID
+7552 
-7561 YINNAP
+7561 
-7567 DVHSVEEIQ
+7567 
-7576 QQEQAHI
+7576 
-7583 EQFYPEQ
+7583 
-7590 FTIEQAKSNA
+7590 
-7600 IKSIE
+7600 
-7605 DAIQHMI
+7605 
-7612 DEIKARTDLTDKEK
+7612 
-7626 QEAIAKLNQL
+7626 
-7636 KEQAIQAIQRAQS
+7636 
-7649 IDEISEQLEQ
+7649 
-7659 FKAQMKAA
+7659 
-7667 NPTAK
+7667 
-7672 ELAKRKQEAIS
+7672 
-7683 RIKDFSNEKINSIR
+7683 
-7697 NSEIGTT
+7697 
-7704 DEKQA
+7704 
-7709 AMNQINEIVL
+7709 
-7719 ETIRDIN
+7719 
-7726 NAHTL
+7726 
-7731 QQVEAAL
+7731 
-7738 NNGIARISAVQIV
+7738 
-7751 ISDRAKQS
+7751 
-7759 SSTGNESNSHLT
+7759 
-7771 IGYGTANHPFNSST
+7771 
-7785 IGHKKKIDEDDDI
+7785 
-7798 DPLHMRHFSNNF
+7798 
-7810 GNVIKNAIGVVGISG
+7810 
-7825 LLASFWFFIAKRRRK
+7825 
-7840 EDEEEELEIR
+7840 
-7850 DNNKD
+7850 
-7855 SIKETLDDT
+7855 
-7864 KHLPLLFAKRR
+7864 
-7875 RKEDEE
+7875 
-7881 DVTVEEKDTLNNGE
+7881 
-7895 SLDKVKHTPFF
+7895 
-7906 LPKRR
+7906 
-7911 RKEDEED
+7911 
-7918 VEVTNENTDE
+7918 
-7928 KVLQDNEHSPILI
+7928 
-7941 AKRRKDKEVDVE
+7941 
-7953 TTTSIESNEDDAPLL
+7953 
-7968 LAKKK
+7968 
-7973 NQKDNQSK
+7973 
-7981 GKKSASKNLLKS
+7981 

>member
-1 MGNGAEHSK
+1 MNYRDKIQKFSIRKYTVGTFSTVIATLVFLGFNTSQAHAAETNQPASVVKQKQQSNNEQTENRESQVQNSQNSQNGQSLSATHENEQPNISQANLVDQKVAQSSTTNDEQPASQNVNTKKDSATAATTQPDKEQSKHKQNESQSANKNGNDNRAAHVENHEANVVTASDSSDNGNVQHDRNELQAFFDANYHDYRFIDRENADSGTFNYVKGIFDKINTLLGSNDPINNKDLQLAYKELEQAVALIRTMPQRQQTSRRSNRIQTRSVESRAAEPRSVSDYQNANSSYYVENANDGSGYPVGTYINASSKGAPYNLPTTPWNTLKASDSKEIALMTAKQTGDGYQWVIKFNKGHAPHQNMIFWFALPADQVPVGRTDFVTVNSDGTNVQWSHGAGAGANKPLQQMWEYGVNDPHRSHDFKIRNRSGQVIYDWPTVHIYSLEDLSRASDYFSEAGATPATKAFGRQNFEYINGQKPAESPGVPKVYTFIGQGDASYTISFKTQGPTVNKLYYAAGGRALEYNQLFMYSQLYVESTQDHQQRLNGIRQVVNRTYRIGTTKRVEVSQGNVQTKKVLESTNLNIDDFVDDPLSYVKTPSNKVLGFYSNNANTNAFRPGGAQQLNEYQLSQLFTDQKLQEAARTRNPIRLMIGFDYPDAYGNSETLVPVNLTVLPEIQHNIKFFKNDDTQNIAEKPFSKQAGHPVFYVYAGNQGNASVNLGGSVTSIQPLRINLTSNENFTDKDWQITGIPRTLHIENSTNRPNNARERNIELVGNLLPGDYFGTIRFGRKEQLFEIRVKPHTPTITTTAEQLRGTALQKVPVNISGIPLDPSALVYLVAPTNQTTNGGSEADQIPSGYTILATGTPDGVHNTITIRPQDYVVFIPPVGKQIRAVVYYNKVVASNMSNAVTILPDDIPPTINNPVGINAKYYRGDEVNFTMGVSDRHSGIKNTTITTLPNGWTSNLTKADKNNGSLSITGRVSMNQAFNSDITFKVSATDNVNNTTNDSQSKHVSIHVGKISEDAHPIVLGNTEKVVVVNPTAVSNDEKQSIITAFMNKNQNIRGYLASTDPVTVDNNGNVTLHYRDGSSTTLDATNVMTYEPVVKPEYQTVNAAKTATVTIAKGQSFSIGDIKQYFTLSNGQPIPSGTFTNITSDRTIPTAQEVSQMNAGTQLYHITATNAYHKDSEDFYISLKIIDVKQPEGDQRVYRTSTYDLTTDEISKVKQAFINANRDVITLAEGDISVTNTPNGANVSTITVNINKGRLTKSFASNLANMNFLRWVNFPQDYTVTWTNAKIANRPTDGGLSWSDDHKSLIYRYDATLGTQITTNDILTMLKATTTVPGLRNNITGNEKSQAEAGGRPNFRTTGYSQSNATTDGQRQFTLNGQVIQVLDIINPSNGYGGQPVTNSNTRANHSNSTVVNVNEPAANGAGAFTIDHVVKSNSTHNASDAVYKAQLYLTPYGPKQYVEHLNQNTGNTTDAINIYFVPSDLVNPTISVGNYTNHQVFSGETFTNTITANDNFGVQSVTVPNTSQITGTVDNNHQHVSATAPNVTSATNKTINLLATDTSGNTATTSFNVTVKPLRDKYRVGTSSTAANPVRIANISNNATVSQADQTTIINSLTFTETVPNRSYARASANEITSKTVSNVSRTGNNANVTVTVTYQDGTTSTVTVPVKHVIPEIVAHSHYTVQGQDFPAGNGSSASDYFKLSNGSDIADATITWVSGQAPNKDNTRIGEDITVTAHILIDGETTPITKTATYKVVRTVPKHVFETARGVLYPGVSDMYDAKQYVKPVNNSWSTNAQHMNFQFVGTYGPNKDVVGISTRLIRVTYDNRQTEDLTILSKVKPDPPRIDANSVTYKAGLTNQEIKVNNVLNNSSVKLFKADNTPLNVTNITHGSGFSSVVTVSDALPNGGIKAKSSISMNNVTYTTQDEHGQVVTVTRNESVDSNDSATVTVTPQLQATTEGAVFIKGGDGFDFGHVERFIQNPPHGATVAWHDSPDTWKNTVGNTHKTAVVTLPNGQGTRNVEVPVKVYPVANAKAPSRDVKGQNLTNGTDAMNYITFDPNTNTNGITAAWANRQQPNNQQAGVQHLNVDVTYPGISAAKRVPVTVNVYQFEFPQTTYTTTVGGTLASGTQASGYAHMQNATGLPTDGFTYKWNRDTTGTNDANWSAMNKPNVAKVVNAKYDVIYNGHTFATSLPAKFVVKDVQPAKPTVTETAAGAITIAPGANQTVNTHAGNVTTYADKLVIKRNGNVVTTFTRRNNTSPWVKEASAATVAGIAGTNNGITVAAGTFNPADTIQVVATQGSGETVSDEQRSDDFTVVAPQPNQATTKIWQNGHIDITPNNPSGHLINPTQAMDIAYTEKVGNGAEHSK

-52 ITITPK
+52 ITITSK

-412 LRTAKTKLDE
+412 LKTAKTKLDE

-511 TSTTGMTSTSVATFN
+511 TSTTGMTSASIAAFN

-560 AAKTA
+560 AAKSA

-636 TNTSAAN
+636 TNTSTAN

-659 KAPLQNAKTQLEQS
+659 KAPLQTAKTQLEQS

-806 GQNYTDATPA
+806 DQNYTDATPA

-898 NVQAVNDIKQTTHS
+898 NVQAVNDIKQTTQS

-1032 IKQNATNLNSAMGN
+1032 IKQNA
-1046 LRQAVADKDQV
+1046 
-1057 KRTEDYA
+1057 
-1064 DADTAKQNAYNS
+1064 
-1076 AVSSAETII
+1076 
-1085 NQTTNPTMSVDDVNR
+1085 
-1100 ATSAVT
+1100 
-1106 SNKNALNG
+1106 
-1114 DEKLAQSKTDAA
+1114 
-1126 RAIDALPHLN
+1126 
-1136 NAQKADVKSKINAAS
+1136 
-1151 NIAGVNTVKQQGTD
+1151 
-1165 LNTAMGNLQ
+1165 
-1174 GAINDEQTTLN
+1174 
-1185 SQNYQDAT
+1185 
-1193 PSKKTAYTNAVQ
+1193 
-1205 AAKDILNKSNGQNKT
+1205 
-1220 KDQVTEAMNQLNSA
+1220 
-1234 KNNLDGTRLL
+1234 
-1244 DQAKQTAKQQLN
+1244 
-1256 NMTHLTTA
+1256 
-1264 QKTNLTN
+1264 
-1271 QINSGTTVAGVH
+1271 
-1283 TVQSNA
+1283 
-1289 NTLDQAMNTLRQS
+1289 
-1302 IANKDATK
+1302 
-1310 ASEDYVDANNDKQTA
+1310 
-1325 YNNAVAAAE
+1325 
-1334 TIINANSNPEMN
+1334 
-1346 PSTITQKAEQ
+1346 
-1356 VNSSKTALNGDEN
+1356 
-1369 LAAAKQN
+1369 
-1376 AKTYLNTLTS
+1376 
-1386 ITDAQ
+1386 
-1391 KNNLISQIS
+1391 
-1400 SATRVSGVDTVKQ
+1400 
-1413 NAQHLD
+1413 
-1419 QAMAS
+1419 
-1424 LQSGINNE
+1424 
-1432 SQVKSSEKYR
+1432 
-1442 DADTNKQQE
+1442 
-1451 YDNAITAAKA
+1451 
-1461 ILNKSTGPNTAQNAV
+1461 
-1476 EAALQRVNNAK
+1476 
-1487 DALNGDAKL
+1487 
-1496 IAAQN
+1496 
-1501 AAKQHLG
+1501 
-1508 TLTHITTAQR
+1508 
-1518 NDLTNQISQATNLAG
+1518 
-1533 VESVKQSA
+1533 
-1541 NSLDGAMGNL
+1541 
-1551 QTAINDKSG
+1551 
-1560 TLASQNFL
+1560 
-1568 DADEQKRN
+1568 
-1576 AYNQAVSAAE
+1576 
-1586 TILNKQTG
+1586 
-1594 PNTAKTAVEQ
+1594 
-1604 ALNNVNNAKHALNG
+1604 
-1618 TQNLNN
+1618 QNLNN
-1624 AKQAAITAINGAS
+1624 A
-1637 DLNQKQKDA
+1637 
-1646 LKTQANGAQRV
+1646 
-1657 SNAQDVQR
+1657 
-1665 NATELNTAMGTLKHA
+1665 
-1680 IADKTN
+1680 
-1686 TLASSKYVNADSTKQ
+1686 
-1701 NAYTTKVTNA
+1701 
-1711 EHIISG
+1711 
-1717 TPTVVTT
+1717 
-1724 PSEVTAAANQVNSAK
+1724 
-1739 QELNGDERL
+1739 
-1748 RVAKQNANT
+1748 
-1757 AIDALTQLNTPQKA
+1757 
-1771 KLKEQVG
+1771 
-1778 QANRLEDVQTVQ
+1778 
-1790 TNGQALNNAMKGLRD
+1790 
-1805 SIANETTVKAS
+1805 
-1816 QNYTDASSNN
+1816 
-1826 QSTYN
+1826 
-1831 SAVSNAKGIINQTN
+1831 
-1845 NPTMDTSAITQ
+1845 
-1856 ATTQVNNAKNGL
+1856 
-1868 NGAENLRNAQNT
+1868 
-1880 AKQNLNTLSHLTNN
+1880 
-1894 QKSAISTQID
+1894 
-1904 RAGHVSEVTA
+1904 
-1914 AKNAATELNTQMGN
+1914 
-1928 LEQAIHDQNT
+1928 
-1938 VKQSVK
+1938 
-1944 FTDADKAKRD
+1944 
-1954 AYTNAVSRAE
+1954 
-1964 AILNKTQGANTS
+1964 
-1976 KQDVEAA
+1976 
-1983 IQNVSSAKN
+1983 
-1992 ALNGDQNVTNAKNAA
+1992 
-2007 KNALNNLTSINNA
+2007 
-2020 QKRDLTT
+2020 
-2027 KIDQATTV
+2027 
-2035 AGVEAVSNTGTQLN
+2035 
-2049 TAMANLQNGIN
+2049 
-2060 DKTNTLASEN
+2060 
-2070 YHDADS
+2070 
-2076 DKKTAYTQAVTN
+2076 
-2088 AENILNKN
+2088 
-2096 SGSNLD
+2096 
-2102 KTAVENAL
+2102 
-2110 SQVANAK
+2110 
-2117 GALNGNHN
+2117 
-2125 LEQAKSNANTTING
+2125 
-2139 LQHLT
+2139 
-2144 TAQKDKLKQQV
+2144 
-2155 QQAQNV
+2155 
-2161 AGVDTVKSSAN
+2161 
-2172 TLNGAMGT
+2172 
-2180 LRNSIQDNTATK
+2180 
-2192 NGQNYLDATGSN
+2192 
-2204 KTNYNNAVDSAN
+2204 
-2216 GVINA
+2216 
-2221 TSNPNMDANAIN
+2221 
-2233 QIATQVTSTK
+2233 
-2243 NALDGTHNLT
+2243 
-2253 QAKQTATNAID
+2253 
-2264 GATNLNKAQKD
+2264 
-2275 ALKAQV
+2275 
-2281 TSAQRVA
+2281 
-2288 NVTSIQQTANELN
+2288 
-2301 TAMGQLQHGI
+2301 
-2311 DDENA
+2311 
-2316 TKQTQKYR
+2316 
-2324 DAEQSK
+2324 
-2330 KTAYDQAVAAAK
+2330 
-2342 AILNKQTGSNSD
+2342 
-2354 KAAVDRALQQVT
+2354 
-2366 STKDALNGDAKLAE
+2366 
-2380 AKAAAKQNLGTLNHI
+2380 
-2395 TNAQRTDL
+2395 
-2403 EGQINQATTVDGV
+2403 
-2416 NTVKTN
+2416 
-2422 ANTLD
+2422 
-2427 GAMNS
+2427 
-2432 LQGSIND
+2432 
-2439 KDATLRNQNYLDAD
+2439 
-2453 ESKRNAYT
+2453 
-2461 QAVTAAEGILNKQT
+2461 
-2475 GGNTSKADVDNALNA
+2475 
-2490 VTRAKAALNGAENL
+2490 
-2504 RNAKTSATNTIN
+2504 
-2516 GLPNLTQLQKDN
+2516 
-2528 LKHQVEQAQNVAGVN
+2528 
-2543 GVKDKGN
+2543 
-2550 TLNTAMGAL
+2550 
-2559 RTSIQNDNTTK
+2559 
-2570 TSQNYL
+2570 
-2576 DASDSNK
+2576 
-2583 NNYNTAVNNAN
+2583 
-2594 GVINATNNPNMDA
+2594 
-2607 NAINGMAN
+2607 
-2615 QVNTTKA
+2615 
-2622 ALNGVQNL
+2622 
-2630 AQAKTNAT
+2630 
-2638 NTINNAHDL
+2638 
-2647 NQKQKDALKT
+2647 
-2657 QVNNAQRVS
+2657 
-2666 DANNVQ
+2666 
-2672 HTATELNGAMTALKA
+2672 MT
-2687 AIADKER
+2687 
-2694 TKASGNY
+2694 
-2701 VNADQEKRQAYDS
+2701 
-2714 KVTNA
+2714 
-2719 ENIINGTPNA
+2719 
-2729 TLTVNDVNSAT
+2729 
-2740 SQVNAAKTA
+2740 
-2749 LNGDN
+2749 
-2754 NLRVA
+2754 
-2759 KENANNTID
+2759 
-2768 GLAQLNNAQKAKLKE
+2768 
-2783 QVQSA
+2783 
-2788 TTLEGVQTVKNS
+2788 
-2800 SQTLNTAM
+2800 
-2808 KGLRDS
+2808 
-2814 IANEAT
+2814 
-2820 IKAGQNYT
+2820 
-2828 DASPTNRNEYDS
+2828 
-2840 AVTAAKAIINQ
+2840 
-2851 TSNPTME
+2851 
-2858 PNTITQAT
+2858 
-2866 SQVTTKE
+2866 
-2873 HALNGAQNLAQAK
+2873 
-2886 TTAKNN
+2886 
-2892 LNNLTSINNAQ
+2892 
-2903 KDALTRSIDGAT
+2903 
-2915 TVAGVNQETAKA
+2915 
-2927 TELNN
+2927 
-2932 AMHSLQN
+2932 
-2939 GINDEAQTKQTQK
+2939 
-2952 YLDAEPIKK
+2952 
-2961 SAYDQAVNAAKAILT
+2961 
-2976 KASGQNVDKAAVEQA
+2976 
-2991 LQNVNSTKTA
+2991 
-3001 LNGDAKLNEAKAAAK
+3001 
-3016 QTLGTLTHINN
+3016 
-3027 AQRTALDNEITQATN
+3027 
-3042 VEGVNT
+3042 
-3048 VKAKAQQLDGA
+3048 
-3059 MGQLETSIRDK
+3059 
-3070 DTTLQSQNY
+3070 
-3079 QDADDAKRTAYSQAV
+3079 
-3094 NAAAT
+3094 
-3099 ILNKTAGGNT
+3099 
-3109 PKADVERAMQAVTQ
+3109 
-3123 ANTALNGIQNLER
+3123 
-3136 AKQAAN
+3136 
-3142 TAITNAS
+3142 
-3149 DLNTKQKEA
+3149 
-3158 LKAQVTSAGRVSAA
+3158 
-3172 NGVEHTATEL
+3172 
-3182 NTAMTALKRAIADKA
+3182 
-3197 ETKASGNY
+3197 
-3205 VNADANKRQA
+3205 
-3215 YDEKVTAAENIV
+3215 
-3227 SGTPT
+3227 
-3232 PTLTPAD
+3232 
-3239 VTNAATQVTNAK
+3239 
-3251 TQLNGNH
+3251 
-3258 NLEVAKQNANTAIDG
+3258 
-3273 LTSLNGPQKAK
+3273 
-3284 LKEQVGQATTLPN
+3284 
-3297 VQTVR
+3297 
-3302 DNAQTLNSAMKGLRD
+3302 
-3317 SIANEATI
+3317 
-3325 KAGQNYTD
+3325 
-3333 ASPNNR
+3333 
-3339 SEYDSA
+3339 
-3345 VTAAKAIIDQ
+3345 
-3355 TTSPSMNAQEIN
+3355 
-3367 QAKDQVTAKQ
+3367 
-3377 QALNGQENLRT
+3377 
-3388 AQTNAKQHLNGLS
+3388 
-3401 DLTDAQKDAVKRQIE
+3401 
-3416 GATHVNEVTQ
+3416 
-3426 AQNNADALNT
+3426 
-3436 AMTNLKNGIQDQN
+3436 
-3449 TIKQGVNFTDADE
+3449 
-3462 AKRNAYTNAVTQA
+3462 
-3475 EQILNKAQGPNTA
+3475 
-3488 KDNVESALQ
+3488 
-3497 NVQRAKNELNGNQ
+3497 
-3510 NVANAKSTA
+3510 
-3519 KNALNNLTSINNA
+3519 
-3532 QKEALKTQIEGASTV
+3532 
-3547 AGVNQVSTTASE
+3547 
-3559 LNTAMSNL
+3559 
-3567 QSGIN
+3567 
-3572 DEAATKAAQKY
+3572 
-3583 TDADRD
+3583 
-3589 KQTAY
+3589 
-3594 NDAVTAAKTLLDK
+3594 
-3607 TAGSNDNKAA
+3607 
-3617 VEQALQRVNTAKTA
+3617 
-3631 LNGDARLN
+3631 
-3639 EAKNTAKQQLAT
+3639 
-3651 MSHLTNAQKAN
+3651 
-3662 LTEQIER
+3662 
-3669 GTTVAGVQGIQA
+3669 
-3681 NAGTLD
+3681 
-3687 QAMNQLRQSIASK
+3687 
-3700 DTTKSSEDY
+3700 
-3709 QDANADLQ
+3709 
-3717 NAYNRAV
+3717 
-3724 SDAEGIISATN
+3724 
-3735 NPEMNP
+3735 
-3741 DTINQKASQVNSAK
+3741 
-3755 SALNGD
+3755 
-3761 EKLAAAKQTAKTDI
+3761 
-3775 GRLTDLN
+3775 
-3782 NAQRTAAN
+3782 
-3790 AEVDQAPNLA
+3790 
-3800 AVTAA
+3800 
-3805 KNKATSLNT
+3805 
-3814 AMGNLKHAL
+3814 
-3823 AEKDNTKRSVNYTDA
+3823 
-3838 DQPKQQAYDTA
+3838 
-3849 VTQAEA
+3849 
-3855 ITNANGSNAN
+3855 
-3865 ETQVQAALNQLN
+3865 
-3877 QAKNDLNGDNKVAQA
+3877 
-3892 KETAKRALAS
+3892 
-3902 YSNLNN
+3902 NLNN
-3908 AQSTAATSQI
+3908 ALQDKTET
-3918 DNATTVADVT
+3918 
-3928 AAQNTANELNTA
+3928 LNS
-3940 MGQLQNGINDQNTVK
+3940 I
-3955 QQVNF
+3955 NF
-3960 TDADQGKK
+3960 TDADQAKK

-3974 VTNAQGILDKA
+3974 VSHAEGIL
-3985 NGQNMTKAQVEAA
+3985 
-3998 LNQVTTAKNALNG
+3998 
-4011 DANVRQAK
+4011 
-4019 SDAKANLG
+4019 
-4027 TLTHL
+4027 
-4032 NNAQKQD
+4032 
-4039 LTSQIEGATTVNGVN
+4039 
-4054 SVKTKAQDLDGAMQ
+4054 
-4068 RLESAIANKDQTKA
+4068 
-4082 SENYIDADPTKK
+4082 
-4094 TAFDNAIIQ
+4094 
-4103 AESYLNK
+4103 
-4110 DHGANKDKQAVEQAI
+4110 
-4125 QSVTSTENALN
+4125 
-4136 GDANLQRAKTEAT
+4136 
-4149 QAIDN
+4149 
-4154 LTHLNTPQKTA
+4154 
-4165 LKQQVNAAQRVSGVT
+4165 
-4180 DLKNSATSL
+4180 
-4189 NNAMDQL
+4189 
-4196 KQAIADHD
+4196 
-4204 TIVAGGNYTNASP
+4204 
-4217 DKQGAYTD
+4217 
-4225 AYNAAKNIVNGSPN
+4225 
-4239 VITNAADVTA
+4239 
-4249 ATQRVNN
+4249 
-4256 AETGLNGDTNLATAK
+4256 
-4271 QQAKDALRQMT
+4271 
-4282 HLSDAQKQ
+4282 
-4290 SITGQIDSATQV
+4290 
-4302 TGVQSVKDNAT
+4302 
-4313 NLDNAMNQLRNS
+4313 
-4325 IANKDEVK
+4325 
-4333 ASQPYVD
+4333 
-4340 ADTDKQNAYNTA
+4340 
-4352 VTSAENIINAT
+4352 
-4363 SQPTLNPSAVTQ
+4363 
-4375 AANQVNTNK
+4375 
-4384 TALNG
+4384 
-4389 AQNLANK
+4389 
-4396 KQETTANIN
+4396 
-4405 QLSHLNNAQK
+4405 
-4415 QDLNT
+4415 
-4420 QVTNAPN
+4420 
-4427 ISTVNQVK
+4427 
-4435 TKAEQLDQAMERLIN
+4435 
-4450 GIQDKDQVKQS
+4450 
-4461 VNFTDADPEKQTA
+4461 
-4474 YNNAVTAAE
+4474 
-4483 NIINQANGT
+4483 
-4492 NANQSQVE
+4492 
-4500 AALST
+4500 
-4505 VTTTKQALNG
+4505 
-4515 DRKVTDAKNNAN
+4515 
-4527 QRLSTLDN
+4527 
-4535 LNNAQKG
+4535 
-4542 AVTGNINQ
+4542 
-4550 AHTVAEVTQAIQT
+4550 
-4563 AQELNTAMGNLKN
+4563 
-4576 SLNDKDT
+4576 
-4583 TLGSQNF
+4583 
-4590 ADADPEKKN
+4590 
-4599 AYNEAVRNAENILN
+4599 
-4613 KSTGTNVPKDQV
+4613 
-4625 EAAMNQVNT
+4625 
-4634 TKAALNGTQNLE
+4634 
-4646 KAKQH
+4646 
-4651 ANTAIDGLSH
+4651 
-4661 LTNAQ
+4661 
-4666 KDALKQLVQQSTT
+4666 
-4679 VAEAQGNEQ
+4679 
-4688 KANNVDAAMDK
+4688 
-4699 LRQSIADNA
+4699 
-4708 TTKQNQN
+4708 
-4715 YTDASPNK
+4715 
-4723 KDAYNNAVTTAQGII
+4723 
-4738 DQTTNP
+4738 
-4744 TLDPTVINQAAGQV
+4744 
-4758 STTKNAL
+4758 
-4765 NGNENLEAAK
+4765 
-4775 QQATQSLGSLDNLN
+4775 
-4789 NAQKQAVT
+4789 
-4797 NQINGAH
+4797 
-4804 TVDEANQIK
+4804 
-4813 QNAQNL
+4813 
-4819 NTAMGNLKQ
+4819 
-4828 AIADKD
+4828 
-4834 ATKATVNFT
+4834 
-4843 DADQAKQQAYN
+4843 
-4854 TAVTN
+4854 
-4859 AENIISKANGGN
+4859 SKANGSN
-4871 ATQTEVEQAIQQVN
+4871 ASQTEVEQAMQRVN
-4885 ATKQALNGNANVQHA
+4885 EAKQALNGNDNVQRA
-4900 KDEATALINSS
+4900 KDAAKQVITNA

-4925 VQNATTVAGVN
+4925 VDAAQTVANVN
-4936 NVKQTAQELNN
+4936 TIKQTAQ
-4947 AMTQLKQGIADK
+4947 
-4959 EQTKADGNFVNAD
+4959 
-4972 PDKQNAYNQAVAKAE
+4972 
-4987 ALISG
+4987 
-4992 TPDVVVTPSEITA
+4992 
-5005 ALNKVTQA
+5005 
-5013 KNDLN
+5013 DLN
-5018 GNTNLATAKQNVQ
+5018 Q
-5031 QAIDQLP
+5031 
-5038 NLNQAQRDEYN
+5038 
-5049 KQITQA
+5049 
-5055 TLVPNVN
+5055 
-5062 AIQQAATTLNDAMTQ
+5062 AMTQ

-5244 TPTPVLAPDTV
+5244 IPTPVLTPDTV

-5274 LAQAKQDALAN
+5274 LAQAKQEALAN

-5313 EQTKQNAQNVNTAMG
+5313 EQTKQNAQNVNTAMS

-5340 KASENYHDADVDKQT
+5340 KASENYHDADADKQT

-5373 PTLNPDD
+5373 PTLNPDE

-5390 AKNSLNGEAKLAT
+5390 AKNGLNGEAKLAT

-5461 DKDQILADGNYLNA
+5461 DKAQTLADGNYLNA

-5600 ATAQRQNDYNK
+5600 ATAQRQNDYNQ

-5859 NYDQAVQ
+5859 NYEQAVQ

-5885 QAAATVNTT
+5885 QAATTVNTT

-5976 NAEPNKKQAY
+5976 NAEPNKKQSY

-6055 ENQINNATTRDKV
+6055 ENQINNAT
-6068 AEIIAQAQAL
+6068 
-6078 NEAMKALKE
+6078 
-6087 SIKDQPQTEASSKFI
+6087 
-6102 NEDQAQKDAYTQAV
+6102 
-6116 QHAKDLINKTT
+6116 
-6127 DPTLAKSIIDQATQ
+6127 
-6141 AVTDAKNN
+6141 
-6149 LHGDQKLAQ
+6149 
-6158 DKQRATE
+6158 
-6165 TLNNLSNLNTPQRQA
+6165 
-6180 LENQINNAATRGEV
+6180 TRGEV

-6315 TRDEV
+6315 TRGEV

-6495 AAQSITDPTNGSNAN
+6495 AAESITDPTNGSNAN
-6510 KDAVE
+6510 KDAVD
-6515 QALTK
+6515 QVLTK

-6704 NRAMDQLSQEITGNE
+6704 NRAMDQLSQEITDNE

-6741 AVDKAKQ
+6741 TVDKAKQ

-6760 EQVIK
+6760 KQVIK
-6765 LNDAITAAKKALNGE
+6765 LNDAVTAAKKALNGE

-7013 INGAIQTV
+7013 INGAIQAV

-7122 VDKQVQSLI
+7122 VDKQVQALI

-7236 HNGINNAMTKEEI
+7236 HNDINNAMTKEAI
-7249 EQAKAQ
+7249 EQAKER

-7261 DIKDLVKAKENAK
+7261 DIKDLVKAKEDAK
-7274 QDIDKRVQALIDEI
+7274 NDIDKRVQALIDEI

-7465 DQLSAEV
+7465 DQFSAEV

-7524 NAAQQKIDEI
+7524 NAAQQKINEI

-7561 YINNAP
+7561 HVNNAP

-7583 EQFYPEQ
+7583 EQFNPEQ

-7697 NSEIGTT
+7697 NSEIGTA

-7751 ISDRAKQS
+7751 TSDRAKQS

-7785 IGHKKKIDEDDDI
+7785 IGHKKKLDEDDDI

-7881 DVTVEEKDTLNNGE
+7881 DVTVEEKDSLNNGE

-7928 KVLQDNEHSPILI
+7928 KVLKDNEHSPLLF
-7941 AKRRKDKEVDVE
+7941 AKRRKDKEEDVE
-7953 TTTSIESNEDDAPLL
+7953 TTTSIESKDEDVPLL

-7981 GKKSASKNLLKS
+7981 DKKSASKNTSKKVAAKKKKKKAKKNKK

>member
-1 MGNGAEHSK
+1 MNYRDKIQKFSIRKYTVGTFSTVIATLVFLGFNTSQAHAAETNQPASVVKQKQQSNNEQTENRESQVQNSQNSQNGQSLSATHENEQPNISQANLVDQKVAQSSTTNDEQPASQNVNTKKDSATAATTQPDKEQSKHKQNESQSANKNGNDNRAAHVENHEANVVTASDSSDNGNVQHDRNELQAFFDANYHDYRFIDRENADSGTFNYVKGIFDKINTLLGSNDPINNKDLQLAYKELEQAVALIRTMPQRQQTSRRSNRIQTRSVESRAAEPRSVSDYQNANSSYYVENANDGSGYPVGTYINASSKGAPYNLPTTPWNTLKASDSKEIALMTAKQTGDGYQWVIKFNKGHAPHQNMIFWFALPADQVPVGRTDFVTVNSDGTNVQWSHGAGAGANKPLQQMWEYGVNDPHRSHDFKIRNRSGQVIYDWPTVHIYSLEDLSRASDYFSEAGATPATKAFGRQNFEYINGQKPAESPGVPKVYTFIGQGDASYTISFKTQGPTVNKLYYAAGGRALEYNQLFMYSQLYVESTQDHQQRLNGLRQVVNRTYRIGTTKRVEVSQGNVQTKKVLESTNLNIDDFVDDPLSYVKTPSNKVLGFYSNNANTNAFRPGGAQQLNEYQLSQLFTDQKLQEAARTRNPIRLMIGFDYPDAYGNSETLVPVNLTVLPEIQHNIKFFKNDDTQNIAEKPFSKQAGHPVFYVYAGNQGNASVNLGGSVTSIQPLRINLTSNENFTDKDWQITGIPRTLHIENSTNRPNNARERNIELVGNLLPGDYFGTIRFGRKEQLFEIRVKPHTPTITTTAEQLRGTALQKVPVNISGIPLDPSALVYLVAPTNQTTNGGSEADQIPSGYTILATGTPDGVHNTITIRPQDYVVFIPPVGKQIRAVVYYNKVVASNMSNAVTILPDDIPPTINNPVGINAKYYRGDEVNFTMGVSDRHSGIKNTTITTLPNGWTSNLTKADKNNGSLSITGRVSMNQAFNSDITFKVSATDNVNNTTNDSQSKHVSIHVGKISEDAHPIVLGNTEKVVVVNPTAVSNDEKQSIITAFMNKNQNIRGYLASTDPVTVDNNGNVTLHYRDGSSTTLDATNVMTYEPVVKPEYQTVNAAKTATVTIAKGQSFSIGDIKQYFTLSNGQPIPSGTFTNITSDRTIPTAQEVSQMNAGTQLYHITATNAYHKDSEDFYISLKIIDVKQPEGDQRVYRTSTYDLTTDEISKVKQAFINANRDVITLAEGDISVTNTPNGANVSTITVNINKGRLTKSFASNLANMNFLRWVNFPQDYTVTWTNAKIANRPTDGGLSWSDDHKSLIYRYDATLGTQITTNDILTMLKATTTVPGLRNNITGNEKSQAEAGGRPNFRTTGYSQSNATTDGQRQFTLNGQVIQVLDIINPSNGYGGQPVTNSNTRANHSNSTVVNVNEPAANGAGAFTIDHVVKSNSTHNASDAVYKAQLYLTPYGPKQYVEHLNQNTGNTTDAINIYFVPSDLVNPTISVGNYTNHQVFSGETFTNTITANDNFGVQSVTVPNTSQITGTVDNNHQHVSATAPNVTSATNKTINLLATDTSGNTATTSFNVTVKPLRDKYRVGTSSTAANPVRIANISNNATVSQADQTTIINSLTFTETVPNRSYARASANEITSKTVSNVSRTGNNANVTVTVTYQDGTTSTVTVPVKHVIPEIVAHSHYTVQGQDFPAGNGSSASDYFKLSNGSDIADATITWVSGQAPNKDNTRIGEDITVTAHILIDGETTPITKTATYKVVRTVPKHVFETARGVLYPGVSDMYDAKQYVKPVNNSWSTNAQHMNFQFVGTYGPNKDVVGISTRLIRVTYDNRQTEDLTILSKVKPDPPRIDANSVTYKAGLTNQEIKVNNVLNNSSVKLFKADNTPLNVTNITHGSGFSSVVTVSDALPNGGIKAKSSISMNNVTYTTQDEHGQVVTVTRNESVDSNDSATVTVTPQLQATTEGAVFIKGGDGFDFGHVERFIQNPPHGATVAWHDSPDTWKNTVGNTHKTAVVTLPNGQGTRNVEVPVKVYPVANAKAPSRDVKGQNLTNGTDAMNYITFDPNTNTNGITAAWANRQQPNNQQAGVQHLNVDVTYPGISAAKRVPVTVNVYQFEFPQTTYTTTVGGTLASGTQASGYAHMQNATGLPTDGFTYKWNRDTTGTNDANWSAMNKPNVAKVVNAKYDVIYNGHTFATSLPAKFVVKDVQPAKPTVTETAAGAITIAPGANQTVNTHAGNVTTYADKLVIKRNGNVVTTFTRRNNTSPWVKEASAATVAGIAGTNNGITVAAGTFNPADTIQVVATQGSGETVSDEQRSDDFTVVAPQPNQATTKIWQNGHIDITPNNPSGHLINPTQAMDIAYTEKVGNGAEHSK

-412 LRTAKTKLDE
+412 LKTAKTKLDE

-511 TSTTGMTSTSVATFN
+511 TSTTGMTSASIAAFN

-560 AAKTA
+560 AAKSA

-636 TNTSAAN
+636 TNTSTAN

-659 KAPLQNAKTQLEQS
+659 KAPLQTAKTQLEQS

-806 GQNYTDATPA
+806 DQNYTDATPA

-898 NVQAVNDIKQTTHS
+898 NVQAVNDIKQTTQS

-1114 DEKLAQSKTDAA
+1114 YEKLAQSKTDAA

-1220 KDQVTEAMNQLNSA
+1220 KDQVTEAMNQVNSA

-1271 QINSGTTVAGVH
+1271 QINSGTTVAGVQ

-1391 KNNLISQIS
+1391 KNNLISQIT

-1424 LQSGINNE
+1424 LQNGINNE

-1533 VESVKQSA
+1533 VESVKQNA

-1646 LKTQANGAQRV
+1646 LKAQANGAQRV
-1657 SNAQDVQR
+1657 SNAQDVQH

-1748 RVAKQNANT
+1748 REAKQNANT

-1805 SIANETTVKAS
+1805 SIANETTVKTS
-1816 QNYTDASSNN
+1816 QNYTDASPNN

-1894 QKSAISTQID
+1894 QKSAISSQID

-1914 AKNAATELNTQMGN
+1914 TKNAATELNTQMGN

-2035 AGVEAVSNTGTQLN
+2035 AGVEAVSNTSTQLN

-2192 NGQNYLDATGSN
+2192 NGQNYLDATERN

-2264 GATNLNKAQKD
+2264 GATNLNKVQKD

-2490 VTRAKAALNGAENL
+2490 VTRAKAALNGADNL
-2504 RNAKTSATNTIN
+2504 RNAKTSATNTID

-2622 ALNGVQNL
+2622 ALNG
-2630 AQAKTNAT
+2630 
-2638 NTINNAHDL
+2638 
-2647 NQKQKDALKT
+2647 
-2657 QVNNAQRVS
+2657 
-2666 DANNVQ
+2666 
-2672 HTATELNGAMTALKA
+2672 
-2687 AIADKER
+2687 
-2694 TKASGNY
+2694 
-2701 VNADQEKRQAYDS
+2701 
-2714 KVTNA
+2714 
-2719 ENIINGTPNA
+2719 
-2729 TLTVNDVNSAT
+2729 
-2740 SQVNAAKTA
+2740 
-2749 LNGDN
+2749 
-2754 NLRVA
+2754 
-2759 KENANNTID
+2759 
-2768 GLAQLNNAQKAKLKE
+2768 
-2783 QVQSA
+2783 
-2788 TTLEGVQTVKNS
+2788 
-2800 SQTLNTAM
+2800 
-2808 KGLRDS
+2808 
-2814 IANEAT
+2814 
-2820 IKAGQNYT
+2820 
-2828 DASPTNRNEYDS
+2828 
-2840 AVTAAKAIINQ
+2840 
-2851 TSNPTME
+2851 
-2858 PNTITQAT
+2858 
-2866 SQVTTKE
+2866 
-2873 HALNGAQNLAQAK
+2873 
-2886 TTAKNN
+2886 
-2892 LNNLTSINNAQ
+2892 
-2903 KDALTRSIDGAT
+2903 
-2915 TVAGVNQETAKA
+2915 
-2927 TELNN
+2927 
-2932 AMHSLQN
+2932 
-2939 GINDEAQTKQTQK
+2939 
-2952 YLDAEPIKK
+2952 
-2961 SAYDQAVNAAKAILT
+2961 
-2976 KASGQNVDKAAVEQA
+2976 
-2991 LQNVNSTKTA
+2991 
-3001 LNGDAKLNEAKAAAK
+3001 
-3016 QTLGTLTHINN
+3016 
-3027 AQRTALDNEITQATN
+3027 
-3042 VEGVNT
+3042 
-3048 VKAKAQQLDGA
+3048 
-3059 MGQLETSIRDK
+3059 
-3070 DTTLQSQNY
+3070 
-3079 QDADDAKRTAYSQAV
+3079 
-3094 NAAAT
+3094 
-3099 ILNKTAGGNT
+3099 
-3109 PKADVERAMQAVTQ
+3109 
-3123 ANTALNGIQNLER
+3123 
-3136 AKQAAN
+3136 
-3142 TAITNAS
+3142 
-3149 DLNTKQKEA
+3149 
-3158 LKAQVTSAGRVSAA
+3158 
-3172 NGVEHTATEL
+3172 
-3182 NTAMTALKRAIADKA
+3182 
-3197 ETKASGNY
+3197 
-3205 VNADANKRQA
+3205 
-3215 YDEKVTAAENIV
+3215 
-3227 SGTPT
+3227 
-3232 PTLTPAD
+3232 
-3239 VTNAATQVTNAK
+3239 
-3251 TQLNGNH
+3251 
-3258 NLEVAKQNANTAIDG
+3258 
-3273 LTSLNGPQKAK
+3273 
-3284 LKEQVGQATTLPN
+3284 
-3297 VQTVR
+3297 
-3302 DNAQTLNSAMKGLRD
+3302 
-3317 SIANEATI
+3317 
-3325 KAGQNYTD
+3325 
-3333 ASPNNR
+3333 
-3339 SEYDSA
+3339 
-3345 VTAAKAIIDQ
+3345 
-3355 TTSPSMNAQEIN
+3355 
-3367 QAKDQVTAKQ
+3367 
-3377 QALNGQENLRT
+3377 
-3388 AQTNAKQHLNGLS
+3388 
-3401 DLTDAQKDAVKRQIE
+3401 
-3416 GATHVNEVTQ
+3416 
-3426 AQNNADALNT
+3426 
-3436 AMTNLKNGIQDQN
+3436 
-3449 TIKQGVNFTDADE
+3449 
-3462 AKRNAYTNAVTQA
+3462 
-3475 EQILNKAQGPNTA
+3475 
-3488 KDNVESALQ
+3488 
-3497 NVQRAKNELNGNQ
+3497 
-3510 NVANAKSTA
+3510 
-3519 KNALNNLTSINNA
+3519 
-3532 QKEALKTQIEGASTV
+3532 
-3547 AGVNQVSTTASE
+3547 
-3559 LNTAMSNL
+3559 
-3567 QSGIN
+3567 
-3572 DEAATKAAQKY
+3572 
-3583 TDADRD
+3583 
-3589 KQTAY
+3589 
-3594 NDAVTAAKTLLDK
+3594 
-3607 TAGSNDNKAA
+3607 
-3617 VEQALQRVNTAKTA
+3617 
-3631 LNGDARLN
+3631 
-3639 EAKNTAKQQLAT
+3639 
-3651 MSHLTNAQKAN
+3651 
-3662 LTEQIER
+3662 
-3669 GTTVAGVQGIQA
+3669 
-3681 NAGTLD
+3681 
-3687 QAMNQLRQSIASK
+3687 
-3700 DTTKSSEDY
+3700 
-3709 QDANADLQ
+3709 
-3717 NAYNRAV
+3717 
-3724 SDAEGIISATN
+3724 
-3735 NPEMNP
+3735 
-3741 DTINQKASQVNSAK
+3741 
-3755 SALNGD
+3755 
-3761 EKLAAAKQTAKTDI
+3761 
-3775 GRLTDLN
+3775 
-3782 NAQRTAAN
+3782 
-3790 AEVDQAPNLA
+3790 
-3800 AVTAA
+3800 
-3805 KNKATSLNT
+3805 
-3814 AMGNLKHAL
+3814 
-3823 AEKDNTKRSVNYTDA
+3823 
-3838 DQPKQQAYDTA
+3838 
-3849 VTQAEA
+3849 
-3855 ITNANGSNAN
+3855 
-3865 ETQVQAALNQLN
+3865 
-3877 QAKNDLNGDNKVAQA
+3877 
-3892 KETAKRALAS
+3892 
-3902 YSNLNN
+3902 
-3908 AQSTAATSQI
+3908 
-3918 DNATTVADVT
+3918 
-3928 AAQNTANELNTA
+3928 
-3940 MGQLQNGINDQNTVK
+3940 
-3955 QQVNF
+3955 
-3960 TDADQGKK
+3960 
-3968 DAYTNA
+3968 
-3974 VTNAQGILDKA
+3974 
-3985 NGQNMTKAQVEAA
+3985 
-3998 LNQVTTAKNALNG
+3998 
-4011 DANVRQAK
+4011 
-4019 SDAKANLG
+4019 
-4027 TLTHL
+4027 
-4032 NNAQKQD
+4032 
-4039 LTSQIEGATTVNGVN
+4039 
-4054 SVKTKAQDLDGAMQ
+4054 
-4068 RLESAIANKDQTKA
+4068 
-4082 SENYIDADPTKK
+4082 
-4094 TAFDNAIIQ
+4094 
-4103 AESYLNK
+4103 
-4110 DHGANKDKQAVEQAI
+4110 
-4125 QSVTSTENALN
+4125 
-4136 GDANLQRAKTEAT
+4136 
-4149 QAIDN
+4149 
-4154 LTHLNTPQKTA
+4154 
-4165 LKQQVNAAQRVSGVT
+4165 
-4180 DLKNSATSL
+4180 
-4189 NNAMDQL
+4189 
-4196 KQAIADHD
+4196 
-4204 TIVAGGNYTNASP
+4204 
-4217 DKQGAYTD
+4217 
-4225 AYNAAKNIVNGSPN
+4225 
-4239 VITNAADVTA
+4239 
-4249 ATQRVNN
+4249 
-4256 AETGLNGDTNLATAK
+4256 
-4271 QQAKDALRQMT
+4271 
-4282 HLSDAQKQ
+4282 
-4290 SITGQIDSATQV
+4290 
-4302 TGVQSVKDNAT
+4302 
-4313 NLDNAMNQLRNS
+4313 
-4325 IANKDEVK
+4325 
-4333 ASQPYVD
+4333 
-4340 ADTDKQNAYNTA
+4340 
-4352 VTSAENIINAT
+4352 
-4363 SQPTLNPSAVTQ
+4363 
-4375 AANQVNTNK
+4375 
-4384 TALNG
+4384 
-4389 AQNLANK
+4389 
-4396 KQETTANIN
+4396 
-4405 QLSHLNNAQK
+4405 
-4415 QDLNT
+4415 
-4420 QVTNAPN
+4420 
-4427 ISTVNQVK
+4427 
-4435 TKAEQLDQAMERLIN
+4435 
-4450 GIQDKDQVKQS
+4450 
-4461 VNFTDADPEKQTA
+4461 
-4474 YNNAVTAAE
+4474 
-4483 NIINQANGT
+4483 
-4492 NANQSQVE
+4492 
-4500 AALST
+4500 
-4505 VTTTKQALNG
+4505 
-4515 DRKVTDAKNNAN
+4515 
-4527 QRLSTLDN
+4527 
-4535 LNNAQKG
+4535 
-4542 AVTGNINQ
+4542 
-4550 AHTVAEVTQAIQT
+4550 
-4563 AQELNTAMGNLKN
+4563 
-4576 SLNDKDT
+4576 
-4583 TLGSQNF
+4583 
-4590 ADADPEKKN
+4590 
-4599 AYNEAVRNAENILN
+4599 
-4613 KSTGTNVPKDQV
+4613 
-4625 EAAMNQVNT
+4625 
-4634 TKAALNGTQNLE
+4634 TQNLE

-4666 KDALKQLVQQSTT
+4666 KEALKQLVQQSTT

-4715 YTDASPNK
+4715 YTDASQNK

-4738 DQTTNP
+4738 DQTTSP

-4775 QQATQSLGSLDNLN
+4775 QQASQSLGSLDNLN
-4789 NAQKQAVT
+4789 NAQKQTVT
-4797 NQINGAH
+4797 DQINGAH

-4871 ATQTEVEQAIQQVN
+4871 ATQAEVEQAIKQVN
-4885 ATKQALNGNANVQHA
+4885 AAKQALNGNANVQHE

-4987 ALISG
+4987 ALISA

-5031 QAIDQLP
+5031 HAIDQLP
-5038 NLNQAQRDEYN
+5038 NLNQAQRDEYS

-5062 AIQQAATTLNDAMTQ
+5062 AIQQAATTLNDAMTQLKQGIANKAQIKGSENYHDADTDKQTAYDNAVTKAEELLKQTTNPTMDPNTIQQALTKVNDTNQALNGNQKLADAKQDAKTTLGTLDHLNDAQKQALTTQVEQAPDIATVNNVKQNAQNLNNAMTNLNNALQDKTETLNSINFTDADQAKKDAYTNAVSHAEGILSKANGSNASQTEVEQAMQRVNEAKQALNGNDNVQRAKDAAKQVITNANDLNQAQKDALKQQVDAAQTVANVNTIKQTAQDLNQAMTQ

-5244 TPTPVLAPDTV
+5244 IPTPVLTPDTV

-5274 LAQAKQDALAN
+5274 LAQAKQEALAN

-5313 EQTKQNAQNVNTAMG
+5313 EQTKQNAQNVNTAMS

-5340 KASENYHDADVDKQT
+5340 KASENYHDADADKQT

-5373 PTLNPDD
+5373 PTLNPDE

-5390 AKNSLNGEAKLAT
+5390 AKNGLNGEAKLAT

-5461 DKDQILADGNYLNA
+5461 DKAQTLADGNYLNA

-5600 ATAQRQNDYNK
+5600 ATAQRQNGYNQ

-5885 QAAATVNTT
+5885 QAATTVNTT

-5976 NAEPNKKQAY
+5976 NAEPNKKQSY

-6116 QHAKDLINKTT
+6116 QHVKDLINKTT

-6206 AMEALRNS
+6206 EMEALRNS

-6315 TRDEV
+6315 TRGEV

-6495 AAQSITDPTNGSNAN
+6495 AAESITDPTNGSNAN
-6510 KDAVE
+6510 KDAVD
-6515 QALTK
+6515 QVLTK

-6704 NRAMDQLSQEITGNE
+6704 NRAMDQLSQEITDNE

-6741 AVDKAKQ
+6741 TVDKAKQ

-6760 EQVIK
+6760 KQVIK
-6765 LNDAITAAKKALNGE
+6765 LNDAVTAAKKALNGE

-6826 RATKLDNAMGAVQ
+6826 RATKLDNAMGSVQ

-7013 INGAIQTV
+7013 INGAIQAV

-7122 VDKQVQSLI
+7122 VDKQVQALI

-7191 AKEDA
+7191 A
-7196 KQDVDKQVQA
+7196 
-7206 LIDEIDQNPNLT
+7206 
-7218 DKEKQAL
+7218 
-7225 KDRINQILQQG
+7225 
-7236 HNGINNAMTKEEI
+7236 
-7249 EQAKAQ
+7249 
-7255 LAQALQ
+7255 
-7261 DIKDLVKAKENAK
+7261 
-7274 QDIDKRVQALIDEI
+7274 
-7288 DQNPNL
+7288 
-7294 TDKEKQALKDRI
+7294 
-7306 NQILQQGHNDI
+7306 
-7317 NNALTKEE
+7317 
-7325 IEQAKAQLAQ
+7325 
-7335 ALQDI
+7335 
-7340 KDLVKAKEDAKNA
+7340 
-7353 IKALANAKRDQIN
+7353 
-7366 SNPDLTPEQKAKALK
+7366 
-7381 EIDEAEKRAL
+7381 
-7391 QNVENAQT
+7391 
-7399 IDQLN
+7399 
-7404 RGLNLGLDDIRN
+7404 
-7416 THVWEV
+7416 
-7422 DEQPAV
+7422 
-7428 NEIFEATPEQIL
+7428 
-7440 VNGELIVHRDD
+7440 
-7451 IITEQDILAHINLI
+7451 
-7465 DQLSAEV
+7465 
-7472 IDTPS
+7472 
-7477 TATISDSLTAKV
+7477 
-7489 EVTLLDGS
+7489 
-7497 KVIVNVPVKVVE
+7497 
-7509 KELSVVK
+7509 
-7516 QQAIESIE
+7516 
-7524 NAAQQKIDEI
+7524 
-7534 NNSVTLTLE
+7534 
-7543 QKEAAIAEV
+7543 
-7552 NKLKQQAID
+7552 
-7561 YINNAP
+7561 
-7567 DVHSVEEIQ
+7567 
-7576 QQEQAHI
+7576 
-7583 EQFYPEQ
+7583 
-7590 FTIEQAKSNA
+7590 
-7600 IKSIE
+7600 
-7605 DAIQHMI
+7605 
-7612 DEIKARTDLTDKEK
+7612 
-7626 QEAIAKLNQL
+7626 
-7636 KEQAIQAIQRAQS
+7636 
-7649 IDEISEQLEQ
+7649 
-7659 FKAQMKAA
+7659 
-7667 NPTAK
+7667 
-7672 ELAKRKQEAIS
+7672 
-7683 RIKDFSNEKINSIR
+7683 
-7697 NSEIGTT
+7697 
-7704 DEKQA
+7704 
-7709 AMNQINEIVL
+7709 
-7719 ETIRDIN
+7719 
-7726 NAHTL
+7726 
-7731 QQVEAAL
+7731 
-7738 NNGIARISAVQIV
+7738 
-7751 ISDRAKQS
+7751 
-7759 SSTGNESNSHLT
+7759 
-7771 IGYGTANHPFNSST
+7771 
-7785 IGHKKKIDEDDDI
+7785 
-7798 DPLHMRHFSNNF
+7798 
-7810 GNVIKNAIGVVGISG
+7810 
-7825 LLASFWFFIAKRRRK
+7825 
-7840 EDEEEELEIR
+7840 
-7850 DNNKD
+7850 
-7855 SIKETLDDT
+7855 
-7864 KHLPLLFAKRR
+7864 
-7875 RKEDEE
+7875 
-7881 DVTVEEKDTLNNGE
+7881 
-7895 SLDKVKHTPFF
+7895 
-7906 LPKRR
+7906 
-7911 RKEDEED
+7911 
-7918 VEVTNENTDE
+7918 
-7928 KVLQDNEHSPILI
+7928 
-7941 AKRRKDKEVDVE
+7941 
-7953 TTTSIESNEDDAPLL
+7953 
-7968 LAKKK
+7968 
-7973 NQKDNQSK
+7973 
-7981 GKKSASKNLLKS
+7981 

>member
-1 MGNGAEHSK
+1 
-10 TINVVRG
+10 
-17 QNNQWTIA
+17 
-25 NKPDYVTLDAQTGK
+25 
-39 VTFNANTIKPNSS
+39 
-52 ITITPK
+52 
-58 AGTGHSVSSN
+58 
-68 PSTLTAPAAHT
+68 
-79 VNTTEIV
+79 
-86 KDYGSNVTAAEINNA
+86 
-101 VQVANKR
+101 
-108 TATIKNGTAMPTNLA
+108 
-123 GGSTTTIPVTVT
+123 
-135 YNDGSTEEVQES
+135 
-147 IFTKADKRELIT
+147 
-159 AKNHL
+159 
-164 DDPVSTEG
+164 
-172 KKPGTI
+172 
-178 TQYNN
+178 
-183 AMHNAQQ
+183 
-190 QINTAKT
+190 
-197 EAQQVIN
+197 
-204 NERATPQQVSDA
+204 
-216 LTKVRAAQTKIDQA
+216 
-230 KALLQNKEDNSQ
+230 
-242 LVTSKNNLQSSVN
+242 
-255 QVPST
+255 
-260 AGMTQQSIDNYNAKK
+260 
-275 REAET
+275 
-280 EITAAQRVIDNGD
+280 
-293 ATAQQISD
+293 
-301 EKHRVD
+301 
-307 NALTAL
+307 
-313 NQAKHD
+313 
-319 LTADT
+319 
-324 HALEQAVQQLNR
+324 
-336 TGTTTGKKPASITAY
+336 
-351 NNSIRALQSDLTSA
+351 
-365 KNSANAIIQKPIRT
+365 
-379 VQEVQSALTNVNRV
+379 
-393 NERLTQ
+393 
-399 AINQLVPLADNSA
+399 
-412 LRTAKTKLDE
+412 
-422 EINKSVTT
+422 
-430 DGMTQSS
+430 
-437 IQAYENAKRA
+437 
-447 GQTESTNAQNVINNG
+447 
-462 DATDQQIA
+462 
-470 AEKTKVEEK
+470 
-479 YNSLKQAIAG
+479 
-489 LTPDL
+489 
-494 APLQTAKT
+494 
-502 QLQNDIDQP
+502 
-511 TSTTGMTSTSVATFN
+511 
-526 EKLSAA
+526 
-532 RTKIQEIDRVLASHP
+532 
-547 DVATIRQNVTAAN
+547 
-560 AAKTA
+560 
-565 LDQARNGL
+565 
-573 TVDKAPLEN
+573 
-582 AKNQLQHSIDT
+582 
-593 QTSTTGMTQDSINA
+593 
-607 YNAKLTAA
+607 
-615 RNKIQQINQVL
+615 
-626 AGSPT
+626 
-631 VEQIN
+631 
-636 TNTSAAN
+636 
-643 QAKSDLDHAR
+643 
-653 QALTPD
+653 
-659 KAPLQNAKTQLEQS
+659 
-673 INQPTD
+673 
-679 TTGMTTASLNAYNQK
+679 
-694 LQAARQKLT
+694 
-703 EINQV
+703 
-708 LNGNPTVQN
+708 
-717 INDKVTEANQAK
+717 
-729 DQLNTARQGLTL
+729 
-741 DRQPALTTLH
+741 
-751 GASNLN
+751 
-757 QAQQNNFT
+757 
-765 QQINAAQNHAAL
+765 
-777 ETIKSNITAL
+777 
-787 NTAMTK
+787 
-793 LKDSVADNNTIKS
+793 
-806 GQNYTDATPA
+806 
-816 NKQAYDNAVNAA
+816 
-828 KGVIGE
+828 
-834 TTNPTMDV
+834 
-842 NTVNQKAASVKS
+842 
-854 TKDALDGQQNLQR
+854 
-867 AKTEATNAITHASDL
+867 
-882 NQAQKNALTQQ
+882 
-893 VNSAQ
+893 
-898 NVQAVNDIKQTTHS
+898 
-912 LNTAMTGLK
+912 
-921 RGVANHN
+921 
-928 QVVQSDNYVN
+928 
-938 ADTNKKNDYNNAY
+938 
-951 NHAND
+951 
-956 IINGNAQHPVIT
+956 
-968 PSDVNNALS
+968 
-977 NVTSKE
+977 
-983 HALNGEAKLNAAK
+983 
-996 QEANTALG
+996 
-1004 HLNNLNN
+1004 
-1011 AQRQNLQSQI
+1011 
-1021 NGAHQIDAVNT
+1021 
-1032 IKQNATNLNSAMGN
+1032 
-1046 LRQAVADKDQV
+1046 
-1057 KRTEDYA
+1057 
-1064 DADTAKQNAYNS
+1064 
-1076 AVSSAETII
+1076 
-1085 NQTTNPTMSVDDVNR
+1085 
-1100 ATSAVT
+1100 
-1106 SNKNALNG
+1106 
-1114 DEKLAQSKTDAA
+1114 
-1126 RAIDALPHLN
+1126 
-1136 NAQKADVKSKINAAS
+1136 
-1151 NIAGVNTVKQQGTD
+1151 
-1165 LNTAMGNLQ
+1165 
-1174 GAINDEQTTLN
+1174 
-1185 SQNYQDAT
+1185 
-1193 PSKKTAYTNAVQ
+1193 
-1205 AAKDILNKSNGQNKT
+1205 
-1220 KDQVTEAMNQLNSA
+1220 
-1234 KNNLDGTRLL
+1234 
-1244 DQAKQTAKQQLN
+1244 
-1256 NMTHLTTA
+1256 
-1264 QKTNLTN
+1264 
-1271 QINSGTTVAGVH
+1271 
-1283 TVQSNA
+1283 
-1289 NTLDQAMNTLRQS
+1289 
-1302 IANKDATK
+1302 
-1310 ASEDYVDANNDKQTA
+1310 
-1325 YNNAVAAAE
+1325 
-1334 TIINANSNPEMN
+1334 
-1346 PSTITQKAEQ
+1346 
-1356 VNSSKTALNGDEN
+1356 
-1369 LAAAKQN
+1369 
-1376 AKTYLNTLTS
+1376 
-1386 ITDAQ
+1386 
-1391 KNNLISQIS
+1391 
-1400 SATRVSGVDTVKQ
+1400 
-1413 NAQHLD
+1413 
-1419 QAMAS
+1419 
-1424 LQSGINNE
+1424 
-1432 SQVKSSEKYR
+1432 
-1442 DADTNKQQE
+1442 
-1451 YDNAITAAKA
+1451 
-1461 ILNKSTGPNTAQNAV
+1461 
-1476 EAALQRVNNAK
+1476 
-1487 DALNGDAKL
+1487 
-1496 IAAQN
+1496 
-1501 AAKQHLG
+1501 
-1508 TLTHITTAQR
+1508 
-1518 NDLTNQISQATNLAG
+1518 
-1533 VESVKQSA
+1533 
-1541 NSLDGAMGNL
+1541 
-1551 QTAINDKSG
+1551 
-1560 TLASQNFL
+1560 
-1568 DADEQKRN
+1568 RN

-1646 LKTQANGAQRV
+1646 LKAQANGAQRV
-1657 SNAQDVQR
+1657 SNAQDVQH

-1748 RVAKQNANT
+1748 REAKQNANT

-1805 SIANETTVKAS
+1805 SIANETTVKTS
-1816 QNYTDASSNN
+1816 QNYTDASPNN

-1894 QKSAISTQID
+1894 QKSAISSQID

-1914 AKNAATELNTQMGN
+1914 TKNAATELNTQMGN

-2035 AGVEAVSNTGTQLN
+2035 AGVEAVSNTSTQLN

-2192 NGQNYLDATGSN
+2192 NGQNYLDATERN

-2490 VTRAKAALNGAENL
+2490 VTRAKAALNGADNL
-2504 RNAKTSATNTIN
+2504 RNAKTSATNTID

-2622 ALNGVQNL
+2622 ALNGAQNL

-2672 HTATELNGAMTALKA
+2672 HTATELNSAMTALKA

-2719 ENIINGTPNA
+2719 ENIISGTPNA
-2729 TLTVNDVNSAT
+2729 TLTVNDVNSAA

-2759 KENANNTID
+2759 KEHANNTID

-2788 TTLEGVQTVKNS
+2788 TTLDGVQTVKNS

-2828 DASPTNRNEYDS
+2828 DASPNNRNEYDS
-2840 AVTAAKAIINQ
+2840 AVTTAKAIINQ

-2858 PNTITQAT
+2858 PNTITQVT

-2873 HALNGAQNLAQAK
+2873 QALNGARNLAQAK

-2939 GINDEAQTKQTQK
+2939 GINDETQTKQTQK
-2952 YLDAEPIKK
+2952 YLDAEPSKK

-3123 ANTALNGIQNLER
+3123 ANTALNGIQNLDR

-3302 DNAQTLNSAMKGLRD
+3302 DNAQTLNTAMKGLRD

-3333 ASPNNR
+3333 ASQNKQTDYN
-3339 SEYDSA
+3339 SA
-3345 VTAAKAIIDQ
+3345 VTAAKAIIGQ

-3475 EQILNKAQGPNTA
+3475 EQILNKAQGPNTS
-3488 KDNVESALQ
+3488 KDGVETALE

-3510 NVANAKSTA
+3510 NVANAKTTA

-3532 QKEALKTQIEGASTV
+3532 QKEALKSQIEGATTV

-3567 QSGIN
+3567 QNGIN

-3583 TDADRD
+3583 TDADRE

-3631 LNGDARLN
+3631 LNGDERLN
-3639 EAKNTAKQQLAT
+3639 EAKNTAKQQVAT
-3651 MSHLTNAQKAN
+3651 MSHLTDAQKAN
-3662 LTEQIER
+3662 LTSQIES

-3700 DTTKSSEDY
+3700 DATKSSEDY

-3717 NAYNRAV
+3717 NAYNDAV
-3724 SDAEGIISATN
+3724 TNAEGIISATN

-3761 EKLAAAKQTAKTDI
+3761 EKLAAAKQTAKSDI

-3892 KETAKRALAS
+3892 KESAKRALAS

-3908 AQSTAATSQI
+3908 AQSTAAISQI
-3918 DNATTVADVT
+3918 DNATTVAGVT

-3985 NGQNMTKAQVEAA
+3985 HGQNMTKAQVEAA

-4054 SVKTKAQDLDGAMQ
+4054 GVKTKAQDLDGAMQ
-4068 RLESAIANKDQTKA
+4068 RLQSAIANKDQTKA

-4094 TAFDNAIIQ
+4094 TAFDNAITQ

-4136 GDANLQRAKTEAT
+4136 GDANLQRAKTEAI

-4204 TIVAGGNYTNASP
+4204 TIVASGNYTNASP

-4325 IANKDEVK
+4325 IANKDDVK

-4340 ADTDKQNAYNTA
+4340 ADRDKQNAYNTA
-4352 VTSAENIINAT
+4352 VTNAENIINAT
-4363 SQPTLNPSAVTQ
+4363 SQPTLDPSAVTQ
-4375 AANQVNTNK
+4375 AANQVSTNK

-4527 QRLSTLDN
+4527 QTLSTLDN

-4599 AYNEAVRNAENILN
+4599 AYNEAVHNAENILN

-4625 EAAMNQVNT
+4625 EAAMNQVNA

-4666 KDALKQLVQQSTT
+4666 KEALKQLVQQSTT

-4715 YTDASPNK
+4715 YTDASQNK

-4738 DQTTNP
+4738 DQTTSP

-4775 QQATQSLGSLDNLN
+4775 QQASQSLGSLDNLN
-4789 NAQKQAVT
+4789 NAQKQTVT
-4797 NQINGAH
+4797 DQINGAH

-4871 ATQTEVEQAIQQVN
+4871 ATQAEVEQAIKQVN
-4885 ATKQALNGNANVQHA
+4885 AAKQALNGNANVQHA

-4987 ALISG
+4987 ALISA

-5031 QAIDQLP
+5031 HAIDQLP
-5038 NLNQAQRDEYN
+5038 NLNQAQRDEYS

-5062 AIQQAATTLNDAMTQ
+5062 AIQQAATTLNDAMTQLKQGIANKAQIKGSENYHDADTDKQTAYDNAVTKAEELLKQTTNPTMDPNTIQQALTKVNDTNQALNGNQKLADAKQDAKTTLGTLDHLNDAQKQALTTQVEQAPDIATVNNVKQNAQNLNNAMTNLNNALQDKTETLNSINFTDADQAKKDAYTNAVSHAEGILSKANGSNASQTEVEQAMQRVNEAKQALNGNDNVQRAKDAAKQVITNANDLNQAQKDALKQQVDAAQTVANVNTIKQTAQDLNQAMTQ

-5244 TPTPVLAPDTV
+5244 IPTPVLTPDTV

-5274 LAQAKQDALAN
+5274 LAQAKQEALAN

-5313 EQTKQNAQNVNTAMG
+5313 EQTKQNAQNVNTAMS

-5340 KASENYHDADVDKQT
+5340 KASENYHDADADKQT

-5373 PTLNPDD
+5373 PTLNPDE

-5390 AKNSLNGEAKLAT
+5390 AKNGLNGEAKLAT

-5461 DKDQILADGNYLNA
+5461 DKAQTLADGNYLNA

-5600 ATAQRQNDYNK
+5600 ATAQRQNDYNQ

-5885 QAAATVNTT
+5885 QAATTVNTT

-5976 NAEPNKKQAY
+5976 NAEPNKKQSY

-6055 ENQINNATTRDKV
+6055 ENQINNAT
-6068 AEIIAQAQAL
+6068 
-6078 NEAMKALKE
+6078 
-6087 SIKDQPQTEASSKFI
+6087 
-6102 NEDQAQKDAYTQAV
+6102 
-6116 QHAKDLINKTT
+6116 
-6127 DPTLAKSIIDQATQ
+6127 
-6141 AVTDAKNN
+6141 
-6149 LHGDQKLAQ
+6149 
-6158 DKQRATE
+6158 
-6165 TLNNLSNLNTPQRQA
+6165 
-6180 LENQINNAATRGEV
+6180 TRGEV

-6315 TRDEV
+6315 TRGEV

-6495 AAQSITDPTNGSNAN
+6495 AAESITDPTNGSNAN
-6510 KDAVE
+6510 KDAVD
-6515 QALTK
+6515 QVLTK

-6704 NRAMDQLSQEITGNE
+6704 NRAMDQLSQEITDNE

-6741 AVDKAKQ
+6741 TVDKAKQ

-6760 EQVIK
+6760 KQVIK
-6765 LNDAITAAKKALNGE
+6765 LNDAVTAAKKALNGE

-7013 INGAIQTV
+7013 INGAIQAV

-7122 VDKQVQSLI
+7122 VDKQVQALI

-7225 KDRINQILQQG
+7225 KY
-7236 HNGINNAMTKEEI
+7236 
-7249 EQAKAQ
+7249 
-7255 LAQALQ
+7255 
-7261 DIKDLVKAKENAK
+7261 
-7274 QDIDKRVQALIDEI
+7274 
-7288 DQNPNL
+7288 
-7294 TDKEKQALKDRI
+7294 RI

-7524 NAAQQKIDEI
+7524 NAAQQKINEI

-7561 YINNAP
+7561 HVNNAP

-7583 EQFYPEQ
+7583 EQFNPEQ

-7697 NSEIGTT
+7697 NSEIGTA

-7751 ISDRAKQS
+7751 TSDRAKQS

-7785 IGHKKKIDEDDDI
+7785 IGHKKKLDEDDDI

-7881 DVTVEEKDTLNNGE
+7881 DVTVEEKDSLNNGE

-7928 KVLQDNEHSPILI
+7928 KVLKDNEHSPLLF
-7941 AKRRKDKEVDVE
+7941 AKRRKDKEEDVE
-7953 TTTSIESNEDDAPLL
+7953 TTTSIESKDEDVPLL

-7981 GKKSASKNLLKS
+7981 DKKSASKNTSKKVAAKKKKKKAKKNKK

>member
-1 MGNGAEHSK
+1 
-10 TINVVRG
+10 
-17 QNNQWTIA
+17 
-25 NKPDYVTLDAQTGK
+25 
-39 VTFNANTIKPNSS
+39 
-52 ITITPK
+52 
-58 AGTGHSVSSN
+58 
-68 PSTLTAPAAHT
+68 
-79 VNTTEIV
+79 
-86 KDYGSNVTAAEINNA
+86 
-101 VQVANKR
+101 
-108 TATIKNGTAMPTNLA
+108 
-123 GGSTTTIPVTVT
+123 
-135 YNDGSTEEVQES
+135 
-147 IFTKADKRELIT
+147 
-159 AKNHL
+159 
-164 DDPVSTEG
+164 
-172 KKPGTI
+172 
-178 TQYNN
+178 
-183 AMHNAQQ
+183 MHNAQQ

-216 LTKVRAAQTKIDQA
+216 LTKVQAAQTKINEA

-437 IQAYENAKRA
+437 IQAYEDAKRA

-511 TSTTGMTSTSVATFN
+511 TSTTGMTSASIAAFN

-560 AAKTA
+560 AAKSA

-659 KAPLQNAKTQLEQS
+659 KAPLQTAKTQLEQS

-898 NVQAVNDIKQTTHS
+898 NVQAVNDIKQTTQS

-968 PSDVNNALS
+968 PSDVTNALS

-1205 AAKDILNKSNGQNKT
+1205 AAKDILNKSYGQNKT
-1220 KDQVTEAMNQLNSA
+1220 KDQVTEAMNQVNSA

-1271 QINSGTTVAGVH
+1271 QINNGTTVAGVQ

-1391 KNNLISQIS
+1391 KNNLISQIT

-1424 LQSGINNE
+1424 LQNGINNE

-1461 ILNKSTGPNTAQNAV
+1461 ILNKQHGPNTAQNDV
-1476 EAALQRVNNAK
+1476 EAALRRVNTAK

-1533 VESVKQSA
+1533 VESVKESA

-1646 LKTQANGAQRV
+1646 LKAQANGAQRV
-1657 SNAQDVQR
+1657 SNAQDVQH

-1711 EHIISG
+1711 ENIISG

-2952 YLDAEPIKK
+2952 YLDAEPNKK

-3232 PTLTPAD
+3232 PTLTPSD

-3302 DNAQTLNSAMKGLRD
+3302 DNAQTLNTAMKGLRD

-3325 KAGQNYTD
+3325 KADQNYTD

-3345 VTAAKAIIDQ
+3345 VTAAKAIIGQ

-3401 DLTDAQKDAVKRQIE
+3401 DLTNAQKEAAKRQIE

-3488 KDNVESALQ
+3488 KDGVETALE

-3510 NVANAKSTA
+3510 NVANAKTTA

-3532 QKEALKTQIEGASTV
+3532 QKEALKTQIEGATTV

-3567 QSGIN
+3567 QRGIN

-3583 TDADRD
+3583 TDADRE

-3607 TAGSNDNKAA
+3607 TAGTNENKAA

-3639 EAKNTAKQQLAT
+3639 EAKNTAKQQVAT
-3651 MSHLTNAQKAN
+3651 MSHLTDAQKAN
-3662 LTEQIER
+3662 LTSQIES

-3700 DTTKSSEDY
+3700 DATKSSEDY

-3717 NAYNRAV
+3717 NAYNDAV
-3724 SDAEGIISATN
+3724 TNAEGIISATN

-3761 EKLAAAKQTAKTDI
+3761 EKLAAAKQTAKSDI

-3823 AEKDNTKRSVNYTDA
+3823 AEKDNTKRSVNYKDA

-3892 KETAKRALAS
+3892 KESAKRALAS

-3918 DNATTVADVT
+3918 DNATTVAGVT

-4068 RLESAIANKDQTKA
+4068 RLETAIANKDQTKA

-4136 GDANLQRAKTEAT
+4136 GDANLRRAKTEAT

-4249 ATQRVNN
+4249 VTQRVNN

-4271 QQAKDALRQMT
+4271 QQAKDTLRQMT

-4363 SQPTLNPSAVTQ
+4363 SQPTLDPSAVTQ

-4389 AQNLANK
+4389 VQNLANK

-4461 VNFTDADPEKQTA
+4461 VNFTDADTEKQTA

-4527 QRLSTLDN
+4527 QTLSTLDN

-4666 KDALKQLVQQSTT
+4666 KEALKQLVQQSTT

-4738 DQTTNP
+4738 DQTTSP

-4797 NQINGAH
+4797 DQINGAH

-4885 ATKQALNGNANVQHA
+4885 AAKQALNGNANVQHA

-4987 ALISG
+4987 ALISA

-5031 QAIDQLP
+5031 HAIDQLP
-5038 NLNQAQRDEYN
+5038 NLNQAQRDEYS

-5085 DQTKANGNF
+5085 A
-5094 VNADTDKQ
+5094 
-5102 NAYNNAVAH
+5102 
-5111 AEQIISGTPN
+5111 QI
-5121 ANVDPQQV
+5121 
-5129 AQALQQVNQAKGDL
+5129 KG
-5143 NGNHNL
+5143 
-5149 QVAKDN
+5149 
-5155 ANTAID
+5155 
-5161 QLPNLN
+5161 
-5167 QPQKTALKDQVSHAE
+5167 
-5182 LVTGVNAI
+5182 
-5190 KQNADALNNAMGT
+5190 
-5203 LKQQIQANSQVP
+5203 
-5215 QSVDFTQADQDK
+5215 
-5227 QQAYN
+5227 
-5232 NAANQA
+5232 
-5238 QQIANG
+5238 
-5244 TPTPVLAPDTV
+5244 
-5255 TQAVTTMNQA
+5255 
-5265 KDALNGDEK
+5265 
-5274 LAQAKQDALAN
+5274 
-5285 LDTLRDL
+5285 
-5292 NQPQRDALRNQIN
+5292 
-5305 QAQALATV
+5305 
-5313 EQTKQNAQNVNTAMG
+5313 
-5328 NLKQGIANKDTV
+5328 
-5340 KASENYHDADVDKQT
+5340 SENYHDADPDKQT
-5355 AYTNAVSQ
+5355 AYDNAVTK
-5363 AEGIINQTTN
+5363 AEELLKQTTN
-5373 PTLNPDD
+5373 PTMDPNT
-5380 ITRALTQVTD
+5380 IQQALTKVKDTNQALNGNQKLAD
-5390 AKNSLNGEAKLAT
+5390 AKQAAKTNLGT
-5403 EKQNAKDA
+5403 LD
-5411 VSGMT
+5411 
-5416 HLNDAQKQALK
+5416 HLNDAQKQALTT
-5427 GQIDQSPEIAT
+5427 QVEQAPDIAS
-5438 VNQVKQ
+5438 VNNV
-5444 TATSLDQAM
+5444 
-5453 DQLSQAIN
+5453 
-5461 DKDQILADGNYLNA
+5461 
-5475 DPDKQN
+5475 KQN
-5481 AYKQAVAKAEALLNK
+5481 AQNLNNAMTNLNNALQDKTETLNSINFTDADQAKKDAYTNAVSHAEGILSKANGSNAS
-5496 QSGTNEVQ
+5496 QTEVEQ
-5504 AQVES
+5504 AMQR
-5509 ITNEVNAAKQAL
+5509 VNAAKQAL

-5541 THLNDAQ
+5541 THINDAQ

-5600 ATAQRQNDYNK
+5600 ATAQRQNDYNQ

-5624 SPTMNPDDVNGATT
+5624 SPTMNPDDVNRATT

-5650 ENLAAA
+5650 ENLVAA

-5703 AMGNLINAIADHQAV
+5703 AMGNLINAIADQQAV

-5885 QAAATVNTT
+5885 QVAATVNTT

-5922 NAQKHMEDTLI
+5922 NVQKHMEDTLI

-5962 IADKDATRASSAYV
+5962 IADKDATRVSSAYV

-6012 ATQAVISS
+6012 ATQAVTSS

-6214 IQDQQQTEAGSKFI
+6214 IQDQQQTEAASKFI

-6520 LQEKENEL
+6520 LQEKVNEL

-6597 NVEQTV
+6597 NVEQTI
-6603 DYTQADSDKQN
+6603 DYTQADSDKQK

-6765 LNDAITAAKKALNGE
+6765 LNDAVTAAKKALNGE

-6785 RKAEALQR
+6785 RKSEALQS

-7013 INGAIQTV
+7013 INGAIQAV

-7122 VDKQVQSLI
+7122 VDKQVQALI

-7159 HNGINNAMTKEEIEQ
+7159 HNDINNALTKEEIEQ

-7236 HNGINNAMTKEEI
+7236 HNDINNALTKEEI

-7261 DIKDLVKAKENAK
+7261 DIKDLVKAKEDAK
-7274 QDIDKRVQALIDEI
+7274 QDVDKQVQALIDEI

-7340 KDLVKAKEDAKNA
+7340 KDLVKAKEDAKNE

-7524 NAAQQKIDEI
+7524 NAAQQKINEI

-7561 YINNAP
+7561 HVNNAP

-7583 EQFYPEQ
+7583 EQFNPEQ

-7649 IDEISEQLEQ
+7649 ISEITEQLEQ

-7751 ISDRAKQS
+7751 TSDRAKQS

-7785 IGHKKKIDEDDDI
+7785 IGHKKKLDEDDDI

-7881 DVTVEEKDTLNNGE
+7881 DVTVEEKDSLNNGE

-7928 KVLQDNEHSPILI
+7928 KVLKDNEHSPLYYWL
-7941 AKRRKDKEVDVE
+7941 KRK
-7953 TTTSIESNEDDAPLL
+7953 I
-7968 LAKKK
+7968 KKITNPK
-7973 NQKDNQSK
+7973 TKSQHQKI
-7981 GKKSASKNLLKS
+7981 LLKR

>member
-1 MGNGAEHSK
+1 MNYRDKIQKFSIRKYTVGTFSTVIATLVFLGFNTSQAHAAETNQPASVVKQKQQSNNEQTENRESQVQNSQNGQSLSATHENEQPNISQANLVDQKVAQSSTTNDEQPASQNVNTKKDSATAATTQPDKEQSKHKQNESQSANKNGNDNRAAHVENHEANVVTASDSSDNGNVQHDRNELQAFFDANYHDYRFIDRENADSGTFNYVKGIFDKINTLLGSNDPINNKDLQLAYKELEQAVALIRTMPQRQQTSRRSNRIQTRSVESRAAEPRSVSDYQNANSSYYVENANDGSGYPVGTYINASSKGAPYNLPTTPWNTLKASDSKEIALMTAKQTGDGYQWVIKFNKGHAPHQNMIFWFALPADQVPVGRTDFVTVNSDGTNVQWSHGAGAGANKPLQQMWEYGVNDPHRSHDFKIRNRSGQVIYDWPTVHIYSLEDLSRASDYFSEAGATPATKAFGRQNFEYINGQKPAESPGVPKVYTFIGQGDASYTISFKTQGPTVNKLYYAAGGRALEYNQLFMYSQLYVESTQDHQQRLNGLRQVVNRTYRIGTTKRVEVSQGNVQTKKVLESTNLNIDDFVDDPLSYVKTPSNKVLGFYSNNANTNAFRPGGAQQLNEYQLSQLFTDQKLQEAARTRNPIRLMIGFDYPDAYGNSETLVPVNLTVLPEIQHNIKFFKNDDTQNIAEKPFSKQAGHPVFYVYAGNQGNASVNLGGSVTSIQPLRINLTSNENFTDKDWQITGIPRTLHIENSTNRPNNARERNIELVGNLLPGDYFGTIRFGRKEQLFEIRVKPHTPTITTTAEQLRGTALQKVPVNISGIPLDPSALVYLVAPTNQTTNGGSEADQIPSGYTILATGTPDGVHNTITIRPQDYVVFIPPVGKQIRAVVYYNKVVASNMSNAVTILPDDIPPTINNPVGINAKYYRGDEVNFTMGVSDRHSGIKNTTITTLPNGWTSNLTKADKNNGSLSITGRVSMNQAFNSDITFKVSATDNVNNTTNDSQSKHVSIHVGKISEDAHPIVLGNTEKVVVVNPTAVSNDEKQSIITAFMNKNQNIRGYLASTDPVTVDNNGNVTLHYRDGSSTTLDATNVMTYEPVVKPEYQTVNAAKTATVTIAKGQSFSIGDIKQYFTLSNGQPIPSGTFTNITSDRTIPTAQEVSQMNAGTQLYHITATNAYHKDSEDFYISLKIIDVKQPEGDQRVYRTSTYDLTTDEISKVKQAFINANRDVITLAEGDISVTNTPNGANVSTITVNINKGRLTKSFASNLANMNFLRWVNFPQDYTVTWTNAKIANRPTDGGLSWSDDHKSLIYRYDATLGTQITTNDILTMLKATTTVPGLRNNITGNEKSQAEAGGRPNFRTTGYSQSNATTDGQRQFTLNGQVIQVLDIINPSNGYGGQPVTNSNTRANHSNSTVVNVNEPAANGAGAFTIDHVVKSNSTHNASDAVYKAQLYLTPYGPKQYVEHLNQNTGNTTDAINIYFVPSDLVNPTISVGNYTNHQVFSGETFTNTITANDNFGVQSVTVPNTSQITGTVDNNHQHVSATAPNVTSATNKTINLLATDTSGNTATTSFNVTVKPLRDKYRVGTSSTAANPVRIANISNNATVSQADQTTIINSLTFTETVPNRSYARASANEITSKTVSNVSRTGNNANVTVTVTYQDGTTSTVTVPVKHVIPEIVAHSHYTVQGQDFPAGNGSSASDYFKLSNGSDIADATITWVSGQAPNKDNTRIGEDITVTAHILIDGETTPITKTATYKVVRTVPKHVFETARGVLYPGVSDMYDAKQYVKPVNNSWSTNAQHMNFQFVGTYGPNKDVVGISTRLIRVTYDNRQTEDLTILSKVKPDPPRIDANSVTYKAGLTNQEIKVNNVLNNSSVKLFKADNTPLNVTNITHGSGFSSVVTVSDALPNGGIKAKSSISMNNVTDTTQDEHGQVVTVTRNESVDSNDSATVTVTPQLQATTEGAVFIKGGDGFDFGHVERFIQNPPHGATVAWHDSPDTWKNTVGNTHKTAVVTLPNGQGTRNVEVPVKVYPVANAKAPSRDVKGQNLTNGTDAMNYITFDPNTNTNGITAAWANRQQPNNQQAGVQHLNVDVTYPGISAAKRVPVTVNVYQFEFPQTTYTTTVGGTLASGTQASGYAHMQNATGLPTDGFTYKWNRDTTGTNDANWSAMNKPNVAKVVNAKYDVIYNGHTFATSLPAKFVVKDVQPAKPTVTETAAGAITIAPGANQTVNTHAGNVTTYADKLVIKRNGNVVTTFTRRNNTSPWVKEASAATVAGIAGTNNGITVAAGTFNPADTIQVVATQGSGETVSDEQRSDDFTVVAPQPNQATTKIWQNGHIDITPNNPSGHLINPTQAMDIAYTEKVGNGAEHSK

-412 LRTAKTKLDE
+412 LKTAKTKLDE

-511 TSTTGMTSTSVATFN
+511 TSTTGMTSASIAAFN

-560 AAKTA
+560 AAKSA

-636 TNTSAAN
+636 TNTSTAN

-659 KAPLQNAKTQLEQS
+659 KAPLQTAKTQLEQS

-806 GQNYTDATPA
+806 DQNYTDATPA

-898 NVQAVNDIKQTTHS
+898 NVQAVNDIKQTTQS

-1114 DEKLAQSKTDAA
+1114 YEKLAQSKTDAA

-1220 KDQVTEAMNQLNSA
+1220 KDQVTEAMNQVNSA

-1271 QINSGTTVAGVH
+1271 QINSGTTVAGVQ

-1369 LAAAKQN
+1369 LAVAKQN

-1391 KNNLISQIS
+1391 KNNLISQIT

-1424 LQSGINNE
+1424 LQNGINNE

-1533 VESVKQSA
+1533 VESVKQNA

-1646 LKTQANGAQRV
+1646 LKAQANGAQRV
-1657 SNAQDVQR
+1657 SNAQDVQH

-1748 RVAKQNANT
+1748 REAKQNANT

-1805 SIANETTVKAS
+1805 SIANETTVKTS
-1816 QNYTDASSNN
+1816 QNYTDASPNN

-1894 QKSAISTQID
+1894 QKSAISSQID

-1914 AKNAATELNTQMGN
+1914 TKNAATELNTQMGN

-2035 AGVEAVSNTGTQLN
+2035 AGVEAVSNTSTQLN

-2192 NGQNYLDATGSN
+2192 NGQNYLDATERN

-2490 VTRAKAALNGAENL
+2490 VTRAKAALNGADNL
-2504 RNAKTSATNTIN
+2504 RNAKTSATNTID

-2622 ALNGVQNL
+2622 ALNGAQNL

-2666 DANNVQ
+2666 DANNFQ
-2672 HTATELNGAMTALKA
+2672 HTATELNSAMTALKA

-2719 ENIINGTPNA
+2719 ENIISGTPNA
-2729 TLTVNDVNSAT
+2729 TLTVNDVNSAA

-2759 KENANNTID
+2759 KEHANNTID

-2788 TTLEGVQTVKNS
+2788 TTLDGVQTVKNS

-2828 DASPTNRNEYDS
+2828 DASPNNRNEYDS

-2858 PNTITQAT
+2858 PNTITQVT

-2873 HALNGAQNLAQAK
+2873 QALNGARNLAQAK

-2939 GINDEAQTKQTQK
+2939 GINDETQTKQTQK
-2952 YLDAEPIKK
+2952 YLDAEPSKK

-3123 ANTALNGIQNLER
+3123 ANTALNGIQNLDR

-3302 DNAQTLNSAMKGLRD
+3302 DNAQTLNTAMKGLRD

-3333 ASPNNR
+3333 ASQNKQTDYN
-3339 SEYDSA
+3339 SA
-3345 VTAAKAIIDQ
+3345 VTAAKAIIGQ

-3475 EQILNKAQGPNTA
+3475 EQILNKAQGPNTS
-3488 KDNVESALQ
+3488 KDGVETALE

-3510 NVANAKSTA
+3510 NVANAKTTA

-3532 QKEALKTQIEGASTV
+3532 QKEALKSQIEGATTV

-3567 QSGIN
+3567 QNGIN
-3572 DEAATKAAQKY
+3572 DEAA
-3583 TDADRD
+3583 
-3589 KQTAY
+3589 
-3594 NDAVTAAKTLLDK
+3594 
-3607 TAGSNDNKAA
+3607 
-3617 VEQALQRVNTAKTA
+3617 
-3631 LNGDARLN
+3631 
-3639 EAKNTAKQQLAT
+3639 
-3651 MSHLTNAQKAN
+3651 
-3662 LTEQIER
+3662 
-3669 GTTVAGVQGIQA
+3669 
-3681 NAGTLD
+3681 
-3687 QAMNQLRQSIASK
+3687 
-3700 DTTKSSEDY
+3700 
-3709 QDANADLQ
+3709 
-3717 NAYNRAV
+3717 
-3724 SDAEGIISATN
+3724 
-3735 NPEMNP
+3735 
-3741 DTINQKASQVNSAK
+3741 
-3755 SALNGD
+3755 
-3761 EKLAAAKQTAKTDI
+3761 
-3775 GRLTDLN
+3775 
-3782 NAQRTAAN
+3782 
-3790 AEVDQAPNLA
+3790 
-3800 AVTAA
+3800 
-3805 KNKATSLNT
+3805 
-3814 AMGNLKHAL
+3814 
-3823 AEKDNTKRSVNYTDA
+3823 
-3838 DQPKQQAYDTA
+3838 
-3849 VTQAEA
+3849 
-3855 ITNANGSNAN
+3855 
-3865 ETQVQAALNQLN
+3865 
-3877 QAKNDLNGDNKVAQA
+3877 
-3892 KETAKRALAS
+3892 
-3902 YSNLNN
+3902 
-3908 AQSTAATSQI
+3908 
-3918 DNATTVADVT
+3918 
-3928 AAQNTANELNTA
+3928 
-3940 MGQLQNGINDQNTVK
+3940 
-3955 QQVNF
+3955 
-3960 TDADQGKK
+3960 
-3968 DAYTNA
+3968 
-3974 VTNAQGILDKA
+3974 
-3985 NGQNMTKAQVEAA
+3985 
-3998 LNQVTTAKNALNG
+3998 
-4011 DANVRQAK
+4011 
-4019 SDAKANLG
+4019 
-4027 TLTHL
+4027 
-4032 NNAQKQD
+4032 
-4039 LTSQIEGATTVNGVN
+4039 
-4054 SVKTKAQDLDGAMQ
+4054 
-4068 RLESAIANKDQTKA
+4068 
-4082 SENYIDADPTKK
+4082 
-4094 TAFDNAIIQ
+4094 
-4103 AESYLNK
+4103 
-4110 DHGANKDKQAVEQAI
+4110 
-4125 QSVTSTENALN
+4125 
-4136 GDANLQRAKTEAT
+4136 
-4149 QAIDN
+4149 
-4154 LTHLNTPQKTA
+4154 
-4165 LKQQVNAAQRVSGVT
+4165 
-4180 DLKNSATSL
+4180 
-4189 NNAMDQL
+4189 
-4196 KQAIADHD
+4196 
-4204 TIVAGGNYTNASP
+4204 
-4217 DKQGAYTD
+4217 
-4225 AYNAAKNIVNGSPN
+4225 
-4239 VITNAADVTA
+4239 
-4249 ATQRVNN
+4249 
-4256 AETGLNGDTNLATAK
+4256 
-4271 QQAKDALRQMT
+4271 
-4282 HLSDAQKQ
+4282 
-4290 SITGQIDSATQV
+4290 
-4302 TGVQSVKDNAT
+4302 
-4313 NLDNAMNQLRNS
+4313 
-4325 IANKDEVK
+4325 
-4333 ASQPYVD
+4333 
-4340 ADTDKQNAYNTA
+4340 
-4352 VTSAENIINAT
+4352 
-4363 SQPTLNPSAVTQ
+4363 
-4375 AANQVNTNK
+4375 
-4384 TALNG
+4384 
-4389 AQNLANK
+4389 
-4396 KQETTANIN
+4396 
-4405 QLSHLNNAQK
+4405 
-4415 QDLNT
+4415 
-4420 QVTNAPN
+4420 
-4427 ISTVNQVK
+4427 
-4435 TKAEQLDQAMERLIN
+4435 
-4450 GIQDKDQVKQS
+4450 
-4461 VNFTDADPEKQTA
+4461 
-4474 YNNAVTAAE
+4474 
-4483 NIINQANGT
+4483 
-4492 NANQSQVE
+4492 
-4500 AALST
+4500 
-4505 VTTTKQALNG
+4505 
-4515 DRKVTDAKNNAN
+4515 
-4527 QRLSTLDN
+4527 
-4535 LNNAQKG
+4535 
-4542 AVTGNINQ
+4542 
-4550 AHTVAEVTQAIQT
+4550 
-4563 AQELNTAMGNLKN
+4563 
-4576 SLNDKDT
+4576 
-4583 TLGSQNF
+4583 
-4590 ADADPEKKN
+4590 
-4599 AYNEAVRNAENILN
+4599 
-4613 KSTGTNVPKDQV
+4613 
-4625 EAAMNQVNT
+4625 

-4666 KDALKQLVQQSTT
+4666 KEALKQLVQQSTT

-4715 YTDASPNK
+4715 YTDASQNK

-4738 DQTTNP
+4738 DQTTSP

-4775 QQATQSLGSLDNLN
+4775 QQASQSLGSLDNLN
-4789 NAQKQAVT
+4789 NAQKQTVT
-4797 NQINGAH
+4797 DQINGAH

-4871 ATQTEVEQAIQQVN
+4871 ATQAEVEQAIKQVN
-4885 ATKQALNGNANVQHA
+4885 AAKQALNGNANVQHA

-4987 ALISG
+4987 ALISA

-5031 QAIDQLP
+5031 HAIDQLP
-5038 NLNQAQRDEYN
+5038 NLNQAQRDEYS

-5062 AIQQAATTLNDAMTQ
+5062 AIQQAATTLNDAMTQLKQGIANKAQIKGSENYHDADTDKQTAYDNAVTKAEELLKQTTNPTMDPNTIQQALTKVNDTNQALNGNQKLADAKQDAKTTLGTLDHLNDAQKQALTTQVEQAPDIATVNNVKQNAQNLNNAMTNLNNALQDKTETLNSINFTDADQAKKDAYTNAVSHAEGILSKANGSNASQTEVEQAMQRVNEAKQALNGNDNVQRAKDAAKQVITNANDLNQAMTQ

-5244 TPTPVLAPDTV
+5244 IPTPVLTPDTV

-5274 LAQAKQDALAN
+5274 LAQAKQEALAN

-5313 EQTKQNAQNVNTAMG
+5313 EQTKQNAQNVNTAMS

-5340 KASENYHDADVDKQT
+5340 KASENYHDADADKQT

-5373 PTLNPDD
+5373 PTLNPDE

-5390 AKNSLNGEAKLAT
+5390 AKNGLNGEAKLAT

-5461 DKDQILADGNYLNA
+5461 DKAQTLADGNYLNA

-5600 ATAQRQNDYNK
+5600 ATAQRQNDYNQ

-5885 QAAATVNTT
+5885 QAATTVNTT

-5976 NAEPNKKQAY
+5976 NAEPNKKQSY

-6055 ENQINNATTRDKV
+6055 ENQINNATTR
-6068 AEIIAQAQAL
+6068 
-6078 NEAMKALKE
+6078 
-6087 SIKDQPQTEASSKFI
+6087 
-6102 NEDQAQKDAYTQAV
+6102 
-6116 QHAKDLINKTT
+6116 
-6127 DPTLAKSIIDQATQ
+6127 
-6141 AVTDAKNN
+6141 
-6149 LHGDQKLAQ
+6149 
-6158 DKQRATE
+6158 
-6165 TLNNLSNLNTPQRQA
+6165 
-6180 LENQINNAATRGEV
+6180 GEV
-6194 AQKLTEAQALNQ
+6194 AQKLTETQAQALN
-6206 AMEALRNS
+6206 
-6214 IQDQQQTEAGSKFI
+6214 
-6228 NEDKPQKD
+6228 
-6236 AYQAAV
+6236 
-6242 QNAKDL
+6242 
-6248 INQTNNPTLDKAQ
+6248 
-6261 VEQLTQAVNQAKDN
+6261 
-6275 LHGDQKLADDKQH
+6275 
-6288 AVTDLNQLNGLNNP
+6288 
-6302 QRQALESQINNAA
+6302 
-6315 TRDEV
+6315 
-6320 AQKLAEAKALDQA
+6320 
-6333 MQALRNSIQDQQ
+6333 
-6345 QTESGSKF
+6345 
-6353 INEDKPQKDAYQAA
+6353 
-6367 VQNAKDLINQ
+6367 
-6377 TGNPTL
+6377 
-6383 DKSQVEQLTQAVTT
+6383 
-6397 AKDNLHGDQKLARDQ
+6397 
-6412 QQAVTTVN
+6412 
-6420 ALPNLNHAQQQALTD
+6420 
-6435 AINAAPTRTEVAQ
+6435 
-6448 HVQTATELD
+6448 
-6457 HAMETLKNK
+6457 
-6466 VDQVNTDKA
+6466 
-6475 QPNYTEASTD
+6475 
-6485 KKEAVDQALQ
+6485 
-6495 AAQSITDPTNGSNAN
+6495 
-6510 KDAVE
+6510 
-6515 QALTK
+6515 
-6520 LQEKENEL
+6520 
-6528 NGNERVAEAKTQAKQ
+6528 
-6543 TIDQLTHLNAD
+6543 
-6554 QIATAKQNID
+6554 
-6564 QATKLQ
+6564 
-6570 PIAELVD
+6570 
-6577 QATQLNQSM
+6577 
-6586 DQLQQAVNEHA
+6586 
-6597 NVEQTV
+6597 
-6603 DYTQADSDKQN
+6603 
-6614 AYKQAI
+6614 
-6620 ADAENVLKQ
+6620 
-6629 NANKQQVDQA
+6629 
-6639 LQNILNAKQALN
+6639 
-6651 GDERVALAK
+6651 
-6660 TNGKHDI
+6660 
-6667 DQLNALNNAQQDGFK
+6667 
-6682 GRIDQSN
+6682 
-6689 DLNQI
+6689 
-6694 QQIVDEAKAL
+6694 
-6704 NRAMDQLSQEITGNE
+6704 
-6719 GRTKGSTNYVNAD
+6719 
-6732 TQVKQVYDE
+6732 
-6741 AVDKAKQ
+6741 
-6748 ALDKSTGQNLTA
+6748 
-6760 EQVIK
+6760 
-6765 LNDAITAAKKALNGE
+6765 
-6780 ERLNN
+6780 
-6785 RKAEALQR
+6785 
-6793 LDQLTHLNNAQ
+6793 
-6804 RQLAIQQINNA
+6804 
-6815 ETLNKA
+6815 
-6821 SRAIN
+6821 
-6826 RATKLDNAMGAVQ
+6826 
-6839 QYIDE
+6839 
-6844 QHLGVISSTNY
+6844 
-6855 INADDNLKANYDNA
+6855 
-6869 IANAAHELDKVQ
+6869 
-6881 GNAIAKAEAEQLKQN
+6881 
-6896 IIDAQNALNG
+6896 
-6906 DQNLANAKDKANAF
+6906 
-6920 VNSLNGLNQQQQ
+6920 
-6932 DLAHKAINNADTVSD
+6932 
-6947 VTDIVNN
+6947 
-6954 QIDLNDA
+6954 
-6961 METLKHLV
+6961 
-6969 DNEIPNAEQTVNYQN
+6969 
-6984 ADDNAKT
+6984 
-6991 NFDDAKRL
+6991 
-6999 ANTLLNSDNTNVND
+6999 
-7013 INGAIQTV
+7013 
-7021 NDAIHNL
+7021 
-7028 NGDQRLQDA
+7028 
-7037 KDKAI
+7037 
-7042 QSINQALANKL
+7042 
-7053 KEIEASNA
+7053 
-7061 TDQDKLIAKN
+7061 
-7071 KAEEL
+7071 
-7076 ANSIINNIN
+7076 
-7085 KATSNQAVSQVQTAG
+7085 
-7100 NHAIEQVHA
+7100 
-7109 NEIPKAKIDANKD
+7109 
-7122 VDKQVQSLI
+7122 
-7131 DEIDRNPNLTDK
+7131 
-7143 EKQALKD
+7143 
-7150 RINQILQQG
+7150 
-7159 HNGINNAMTKEEIEQ
+7159 
-7174 AKAQLAQALQDI
+7174 
-7186 KDLVK
+7186 
-7191 AKEDA
+7191 
-7196 KQDVDKQVQA
+7196 
-7206 LIDEIDQNPNLT
+7206 
-7218 DKEKQAL
+7218 
-7225 KDRINQILQQG
+7225 
-7236 HNGINNAMTKEEI
+7236 
-7249 EQAKAQ
+7249 
-7255 LAQALQ
+7255 
-7261 DIKDLVKAKENAK
+7261 
-7274 QDIDKRVQALIDEI
+7274 
-7288 DQNPNL
+7288 
-7294 TDKEKQALKDRI
+7294 
-7306 NQILQQGHNDI
+7306 
-7317 NNALTKEE
+7317 
-7325 IEQAKAQLAQ
+7325 
-7335 ALQDI
+7335 
-7340 KDLVKAKEDAKNA
+7340 
-7353 IKALANAKRDQIN
+7353 
-7366 SNPDLTPEQKAKALK
+7366 
-7381 EIDEAEKRAL
+7381 
-7391 QNVENAQT
+7391 
-7399 IDQLN
+7399 
-7404 RGLNLGLDDIRN
+7404 
-7416 THVWEV
+7416 
-7422 DEQPAV
+7422 
-7428 NEIFEATPEQIL
+7428 
-7440 VNGELIVHRDD
+7440 
-7451 IITEQDILAHINLI
+7451 
-7465 DQLSAEV
+7465 
-7472 IDTPS
+7472 
-7477 TATISDSLTAKV
+7477 
-7489 EVTLLDGS
+7489 
-7497 KVIVNVPVKVVE
+7497 
-7509 KELSVVK
+7509 
-7516 QQAIESIE
+7516 
-7524 NAAQQKIDEI
+7524 
-7534 NNSVTLTLE
+7534 
-7543 QKEAAIAEV
+7543 
-7552 NKLKQQAID
+7552 
-7561 YINNAP
+7561 
-7567 DVHSVEEIQ
+7567 
-7576 QQEQAHI
+7576 
-7583 EQFYPEQ
+7583 
-7590 FTIEQAKSNA
+7590 
-7600 IKSIE
+7600 
-7605 DAIQHMI
+7605 
-7612 DEIKARTDLTDKEK
+7612 
-7626 QEAIAKLNQL
+7626 
-7636 KEQAIQAIQRAQS
+7636 
-7649 IDEISEQLEQ
+7649 
-7659 FKAQMKAA
+7659 
-7667 NPTAK
+7667 
-7672 ELAKRKQEAIS
+7672 
-7683 RIKDFSNEKINSIR
+7683 
-7697 NSEIGTT
+7697 
-7704 DEKQA
+7704 
-7709 AMNQINEIVL
+7709 
-7719 ETIRDIN
+7719 
-7726 NAHTL
+7726 
-7731 QQVEAAL
+7731 
-7738 NNGIARISAVQIV
+7738 
-7751 ISDRAKQS
+7751 
-7759 SSTGNESNSHLT
+7759 
-7771 IGYGTANHPFNSST
+7771 
-7785 IGHKKKIDEDDDI
+7785 
-7798 DPLHMRHFSNNF
+7798 
-7810 GNVIKNAIGVVGISG
+7810 
-7825 LLASFWFFIAKRRRK
+7825 
-7840 EDEEEELEIR
+7840 
-7850 DNNKD
+7850 
-7855 SIKETLDDT
+7855 
-7864 KHLPLLFAKRR
+7864 
-7875 RKEDEE
+7875 
-7881 DVTVEEKDTLNNGE
+7881 
-7895 SLDKVKHTPFF
+7895 
-7906 LPKRR
+7906 
-7911 RKEDEED
+7911 
-7918 VEVTNENTDE
+7918 
-7928 KVLQDNEHSPILI
+7928 
-7941 AKRRKDKEVDVE
+7941 
-7953 TTTSIESNEDDAPLL
+7953 
-7968 LAKKK
+7968 
-7973 NQKDNQSK
+7973 
-7981 GKKSASKNLLKS
+7981 

>member
-1 MGNGAEHSK
+1 MNYRDKIQKFSIRKYTVGTFSTVIATLVFLGFNTSQAHAAETNQPASVVKQKQQSNNEQTENRESQVQNSQNSQNGQSLSATHENEQPNISQANLVDQKVAQSSTTNDEQPASQNVNTKKDSATAATTQPDKEQSKHKQNESQSANKNGNDNRAAHVENHEANVVTASDSSDNGNVQHDRNELQAFFDANYHDYRFIDRENADSGTFNYVKGIFDKINTLLGSNDPINNKDLQLAYKELEQAVALIRTMPQRQQTSRRSNRIQTRSVESRAAEPRSVSDYQNANSSYYVENANDGSGYPVGTYINASSKGAPYNLPTTPWNTLKASDSKEIALMTAKQTGDGYQWVIKFNKGHAPHQNMIFWFALPADQVPVGRTDFVTVNSDGTNVQWSHGAGAGANKPLQQMWEYGVNDPHRSHDFKIRNRSGQVIYDWPTVHIYSLEDLSRASDYFSEAGATPATKAFGRQNFEYINGQKPAESPGVPKVYTFIGQGDASYTISFKTQGPTVNKLYYAAGGRALEYNQLFMYSQLYVESTQDHQQRLNGLRQVVNRTYRIGTTKRVEVSQGNVQTKKVLESTNLNIDDFVDDPLSYVKTPSNKVLGFYSNNANTNAFRPGGAQQLNEYQLSQLFTDQKLQEAARTRNPIRLMIGFDYPDAYGNSETLVPVNLTVLPEIQHNIKFFKNDDTQNIAEKPFSKQAGHPVFYVYAGNQGNASVNLGGSVTSIQPLRINLTSNENFTDKDWQITGIPRTLHIENSTNRPNNARERNIELVGNLLPGDYFGTIRFGRKEQLFEIRVKPHTPTITTTAEQLRGTALQKVPVNISGIPLDPSALVYLVAPTNQTTNGGSEADQIPSGYTILATGTPDGVHNTITIRPQDYVVFIPPVGKQIRAVVYYNKVVASNMSNAVTILPDDIPPTINNPVGINAKYYRGDEVNFTMGVSDRHSGIKNTTITTLPNGWTSNLTKADKNNGSLSITGRVSMNQAFNSDITFKVSATDNVNNTTNDSQSKHVSIHVGKISEDAHPIVLGNTEKVVVVNPTAVSNDEKQSIITAFMNKNQNIRGYLASTDPVTVDNNGNVTLHYRDGSSTTLDATNVMTYEPVVKPEYQTVNAAKTATVTIAKGQSFSIGDIKQYFTLSNGQPIPSGTFTNITSDRTIPTAQEVSQMNAGTQLYHITATNAYHKDSEDFYISLKIIDVKQPEGDQRVYRTSTYDLTTDEISKVKQAFINANRDVITLAEGDISVTNTPNGANVSTITVNINKGRLTKSFASNLANMNFLRWVNFPQDYTVTWTNAKIANRPTDGGLSWSDDHKSLIYRYDATLGTQITTNDILTMLKATTTVPGLRNNITGNEKSQAEAGGRPNFRTTGYSQSNATTDGQRQFTLNGQVIQVLDIINPSNGYVGQPVTNSNTRANHSNSTVVNVNEPAANGAGAFTIDHVVKSNSTHNASDAVYKAQLYLTPYGPKQYVEHLNQNTGNTTDAINIYFVPSDLVNPTISVGNYTNHQVFSGETFTNTITANDNFGVQSVTVPNTSQITGTVDNNHQHVSATAPNVTSATNKTINLLATDTSGNTATTSFNVTVKPLRDKYRVGTSSTAANPVRIANISNNATVSQADQTTIINSLTFTETVPNRSYARASANEITSKTVSNVSRTGNNANVTVTVTYQDGTTSTVTVPVKHVIPEIVAHSHYTVQGQDFPAGNGSSASDYFKLSNGSDIADATITWVSGQAPNKDNTRIGEDITVTAHILIDGETTPITKTATYKVVRTVPKHVFETARGVLYPGVSDMYDAKQYVKPVNNSWSTNAQHMNFQFVGTYGPNKDVVGISTRLIRVTYDNRQTEDLTILSKVKPDPPRIDANSVTYKAGLTNQEIKVNNVLNNSSVKLFKADNTPLNVTNITHGSGFSSVVTVSDALPNGGIKAKSSISMNNVTYTMQDEHGQVVTVTRNESVDSNDSATVTVTPQLQATTEGAVFIKGGDGFDFGHVERFIQNPPHGATVAWHDSPDTWKNTVGNTHKTAVVTLPNGQGTRNVEVPVKVYPVANAKAPSRDVKGQNLTNGTDAMNYITFDPNTNTNGITAAWANRQQPNNQQAGVQHLNVDVTYPGISAAKRVPVTVNVYQFEFPQTTYTTTVGGTLASGTQASGYAHMQNATGLPTDGFTYKWNRDTTGTNDANWSAMNKPNVAKVVNAKYDVIYNGHTFATSLPAKFVVKDVQPAKPTVTETAAGAITIAPGANQTVNTHAGNVTTYADKLVIKRNGNVVTTFTRRNNTSPWVKEASAATVAGIAGTNNGITVAAGTFNPADTIQVVATQGSGETVSDEQRSDDFTVVAPQPNQATTKIWQNGHIDITPNNPSGHLINPTQAMDIAYTEKVGNGAEHSK

-412 LRTAKTKLDE
+412 LKTAKTKLDE

-511 TSTTGMTSTSVATFN
+511 TSTTGMTSASIAAFN

-560 AAKTA
+560 AAKSA

-636 TNTSAAN
+636 TNTSTAN

-659 KAPLQNAKTQLEQS
+659 KAPLQTAKTQLEQS

-806 GQNYTDATPA
+806 DQNYTDATPA

-898 NVQAVNDIKQTTHS
+898 NVQAVNDIKQTTQS

-1114 DEKLAQSKTDAA
+1114 YEKLAQSKTDAA

-1220 KDQVTEAMNQLNSA
+1220 KDQVTEAMNQVNSA

-1271 QINSGTTVAGVH
+1271 QINSGTTVAGVQ

-1391 KNNLISQIS
+1391 KNNLISQIT

-1424 LQSGINNE
+1424 LQNGINNE

-1476 EAALQRVNNAK
+1476 EAALQRVNNA
-1487 DALNGDAKL
+1487 
-1496 IAAQN
+1496 
-1501 AAKQHLG
+1501 
-1508 TLTHITTAQR
+1508 
-1518 NDLTNQISQATNLAG
+1518 
-1533 VESVKQSA
+1533 
-1541 NSLDGAMGNL
+1541 
-1551 QTAINDKSG
+1551 
-1560 TLASQNFL
+1560 
-1568 DADEQKRN
+1568 
-1576 AYNQAVSAAE
+1576 
-1586 TILNKQTG
+1586 
-1594 PNTAKTAVEQ
+1594 
-1604 ALNNVNNAKHALNG
+1604 
-1618 TQNLNN
+1618 
-1624 AKQAAITAINGAS
+1624 
-1637 DLNQKQKDA
+1637 
-1646 LKTQANGAQRV
+1646 
-1657 SNAQDVQR
+1657 
-1665 NATELNTAMGTLKHA
+1665 
-1680 IADKTN
+1680 
-1686 TLASSKYVNADSTKQ
+1686 
-1701 NAYTTKVTNA
+1701 
-1711 EHIISG
+1711 
-1717 TPTVVTT
+1717 
-1724 PSEVTAAANQVNSAK
+1724 
-1739 QELNGDERL
+1739 
-1748 RVAKQNANT
+1748 
-1757 AIDALTQLNTPQKA
+1757 
-1771 KLKEQVG
+1771 
-1778 QANRLEDVQTVQ
+1778 
-1790 TNGQALNNAMKGLRD
+1790 
-1805 SIANETTVKAS
+1805 
-1816 QNYTDASSNN
+1816 
-1826 QSTYN
+1826 
-1831 SAVSNAKGIINQTN
+1831 
-1845 NPTMDTSAITQ
+1845 
-1856 ATTQVNNAKNGL
+1856 
-1868 NGAENLRNAQNT
+1868 
-1880 AKQNLNTLSHLTNN
+1880 
-1894 QKSAISTQID
+1894 
-1904 RAGHVSEVTA
+1904 
-1914 AKNAATELNTQMGN
+1914 
-1928 LEQAIHDQNT
+1928 
-1938 VKQSVK
+1938 
-1944 FTDADKAKRD
+1944 
-1954 AYTNAVSRAE
+1954 
-1964 AILNKTQGANTS
+1964 
-1976 KQDVEAA
+1976 
-1983 IQNVSSAKN
+1983 
-1992 ALNGDQNVTNAKNAA
+1992 
-2007 KNALNNLTSINNA
+2007 
-2020 QKRDLTT
+2020 
-2027 KIDQATTV
+2027 
-2035 AGVEAVSNTGTQLN
+2035 
-2049 TAMANLQNGIN
+2049 
-2060 DKTNTLASEN
+2060 
-2070 YHDADS
+2070 
-2076 DKKTAYTQAVTN
+2076 
-2088 AENILNKN
+2088 
-2096 SGSNLD
+2096 
-2102 KTAVENAL
+2102 
-2110 SQVANAK
+2110 
-2117 GALNGNHN
+2117 
-2125 LEQAKSNANTTING
+2125 
-2139 LQHLT
+2139 
-2144 TAQKDKLKQQV
+2144 
-2155 QQAQNV
+2155 
-2161 AGVDTVKSSAN
+2161 
-2172 TLNGAMGT
+2172 
-2180 LRNSIQDNTATK
+2180 
-2192 NGQNYLDATGSN
+2192 
-2204 KTNYNNAVDSAN
+2204 
-2216 GVINA
+2216 
-2221 TSNPNMDANAIN
+2221 
-2233 QIATQVTSTK
+2233 
-2243 NALDGTHNLT
+2243 
-2253 QAKQTATNAID
+2253 
-2264 GATNLNKAQKD
+2264 
-2275 ALKAQV
+2275 
-2281 TSAQRVA
+2281 
-2288 NVTSIQQTANELN
+2288 
-2301 TAMGQLQHGI
+2301 
-2311 DDENA
+2311 
-2316 TKQTQKYR
+2316 
-2324 DAEQSK
+2324 
-2330 KTAYDQAVAAAK
+2330 
-2342 AILNKQTGSNSD
+2342 
-2354 KAAVDRALQQVT
+2354 
-2366 STKDALNGDAKLAE
+2366 KDALNGDAKLAE

-2490 VTRAKAALNGAENL
+2490 VTRAKAALNGADNL
-2504 RNAKTSATNTIN
+2504 RNAKTSATNTID

-2622 ALNGVQNL
+2622 ALNGAQNL

-2672 HTATELNGAMTALKA
+2672 HTATELNSAMTALKA

-2719 ENIINGTPNA
+2719 ENIISGTPNA
-2729 TLTVNDVNSAT
+2729 TLTVNDVNSAA

-2759 KENANNTID
+2759 KEHANNTID

-2788 TTLEGVQTVKNS
+2788 TTLDGVQTVKNS

-2828 DASPTNRNEYDS
+2828 DASPNNRNEYDS

-2858 PNTITQAT
+2858 PNTITQVT

-2873 HALNGAQNLAQAK
+2873 QALNGARNLAQAK

-2939 GINDEAQTKQTQK
+2939 GINDETQTKQTQK
-2952 YLDAEPIKK
+2952 YLDAEPSKK

-3123 ANTALNGIQNLER
+3123 ANTALNGIQNLDR

-3302 DNAQTLNSAMKGLRD
+3302 DNAQTLNTAMKGLRD

-3333 ASPNNR
+3333 ASQNKQTDYN
-3339 SEYDSA
+3339 SA
-3345 VTAAKAIIDQ
+3345 VTAAKAIIGQ

-3475 EQILNKAQGPNTA
+3475 EQILNKAQGPNTS
-3488 KDNVESALQ
+3488 KDGVETALE

-3510 NVANAKSTA
+3510 NVANAKTTA

-3532 QKEALKTQIEGASTV
+3532 QKEALKSQIEGATTV

-3567 QSGIN
+3567 QNGIN

-3583 TDADRD
+3583 TDADRE

-3631 LNGDARLN
+3631 LNGDERLN
-3639 EAKNTAKQQLAT
+3639 EAKNTAKQQVAT
-3651 MSHLTNAQKAN
+3651 MSHLTDAQKAN
-3662 LTEQIER
+3662 LTSQIES

-3700 DTTKSSEDY
+3700 DATKSSEDY

-3717 NAYNRAV
+3717 NAYNDAV
-3724 SDAEGIISATN
+3724 TNAEGIISATN

-3761 EKLAAAKQTAKTDI
+3761 EKLAAAKQTAKSDI

-3892 KETAKRALAS
+3892 KESAKRALAS

-3918 DNATTVADVT
+3918 DNATTVAGVT

-3985 NGQNMTKAQVEAA
+3985 HGQNMTKAQVEAA

-4054 SVKTKAQDLDGAMQ
+4054 GVKTKAQDLDGAVQ
-4068 RLESAIANKDQTKA
+4068 RLQSAIANKDQTKA

-4094 TAFDNAIIQ
+4094 TAFDNAITQ

-4136 GDANLQRAKTEAT
+4136 GDANLQRAKTEAI

-4204 TIVAGGNYTNASP
+4204 TIVASGNYTNASP

-4256 AETGLNGDTNLATAK
+4256 AETGLNGDINLATAK

-4325 IANKDEVK
+4325 IANKDDVK

-4340 ADTDKQNAYNTA
+4340 ADRDKQNAYNTA
-4352 VTSAENIINAT
+4352 VTNAENIINAT
-4363 SQPTLNPSAVTQ
+4363 SQPTLDPSAVTQ
-4375 AANQVNTNK
+4375 AANQVSTNK

-4527 QRLSTLDN
+4527 QTLSTLDN

-4599 AYNEAVRNAENILN
+4599 AYNEAVHNAENILN

-4625 EAAMNQVNT
+4625 EAAMNQVNA

-4666 KDALKQLVQQSTT
+4666 KEALKQLVQQSTT

-4715 YTDASPNK
+4715 YTDASQNK

-4738 DQTTNP
+4738 DQTTSP

-4775 QQATQSLGSLDNLN
+4775 QQASQSLGSLDNLN
-4789 NAQKQAVT
+4789 NAQKQTVT
-4797 NQINGAH
+4797 DQINGAH

-4854 TAVTN
+4854 TDVTN

-4871 ATQTEVEQAIQQVN
+4871 ATQAEVEQAIKQVN
-4885 ATKQALNGNANVQHA
+4885 AAKQALNGNANVQHA

-4987 ALISG
+4987 ALISA

-5031 QAIDQLP
+5031 HAIDQLP
-5038 NLNQAQRDEYN
+5038 NLNQAQRDEYS

-5062 AIQQAATTLNDAMTQ
+5062 AIQQAATTLNDAMTQLKQGIANKAQIKGSENYHDADTDKQTAYDNAVTKAEELLKQTTNPTMDPNTIQQALTKVNDTNQALNGNQKLADAKQDAKTTLGTLDHLNDAQKQALTTQVEQAPDIATVNNVKQNAQNLNNAMTNLNNALQDKTETLNSINFTDADQAKKDAYTNAVSHAEGILSKANGSNASQTEVEQAMQRVNEAKQALNGNDNVQRAKDAAKQVITNANDLNQAQKDALKQQVDAAQTVANVNTIKQTAQDLNQAMTQ

-5143 NGNHNL
+5143 NGN
-5149 QVAKDN
+5149 
-5155 ANTAID
+5155 
-5161 QLPNLN
+5161 
-5167 QPQKTALKDQVSHAE
+5167 
-5182 LVTGVNAI
+5182 
-5190 KQNADALNNAMGT
+5190 
-5203 LKQQIQANSQVP
+5203 
-5215 QSVDFTQADQDK
+5215 
-5227 QQAYN
+5227 
-5232 NAANQA
+5232 
-5238 QQIANG
+5238 
-5244 TPTPVLAPDTV
+5244 
-5255 TQAVTTMNQA
+5255 
-5265 KDALNGDEK
+5265 
-5274 LAQAKQDALAN
+5274 
-5285 LDTLRDL
+5285 
-5292 NQPQRDALRNQIN
+5292 
-5305 QAQALATV
+5305 
-5313 EQTKQNAQNVNTAMG
+5313 
-5328 NLKQGIANKDTV
+5328 
-5340 KASENYHDADVDKQT
+5340 
-5355 AYTNAVSQ
+5355 
-5363 AEGIINQTTN
+5363 
-5373 PTLNPDD
+5373 
-5380 ITRALTQVTD
+5380 
-5390 AKNSLNGEAKLAT
+5390 
-5403 EKQNAKDA
+5403 
-5411 VSGMT
+5411 
-5416 HLNDAQKQALK
+5416 
-5427 GQIDQSPEIAT
+5427 
-5438 VNQVKQ
+5438 
-5444 TATSLDQAM
+5444 
-5453 DQLSQAIN
+5453 
-5461 DKDQILADGNYLNA
+5461 
-5475 DPDKQN
+5475 
-5481 AYKQAVAKAEALLNK
+5481 
-5496 QSGTNEVQ
+5496 
-5504 AQVES
+5504 
-5509 ITNEVNAAKQAL
+5509 
-5521 NGNDNL
+5521 
-5527 ANAKQQA
+5527 
-5534 KQQLANL
+5534 
-5541 THLNDAQ
+5541 
-5548 KQSFESQITQA
+5548 
-5559 PLVTDVTTINQKA
+5559 
-5572 QTLDHAMELLRNSV
+5572 
-5586 ADNQTTLASEDYHD
+5586 
-5600 ATAQRQNDYNK
+5600 
-5611 AVTAANNIINQTT
+5611 
-5624 SPTMNPDDVNGATT
+5624 
-5638 QVNNTKVALDGD
+5638 
-5650 ENLAAA
+5650 
-5656 KQQANNRLDQLDH
+5656 
-5669 LNNAQKQQLQ
+5669 
-5679 SQITQSSDIA
+5679 
-5689 AVNGHKQTA
+5689 
-5698 ESLNT
+5698 
-5703 AMGNLINAIADHQAV
+5703 
-5718 EQRGNFIN
+5718 
-5726 ADTDKQTAYNTAVN
+5726 
-5740 EAAAMINKQT
+5740 
-5750 GQNANQTEVEQA
+5750 
-5762 ITKVQ
+5762 
-5767 TTLQALNGDH
+5767 
-5777 NLQVA
+5777 
-5782 KTNATQAIDAL
+5782 
-5793 TSLNDPQK
+5793 
-5801 TALKDQVTAATLV
+5801 
-5814 TAVHQIEQN
+5814 
-5823 ANTLNQAMHGLRQ
+5823 
-5836 SIQDNA
+5836 
-5842 ATKANSKYI
+5842 
-5851 NEDQPEQQ
+5851 
-5859 NYDQAVQ
+5859 
-5866 AANNIINE
+5866 
-5874 QTATLDNNAIN
+5874 
-5885 QAAATVNTT
+5885 
-5894 KAALHGDVKLQNDKD
+5894 
-5909 HAKQTVSQLAHLN
+5909 
-5922 NAQKHMEDTLI
+5922 
-5933 DSETT
+5933 
-5938 RTAVKQDLTE
+5938 
-5948 AQALD
+5948 
-5953 QLMDALQQS
+5953 
-5962 IADKDATRASSAYV
+5962 
-5976 NAEPNKKQAY
+5976 
-5986 DEAVQN
+5986 
-5992 AESIIA
+5992 
-5998 GLNNPT
+5998 
-6004 INKGNVSS
+6004 
-6012 ATQAVISS
+6012 
-6020 KNALDGVER
+6020 
-6029 LAQDKQTAGNSLNH
+6029 
-6043 LDQLTPAQQQAL
+6043 
-6055 ENQINNATTRDKV
+6055 
-6068 AEIIAQAQAL
+6068 
-6078 NEAMKALKE
+6078 
-6087 SIKDQPQTEASSKFI
+6087 
-6102 NEDQAQKDAYTQAV
+6102 
-6116 QHAKDLINKTT
+6116 
-6127 DPTLAKSIIDQATQ
+6127 
-6141 AVTDAKNN
+6141 
-6149 LHGDQKLAQ
+6149 
-6158 DKQRATE
+6158 
-6165 TLNNLSNLNTPQRQA
+6165 
-6180 LENQINNAATRGEV
+6180 
-6194 AQKLTEAQALNQ
+6194 
-6206 AMEALRNS
+6206 
-6214 IQDQQQTEAGSKFI
+6214 
-6228 NEDKPQKD
+6228 
-6236 AYQAAV
+6236 
-6242 QNAKDL
+6242 
-6248 INQTNNPTLDKAQ
+6248 
-6261 VEQLTQAVNQAKDN
+6261 
-6275 LHGDQKLADDKQH
+6275 
-6288 AVTDLNQLNGLNNP
+6288 
-6302 QRQALESQINNAA
+6302 
-6315 TRDEV
+6315 
-6320 AQKLAEAKALDQA
+6320 
-6333 MQALRNSIQDQQ
+6333 
-6345 QTESGSKF
+6345 
-6353 INEDKPQKDAYQAA
+6353 
-6367 VQNAKDLINQ
+6367 
-6377 TGNPTL
+6377 
-6383 DKSQVEQLTQAVTT
+6383 
-6397 AKDNLHGDQKLARDQ
+6397 
-6412 QQAVTTVN
+6412 
-6420 ALPNLNHAQQQALTD
+6420 
-6435 AINAAPTRTEVAQ
+6435 
-6448 HVQTATELD
+6448 
-6457 HAMETLKNK
+6457 
-6466 VDQVNTDKA
+6466 
-6475 QPNYTEASTD
+6475 
-6485 KKEAVDQALQ
+6485 
-6495 AAQSITDPTNGSNAN
+6495 
-6510 KDAVE
+6510 
-6515 QALTK
+6515 
-6520 LQEKENEL
+6520 
-6528 NGNERVAEAKTQAKQ
+6528 
-6543 TIDQLTHLNAD
+6543 
-6554 QIATAKQNID
+6554 
-6564 QATKLQ
+6564 
-6570 PIAELVD
+6570 
-6577 QATQLNQSM
+6577 
-6586 DQLQQAVNEHA
+6586 
-6597 NVEQTV
+6597 
-6603 DYTQADSDKQN
+6603 
-6614 AYKQAI
+6614 
-6620 ADAENVLKQ
+6620 
-6629 NANKQQVDQA
+6629 
-6639 LQNILNAKQALN
+6639 
-6651 GDERVALAK
+6651 
-6660 TNGKHDI
+6660 
-6667 DQLNALNNAQQDGFK
+6667 
-6682 GRIDQSN
+6682 
-6689 DLNQI
+6689 
-6694 QQIVDEAKAL
+6694 
-6704 NRAMDQLSQEITGNE
+6704 
-6719 GRTKGSTNYVNAD
+6719 
-6732 TQVKQVYDE
+6732 
-6741 AVDKAKQ
+6741 
-6748 ALDKSTGQNLTA
+6748 
-6760 EQVIK
+6760 
-6765 LNDAITAAKKALNGE
+6765 
-6780 ERLNN
+6780 
-6785 RKAEALQR
+6785 
-6793 LDQLTHLNNAQ
+6793 
-6804 RQLAIQQINNA
+6804 
-6815 ETLNKA
+6815 
-6821 SRAIN
+6821 
-6826 RATKLDNAMGAVQ
+6826 
-6839 QYIDE
+6839 
-6844 QHLGVISSTNY
+6844 
-6855 INADDNLKANYDNA
+6855 
-6869 IANAAHELDKVQ
+6869 
-6881 GNAIAKAEAEQLKQN
+6881 
-6896 IIDAQNALNG
+6896 
-6906 DQNLANAKDKANAF
+6906 
-6920 VNSLNGLNQQQQ
+6920 
-6932 DLAHKAINNADTVSD
+6932 
-6947 VTDIVNN
+6947 
-6954 QIDLNDA
+6954 
-6961 METLKHLV
+6961 
-6969 DNEIPNAEQTVNYQN
+6969 
-6984 ADDNAKT
+6984 
-6991 NFDDAKRL
+6991 
-6999 ANTLLNSDNTNVND
+6999 
-7013 INGAIQTV
+7013 
-7021 NDAIHNL
+7021 
-7028 NGDQRLQDA
+7028 
-7037 KDKAI
+7037 
-7042 QSINQALANKL
+7042 
-7053 KEIEASNA
+7053 
-7061 TDQDKLIAKN
+7061 
-7071 KAEEL
+7071 
-7076 ANSIINNIN
+7076 
-7085 KATSNQAVSQVQTAG
+7085 
-7100 NHAIEQVHA
+7100 
-7109 NEIPKAKIDANKD
+7109 
-7122 VDKQVQSLI
+7122 
-7131 DEIDRNPNLTDK
+7131 
-7143 EKQALKD
+7143 
-7150 RINQILQQG
+7150 
-7159 HNGINNAMTKEEIEQ
+7159 
-7174 AKAQLAQALQDI
+7174 
-7186 KDLVK
+7186 
-7191 AKEDA
+7191 
-7196 KQDVDKQVQA
+7196 
-7206 LIDEIDQNPNLT
+7206 
-7218 DKEKQAL
+7218 
-7225 KDRINQILQQG
+7225 
-7236 HNGINNAMTKEEI
+7236 
-7249 EQAKAQ
+7249 
-7255 LAQALQ
+7255 
-7261 DIKDLVKAKENAK
+7261 
-7274 QDIDKRVQALIDEI
+7274 
-7288 DQNPNL
+7288 
-7294 TDKEKQALKDRI
+7294 
-7306 NQILQQGHNDI
+7306 
-7317 NNALTKEE
+7317 
-7325 IEQAKAQLAQ
+7325 
-7335 ALQDI
+7335 
-7340 KDLVKAKEDAKNA
+7340 
-7353 IKALANAKRDQIN
+7353 
-7366 SNPDLTPEQKAKALK
+7366 
-7381 EIDEAEKRAL
+7381 
-7391 QNVENAQT
+7391 
-7399 IDQLN
+7399 
-7404 RGLNLGLDDIRN
+7404 
-7416 THVWEV
+7416 
-7422 DEQPAV
+7422 
-7428 NEIFEATPEQIL
+7428 
-7440 VNGELIVHRDD
+7440 
-7451 IITEQDILAHINLI
+7451 
-7465 DQLSAEV
+7465 
-7472 IDTPS
+7472 
-7477 TATISDSLTAKV
+7477 
-7489 EVTLLDGS
+7489 
-7497 KVIVNVPVKVVE
+7497 
-7509 KELSVVK
+7509 
-7516 QQAIESIE
+7516 
-7524 NAAQQKIDEI
+7524 
-7534 NNSVTLTLE
+7534 
-7543 QKEAAIAEV
+7543 
-7552 NKLKQQAID
+7552 
-7561 YINNAP
+7561 
-7567 DVHSVEEIQ
+7567 
-7576 QQEQAHI
+7576 
-7583 EQFYPEQ
+7583 
-7590 FTIEQAKSNA
+7590 
-7600 IKSIE
+7600 
-7605 DAIQHMI
+7605 
-7612 DEIKARTDLTDKEK
+7612 
-7626 QEAIAKLNQL
+7626 
-7636 KEQAIQAIQRAQS
+7636 
-7649 IDEISEQLEQ
+7649 
-7659 FKAQMKAA
+7659 
-7667 NPTAK
+7667 
-7672 ELAKRKQEAIS
+7672 
-7683 RIKDFSNEKINSIR
+7683 
-7697 NSEIGTT
+7697 
-7704 DEKQA
+7704 
-7709 AMNQINEIVL
+7709 
-7719 ETIRDIN
+7719 
-7726 NAHTL
+7726 
-7731 QQVEAAL
+7731 
-7738 NNGIARISAVQIV
+7738 
-7751 ISDRAKQS
+7751 
-7759 SSTGNESNSHLT
+7759 
-7771 IGYGTANHPFNSST
+7771 
-7785 IGHKKKIDEDDDI
+7785 
-7798 DPLHMRHFSNNF
+7798 
-7810 GNVIKNAIGVVGISG
+7810 
-7825 LLASFWFFIAKRRRK
+7825 
-7840 EDEEEELEIR
+7840 
-7850 DNNKD
+7850 
-7855 SIKETLDDT
+7855 
-7864 KHLPLLFAKRR
+7864 
-7875 RKEDEE
+7875 
-7881 DVTVEEKDTLNNGE
+7881 
-7895 SLDKVKHTPFF
+7895 
-7906 LPKRR
+7906 
-7911 RKEDEED
+7911 
-7918 VEVTNENTDE
+7918 
-7928 KVLQDNEHSPILI
+7928 
-7941 AKRRKDKEVDVE
+7941 
-7953 TTTSIESNEDDAPLL
+7953 LL
-7968 LAKKK
+7968 LYVLI
-7973 NQKDNQSK
+7973 S
-7981 GKKSASKNLLKS
+7981 

>member
-1 MGNGAEHSK
+1 M
-10 TINVVRG
+10 
-17 QNNQWTIA
+17 
-25 NKPDYVTLDAQTGK
+25 
-39 VTFNANTIKPNSS
+39 
-52 ITITPK
+52 
-58 AGTGHSVSSN
+58 
-68 PSTLTAPAAHT
+68 
-79 VNTTEIV
+79 
-86 KDYGSNVTAAEINNA
+86 
-101 VQVANKR
+101 
-108 TATIKNGTAMPTNLA
+108 
-123 GGSTTTIPVTVT
+123 
-135 YNDGSTEEVQES
+135 
-147 IFTKADKRELIT
+147 
-159 AKNHL
+159 
-164 DDPVSTEG
+164 
-172 KKPGTI
+172 
-178 TQYNN
+178 
-183 AMHNAQQ
+183 
-190 QINTAKT
+190 
-197 EAQQVIN
+197 
-204 NERATPQQVSDA
+204 
-216 LTKVRAAQTKIDQA
+216 
-230 KALLQNKEDNSQ
+230 
-242 LVTSKNNLQSSVN
+242 
-255 QVPST
+255 
-260 AGMTQQSIDNYNAKK
+260 
-275 REAET
+275 
-280 EITAAQRVIDNGD
+280 
-293 ATAQQISD
+293 
-301 EKHRVD
+301 
-307 NALTAL
+307 
-313 NQAKHD
+313 
-319 LTADT
+319 
-324 HALEQAVQQLNR
+324 
-336 TGTTTGKKPASITAY
+336 
-351 NNSIRALQSDLTSA
+351 
-365 KNSANAIIQKPIRT
+365 
-379 VQEVQSALTNVNRV
+379 
-393 NERLTQ
+393 
-399 AINQLVPLADNSA
+399 
-412 LRTAKTKLDE
+412 
-422 EINKSVTT
+422 
-430 DGMTQSS
+430 
-437 IQAYENAKRA
+437 
-447 GQTESTNAQNVINNG
+447 
-462 DATDQQIA
+462 
-470 AEKTKVEEK
+470 
-479 YNSLKQAIAG
+479 
-489 LTPDL
+489 
-494 APLQTAKT
+494 
-502 QLQNDIDQP
+502 
-511 TSTTGMTSTSVATFN
+511 
-526 EKLSAA
+526 
-532 RTKIQEIDRVLASHP
+532 
-547 DVATIRQNVTAAN
+547 
-560 AAKTA
+560 
-565 LDQARNGL
+565 
-573 TVDKAPLEN
+573 
-582 AKNQLQHSIDT
+582 
-593 QTSTTGMTQDSINA
+593 
-607 YNAKLTAA
+607 
-615 RNKIQQINQVL
+615 
-626 AGSPT
+626 
-631 VEQIN
+631 
-636 TNTSAAN
+636 
-643 QAKSDLDHAR
+643 
-653 QALTPD
+653 
-659 KAPLQNAKTQLEQS
+659 
-673 INQPTD
+673 
-679 TTGMTTASLNAYNQK
+679 
-694 LQAARQKLT
+694 
-703 EINQV
+703 
-708 LNGNPTVQN
+708 
-717 INDKVTEANQAK
+717 
-729 DQLNTARQGLTL
+729 
-741 DRQPALTTLH
+741 
-751 GASNLN
+751 
-757 QAQQNNFT
+757 
-765 QQINAAQNHAAL
+765 
-777 ETIKSNITAL
+777 
-787 NTAMTK
+787 
-793 LKDSVADNNTIKS
+793 
-806 GQNYTDATPA
+806 
-816 NKQAYDNAVNAA
+816 
-828 KGVIGE
+828 
-834 TTNPTMDV
+834 
-842 NTVNQKAASVKS
+842 
-854 TKDALDGQQNLQR
+854 
-867 AKTEATNAITHASDL
+867 
-882 NQAQKNALTQQ
+882 
-893 VNSAQ
+893 
-898 NVQAVNDIKQTTHS
+898 
-912 LNTAMTGLK
+912 
-921 RGVANHN
+921 
-928 QVVQSDNYVN
+928 
-938 ADTNKKNDYNNAY
+938 
-951 NHAND
+951 
-956 IINGNAQHPVIT
+956 
-968 PSDVNNALS
+968 
-977 NVTSKE
+977 
-983 HALNGEAKLNAAK
+983 
-996 QEANTALG
+996 
-1004 HLNNLNN
+1004 
-1011 AQRQNLQSQI
+1011 
-1021 NGAHQIDAVNT
+1021 
-1032 IKQNATNLNSAMGN
+1032 
-1046 LRQAVADKDQV
+1046 
-1057 KRTEDYA
+1057 
-1064 DADTAKQNAYNS
+1064 
-1076 AVSSAETII
+1076 
-1085 NQTTNPTMSVDDVNR
+1085 
-1100 ATSAVT
+1100 
-1106 SNKNALNG
+1106 
-1114 DEKLAQSKTDAA
+1114 
-1126 RAIDALPHLN
+1126 
-1136 NAQKADVKSKINAAS
+1136 
-1151 NIAGVNTVKQQGTD
+1151 
-1165 LNTAMGNLQ
+1165 
-1174 GAINDEQTTLN
+1174 
-1185 SQNYQDAT
+1185 
-1193 PSKKTAYTNAVQ
+1193 
-1205 AAKDILNKSNGQNKT
+1205 
-1220 KDQVTEAMNQLNSA
+1220 
-1234 KNNLDGTRLL
+1234 
-1244 DQAKQTAKQQLN
+1244 
-1256 NMTHLTTA
+1256 
-1264 QKTNLTN
+1264 
-1271 QINSGTTVAGVH
+1271 
-1283 TVQSNA
+1283 
-1289 NTLDQAMNTLRQS
+1289 
-1302 IANKDATK
+1302 
-1310 ASEDYVDANNDKQTA
+1310 
-1325 YNNAVAAAE
+1325 
-1334 TIINANSNPEMN
+1334 
-1346 PSTITQKAEQ
+1346 
-1356 VNSSKTALNGDEN
+1356 
-1369 LAAAKQN
+1369 
-1376 AKTYLNTLTS
+1376 
-1386 ITDAQ
+1386 
-1391 KNNLISQIS
+1391 
-1400 SATRVSGVDTVKQ
+1400 
-1413 NAQHLD
+1413 
-1419 QAMAS
+1419 
-1424 LQSGINNE
+1424 
-1432 SQVKSSEKYR
+1432 
-1442 DADTNKQQE
+1442 
-1451 YDNAITAAKA
+1451 
-1461 ILNKSTGPNTAQNAV
+1461 
-1476 EAALQRVNNAK
+1476 
-1487 DALNGDAKL
+1487 
-1496 IAAQN
+1496 
-1501 AAKQHLG
+1501 
-1508 TLTHITTAQR
+1508 
-1518 NDLTNQISQATNLAG
+1518 
-1533 VESVKQSA
+1533 
-1541 NSLDGAMGNL
+1541 
-1551 QTAINDKSG
+1551 
-1560 TLASQNFL
+1560 
-1568 DADEQKRN
+1568 
-1576 AYNQAVSAAE
+1576 
-1586 TILNKQTG
+1586 
-1594 PNTAKTAVEQ
+1594 
-1604 ALNNVNNAKHALNG
+1604 
-1618 TQNLNN
+1618 
-1624 AKQAAITAINGAS
+1624 
-1637 DLNQKQKDA
+1637 
-1646 LKTQANGAQRV
+1646 
-1657 SNAQDVQR
+1657 
-1665 NATELNTAMGTLKHA
+1665 
-1680 IADKTN
+1680 
-1686 TLASSKYVNADSTKQ
+1686 
-1701 NAYTTKVTNA
+1701 
-1711 EHIISG
+1711 
-1717 TPTVVTT
+1717 
-1724 PSEVTAAANQVNSAK
+1724 
-1739 QELNGDERL
+1739 
-1748 RVAKQNANT
+1748 
-1757 AIDALTQLNTPQKA
+1757 
-1771 KLKEQVG
+1771 
-1778 QANRLEDVQTVQ
+1778 
-1790 TNGQALNNAMKGLRD
+1790 
-1805 SIANETTVKAS
+1805 
-1816 QNYTDASSNN
+1816 
-1826 QSTYN
+1826 
-1831 SAVSNAKGIINQTN
+1831 
-1845 NPTMDTSAITQ
+1845 
-1856 ATTQVNNAKNGL
+1856 
-1868 NGAENLRNAQNT
+1868 
-1880 AKQNLNTLSHLTNN
+1880 
-1894 QKSAISTQID
+1894 
-1904 RAGHVSEVTA
+1904 
-1914 AKNAATELNTQMGN
+1914 
-1928 LEQAIHDQNT
+1928 
-1938 VKQSVK
+1938 
-1944 FTDADKAKRD
+1944 
-1954 AYTNAVSRAE
+1954 
-1964 AILNKTQGANTS
+1964 
-1976 KQDVEAA
+1976 
-1983 IQNVSSAKN
+1983 
-1992 ALNGDQNVTNAKNAA
+1992 
-2007 KNALNNLTSINNA
+2007 
-2020 QKRDLTT
+2020 
-2027 KIDQATTV
+2027 
-2035 AGVEAVSNTGTQLN
+2035 
-2049 TAMANLQNGIN
+2049 
-2060 DKTNTLASEN
+2060 
-2070 YHDADS
+2070 
-2076 DKKTAYTQAVTN
+2076 
-2088 AENILNKN
+2088 
-2096 SGSNLD
+2096 
-2102 KTAVENAL
+2102 
-2110 SQVANAK
+2110 
-2117 GALNGNHN
+2117 
-2125 LEQAKSNANTTING
+2125 
-2139 LQHLT
+2139 
-2144 TAQKDKLKQQV
+2144 
-2155 QQAQNV
+2155 
-2161 AGVDTVKSSAN
+2161 
-2172 TLNGAMGT
+2172 
-2180 LRNSIQDNTATK
+2180 
-2192 NGQNYLDATGSN
+2192 
-2204 KTNYNNAVDSAN
+2204 
-2216 GVINA
+2216 
-2221 TSNPNMDANAIN
+2221 
-2233 QIATQVTSTK
+2233 
-2243 NALDGTHNLT
+2243 
-2253 QAKQTATNAID
+2253 
-2264 GATNLNKAQKD
+2264 
-2275 ALKAQV
+2275 
-2281 TSAQRVA
+2281 
-2288 NVTSIQQTANELN
+2288 
-2301 TAMGQLQHGI
+2301 
-2311 DDENA
+2311 
-2316 TKQTQKYR
+2316 
-2324 DAEQSK
+2324 
-2330 KTAYDQAVAAAK
+2330 
-2342 AILNKQTGSNSD
+2342 
-2354 KAAVDRALQQVT
+2354 
-2366 STKDALNGDAKLAE
+2366 
-2380 AKAAAKQNLGTLNHI
+2380 
-2395 TNAQRTDL
+2395 
-2403 EGQINQATTVDGV
+2403 
-2416 NTVKTN
+2416 
-2422 ANTLD
+2422 
-2427 GAMNS
+2427 
-2432 LQGSIND
+2432 
-2439 KDATLRNQNYLDAD
+2439 
-2453 ESKRNAYT
+2453 
-2461 QAVTAAEGILNKQT
+2461 
-2475 GGNTSKADVDNALNA
+2475 
-2490 VTRAKAALNGAENL
+2490 
-2504 RNAKTSATNTIN
+2504 
-2516 GLPNLTQLQKDN
+2516 
-2528 LKHQVEQAQNVAGVN
+2528 
-2543 GVKDKGN
+2543 
-2550 TLNTAMGAL
+2550 
-2559 RTSIQNDNTTK
+2559 
-2570 TSQNYL
+2570 
-2576 DASDSNK
+2576 
-2583 NNYNTAVNNAN
+2583 
-2594 GVINATNNPNMDA
+2594 
-2607 NAINGMAN
+2607 
-2615 QVNTTKA
+2615 
-2622 ALNGVQNL
+2622 
-2630 AQAKTNAT
+2630 
-2638 NTINNAHDL
+2638 
-2647 NQKQKDALKT
+2647 
-2657 QVNNAQRVS
+2657 
-2666 DANNVQ
+2666 
-2672 HTATELNGAMTALKA
+2672 
-2687 AIADKER
+2687 
-2694 TKASGNY
+2694 
-2701 VNADQEKRQAYDS
+2701 
-2714 KVTNA
+2714 
-2719 ENIINGTPNA
+2719 
-2729 TLTVNDVNSAT
+2729 
-2740 SQVNAAKTA
+2740 
-2749 LNGDN
+2749 
-2754 NLRVA
+2754 
-2759 KENANNTID
+2759 
-2768 GLAQLNNAQKAKLKE
+2768 
-2783 QVQSA
+2783 
-2788 TTLEGVQTVKNS
+2788 
-2800 SQTLNTAM
+2800 
-2808 KGLRDS
+2808 
-2814 IANEAT
+2814 
-2820 IKAGQNYT
+2820 
-2828 DASPTNRNEYDS
+2828 
-2840 AVTAAKAIINQ
+2840 
-2851 TSNPTME
+2851 
-2858 PNTITQAT
+2858 
-2866 SQVTTKE
+2866 
-2873 HALNGAQNLAQAK
+2873 
-2886 TTAKNN
+2886 
-2892 LNNLTSINNAQ
+2892 
-2903 KDALTRSIDGAT
+2903 
-2915 TVAGVNQETAKA
+2915 
-2927 TELNN
+2927 
-2932 AMHSLQN
+2932 
-2939 GINDEAQTKQTQK
+2939 
-2952 YLDAEPIKK
+2952 
-2961 SAYDQAVNAAKAILT
+2961 
-2976 KASGQNVDKAAVEQA
+2976 
-2991 LQNVNSTKTA
+2991 NSTKTA

-3123 ANTALNGIQNLER
+3123 ANTALNGIQNLDR

-3302 DNAQTLNSAMKGLRD
+3302 DNAQTLNTAMKGLRD

-3333 ASPNNR
+3333 ASQNKQTDYN
-3339 SEYDSA
+3339 SA
-3345 VTAAKAIIDQ
+3345 VTAAKAIIGQ

-3475 EQILNKAQGPNTA
+3475 EQILNKAQGPNTS
-3488 KDNVESALQ
+3488 KDGVETALE

-3510 NVANAKSTA
+3510 NVANAKTTA

-3532 QKEALKTQIEGASTV
+3532 QKEALKSQIEGATTV

-3567 QSGIN
+3567 QNGIN

-3583 TDADRD
+3583 TDADRE

-3631 LNGDARLN
+3631 LNGDERLN
-3639 EAKNTAKQQLAT
+3639 EAKNTAKQQVAT
-3651 MSHLTNAQKAN
+3651 MSHLTDAQKAN
-3662 LTEQIER
+3662 LTSQIES

-3700 DTTKSSEDY
+3700 DATKSSEDY

-3717 NAYNRAV
+3717 NAYNDAV
-3724 SDAEGIISATN
+3724 TNAEGIISATN

-3761 EKLAAAKQTAKTDI
+3761 EKLAAAKQTAKSDI

-3892 KETAKRALAS
+3892 KESAKRALAS

-3908 AQSTAATSQI
+3908 AQSTAAISQI
-3918 DNATTVADVT
+3918 DNATTVAGVT

-3985 NGQNMTKAQVEAA
+3985 HGQNMTKAQVEAA

-4054 SVKTKAQDLDGAMQ
+4054 GVKTKAQDLDGAMQ
-4068 RLESAIANKDQTKA
+4068 RLQSAIANKDQTKA

-4094 TAFDNAIIQ
+4094 TAFDNAITQ

-4136 GDANLQRAKTEAT
+4136 GDANLQRAKTEAI

-4204 TIVAGGNYTNASP
+4204 TIVASGNYTNASP

-4325 IANKDEVK
+4325 IANKDDVK

-4340 ADTDKQNAYNTA
+4340 ADRDKQNAYNTA
-4352 VTSAENIINAT
+4352 VTNAENIINAT
-4363 SQPTLNPSAVTQ
+4363 SQPTLDPSAVTQ
-4375 AANQVNTNK
+4375 AANQVSTNK

-4527 QRLSTLDN
+4527 QTLSTLDN

-4599 AYNEAVRNAENILN
+4599 AYNEAVHNAENILN

-4625 EAAMNQVNT
+4625 EAAMNQVNA

-4666 KDALKQLVQQSTT
+4666 KEALKQLVQQSTT

-4715 YTDASPNK
+4715 YTDASQNK

-4738 DQTTNP
+4738 DQTTSP

-4775 QQATQSLGSLDNLN
+4775 QQASQSLGSLDNLN
-4789 NAQKQAVT
+4789 NAQKQTVT
-4797 NQINGAH
+4797 DQINGAH

-4871 ATQTEVEQAIQQVN
+4871 ATQAEVEQAIKQVN
-4885 ATKQALNGNANVQHA
+4885 AAKQALNGNANVQHA

-4987 ALISG
+4987 ALISA

-5031 QAIDQLP
+5031 HAIDQLP
-5038 NLNQAQRDEYN
+5038 NLNQAQRDEYS

-5062 AIQQAATTLNDAMTQ
+5062 AIQQAATTLNDAMTQLKQGIANKAQIKGSENYHDADTDKQTAYDNAVTKAEELLKQTTNPTMDPNTIQQALTKVNDTNQALNGNQKLADAKQDAKTTLGTLDHLNDAQKQALTTQVEQAPDIATVNNVKQNAQNLNNAMTNLNNALQDKTETLNSINFTDADQAKKDAYTNAVSHAEGILSKANGSNASQTEVEQAMQRVNEAKQALNGNDNVQRAKDAAKQVITNANDLNQAQKDALKQQVDAAQTVANVNTIKQTAQDLNQAMTQ

-5244 TPTPVLAPDTV
+5244 IPTPVLTPDTV

-5274 LAQAKQDALAN
+5274 LAQAKQEALAN

-5313 EQTKQNAQNVNTAMG
+5313 EQTKQNAQNVNTAMS

-5340 KASENYHDADVDKQT
+5340 KASENYHDADADKQT

-5373 PTLNPDD
+5373 PTLNPDE

-5390 AKNSLNGEAKLAT
+5390 AKNGLNGEAKLAT

-5461 DKDQILADGNYLNA
+5461 DKAQTLADGNYLNA

-5600 ATAQRQNDYNK
+5600 ATAQRQNDYNQ

-5885 QAAATVNTT
+5885 QAATTVNTT

-5976 NAEPNKKQAY
+5976 NAEPNKKQSY

-6055 ENQINNATTRDKV
+6055 ENQINNAT
-6068 AEIIAQAQAL
+6068 
-6078 NEAMKALKE
+6078 
-6087 SIKDQPQTEASSKFI
+6087 
-6102 NEDQAQKDAYTQAV
+6102 
-6116 QHAKDLINKTT
+6116 
-6127 DPTLAKSIIDQATQ
+6127 
-6141 AVTDAKNN
+6141 
-6149 LHGDQKLAQ
+6149 
-6158 DKQRATE
+6158 
-6165 TLNNLSNLNTPQRQA
+6165 
-6180 LENQINNAATRGEV
+6180 TRGEV

-6315 TRDEV
+6315 TRGEV

-6495 AAQSITDPTNGSNAN
+6495 AAESITDPTNGSNAN
-6510 KDAVE
+6510 KDAVD
-6515 QALTK
+6515 QVLTK

-6704 NRAMDQLSQEITGNE
+6704 NRAMDQLSQEITDNE

-6741 AVDKAKQ
+6741 TVDKAKQ

-6760 EQVIK
+6760 KQVIK
-6765 LNDAITAAKKALNGE
+6765 LNDAVTAAKKALNGE

-7013 INGAIQTV
+7013 INGAIQAV

-7122 VDKQVQSLI
+7122 VDKQVQALI

-7225 KDRINQILQQG
+7225 KY
-7236 HNGINNAMTKEEI
+7236 
-7249 EQAKAQ
+7249 
-7255 LAQALQ
+7255 
-7261 DIKDLVKAKENAK
+7261 
-7274 QDIDKRVQALIDEI
+7274 
-7288 DQNPNL
+7288 
-7294 TDKEKQALKDRI
+7294 RI

-7524 NAAQQKIDEI
+7524 NAAQQKINEI

-7561 YINNAP
+7561 HVNNAP

-7583 EQFYPEQ
+7583 EQFNPEQ

-7697 NSEIGTT
+7697 NSEIGTA

-7751 ISDRAKQS
+7751 TSDRAKQS

-7785 IGHKKKIDEDDDI
+7785 IGHKKKLDEDDDI

-7881 DVTVEEKDTLNNGE
+7881 DVTVEEKDSLNNGE

-7928 KVLQDNEHSPILI
+7928 KVLKDNEHSPLLF
-7941 AKRRKDKEVDVE
+7941 AKRRKDKEEDVE
-7953 TTTSIESNEDDAPLL
+7953 TTTSIESKDEDVPLL

-7981 GKKSASKNLLKS
+7981 DKKSASKNTSKKVAAKKKKKKAKKNKK